1 MQKKLS
7 KLLIILVLALTTM
20 LAMATTANAE
30 IVGSKAKGTVWEVN
44 TDTGVLKIDVEG
56 PMGSWTQ
63 GSQPWYK
70 YRNYI
75 KELQFASATSKITNY
90 AFSDLVNLEKIE
102 IPNSVEE
109 IGDYAFLNCAGAK
122 EVYIPISV
130 ANWGGFIFKDCV
142 SIGYIFTENTTNI
155 NMTTPIWDSS
165 VGSQA
170 ENGYVELQIESKSIG
185 QYAFYGLSS
194 VTNVKLPTTL
204 TGINDYAFYGFT
216 SPFALNL
223 NSATNIGKYAFYG
236 CTGVTVINLPVATT
250 IGENAFYGCSGAE
263 SINLPVATSIG
274 ENAFKGCSGAKT
286 IYLGAT
292 NITYG
297 NNCFADTTGCTEI
310 YLGSINFAQNS
321 NALSRMGSGK
331 TLTMTLGKSVSAI
344 NGTLQTSHI
353 GTTGSINL
361 VLEEG
366 SNLNSVGASA
376 FENNSIL
383 TSVDFSNSAKNVS
396 YNAKAFNNCANLKT
410 FSSNTGTA
418 TLTTLSFG
426 NLKKLETLN
435 WNASSTTLG
444 WSTQLQAKVTFTSAA
459 TTASSHTGSHVSQQK
474 SSTAS
479 MALTPSTTQNTSY
492 GWYPTGDFTI
502 SAATAGTTSASQNS
516 ASSGTATSTTTAS
529 YNWVGTNNTGNHPF
543 LNLGSSVSAG
553 STVTF
558 GKTVTTVPDYFLT
571 SGVYAFETA
580 AATLKRTYTATGSS
594 TASSTKSTSGTPAT
608 PAMALASVG
617 GDVYFGYYASNLGW
631 TVNSKKVSV
640 TNVGNV
646 AQSVTITSNLTD
658 TTTVTQSCAI
668 TEGVKLS
675 SATGIKLNQVNSI
688 SKAITSVGQS
698 SFGWIQIPMTS
709 ANNDLPS
716 AGVTSS
722 FTASENS
729 ISATRNSTST
739 QGTIYTAPNFAVA
752 SRSYPYFAMYMGH
765 APHNSGYK
773 TNWTWSNNWGAWH
786 DNSYTWTQGA
796 GNGSANYYGK
806 GIYRESGLQLG
817 GNYYCAFA
825 TKDMAIREMR
835 RLFDTT
841 AVTATTTNTISGTF
855 KTNTIS
861 IPASTTT
868 TKTWS
873 TVNNAA
879 NVPVNGY
886 PDGNNVKTANFGMA
900 GNNMTINAGAFLGAK
915 SLTNAYL
922 ASTVKNIQGNA
933 FYTRNTGTSDILYAY
948 GKSNVGDFSVHTG
961 LDTHNDITAQYKPAL
976 KDYGIFVGE
985 YKVGNNVTAY
995 LYNTSGSNYLVN
1007 LAGSGATY
1015 DSYTASNRPGWA
1027 GSYGTKVTEVII
1039 DDTVTSVGN
1048 YMFYGHSALQSVT
1061 FGTGVTKIGDYA
1073 FANCTSFENQD
1084 AAWPCPVTEFGS
1096 HAFANCSIKMAGIP
1110 STILKLGS
1118 GVFAGNP
1125 VQQISYRAKAAS
1137 AHTADI
1143 VSFSG
1148 LADNVETLVIIGN
1161 EVTSIP
1167 AFLFYKAEVEK
1178 ITIGPAV
1185 ASIGEGAFSGSK
1197 TAIITVAD
1205 GNTAYKANADGN
1217 LYTADGLTMV
1227 TYLGRKQDAA
1237 YTLASGVNTIA
1248 AGAFYG
1254 HPYLERMTFDATV
1267 INVGKEAFFAAEKL
1281 ESIAVNDFMDEASF
1295 LSEVTVG
1302 DNWSGSA
1309 EVIFSGLSWD
1319 IGVTKGAMTATL
1331 YSDGR
1336 LAITG
1341 SGYMKNWASANA
1353 VDWYSK
1359 RNTITKVTFD
1369 GDIQSIG
1376 AYAFSG
1382 CQNLADCVPPA
1393 SVENIGQ
1400 YAFFDCK
1407 ALTFVRV
1414 PDKVK
1419 TISTYTFANCTALV
1433 WADCGL
1439 GVESIEP
1446 FAFSGCSNA
1455 RYISINGSAT
1465 EVKGNAFQGDKNAT
1479 LLIVGKQQMT
1489 DFTDYTGIKDAST
1502 GSVDTKVFRICYLKD
1517 IETGRLM
1524 DRYAA
1529 NNTTAAIGASGSY
1542 ANTSDLYAYSF
1553 DSDND
1558 GKSDYLHV
1566 AGASAME
1573 TTWADKTQVPW
1584 NAIRATLTK
1593 VCVEDDVTSVGPYA
1607 FEDCTAL
1614 QFARIGKG
1622 AATFSTHAFYNCSSL
1637 KEFLCNVRSF
1647 STGSLTADSN
1657 VFVGAGAS
1665 DGFSVVFEDDATR
1678 IPGYLFYNCKNL
1690 TNLTFGKGI
1699 SSINS
1704 FAFAGCTG
1712 LKTLYIKSTKIDSTD
1727 PKIFTDAGKDSG
1739 GFTVEIAAN
1748 VTKIPDNLFYSTDGN
1763 PYCTSV
1769 FADAGSKL
1777 ESIGSSAFFD
1787 CNRLESAYFA
1797 NCSMLTYIHNAAFKG
1812 CTRLVSADFSNC
1824 IKLQKINSEAF
1835 ANCMNLADFSI
1846 NNDEAITNIGDKAFY
1861 NTLAIRTMTIPE
1873 SVREIGADAFGLWVP
1888 QQIIYVLGKM
1898 SVGDFSSAPSSWP
1911 GNATV
1916 IYTNLSWDV
1925 SKKQDGSIIAYYTVP
1940 DPASINTEYC
1950 IFVVGEGEMIDFATQ
1965 EGINWPRSSNNDVR
1979 STVTRVYVGDGITR
1993 IGNYNFAGF
2002 DKCVEVQI
2010 GHDVQEIGKYAFRD
2024 DIKVP
2029 EFDLSSAK
2037 ASLTNI
2043 DDGAFENCSG
2053 TSTVNLS
2060 GCSGLGA
2067 VGNDA
2072 FKNLADSSIV
2082 YVSTD
2087 YLYDMLANVNGNI
2100 KSTYGT
2106 TTKTKVVTV
2115 RVFFTKDL
2123 VSQGVYNGKDVV
2135 WNVEATSN
2143 DNLIFHWYYATTKG
2157 GQWTEITSAMTG
2169 YTINSTVR
2177 SSTLTM
2183 DGSIVTLDKN
2193 GYYFYC
2199 EAVSPYYEQASSTAA
2214 LAVYSSA
2221 ITPTITVIDRNGD
2234 ALESNTWTQGPL
2246 TIIVT
2251 EGTADNGLTPTYQ
2264 YKLKAS
2270 GTWRNTEPKMT
2281 YNTEGI
2287 VTFYCRAII
2296 NNDPN
2301 TASAPVK
2308 YIIKVDNS
2316 SPTVSISADPEF
2328 ESTES
2333 VDLTATA
2340 NDQVSGVQSINWYK
2354 TAADANDSNTTS
2366 NVTGYV
2372 PLMDGVDMNTVDLS
2386 VRHIKGEGGKYTAD
2400 TYTTT
2405 YVGKN
2410 ETHSFNLNVD
2420 VDPTDAGVSN
2430 YVAATANTSLEKFEL
2445 YEIHVMDATKTDYAI
2460 SASNKGVVTIPV
2472 PTDYDTTRIVVYGF
2486 NRTGSMAPITN
2497 YTLNNAGDSVTFPVA
2512 YFGYFV
2518 VGLEPVS
2525 SAPTGG

>member
-1 MQKKLS
+1 MRKKLT
-7 KLLIILVLALTTM
+7 KLLLVLVLALTTM

-44 TDTGVLKIDVEG
+44 TDTGILKIDVEG

-75 KELQFASATSKITNY
+75 TEIQFPSATSKITNY
-90 AFSDLVNLEKIE
+90 AFSDLVNVEKIE

-109 IGDYAFLNCAGAK
+109 IGDYAFLNCAGVK
-122 EVYIPISV
+122 EIYIPISI
-130 ANWGGFIFKDCV
+130 ANWGGFVFKDCV
-142 SIGYIFTENTTNI
+142 SVGYIFTENTTDI
-155 NMTTPIWDSS
+155 NMTAPIWDAS
-165 VGSQA
+165 VGSKA
-170 ENGYVELQIESKSIG
+170 ADNYVELQIESKSIG

-223 NSATNIGKYAFYG
+223 SSATNIGKYAFYG
-236 CTGVTVINLPVATT
+236 CTGVTTINLPVATT
-250 IGENAFYGCSGAE
+250 IGEYAFYGCTGAD
-263 SINLPVATSIG
+263 SINIPVATSIG
-274 ENAFKGCSGAKT
+274 DNAFENCTGAKKITVGATSVNYGNEVFKNCSGCQEL
-286 IYLGAT
+286 YLGA
-292 NITYG
+292 IG
-297 NNCFADTTGCTEI
+297 FK
-310 YLGSINFAQNS
+310 QNS
-321 NALSRMGSGK
+321 NAMNGMGSASGFK
-331 TLTMTLGKSVSAI
+331 VTLGKAITSI
-344 NGTLQTSHI
+344 NGTLQTSYI
-353 GTTGSINL
+353 GTTKPISL
-361 VLEEG
+361 VLEAG
-366 SNLNSVGASA
+366 SKLSSIGTSA
-376 FENNSIL
+376 FEGNALLI
-383 TSVDFSNSAKNVS
+383 SVDLNNRAEELALSD
-396 YNAKAFNNCANLKT
+396 KAFYKCTSIKSFSTNTGSLSIGKLSLADLKKCENFQLNSKSTDIASSIETYSLVLTNPTSAWSATATEKISGIKINPTVYWTSWSAYYSVNGSGSYYMSQVYNNGANAANPEGGSLSFQNQSVTLNPKYEIENYSHPLENLGADGNGCDIT
-410 FSSNTGTA
+410 IGESVVAIPDKMFSSGIRYTISSNFPSA
-418 TLTTLSFG
+418 T
-426 NLKKLETLN
+426 
-435 WNASSTTLG
+435 SSTTATVNIPAKSKVYQASYNYNNEINSYTFAIPASNRNLSGNVTYGAKSNVNIISLPSGINIKNVTTNTNTKLTSIGVAAFGLDDRSVTSTVSLTNVTTPNTSGNGTIEDGTIVAYGASSNGYLSG
-444 WSTQLQAKVTFTSAA
+444 WNKAHTITSGNNVNASNQSAK
-459 TTASSHTGSHVSQQK
+459 TTASASVKFSEDKNSVNTGSTAALQNGKIKLVSLGSVSNTCEIKYGAFSFNPSLEKAWFGSGISYISPDSFYSLK
-474 SSTAS
+474 SPSTAYVYGKTS
-479 MALTPSTTQNTSY
+479 NTFTPSNN
-492 GWYPTGDFTI
+492 GL
-502 SAATAGTTSASQNS
+502 TSAGH
-516 ASSGTATSTTTAS
+516 SGFTDIVYDAT
-529 YNWVGTNNTGNHPF
+529 
-543 LNLGSSVSAG
+543 
-553 STVTF
+553 
-558 GKTVTTVPDYFLT
+558 
-571 SGVYAFETA
+571 
-580 AATLKRTYTATGSS
+580 
-594 TASSTKSTSGTPAT
+594 
-608 PAMALASVG
+608 
-617 GDVYFGYYASNLGW
+617 
-631 TVNSKKVSV
+631 
-640 TNVGNV
+640 
-646 AQSVTITSNLTD
+646 
-658 TTTVTQSCAI
+658 
-668 TEGVKLS
+668 
-675 SATGIKLNQVNSI
+675 
-688 SKAITSVGQS
+688 
-698 SFGWIQIPMTS
+698 
-709 ANNDLPS
+709 
-716 AGVTSS
+716 
-722 FTASENS
+722 
-729 ISATRNSTST
+729 
-739 QGTIYTAPNFAVA
+739 
-752 SRSYPYFAMYMGH
+752 
-765 APHNSGYK
+765 
-773 TNWTWSNNWGAWH
+773 
-786 DNSYTWTQGA
+786 
-796 GNGSANYYGK
+796 
-806 GIYRESGLQLG
+806 
-817 GNYYCAFA
+817 
-825 TKDMAIREMR
+825 
-835 RLFDTT
+835 
-841 AVTATTTNTISGTF
+841 
-855 KTNTIS
+855 
-861 IPASTTT
+861 
-868 TKTWS
+868 
-873 TVNNAA
+873 
-879 NVPVNGY
+879 
-886 PDGNNVKTANFGMA
+886 
-900 GNNMTINAGAFLGAK
+900 
-915 SLTNAYL
+915 
-922 ASTVKNIQGNA
+922 
-933 FYTRNTGTSDILYAY
+933 
-948 GKSNVGDFSVHTG
+948 
-961 LDTHNDITAQYKPAL
+961 L
-976 KDYGIFVGE
+976 KDYGIFIDKF
-985 YKVGNNVTAY
+985 KVGDNVNAY
-995 LYNTSGSNYLVN
+995 LYNTSGDNYLIN
-1007 LAGSGATY
+1007 LAGSGSTYDTFTASTLPGWSATY
-1015 DSYTASNRPGWA
+1015 
-1027 GSYGTKVTEVII
+1027 GSKVTEII
-1039 DDTVTSVGN
+1039 VDDTVTTIGN
-1048 YMFYGHSALQSVT
+1048 YLFYGHSALQKVT
-1061 FGTGVTKIGDYA
+1061 FGSGLTRIGDYA
-1073 FANCTSFENQD
+1073 FANCTAFEAQD
-1084 AAWPCPVTEFGS
+1084 AEWNCPVTEFGS
-1096 HAFANCSIKMAGIP
+1096 YAFANCSIKNAGIP
-1110 STILKLGS
+1110 ATITKLGI
-1118 GVFAGNP
+1118 GVFSGNP
-1125 VQQISYRAKAAS
+1125 VEQISYRATAAA
-1137 AHTADI
+1137 AHTAD
-1143 VSFSG
+1143 VVPFSG
-1148 LADNVETLVIIGN
+1148 LADSVDTTITIADS
-1161 EVTSIP
+1161 VTSVP
-1167 AFLFYKAEVEK
+1167 AFMFYKAEVEK
-1178 ITIGPAV
+1178 INIGTGV
-1185 ASIGEGAFSGSK
+1185 ASIGEAAFSGSK
-1197 TAIITVAD
+1197 TAEVAIPN
-1205 GNTAYKANADGN
+1205 GNAAYRVNADGN
-1217 LYTADGLTMV
+1217 LYTADNLTIIA
-1227 TYLGRKQDAA
+1227 YLGKHQDAA
-1237 YTLASGVNTIA
+1237 YTLATGVNTIA

-1267 INVGKEAFFAAEKL
+1267 INIGKEAFFACEKL

-1295 LSEVTVG
+1295 LAEVTVG
-1302 DNWSGSA
+1302 ENWSGNA
-1309 EVIFSGLSWD
+1309 EVIFSGLAWD

-1341 SGYMKNWASANA
+1341 SGLMKNWASASA

-1382 CQNLADCVPPA
+1382 CESLSDCVLPD
-1393 SVENIGQ
+1393 SVSSIGQ

-1407 ALTFVRV
+1407 GITFFRV
-1414 PDKVK
+1414 PDKVT
-1419 TISTYTFANCTALV
+1419 TINTYTFANCTSLYWV
-1433 WADCGL
+1433 DCGL
-1439 GVESIEP
+1439 GVQSIEP
-1446 FAFSGCSNA
+1446 FAFAGCPTA
-1455 RYISINGSAT
+1455 RYIAINGSAT

-1489 DFTDYTGIKDAST
+1489 DFTDYTGINDAAT

-1517 IETGRLM
+1517 IEQGRLLK
-1524 DRYAA
+1524 RYAA
-1529 NNTTAAIGASGSY
+1529 NNTTAAIGSTGSY

-1553 DSDND
+1553 DSNND
-1558 GKSDYLHV
+1558 GKADYLHV

-1584 NAIRATLTK
+1584 NEIRETLTK

-1614 QFARIGKG
+1614 TFARIGKG

-1657 VFVGAGAS
+1657 VFVNAGAS

-1690 TNLTFGKGI
+1690 TNLTLGKGI

-1712 LKTLYIKSTKIDSTD
+1712 MKTLYIKSTKIDSTD

-1739 GFTVEIAAN
+1739 GFTVELAAN
-1748 VTKIPDNLFYSTDGN
+1748 VTKLPDNLFYSTDGN
-1763 PYCTSV
+1763 PYVTSV

-1797 NCSMLTYIHNAAFKG
+1797 NCTMLTYIHNAAFKG

-1835 ANCMNLADFSI
+1835 ANCMNLADFTIS
-1846 NNDEAITNIGDKAFY
+1846 NDEAITNIGDKAFY

-1950 IFVVGEGEMIDFATQ
+1950 IFVVGTGEMIDFQSQ

-1979 STVTRVYVGDGITR
+1979 STVTRIYVGDGITR

-2010 GHDVQEIGKYAFRD
+2010 GHDVEEIGKYAFRD
-2024 DIKVP
+2024 DVKVP
-2029 EFDLSSAK
+2029 EFDLSTAK
-2037 ASLTNI
+2037 ASLQNI
-2043 DDGAFENCSG
+2043 EDGAFENCSG
-2053 TSTVNLS
+2053 TSSVNLS

-2072 FKNLADSSIV
+2072 FKNLADSSVV

-2115 RVFFTKDL
+2115 QVFFTKDL
-2123 VSQGVYNGKDVV
+2123 ASQGVYNGKDVT
-2135 WNVEATSN
+2135 WNVEASSN
-2143 DNLIFHWYYATTKG
+2143 DNLIFHWYYATEKG

-2169 YTINSTVR
+2169 YTIESTVN
-2177 SSTLTM
+2177 SSTLKM

-2193 GYYFYC
+2193 GYYFYV

-2251 EGTADNGLTPTYQ
+2251 EGSTDNGVTPTYQ

-2301 TASAPVK
+2301 TASEPVK
-2308 YIIKVDNS
+2308 YILKVDNS

-2372 PLMDGVDMNTVDLS
+2372 PLMQGVDMNTVDLS
-2386 VRHIKGEGGKYTAD
+2386 VRHIKADGGKYTAD

-2410 ETHSFNLNVD
+2410 ETHSFELNTAID
-2420 VDPTDAGVSN
+2420 TGDSAISN
-2430 YVAATANTSLEKFEL
+2430 YVAATSNSALEKFEL
-2445 YEIHVMDATKTDYAI
+2445 YEIHVMDDTKTDYAI

-2472 PTDYDTTRIVVYGF
+2472 PADYDATRIAIYGF

-2518 VGLEPVS
+2518 VGLEPAS
-2525 SAPTGG
+2525 SASTGD

>member
-1 MQKKLS
+1 MRKKLT
-7 KLLIILVLALTTM
+7 KLLLVLVLALTTM

-44 TDTGVLKIDVEG
+44 TDTGILKIDVEG

-75 KELQFASATSKITNY
+75 TEIQFPSATSKITNY
-90 AFSDLVNLEKIE
+90 AFSDLVNVEKIE

-109 IGDYAFLNCAGAK
+109 IGDYAFLNCAGVK
-122 EVYIPISV
+122 EIYIPISI
-130 ANWGGFIFKDCV
+130 ANWGGFVFKDCV
-142 SIGYIFTENTTNI
+142 SVGYIFTENTTDI
-155 NMTTPIWDSS
+155 NMTAPIWDAS
-165 VGSQA
+165 VGSKA
-170 ENGYVELQIESKSIG
+170 ADNYVELQIESKSIG

-223 NSATNIGKYAFYG
+223 SSATNIGKYAFYG
-236 CTGVTVINLPVATT
+236 CTGVTTINLPVATT
-250 IGENAFYGCSGAE
+250 IGEYAFYGCTGAD
-263 SINLPVATSIG
+263 SINIPVATSIG
-274 ENAFKGCSGAKT
+274 DNAFENCTGAKKITVGATSVNYGNEVFKNCSGCQEL
-286 IYLGAT
+286 YLGA
-292 NITYG
+292 IG
-297 NNCFADTTGCTEI
+297 FK
-310 YLGSINFAQNS
+310 QNS
-321 NALSRMGSGK
+321 NAMNGMGSASGFK
-331 TLTMTLGKSVSAI
+331 VTLGKAITSI
-344 NGTLQTSHI
+344 NGTLQTSYI
-353 GTTGSINL
+353 GTTKPISL
-361 VLEEG
+361 VLEAG
-366 SNLNSVGASA
+366 SKLSSIGTSA
-376 FENNSIL
+376 FEGNALLI
-383 TSVDFSNSAKNVS
+383 SVDLNNRAEELALSD
-396 YNAKAFNNCANLKT
+396 KAFYKCTSIKSFSTNTGSLSIGKLSLADLKKCENFQLNSKSTDIASSIETYSLVLTNPTSAWSATATEKISGIKINPTVYWTSWSAYYSVNGSGSYFMSQVYNNGANAANPEGGSLSFQNQSVTLNPKYEIENYSHPLENLGADGNGCDIT
-410 FSSNTGTA
+410 IGESVVAIPDKMFSSGIRYTISSNFPSA
-418 TLTTLSFG
+418 T
-426 NLKKLETLN
+426 
-435 WNASSTTLG
+435 SSTTATVNIPAKSKVYQASYNYNNEINSYTFAIPASNRNLSGNVTYGAKSNVNIISLPSGINIKNVTTNTNTKLTSIGVAAFGLDDRSVTSTVSLTNVTTPNTSGNGTIEDGTIVAYGASSNGYLSG
-444 WSTQLQAKVTFTSAA
+444 WNKAHTITSGNNVNASNQSAK
-459 TTASSHTGSHVSQQK
+459 TTASASVKFSEDKNSVNTGSTAALQNGKIKLVSLGSVSNTCEIKYGAFSFNPSLEKAWFGSGISYISPDSFYSLK
-474 SSTAS
+474 SPSTAYVYGKTS
-479 MALTPSTTQNTSY
+479 NTFTPSNN
-492 GWYPTGDFTI
+492 GL
-502 SAATAGTTSASQNS
+502 TSAGH
-516 ASSGTATSTTTAS
+516 SGFTDIVYDAT
-529 YNWVGTNNTGNHPF
+529 
-543 LNLGSSVSAG
+543 
-553 STVTF
+553 
-558 GKTVTTVPDYFLT
+558 
-571 SGVYAFETA
+571 
-580 AATLKRTYTATGSS
+580 
-594 TASSTKSTSGTPAT
+594 
-608 PAMALASVG
+608 
-617 GDVYFGYYASNLGW
+617 
-631 TVNSKKVSV
+631 
-640 TNVGNV
+640 
-646 AQSVTITSNLTD
+646 
-658 TTTVTQSCAI
+658 
-668 TEGVKLS
+668 
-675 SATGIKLNQVNSI
+675 
-688 SKAITSVGQS
+688 
-698 SFGWIQIPMTS
+698 
-709 ANNDLPS
+709 
-716 AGVTSS
+716 
-722 FTASENS
+722 
-729 ISATRNSTST
+729 
-739 QGTIYTAPNFAVA
+739 
-752 SRSYPYFAMYMGH
+752 
-765 APHNSGYK
+765 
-773 TNWTWSNNWGAWH
+773 
-786 DNSYTWTQGA
+786 
-796 GNGSANYYGK
+796 
-806 GIYRESGLQLG
+806 
-817 GNYYCAFA
+817 
-825 TKDMAIREMR
+825 
-835 RLFDTT
+835 
-841 AVTATTTNTISGTF
+841 
-855 KTNTIS
+855 
-861 IPASTTT
+861 
-868 TKTWS
+868 
-873 TVNNAA
+873 
-879 NVPVNGY
+879 
-886 PDGNNVKTANFGMA
+886 
-900 GNNMTINAGAFLGAK
+900 
-915 SLTNAYL
+915 
-922 ASTVKNIQGNA
+922 
-933 FYTRNTGTSDILYAY
+933 
-948 GKSNVGDFSVHTG
+948 
-961 LDTHNDITAQYKPAL
+961 L
-976 KDYGIFVGE
+976 KDYGIFIDKF
-985 YKVGNNVTAY
+985 KVGDNVNAY
-995 LYNTSGSNYLVN
+995 LYNTSGDNYLIN
-1007 LAGSGATY
+1007 LAGSGSTYDTFTASTLPGWSATY
-1015 DSYTASNRPGWA
+1015 
-1027 GSYGTKVTEVII
+1027 GSKVTEII
-1039 DDTVTSVGN
+1039 VDDTVTTIGN
-1048 YMFYGHSALQSVT
+1048 YLFYGHSALQKVT
-1061 FGTGVTKIGDYA
+1061 FGSGLTRIGDYA
-1073 FANCTSFENQD
+1073 FANCTAFEAQD
-1084 AAWPCPVTEFGS
+1084 AEWNCPVTEFGS
-1096 HAFANCSIKMAGIP
+1096 YAFANCSIKNAGIP
-1110 STILKLGS
+1110 ATITKLGI
-1118 GVFAGNP
+1118 GVFSGNP
-1125 VQQISYRAKAAS
+1125 VEQISYRATAAA
-1137 AHTADI
+1137 AHTAD
-1143 VSFSG
+1143 VVPFSG
-1148 LADNVETLVIIGN
+1148 LADSVDTTITIADS
-1161 EVTSIP
+1161 VTSVP
-1167 AFLFYKAEVEK
+1167 AFMFYKAEVEK
-1178 ITIGPAV
+1178 IIIGTGV
-1185 ASIGEGAFSGSK
+1185 ASIGEAAFSGSK
-1197 TAIITVAD
+1197 TAEVAIPN
-1205 GNTAYKANADGN
+1205 GNAAYRVNADGN
-1217 LYTADGLTMV
+1217 LYTADNLTIIA
-1227 TYLGRKQDAA
+1227 YLGKHQDAA
-1237 YTLASGVNTIA
+1237 YTLATGVNTIA

-1267 INVGKEAFFAAEKL
+1267 INIGKEAFFACEKL

-1295 LSEVTVG
+1295 LAEVTVG
-1302 DNWSGSA
+1302 ENWSGNA
-1309 EVIFSGLSWD
+1309 EVIFSGLAWD

-1341 SGYMKNWASANA
+1341 SGLMKNWASASA

-1382 CQNLADCVPPA
+1382 CESLSDCVLPD
-1393 SVENIGQ
+1393 SVSSIGQ

-1407 ALTFVRV
+1407 GITFFRV
-1414 PDKVK
+1414 PDKVT
-1419 TISTYTFANCTALV
+1419 TINTYTFANCTSLYWV
-1433 WADCGL
+1433 DCGL
-1439 GVESIEP
+1439 GVQSIEP
-1446 FAFSGCSNA
+1446 FAFAGCPTA
-1455 RYISINGSAT
+1455 RYIAINGSAT

-1489 DFTDYTGIKDAST
+1489 DFTDYTGINDAAT

-1517 IETGRLM
+1517 IEQGRLLK
-1524 DRYAA
+1524 RYAA
-1529 NNTTAAIGASGSY
+1529 NNTTAAIGSTGSY

-1553 DSDND
+1553 DSNND
-1558 GKSDYLHV
+1558 GKADYLHV

-1584 NAIRATLTK
+1584 NEIRETLTK

-1614 QFARIGKG
+1614 TFARIGKG

-1657 VFVGAGAS
+1657 VFVNAGAS

-1690 TNLTFGKGI
+1690 TNLTLGKGI

-1712 LKTLYIKSTKIDSTD
+1712 MKTLYIKSTKIDSTD

-1739 GFTVEIAAN
+1739 GFTVELAAN
-1748 VTKIPDNLFYSTDGN
+1748 VTKLPDNLFYSTDGN
-1763 PYCTSV
+1763 PYVTSV

-1797 NCSMLTYIHNAAFKG
+1797 NCTMLTYIHNAAFKG

-1835 ANCMNLADFSI
+1835 ANCMNLADFTIS
-1846 NNDEAITNIGDKAFY
+1846 NDEAITNIGDKAFY

-1950 IFVVGEGEMIDFATQ
+1950 IFVVGTGEMIDFQSQ

-1979 STVTRVYVGDGITR
+1979 STVTRIYVGDGITR

-2010 GHDVQEIGKYAFRD
+2010 GHDVEEIGKYAFRD
-2024 DIKVP
+2024 DVKVP
-2029 EFDLSSAK
+2029 EFDLSTAK
-2037 ASLTNI
+2037 ASLQNI
-2043 DDGAFENCSG
+2043 EDGAFENCSG
-2053 TSTVNLS
+2053 TSSVNLS

-2072 FKNLADSSIV
+2072 FKNLADSSVV

-2115 RVFFTKDL
+2115 QVFFTKDL
-2123 VSQGVYNGKDVV
+2123 ASQGVYNGKDVT
-2135 WNVEATSN
+2135 WNVEASSN
-2143 DNLIFHWYYATTKG
+2143 DNLIFHWYYATEKG

-2169 YTINSTVR
+2169 YTIESTVN
-2177 SSTLTM
+2177 SSTLKM

-2193 GYYFYC
+2193 GYYFYV

-2251 EGTADNGLTPTYQ
+2251 EGSTDNGVTPTYQ

-2301 TASAPVK
+2301 TASEPVK
-2308 YIIKVDNS
+2308 YILKVDNS

-2372 PLMDGVDMNTVDLS
+2372 PLMQGVDMNTVDLS
-2386 VRHIKGEGGKYTAD
+2386 VRHIKADGGKYTAD

-2410 ETHSFNLNVD
+2410 ETHSFELN
-2420 VDPTDAGVSN
+2420 TAIDAGDSAISN
-2430 YVAATANTSLEKFEL
+2430 YVAATSNSALEKFEL
-2445 YEIHVMDATKTDYAI
+2445 YEIHVMDDTKTDYAI

-2472 PTDYDTTRIVVYGF
+2472 PADYDATRIAIYGF

-2518 VGLEPVS
+2518 VGLEPAS
-2525 SAPTGG
+2525 SASTGD

>member
-1 MQKKLS
+1 MRKKLT
-7 KLLIILVLALTTM
+7 KLLLVLVLALTTM

-44 TDTGVLKIDVEG
+44 TDTGILKIDVEG

-75 KELQFASATSKITNY
+75 TEIQFPSATSKITNY
-90 AFSDLVNLEKIE
+90 AFSDLVNVEKIE

-109 IGDYAFLNCAGAK
+109 IGDYAFLNCAGVK
-122 EVYIPISV
+122 EIYIPISI
-130 ANWGGFIFKDCV
+130 ANWGGFVFKDCV
-142 SIGYIFTENTTNI
+142 SVGYIFTENTTDI
-155 NMTTPIWDSS
+155 NMTAPIWDAS
-165 VGSQA
+165 VGSKA
-170 ENGYVELQIESKSIG
+170 ADNYVELQIESKSIG

-223 NSATNIGKYAFYG
+223 SSATNIGKYAFYG
-236 CTGVTVINLPVATT
+236 CTGVTTINLPVATT
-250 IGENAFYGCSGAE
+250 IGEYAFYGCTGAD
-263 SINLPVATSIG
+263 SINIPVATSIG
-274 ENAFKGCSGAKT
+274 DNAFENCTGAKKITVGATSVNYGNEVFKNCSGCQEL
-286 IYLGAT
+286 YLGA
-292 NITYG
+292 IG
-297 NNCFADTTGCTEI
+297 FK
-310 YLGSINFAQNS
+310 QNS
-321 NALSRMGSGK
+321 NAMNGMGSASGFK
-331 TLTMTLGKSVSAI
+331 VTLGKAITSI
-344 NGTLQTSHI
+344 NGTLQTSYI
-353 GTTGSINL
+353 GTTKPISL
-361 VLEEG
+361 VLEAG
-366 SNLNSVGASA
+366 SKLSSIGTSA
-376 FENNSIL
+376 FEGNALLI
-383 TSVDFSNSAKNVS
+383 SVDLNNRAEELALSD
-396 YNAKAFNNCANLKT
+396 KAFYKCTSIKSFSTNTGSLSIGKLSLADLKKCENFQLNSKSTDIASSIETYSLVLTNPTSAWSATATEKISGIKINPTVYWTSWSAYYSVNGSGSYYMSQVYNNGANAANPEGGSLSFQNQSVTLNPKYEIENYSHPLENLGADGNGCDIT
-410 FSSNTGTA
+410 IGESVVAIPDKMFSSGIRYTISSNFPSA
-418 TLTTLSFG
+418 T
-426 NLKKLETLN
+426 
-435 WNASSTTLG
+435 SSTTATVNIPAKSKVYQASYNYNNEINSYTFAIPASNRNLSGNVTYGAKSNVNIISLPSGINIKNVTTNTNTKLTSIGVAAFGLDDRSVTSTVSLTNVTTPNTSGNGTIEDGTIVAYGASSNGYLSG
-444 WSTQLQAKVTFTSAA
+444 WNKAHTITSGNNVNASNQSAK
-459 TTASSHTGSHVSQQK
+459 TTASASVKFSEDKNSVNTGSTAALQNGKIKLVSLGSVSNTCEIKYGAFSFNPSLEKAWFGSGISYISPDSFYSLK
-474 SSTAS
+474 SPSTAYVYGKTS
-479 MALTPSTTQNTSY
+479 NTFTPSNN
-492 GWYPTGDFTI
+492 GL
-502 SAATAGTTSASQNS
+502 TSAGH
-516 ASSGTATSTTTAS
+516 SGFTDIVYDAT
-529 YNWVGTNNTGNHPF
+529 
-543 LNLGSSVSAG
+543 
-553 STVTF
+553 
-558 GKTVTTVPDYFLT
+558 
-571 SGVYAFETA
+571 
-580 AATLKRTYTATGSS
+580 
-594 TASSTKSTSGTPAT
+594 
-608 PAMALASVG
+608 
-617 GDVYFGYYASNLGW
+617 
-631 TVNSKKVSV
+631 
-640 TNVGNV
+640 
-646 AQSVTITSNLTD
+646 
-658 TTTVTQSCAI
+658 
-668 TEGVKLS
+668 
-675 SATGIKLNQVNSI
+675 
-688 SKAITSVGQS
+688 
-698 SFGWIQIPMTS
+698 
-709 ANNDLPS
+709 
-716 AGVTSS
+716 
-722 FTASENS
+722 
-729 ISATRNSTST
+729 
-739 QGTIYTAPNFAVA
+739 
-752 SRSYPYFAMYMGH
+752 
-765 APHNSGYK
+765 
-773 TNWTWSNNWGAWH
+773 
-786 DNSYTWTQGA
+786 
-796 GNGSANYYGK
+796 
-806 GIYRESGLQLG
+806 
-817 GNYYCAFA
+817 
-825 TKDMAIREMR
+825 
-835 RLFDTT
+835 
-841 AVTATTTNTISGTF
+841 
-855 KTNTIS
+855 
-861 IPASTTT
+861 
-868 TKTWS
+868 
-873 TVNNAA
+873 
-879 NVPVNGY
+879 
-886 PDGNNVKTANFGMA
+886 
-900 GNNMTINAGAFLGAK
+900 
-915 SLTNAYL
+915 
-922 ASTVKNIQGNA
+922 
-933 FYTRNTGTSDILYAY
+933 
-948 GKSNVGDFSVHTG
+948 
-961 LDTHNDITAQYKPAL
+961 L
-976 KDYGIFVGE
+976 KDYGIFIDKF
-985 YKVGNNVTAY
+985 KVGDNVNAY
-995 LYNTSGSNYLVN
+995 LYNTSGDNYLIN
-1007 LAGSGATY
+1007 LAGSGSTYDTFTASTLPGWSATY
-1015 DSYTASNRPGWA
+1015 
-1027 GSYGTKVTEVII
+1027 GSKVTEII
-1039 DDTVTSVGN
+1039 VDDTVTTIGN
-1048 YMFYGHSALQSVT
+1048 YLFYGHSALQKVT
-1061 FGTGVTKIGDYA
+1061 FGSGLTRIGDYA
-1073 FANCTSFENQD
+1073 FANCTAFEAQD
-1084 AAWPCPVTEFGS
+1084 AEWNCPVTEFGS
-1096 HAFANCSIKMAGIP
+1096 YAFANCSIKNAGIP
-1110 STILKLGS
+1110 ATITKLGI
-1118 GVFAGNP
+1118 GVFSGNP
-1125 VQQISYRAKAAS
+1125 VEQISYRATAAA
-1137 AHTADI
+1137 AHTAD
-1143 VSFSG
+1143 VVPFSG
-1148 LADNVETLVIIGN
+1148 LADSVDTTITIADS
-1161 EVTSIP
+1161 VTSVP
-1167 AFLFYKAEVEK
+1167 AFMFYKAEVEK
-1178 ITIGPAV
+1178 INIGTGV
-1185 ASIGEGAFSGSK
+1185 ASIGEAAFSGSK
-1197 TAIITVAD
+1197 TAEVAIPN
-1205 GNTAYKANADGN
+1205 GNAAYRVNADGN
-1217 LYTADGLTMV
+1217 LYTADNLTIIA
-1227 TYLGRKQDAA
+1227 YLGKHQDAA
-1237 YTLASGVNTIA
+1237 YTLATGVNTIA

-1267 INVGKEAFFAAEKL
+1267 INIGKEAFFACEKL

-1295 LSEVTVG
+1295 LAEVTVG
-1302 DNWSGSA
+1302 ENWSGNA
-1309 EVIFSGLSWD
+1309 EVIFSGLAWD

-1341 SGYMKNWASANA
+1341 SGLMKNWASASA

-1382 CQNLADCVPPA
+1382 CESLSDCVLPD
-1393 SVENIGQ
+1393 SVSSIGQ

-1407 ALTFVRV
+1407 GITFFRV
-1414 PDKVK
+1414 PDKVT
-1419 TISTYTFANCTALV
+1419 TINTYTFANCTSLYWV
-1433 WADCGL
+1433 DCGL
-1439 GVESIEP
+1439 GVQSIEP
-1446 FAFSGCSNA
+1446 FAFAGCPTA
-1455 RYISINGSAT
+1455 RYIAINGSAT

-1489 DFTDYTGIKDAST
+1489 DFTDYTGINDAAT

-1517 IETGRLM
+1517 IEQGRLLK
-1524 DRYAA
+1524 RYAA
-1529 NNTTAAIGASGSY
+1529 NNTTAAIGSTGSY

-1553 DSDND
+1553 DSNND
-1558 GKSDYLHV
+1558 GKADYLHV

-1584 NAIRATLTK
+1584 NEIRETLAK

-1614 QFARIGKG
+1614 TFARIGKG

-1657 VFVGAGAS
+1657 VFVNAGAS

-1690 TNLTFGKGI
+1690 TNLTLGKGI

-1712 LKTLYIKSTKIDSTD
+1712 MKTLYIKSTKIDSTD

-1739 GFTVEIAAN
+1739 GFTVELAAN
-1748 VTKIPDNLFYSTDGN
+1748 VTKLPDNLFYSTDGN
-1763 PYCTSV
+1763 PYVTSV

-1797 NCSMLTYIHNAAFKG
+1797 NCTMLTYIHNAAFKG

-1835 ANCMNLADFSI
+1835 ANCMNLADFTIS
-1846 NNDEAITNIGDKAFY
+1846 NDEAITNIGDKAFY

-1950 IFVVGEGEMIDFATQ
+1950 IFVVGTGEMIDFQSQ

-1979 STVTRVYVGDGITR
+1979 STVTRIYVGDGITR

-2010 GHDVQEIGKYAFRD
+2010 GHDVEEIGKYAFRD
-2024 DIKVP
+2024 DVKVP
-2029 EFDLSSAK
+2029 EFDLSTAK
-2037 ASLTNI
+2037 ASLQNI
-2043 DDGAFENCSG
+2043 EDGAFENCSG
-2053 TSTVNLS
+2053 TSSVNLS

-2072 FKNLADSSIV
+2072 FKNLADSSVV

-2115 RVFFTKDL
+2115 QVFFTKDL
-2123 VSQGVYNGKDVV
+2123 ASQGVYNGKDVT
-2135 WNVEATSN
+2135 WNVEASSN
-2143 DNLIFHWYYATTKG
+2143 DNLIFHWYYATEKG

-2169 YTINSTVR
+2169 YTIESTVN
-2177 SSTLTM
+2177 SSTLKM

-2193 GYYFYC
+2193 GYYFYV

-2251 EGTADNGLTPTYQ
+2251 EGSTDNGVTPTYQ

-2301 TASAPVK
+2301 TASEPVK
-2308 YIIKVDNS
+2308 YILKVDNS

-2372 PLMDGVDMNTVDLS
+2372 PLMQGVDMNTVDLS
-2386 VRHIKGEGGKYTAD
+2386 VRHIKADGGKYTAD

-2410 ETHSFNLNVD
+2410 ETHSFELN
-2420 VDPTDAGVSN
+2420 TAIDAGDSAISN
-2430 YVAATANTSLEKFEL
+2430 YVAATSNSALEKFEL
-2445 YEIHVMDATKTDYAI
+2445 YEIHVMDDTKTDYAI

-2472 PTDYDTTRIVVYGF
+2472 PADYDATRIAIYGF

-2518 VGLEPVS
+2518 VGLEPAS
-2525 SAPTGG
+2525 SASTGD

>member
-1 MQKKLS
+1 MRKKLT
-7 KLLIILVLALTTM
+7 KLLLVLVLALTTM

-44 TDTGVLKIDVEG
+44 TDTGILKIDVEG

-75 KELQFASATSKITNY
+75 TEIQFPSATSKITNY
-90 AFSDLVNLEKIE
+90 AFSDLVNVEKIE

-109 IGDYAFLNCAGAK
+109 IGDYAFLNCAGVK
-122 EVYIPISV
+122 EIYIPISI
-130 ANWGGFIFKDCV
+130 ANWGGFVFKDCV
-142 SIGYIFTENTTNI
+142 SVGYIFTENTTDI
-155 NMTTPIWDSS
+155 NMTAPIWDAS
-165 VGSQA
+165 VGSKA
-170 ENGYVELQIESKSIG
+170 ADNYVELQIESKSIG

-223 NSATNIGKYAFYG
+223 SSATNIGKYAFYG
-236 CTGVTVINLPVATT
+236 CTGVTTINLPVATT
-250 IGENAFYGCSGAE
+250 IGEYAFYGCTGAD
-263 SINLPVATSIG
+263 SINIPVATSIG
-274 ENAFKGCSGAKT
+274 DNAFENCTGAKKITVGATSVNYGNEVFKNCSGCQEL
-286 IYLGAT
+286 YLGA
-292 NITYG
+292 IG
-297 NNCFADTTGCTEI
+297 FK
-310 YLGSINFAQNS
+310 QNS
-321 NALSRMGSGK
+321 NAMNGMGSASGFK
-331 TLTMTLGKSVSAI
+331 VTLGKAITSI
-344 NGTLQTSHI
+344 NGTLQTSYI
-353 GTTGSINL
+353 GTTKPISL
-361 VLEEG
+361 VLEAG
-366 SNLNSVGASA
+366 SKLSSIGTSA
-376 FENNSIL
+376 FEGNALLI
-383 TSVDFSNSAKNVS
+383 SVDLNNRAEELALSD
-396 YNAKAFNNCANLKT
+396 KAFYKCTSIKSFSTNTGSLSIGKLSLADLKKCENFQLNSKSTDIASSIETYSLVLTNPTSAWSATATEKISGIKINPTVYWTSWSAYYSVNGSGSYYMSQVYNNGANAANPEGGSLSFQNQSVTLNPKYEIENYSHPLENLGADGNGCDIT
-410 FSSNTGTA
+410 IGESVVAIPDKMFSSGIRYTISSNFPSA
-418 TLTTLSFG
+418 T
-426 NLKKLETLN
+426 
-435 WNASSTTLG
+435 SSTTATVNIPAKSKVYQASYNYNNEINSYTFAIPASNRNLSGNVTYGAKSNVNIISLPSGINIKNVTTNTNTKLTSIGVAAFGLDDRSVTSTVSLTNVTTPNTSGNGTIEDGTIVAYGASSNGYLSG
-444 WSTQLQAKVTFTSAA
+444 WNKAHTITSGNNVNASNQSAK
-459 TTASSHTGSHVSQQK
+459 TTASASVKFSEDKNSVNTGSTAALQNGKIKLVSLGSVSNTCEIKYGAFSFNPSLEKAWFGSGISYISPDSFYSLK
-474 SSTAS
+474 SPSTAYVYGKTS
-479 MALTPSTTQNTSY
+479 NTFTPSNN
-492 GWYPTGDFTI
+492 GL
-502 SAATAGTTSASQNS
+502 TSAGH
-516 ASSGTATSTTTAS
+516 SGFTDIEYDAT
-529 YNWVGTNNTGNHPF
+529 
-543 LNLGSSVSAG
+543 
-553 STVTF
+553 
-558 GKTVTTVPDYFLT
+558 
-571 SGVYAFETA
+571 
-580 AATLKRTYTATGSS
+580 
-594 TASSTKSTSGTPAT
+594 
-608 PAMALASVG
+608 
-617 GDVYFGYYASNLGW
+617 
-631 TVNSKKVSV
+631 
-640 TNVGNV
+640 
-646 AQSVTITSNLTD
+646 
-658 TTTVTQSCAI
+658 
-668 TEGVKLS
+668 
-675 SATGIKLNQVNSI
+675 
-688 SKAITSVGQS
+688 
-698 SFGWIQIPMTS
+698 
-709 ANNDLPS
+709 
-716 AGVTSS
+716 
-722 FTASENS
+722 
-729 ISATRNSTST
+729 
-739 QGTIYTAPNFAVA
+739 
-752 SRSYPYFAMYMGH
+752 
-765 APHNSGYK
+765 
-773 TNWTWSNNWGAWH
+773 
-786 DNSYTWTQGA
+786 
-796 GNGSANYYGK
+796 
-806 GIYRESGLQLG
+806 
-817 GNYYCAFA
+817 
-825 TKDMAIREMR
+825 
-835 RLFDTT
+835 
-841 AVTATTTNTISGTF
+841 
-855 KTNTIS
+855 
-861 IPASTTT
+861 
-868 TKTWS
+868 
-873 TVNNAA
+873 
-879 NVPVNGY
+879 
-886 PDGNNVKTANFGMA
+886 
-900 GNNMTINAGAFLGAK
+900 
-915 SLTNAYL
+915 
-922 ASTVKNIQGNA
+922 
-933 FYTRNTGTSDILYAY
+933 
-948 GKSNVGDFSVHTG
+948 
-961 LDTHNDITAQYKPAL
+961 L
-976 KDYGIFVGE
+976 KDYGIFIDKF
-985 YKVGNNVTAY
+985 KVGDNVNAY
-995 LYNTSGSNYLVN
+995 LYNTSGDNYLIN
-1007 LAGSGATY
+1007 LAGSGSTYDTFTASTLPGWSATY
-1015 DSYTASNRPGWA
+1015 
-1027 GSYGTKVTEVII
+1027 GSKVTEII
-1039 DDTVTSVGN
+1039 VDDTVTTIGN
-1048 YMFYGHSALQSVT
+1048 YLFYGHSALQKVT
-1061 FGTGVTKIGDYA
+1061 FGSGLTRIGDYA
-1073 FANCTSFENQD
+1073 FANCTAFEAQD
-1084 AAWPCPVTEFGS
+1084 AEWNCPVTEFGS
-1096 HAFANCSIKMAGIP
+1096 YAFANCSIKNAGIP
-1110 STILKLGS
+1110 ATITKLGI
-1118 GVFAGNP
+1118 GVFSGNP
-1125 VQQISYRAKAAS
+1125 VEQISYRATAAA
-1137 AHTADI
+1137 AHTAD
-1143 VSFSG
+1143 VVPFSG
-1148 LADNVETLVIIGN
+1148 LADSVDTTITIADS
-1161 EVTSIP
+1161 VTSVP
-1167 AFLFYKAEVEK
+1167 AFMFYKAEVEK
-1178 ITIGPAV
+1178 INIGTGV
-1185 ASIGEGAFSGSK
+1185 ASIGEAAFSGSK
-1197 TAIITVAD
+1197 TAEVAIPN
-1205 GNTAYKANADGN
+1205 GNAAYRVNADGN
-1217 LYTADGLTMV
+1217 LYTADNLTIIA
-1227 TYLGRKQDAA
+1227 YLGKHQDAA
-1237 YTLASGVNTIA
+1237 YTLATGVNTIA

-1267 INVGKEAFFAAEKL
+1267 INIGKEAFFACEKL

-1295 LSEVTVG
+1295 LAEVTVG
-1302 DNWSGSA
+1302 ENWSGNA
-1309 EVIFSGLSWD
+1309 EVIFSGLAWD

-1341 SGYMKNWASANA
+1341 SGLMKNWASASA

-1382 CQNLADCVPPA
+1382 CESLSDCVLPD
-1393 SVENIGQ
+1393 SVSSIGQ

-1407 ALTFVRV
+1407 GITFFRV
-1414 PDKVK
+1414 PDKVT
-1419 TISTYTFANCTALV
+1419 TINTYTFANCTSLYWV
-1433 WADCGL
+1433 DCGL
-1439 GVESIEP
+1439 GVQSIEP
-1446 FAFSGCSNA
+1446 FAFAGCPTA
-1455 RYISINGSAT
+1455 RYIAINGSAT

-1489 DFTDYTGIKDAST
+1489 DFTDYTGINDAAT

-1517 IETGRLM
+1517 IEQGRLLK
-1524 DRYAA
+1524 RYAA
-1529 NNTTAAIGASGSY
+1529 NNTTAAIGSTGSY

-1553 DSDND
+1553 DSNND
-1558 GKSDYLHV
+1558 GKADYLHV

-1584 NAIRATLTK
+1584 NEIRETLTK

-1614 QFARIGKG
+1614 TFARIGKG

-1657 VFVGAGAS
+1657 VFVNAGAS

-1690 TNLTFGKGI
+1690 TNLTLGKGI

-1712 LKTLYIKSTKIDSTD
+1712 MKTLYIKSTKIDSTD

-1739 GFTVEIAAN
+1739 GFTVELAAN
-1748 VTKIPDNLFYSTDGN
+1748 VTKLPDNLFYSTDGN
-1763 PYCTSV
+1763 PYVTSV

-1797 NCSMLTYIHNAAFKG
+1797 NCTMLTYIHNAAFKG

-1835 ANCMNLADFSI
+1835 ANCMNLADFTIS
-1846 NNDEAITNIGDKAFY
+1846 NDEAITNIGDKAFY

-1950 IFVVGEGEMIDFATQ
+1950 IFVVGTGEMIDFQSQ

-1979 STVTRVYVGDGITR
+1979 STVTRIYVGDGITR

-2010 GHDVQEIGKYAFRD
+2010 GHDVEEIGKYAFRD
-2024 DIKVP
+2024 DVKVP
-2029 EFDLSSAK
+2029 EFDLSTAK
-2037 ASLTNI
+2037 ASLQNI
-2043 DDGAFENCSG
+2043 EDGAFENCSG
-2053 TSTVNLS
+2053 TSSVNLS

-2072 FKNLADSSIV
+2072 FKNLADSSVV

-2115 RVFFTKDL
+2115 QVFFTKDL
-2123 VSQGVYNGKDVV
+2123 ASQGVYNGKDVT
-2135 WNVEATSN
+2135 WNVEASSN
-2143 DNLIFHWYYATTKG
+2143 DNLIFHWYYATEKG

-2169 YTINSTVR
+2169 YTIESTVN
-2177 SSTLTM
+2177 SSTLKM

-2193 GYYFYC
+2193 GYYFYV

-2251 EGTADNGLTPTYQ
+2251 EGSTDNGVTPTYQ

-2301 TASAPVK
+2301 TASEPVK
-2308 YIIKVDNS
+2308 YILKVDNS

-2372 PLMDGVDMNTVDLS
+2372 PLMQGVDMNTVDLS
-2386 VRHIKGEGGKYTAD
+2386 VRHIKADGGKYTAD

-2410 ETHSFNLNVD
+2410 ETHSFELN
-2420 VDPTDAGVSN
+2420 TAIDAGDSAISN
-2430 YVAATANTSLEKFEL
+2430 YVAATSNSALEKFEL
-2445 YEIHVMDATKTDYAI
+2445 YEIHVMDDTKTDYAI

-2472 PTDYDTTRIVVYGF
+2472 PADYDATRIAIYGF

-2518 VGLEPVS
+2518 VGLEPAS
-2525 SAPTGG
+2525 SASTGD

>member
-1 MQKKLS
+1 MRKKLT
-7 KLLIILVLALTTM
+7 KLLLVLVLALTTM

-44 TDTGVLKIDVEG
+44 TDTGILKIDVEG

-75 KELQFASATSKITNY
+75 TEIQFPSATSKITNY
-90 AFSDLVNLEKIE
+90 AFSDLVNVEKIE

-109 IGDYAFLNCAGAK
+109 IGDYAFLNCAGVK
-122 EVYIPISV
+122 EIYIPISI
-130 ANWGGFIFKDCV
+130 ANWGGFVFKDCV
-142 SIGYIFTENTTNI
+142 SVGYIFTENTTDI
-155 NMTTPIWDSS
+155 NMTAPIWDAS
-165 VGSQA
+165 VGSKA
-170 ENGYVELQIESKSIG
+170 ADNYVELQIESKSIG

-223 NSATNIGKYAFYG
+223 SSATNIGKYAFYG
-236 CTGVTVINLPVATT
+236 CTGVTTINLPVATT
-250 IGENAFYGCSGAE
+250 IGEYAFYGCTGAD
-263 SINLPVATSIG
+263 SINIPVATSIG
-274 ENAFKGCSGAKT
+274 DNAFENCTGAKKITVGATSVNYGNEVFKNCSGCQEL
-286 IYLGAT
+286 YLGA
-292 NITYG
+292 IG
-297 NNCFADTTGCTEI
+297 FK
-310 YLGSINFAQNS
+310 QNS
-321 NALSRMGSGK
+321 NAMNGMGSASGFK
-331 TLTMTLGKSVSAI
+331 VTLGKAITSI
-344 NGTLQTSHI
+344 NGTLQTSYI
-353 GTTGSINL
+353 GTTKPISL
-361 VLEEG
+361 VLEAG
-366 SNLNSVGASA
+366 SKLSSIGTSA
-376 FENNSIL
+376 FEGNALLI
-383 TSVDFSNSAKNVS
+383 SVDLNNRAEELALSD
-396 YNAKAFNNCANLKT
+396 KAFYKCTSIKSFSTNTGSLSIGKLSLADLKKCENFQLNSKSTDIASSIETYSLVLTNPTSAWSATATEKISGIKINPTVYWTSWSAYYSVNGSGSYYMSQVYNNGANAANPEGGSLSFQNQSVTLNPKYEIENYSHPLENLGADGNGCDIT
-410 FSSNTGTA
+410 IGESVVAIPDKMFSSGIRYTISSNFPSA
-418 TLTTLSFG
+418 T
-426 NLKKLETLN
+426 
-435 WNASSTTLG
+435 SSTTATVNIPAKSKVYQASYNYNNEINSYTFAIPASNRNLSGNVTYGAKSNVNIISLPSGINIKNVTTNTNTKLTSIGVAAFGLDDRSVTSTVSLTNVTTPNTSGNGTIEDGTIVAYGASSNGYLSG
-444 WSTQLQAKVTFTSAA
+444 WNKAHTITSGNNVNASNQSAK
-459 TTASSHTGSHVSQQK
+459 TTASASVKFSEDKNSVNTGSTAALQNGKIKLVSLGSVSNTCEIKYGAFSFNPSLEKAWFGSGISYISPDSFYSLK
-474 SSTAS
+474 SPSTAYVYGKTS
-479 MALTPSTTQNTSY
+479 NTFTPSNN
-492 GWYPTGDFTI
+492 GL
-502 SAATAGTTSASQNS
+502 TSAGH
-516 ASSGTATSTTTAS
+516 SGFTDIVYDAT
-529 YNWVGTNNTGNHPF
+529 
-543 LNLGSSVSAG
+543 
-553 STVTF
+553 
-558 GKTVTTVPDYFLT
+558 
-571 SGVYAFETA
+571 
-580 AATLKRTYTATGSS
+580 
-594 TASSTKSTSGTPAT
+594 
-608 PAMALASVG
+608 
-617 GDVYFGYYASNLGW
+617 
-631 TVNSKKVSV
+631 
-640 TNVGNV
+640 
-646 AQSVTITSNLTD
+646 
-658 TTTVTQSCAI
+658 
-668 TEGVKLS
+668 
-675 SATGIKLNQVNSI
+675 
-688 SKAITSVGQS
+688 
-698 SFGWIQIPMTS
+698 
-709 ANNDLPS
+709 
-716 AGVTSS
+716 
-722 FTASENS
+722 
-729 ISATRNSTST
+729 
-739 QGTIYTAPNFAVA
+739 
-752 SRSYPYFAMYMGH
+752 
-765 APHNSGYK
+765 
-773 TNWTWSNNWGAWH
+773 
-786 DNSYTWTQGA
+786 
-796 GNGSANYYGK
+796 
-806 GIYRESGLQLG
+806 
-817 GNYYCAFA
+817 
-825 TKDMAIREMR
+825 
-835 RLFDTT
+835 
-841 AVTATTTNTISGTF
+841 
-855 KTNTIS
+855 
-861 IPASTTT
+861 
-868 TKTWS
+868 
-873 TVNNAA
+873 
-879 NVPVNGY
+879 
-886 PDGNNVKTANFGMA
+886 
-900 GNNMTINAGAFLGAK
+900 
-915 SLTNAYL
+915 
-922 ASTVKNIQGNA
+922 
-933 FYTRNTGTSDILYAY
+933 
-948 GKSNVGDFSVHTG
+948 
-961 LDTHNDITAQYKPAL
+961 L
-976 KDYGIFVGE
+976 KDYGIFIDKF
-985 YKVGNNVTAY
+985 KVGDNVNAY
-995 LYNTSGSNYLVN
+995 LYNTSGDNYLIN
-1007 LAGSGATY
+1007 LAGSGSTYDTFTASTLPGWSATY
-1015 DSYTASNRPGWA
+1015 
-1027 GSYGTKVTEVII
+1027 GSKVTEII
-1039 DDTVTSVGN
+1039 VDDTVTTIGN
-1048 YMFYGHSALQSVT
+1048 YLFYGHSALQKVT
-1061 FGTGVTKIGDYA
+1061 FGSGLTRIGDYA
-1073 FANCTSFENQD
+1073 FANCTAFEAQD
-1084 AAWPCPVTEFGS
+1084 AEWNCPVTEFGS
-1096 HAFANCSIKMAGIP
+1096 YAFANCSIKNAGIP
-1110 STILKLGS
+1110 ATITKLGI
-1118 GVFAGNP
+1118 GVFSGNP
-1125 VQQISYRAKAAS
+1125 VEQISYRATAAA
-1137 AHTADI
+1137 AHTAD
-1143 VSFSG
+1143 VVPFSG
-1148 LADNVETLVIIGN
+1148 LADSVDTTITIADS
-1161 EVTSIP
+1161 VTSVP
-1167 AFLFYKAEVEK
+1167 AFMFYKAEVEK
-1178 ITIGPAV
+1178 INIGTGV
-1185 ASIGEGAFSGSK
+1185 ASIGEAAFSGSK
-1197 TAIITVAD
+1197 TAEVAIPN
-1205 GNTAYKANADGN
+1205 GNAAYRVNADGN
-1217 LYTADGLTMV
+1217 LYTADNLTIIA
-1227 TYLGRKQDAA
+1227 YLGKHQDAA
-1237 YTLASGVNTIA
+1237 YTLATGVNTIA

-1267 INVGKEAFFAAEKL
+1267 INIGKEAFFACEKL

-1295 LSEVTVG
+1295 LAEVTVG
-1302 DNWSGSA
+1302 ENWSGNA
-1309 EVIFSGLSWD
+1309 EVIFSGLAWD

-1341 SGYMKNWASANA
+1341 SGLMKNWASASA

-1382 CQNLADCVPPA
+1382 CESLSDCVLPD
-1393 SVENIGQ
+1393 SVSSIGQ

-1407 ALTFVRV
+1407 GITFFRV
-1414 PDKVK
+1414 PDKVT
-1419 TISTYTFANCTALV
+1419 TINTYTFANCTSLYWV
-1433 WADCGL
+1433 DCGL
-1439 GVESIEP
+1439 GVQSIEP
-1446 FAFSGCSNA
+1446 FAFAGCPTA
-1455 RYISINGSAT
+1455 RYIAINGSAT

-1489 DFTDYTGIKDAST
+1489 DFTDYTGINDAAT

-1517 IETGRLM
+1517 IEQGRLLK
-1524 DRYAA
+1524 RYAA
-1529 NNTTAAIGASGSY
+1529 NNTTAAIGSTGSY

-1553 DSDND
+1553 DSNND
-1558 GKSDYLHV
+1558 GKADYLHV

-1584 NAIRATLTK
+1584 NEIRETLTK

-1614 QFARIGKG
+1614 TFARIGKG

-1637 KEFLCNVRSF
+1637 KEVLCNVRSF

-1657 VFVGAGAS
+1657 VFVNAGAS

-1690 TNLTFGKGI
+1690 TNLTLGKGI

-1712 LKTLYIKSTKIDSTD
+1712 MKTLYIKSTKIDSTD

-1739 GFTVEIAAN
+1739 GFTVELAAN
-1748 VTKIPDNLFYSTDGN
+1748 VTKLPDNLFYSTDGN
-1763 PYCTSV
+1763 PYVTSV

-1797 NCSMLTYIHNAAFKG
+1797 NCTMLTYIHNAAFKG

-1835 ANCMNLADFSI
+1835 ANCMNLADFTIS
-1846 NNDEAITNIGDKAFY
+1846 NDEAITNIGDKAFY

-1950 IFVVGEGEMIDFATQ
+1950 IFVVGTGEMIDFQSQ

-1979 STVTRVYVGDGITR
+1979 STVTRIYVGDGITR

-2010 GHDVQEIGKYAFRD
+2010 GHDVEEIGKYAFRD
-2024 DIKVP
+2024 DVKVP
-2029 EFDLSSAK
+2029 EFDLSTAK
-2037 ASLTNI
+2037 ASLQNI
-2043 DDGAFENCSG
+2043 EDGAFENCSG
-2053 TSTVNLS
+2053 TSSVNLS

-2072 FKNLADSSIV
+2072 FKNLADSSVV

-2115 RVFFTKDL
+2115 QVFFTKDL
-2123 VSQGVYNGKDVV
+2123 ASQGVYNGKDVT
-2135 WNVEATSN
+2135 WNVEASSN
-2143 DNLIFHWYYATTKG
+2143 DNLIFHWYYATEKG

-2169 YTINSTVR
+2169 YTIESTVN
-2177 SSTLTM
+2177 SSTLKM

-2193 GYYFYC
+2193 GYYFYV

-2251 EGTADNGLTPTYQ
+2251 EGSTDNGVTPTYQ

-2301 TASAPVK
+2301 TASEPVK
-2308 YIIKVDNS
+2308 YILKVDNS

-2372 PLMDGVDMNTVDLS
+2372 PLMQGVDMNTVDLS
-2386 VRHIKGEGGKYTAD
+2386 VRHIKADGGKYTAD

-2410 ETHSFNLNVD
+2410 ETHSFELN
-2420 VDPTDAGVSN
+2420 TAIDAGDSAISN
-2430 YVAATANTSLEKFEL
+2430 YVAATSNSALEKFEL
-2445 YEIHVMDATKTDYAI
+2445 YEIHVMDDTKTDYAI

-2472 PTDYDTTRIVVYGF
+2472 PADYDATRIAIYGF

-2518 VGLEPVS
+2518 VGLEPAS
-2525 SAPTGG
+2525 SASTGD

>member
-1 MQKKLS
+1 MRKKLT
-7 KLLIILVLALTTM
+7 KLLLVLVLALTTM

-44 TDTGVLKIDVEG
+44 TDTGILKIDVEG

-75 KELQFASATSKITNY
+75 TEIQFPSATSKITNY
-90 AFSDLVNLEKIE
+90 AFSDLVNVEKIE

-109 IGDYAFLNCAGAK
+109 IGDYAFLNCAGVK
-122 EVYIPISV
+122 EIYIPISI
-130 ANWGGFIFKDCV
+130 ANWGGFVFKDCV
-142 SIGYIFTENTTNI
+142 SVGYIFTENTTDI
-155 NMTTPIWDSS
+155 NMTAPIWDAS
-165 VGSQA
+165 VGSKA
-170 ENGYVELQIESKSIG
+170 ADNYVELQIESKSIG

-223 NSATNIGKYAFYG
+223 SSATNIGKYAFYG
-236 CTGVTVINLPVATT
+236 CTGVTTINLPVATT
-250 IGENAFYGCSGAE
+250 IGEYAFYGCTGAD
-263 SINLPVATSIG
+263 SINIPVATSIG
-274 ENAFKGCSGAKT
+274 DNAFENCTGAKKITVGATSVNYGNEVFKNCSGCQEL
-286 IYLGAT
+286 YLGA
-292 NITYG
+292 IG
-297 NNCFADTTGCTEI
+297 FK
-310 YLGSINFAQNS
+310 QNS
-321 NALSRMGSGK
+321 NAMNGMGSASGFK
-331 TLTMTLGKSVSAI
+331 VTLGKAITSI
-344 NGTLQTSHI
+344 NGTLQTSYI
-353 GTTGSINL
+353 GTTKPMSL
-361 VLEEG
+361 VLEAG
-366 SNLNSVGASA
+366 SKLSSIGTSA
-376 FENNSIL
+376 FEGNALLI
-383 TSVDFSNSAKNVS
+383 SVDLNNRAEELALSD
-396 YNAKAFNNCANLKT
+396 KAFYKCTSIKSFSTNTGSLSVGKLSLADLKKCENFQLNSKSTDIASSIETYSLVLTNPTSAWSATATEKISGIKINPTVYWTPWSAYYSVNGSGSYYMSQVYNNGANAANPEGGSLSFQNQSVTLNPKYEIENYSHPLENLGADGNGCDIT
-410 FSSNTGTA
+410 IGESVVAIPDKMFSSGIRYTISSNFPSA
-418 TLTTLSFG
+418 T
-426 NLKKLETLN
+426 
-435 WNASSTTLG
+435 SSTTATVNIPAK
-444 WSTQLQAKVTFTSAA
+444 SKVYQASYNYNNAINSYTFTIPASNFNLSGNVTYGAKSNVNIISLPSGINIKNVTTNTNTKLTSIGVAAFGLDDRSVTSTVSLTNVTTPNTSGNGTIEDGTIVAYGASSNGYLSGWNKAHTITSGNNVNASNQSAK
-459 TTASSHTGSHVSQQK
+459 TTASASVKFSEDKNSVNTGSTAALQNGKIKLVSLGSVSNTCEIKYGAFSFNPSLEKAWFGSGISYISPDSFYSLK
-474 SSTAS
+474 SPSAAYVYGKTS
-479 MALTPSTTQNTSY
+479 NTFTPSNN
-492 GWYPTGDFTI
+492 GL
-502 SAATAGTTSASQNS
+502 TSAGH
-516 ASSGTATSTTTAS
+516 SGFTDIVYDAT
-529 YNWVGTNNTGNHPF
+529 
-543 LNLGSSVSAG
+543 
-553 STVTF
+553 
-558 GKTVTTVPDYFLT
+558 
-571 SGVYAFETA
+571 
-580 AATLKRTYTATGSS
+580 
-594 TASSTKSTSGTPAT
+594 
-608 PAMALASVG
+608 
-617 GDVYFGYYASNLGW
+617 
-631 TVNSKKVSV
+631 
-640 TNVGNV
+640 
-646 AQSVTITSNLTD
+646 
-658 TTTVTQSCAI
+658 
-668 TEGVKLS
+668 
-675 SATGIKLNQVNSI
+675 
-688 SKAITSVGQS
+688 
-698 SFGWIQIPMTS
+698 
-709 ANNDLPS
+709 
-716 AGVTSS
+716 
-722 FTASENS
+722 
-729 ISATRNSTST
+729 
-739 QGTIYTAPNFAVA
+739 
-752 SRSYPYFAMYMGH
+752 
-765 APHNSGYK
+765 
-773 TNWTWSNNWGAWH
+773 
-786 DNSYTWTQGA
+786 
-796 GNGSANYYGK
+796 
-806 GIYRESGLQLG
+806 
-817 GNYYCAFA
+817 
-825 TKDMAIREMR
+825 
-835 RLFDTT
+835 
-841 AVTATTTNTISGTF
+841 
-855 KTNTIS
+855 
-861 IPASTTT
+861 
-868 TKTWS
+868 
-873 TVNNAA
+873 
-879 NVPVNGY
+879 
-886 PDGNNVKTANFGMA
+886 
-900 GNNMTINAGAFLGAK
+900 
-915 SLTNAYL
+915 
-922 ASTVKNIQGNA
+922 
-933 FYTRNTGTSDILYAY
+933 
-948 GKSNVGDFSVHTG
+948 
-961 LDTHNDITAQYKPAL
+961 L
-976 KDYGIFVGE
+976 KDYGIFIDKF
-985 YKVGNNVTAY
+985 KVGDNVNAY
-995 LYNTSGSNYLVN
+995 LYNTSGDNYLIN
-1007 LAGSGATY
+1007 LAGSGSTYDTFTASTLPGWSATY
-1015 DSYTASNRPGWA
+1015 
-1027 GSYGTKVTEVII
+1027 GSKVTEII
-1039 DDTVTSVGN
+1039 VDDTVTTIGN
-1048 YMFYGHSALQSVT
+1048 HLFYGHSALEKVT
-1061 FGTGVTKIGDYA
+1061 FGSGLTRIGDYA
-1073 FANCTSFENQD
+1073 FANCTAFEAQD
-1084 AAWPCPVTEFGS
+1084 AEWNCPVTEFGS
-1096 HAFANCSIKMAGIP
+1096 FAFANCSIKKAGVP
-1110 STILKLGS
+1110 ATITKLGS
-1118 GVFAGNP
+1118 GVFSGNP
-1125 VQQISYRAKAAS
+1125 VEQISYRATAAA
-1137 AHTADI
+1137 AHTAD
-1143 VSFSG
+1143 VVPFSG
-1148 LADNVETLVIIGN
+1148 LADSVDTTITIADS
-1161 EVTSIP
+1161 VTSIP
-1167 AFLFYKAEVEK
+1167 AFMFYKAEVEK
-1178 ITIGPAV
+1178 INIGTGV
-1185 ASIGEGAFSGSK
+1185 ASIGEAAFSGSK
-1197 TAIITVAD
+1197 TAEVAIPN
-1205 GNTAYKANADGN
+1205 GNAAYRVNADGN
-1217 LYTADGLTMV
+1217 LYTADNLTIV
-1227 TYLGRKQDAA
+1227 AYLGNHQDAA
-1237 YTLASGVNTIA
+1237 YTLATGVNTIA

-1254 HPYLERMTFDATV
+1254 HPFLERMTFDATV
-1267 INVGKEAFFAAEKL
+1267 INIGKEAFFACDKL

-1295 LSEVTVG
+1295 LAEVTVG
-1302 DNWSGSA
+1302 ENWSGSA

-1341 SGYMKNWASANA
+1341 SGLMKNWASASA

-1382 CQNLADCVPPA
+1382 CESLSDCVLPD
-1393 SVENIGQ
+1393 SVSNIGQ

-1407 ALTFVRV
+1407 GITFFRV
-1414 PDKVK
+1414 PDKVT
-1419 TISTYTFANCTALV
+1419 TINTYTFANCTSLYWV
-1433 WADCGL
+1433 DCGL
-1439 GVESIEP
+1439 GVQSIEP
-1446 FAFSGCSNA
+1446 FAFAGCPTA
-1455 RYISINGSAT
+1455 RYIAINGSAA

-1489 DFTDYTGIKDAST
+1489 DFTDYTGINDAAT

-1517 IETGRLM
+1517 IEQGRLLK
-1524 DRYAA
+1524 RYAA
-1529 NNTTAAIGASGSY
+1529 NNTTAAIGSTGSY

-1553 DSDND
+1553 DSNND
-1558 GKSDYLHV
+1558 GKADYLHV

-1584 NAIRATLTK
+1584 NEIRETLTK

-1614 QFARIGKG
+1614 TFARIGKG
-1622 AATFSTHAFYNCSSL
+1622 AATFSTHAFYNCSAL

-1657 VFVGAGAS
+1657 VFVNAGAS

-1690 TNLTFGKGI
+1690 TNLTLGKGI

-1712 LKTLYIKSTKIDSTD
+1712 MKTLYIKSTKIDSTD

-1739 GFTVEIAAN
+1739 GFTVELAAN
-1748 VTKIPDNLFYSTDGN
+1748 VTKLPDNLFYSTDGN
-1763 PYCTSV
+1763 PYVTSV

-1797 NCSMLTYIHNAAFKG
+1797 NCTMLTYIHNAAFKG

-1835 ANCMNLADFSI
+1835 ANCMNLADFTIS
-1846 NNDEAITNIGDKAFY
+1846 NDEAITNIGDKAFY

-1950 IFVVGEGEMIDFATQ
+1950 IFVVGTGEMIDFQSQ

-1979 STVTRVYVGDGITR
+1979 STVTRIYVGDGITR

-2010 GHDVQEIGKYAFRD
+2010 GHDVEEIGKYAFRED
-2024 DIKVP
+2024 VKVP
-2029 EFDLSSAK
+2029 EFDLSTAK
-2037 ASLTNI
+2037 ASLQNI
-2043 DDGAFENCSG
+2043 EDGAFENCSG
-2053 TSTVNLS
+2053 TSSVNLS

-2072 FKNLADSSIV
+2072 FKNLADSSVV

-2115 RVFFTKDL
+2115 QVFFTKDL
-2123 VSQGVYNGKDVV
+2123 ASQGVYNGKDVT
-2135 WNVEATSN
+2135 WNVEASSN
-2143 DNLIFHWYYATTKG
+2143 DNLIFHWYYATEKG

-2169 YTINSTVR
+2169 YTIESTVN
-2177 SSTLTM
+2177 SSTLKM

-2193 GYYFYC
+2193 GYYFYV

-2251 EGTADNGLTPTYQ
+2251 EGSTDNGVTPTYQ

-2301 TASAPVK
+2301 TASEPVK
-2308 YIIKVDNS
+2308 YILKVDNS

-2354 TAADANDSNTTS
+2354 AAADANDSNTTS

-2372 PLMDGVDMNTVDLS
+2372 PLMQGVDMNTVDLS
-2386 VRHIKGEGGKYTAD
+2386 VRHIKAEGGKYTAD

-2410 ETHSFNLNVD
+2410 ETHTFELN
-2420 VDPTDAGVSN
+2420 TAIDAGDSAISN
-2430 YVAATANTSLEKFEL
+2430 YVAATSNSALEKFEL
-2445 YEIHVMDATKTDYAI
+2445 YEIHVMDDTKTDYAI

-2472 PTDYDTTRIVVYGF
+2472 PADYDATRIAVYGF

-2518 VGLEPVS
+2518 VGLEPAS
-2525 SAPTGG
+2525 STSTGD

>member
-1 MQKKLS
+1 MRKKLT
-7 KLLIILVLALTTM
+7 KLLLVLVLALTTM

-44 TDTGVLKIDVEG
+44 TDTGILKIDVEG

-75 KELQFASATSKITNY
+75 TEIQFPSATSKITNY
-90 AFSDLVNLEKIE
+90 AFSDLVNVEKIE

-109 IGDYAFLNCAGAK
+109 IGDYAFLNCAGVK
-122 EVYIPISV
+122 EIYIPISI
-130 ANWGGFIFKDCV
+130 ANWGGFVFKDCV
-142 SIGYIFTENTTNI
+142 SVGYIFTENTTDI
-155 NMTTPIWDSS
+155 NMTAPIWDAS
-165 VGSQA
+165 VGSKA
-170 ENGYVELQIESKSIG
+170 ADNYVELQIESKSIG

-204 TGINDYAFYGFT
+204 TGINDYACYGFT

-223 NSATNIGKYAFYG
+223 SSATNIGKYAFYG
-236 CTGVTVINLPVATT
+236 CTGVTTINLPVATT
-250 IGENAFYGCSGAE
+250 IGEYAFYGCTGAD
-263 SINLPVATSIG
+263 SINIPVATSIG
-274 ENAFKGCSGAKT
+274 DNAFENCTGAKKITVGATSVNYGNEVFKNCSGCQEL
-286 IYLGAT
+286 YLGA
-292 NITYG
+292 IG
-297 NNCFADTTGCTEI
+297 FK
-310 YLGSINFAQNS
+310 QNS
-321 NALSRMGSGK
+321 NAMNGMGSASGFK
-331 TLTMTLGKSVSAI
+331 VTLGKAITSI
-344 NGTLQTSHI
+344 NGTLQTSYI
-353 GTTGSINL
+353 GTTKPISL
-361 VLEEG
+361 VLEAG
-366 SNLNSVGASA
+366 SKLSSIGTSA
-376 FENNSIL
+376 FEGNALLI
-383 TSVDFSNSAKNVS
+383 SVDLNNRAEELALSD
-396 YNAKAFNNCANLKT
+396 KAFYKCTSIKSFSTNTGSLSIGKLSLADLKKCENFQLNSKSTDIASSIETYSLVLTNPTSAWSATATEKISGIKINPTVYWTSWSAYYSVNGSGSYYMSQVYNNGANAANPEGGSLSFQNQSVTLNPKYEIENYSHPLENLGADGNGCDIT
-410 FSSNTGTA
+410 IGESVVAIPDKMFSSGIRYTISSNFPSA
-418 TLTTLSFG
+418 T
-426 NLKKLETLN
+426 
-435 WNASSTTLG
+435 SSTTATVNIPAKSKVYQASYNYNNEINSYTFAIPASNRNLSGNVTYGAKSNVNIISLPSGINIKNVTTNTNTKLTSIGVAAFGLDDRSVTSTVSLTNVTTPNTSGNGTIEDGTIVAYGASSNGYLSG
-444 WSTQLQAKVTFTSAA
+444 WNKAHTITSGNNVNASNQSAK
-459 TTASSHTGSHVSQQK
+459 TTASASVKFSEDKNSVNTGSTAALQNGKIKLVSLGSVSNTCEIKYGAFSFNPSLEKAWFGSGISYISPDSFYSLK
-474 SSTAS
+474 SPSTAYVYGKTS
-479 MALTPSTTQNTSY
+479 NTFTPSNN
-492 GWYPTGDFTI
+492 GL
-502 SAATAGTTSASQNS
+502 TSAGH
-516 ASSGTATSTTTAS
+516 SGFTDIVYDAT
-529 YNWVGTNNTGNHPF
+529 
-543 LNLGSSVSAG
+543 
-553 STVTF
+553 
-558 GKTVTTVPDYFLT
+558 
-571 SGVYAFETA
+571 
-580 AATLKRTYTATGSS
+580 
-594 TASSTKSTSGTPAT
+594 
-608 PAMALASVG
+608 
-617 GDVYFGYYASNLGW
+617 
-631 TVNSKKVSV
+631 
-640 TNVGNV
+640 
-646 AQSVTITSNLTD
+646 
-658 TTTVTQSCAI
+658 
-668 TEGVKLS
+668 
-675 SATGIKLNQVNSI
+675 
-688 SKAITSVGQS
+688 
-698 SFGWIQIPMTS
+698 
-709 ANNDLPS
+709 
-716 AGVTSS
+716 
-722 FTASENS
+722 
-729 ISATRNSTST
+729 
-739 QGTIYTAPNFAVA
+739 
-752 SRSYPYFAMYMGH
+752 
-765 APHNSGYK
+765 
-773 TNWTWSNNWGAWH
+773 
-786 DNSYTWTQGA
+786 
-796 GNGSANYYGK
+796 
-806 GIYRESGLQLG
+806 
-817 GNYYCAFA
+817 
-825 TKDMAIREMR
+825 
-835 RLFDTT
+835 
-841 AVTATTTNTISGTF
+841 
-855 KTNTIS
+855 
-861 IPASTTT
+861 
-868 TKTWS
+868 
-873 TVNNAA
+873 
-879 NVPVNGY
+879 
-886 PDGNNVKTANFGMA
+886 
-900 GNNMTINAGAFLGAK
+900 
-915 SLTNAYL
+915 
-922 ASTVKNIQGNA
+922 
-933 FYTRNTGTSDILYAY
+933 
-948 GKSNVGDFSVHTG
+948 
-961 LDTHNDITAQYKPAL
+961 L
-976 KDYGIFVGE
+976 KDYGIFIDKF
-985 YKVGNNVTAY
+985 KVGDNVNAY
-995 LYNTSGSNYLVN
+995 LYNTSGDNYLIN
-1007 LAGSGATY
+1007 LAGSGSTYDTFTASTLPGWSATY
-1015 DSYTASNRPGWA
+1015 
-1027 GSYGTKVTEVII
+1027 GSKVTEII
-1039 DDTVTSVGN
+1039 VDDTVTTIGN
-1048 YMFYGHSALQSVT
+1048 YLFYGHSALQKVT
-1061 FGTGVTKIGDYA
+1061 FGSGLTRIGDYA
-1073 FANCTSFENQD
+1073 FANCTAFEAQD
-1084 AAWPCPVTEFGS
+1084 AEWNCPVTEFGS
-1096 HAFANCSIKMAGIP
+1096 YAFANCSIKNAGIP
-1110 STILKLGS
+1110 ATITKLGI
-1118 GVFAGNP
+1118 GVFSGNP
-1125 VQQISYRAKAAS
+1125 VEQISYRATAAA
-1137 AHTADI
+1137 AHTAD
-1143 VSFSG
+1143 VVPFSG
-1148 LADNVETLVIIGN
+1148 LADSVDTTITIADS
-1161 EVTSIP
+1161 VTSVP
-1167 AFLFYKAEVEK
+1167 AFMFYKAEVEK
-1178 ITIGPAV
+1178 INIGTGV
-1185 ASIGEGAFSGSK
+1185 ASIGEAAFSGSK
-1197 TAIITVAD
+1197 TAEVAIPN
-1205 GNTAYKANADGN
+1205 GNAAYRVNADGN
-1217 LYTADGLTMV
+1217 LYTADNLTIIA
-1227 TYLGRKQDAA
+1227 YLGKHQDAA
-1237 YTLASGVNTIA
+1237 YTLATGVNTIA

-1267 INVGKEAFFAAEKL
+1267 INIGKEAFFACEKL

-1295 LSEVTVG
+1295 LAEVTVG
-1302 DNWSGSA
+1302 ENWSGNA
-1309 EVIFSGLSWD
+1309 EVIFSGLAWD

-1341 SGYMKNWASANA
+1341 SGLMKNWASASA

-1382 CQNLADCVPPA
+1382 CESLSDCVLPD
-1393 SVENIGQ
+1393 SVSSIGQ

-1407 ALTFVRV
+1407 GITFFRV
-1414 PDKVK
+1414 PDKVT
-1419 TISTYTFANCTALV
+1419 TINTYTFANCTSLYWV
-1433 WADCGL
+1433 DCGL
-1439 GVESIEP
+1439 GVQSIEP
-1446 FAFSGCSNA
+1446 FAFAGCPTA
-1455 RYISINGSAT
+1455 RYIAINGSAT
-1465 EVKGNAFQGDKNAT
+1465 EVKGNAFQSDKNAT

-1489 DFTDYTGIKDAST
+1489 DFTDYTGINDAAT

-1517 IETGRLM
+1517 IEQGRLLK
-1524 DRYAA
+1524 RYAA
-1529 NNTTAAIGASGSY
+1529 NNTTAAIGSTGSY

-1553 DSDND
+1553 DSNND
-1558 GKSDYLHV
+1558 GKADYLHV

-1584 NAIRATLTK
+1584 NEIRETLTK

-1614 QFARIGKG
+1614 TFARIGKG

-1657 VFVGAGAS
+1657 VFVNAGAS

-1690 TNLTFGKGI
+1690 TNLTLGKGI

-1712 LKTLYIKSTKIDSTD
+1712 MKTLYIKSTKIDSTD

-1739 GFTVEIAAN
+1739 GFTVELAAN
-1748 VTKIPDNLFYSTDGN
+1748 VTKLPDNLFYSTDGN
-1763 PYCTSV
+1763 PYVTSV

-1797 NCSMLTYIHNAAFKG
+1797 NCTMLTYIHNAAFKG

-1835 ANCMNLADFSI
+1835 ANCMNLADFTIS
-1846 NNDEAITNIGDKAFY
+1846 NDEAITNIGDKAFY

-1950 IFVVGEGEMIDFATQ
+1950 IFVVGTGEMIDFQSQ

-1979 STVTRVYVGDGITR
+1979 STVTRIYVGDGITR

-2010 GHDVQEIGKYAFRD
+2010 GHDVEEIGKYAFRD
-2024 DIKVP
+2024 DVKVP
-2029 EFDLSSAK
+2029 EFDLSTAK
-2037 ASLTNI
+2037 ASLQNI
-2043 DDGAFENCSG
+2043 EDGAFENCSG
-2053 TSTVNLS
+2053 TSSVNLS

-2072 FKNLADSSIV
+2072 FKNLADSSVV

-2115 RVFFTKDL
+2115 QVFFTKDL
-2123 VSQGVYNGKDVV
+2123 ASQGVYNGKDVT
-2135 WNVEATSN
+2135 WNVEASSN
-2143 DNLIFHWYYATTKG
+2143 DNLIFHWYYATEKG

-2169 YTINSTVR
+2169 YTIESTVN
-2177 SSTLTM
+2177 SSTLKM

-2193 GYYFYC
+2193 GYYFYV

-2251 EGTADNGLTPTYQ
+2251 EGSTDNGVTPTYQ

-2301 TASAPVK
+2301 TASEPVK
-2308 YIIKVDNS
+2308 YNS

-2372 PLMDGVDMNTVDLS
+2372 PLMQGVDMNTVDLS
-2386 VRHIKGEGGKYTAD
+2386 VRHIKADGGKYTAD

-2410 ETHSFNLNVD
+2410 ETHSFELN
-2420 VDPTDAGVSN
+2420 TAIDAGDSAISN
-2430 YVAATANTSLEKFEL
+2430 YVAATSNSALEKFEL
-2445 YEIHVMDATKTDYAI
+2445 YEIHVMDDTKTDYAI

-2472 PTDYDTTRIVVYGF
+2472 PADYDATRIAIYGF

-2518 VGLEPVS
+2518 VGLEPAS
-2525 SAPTGG
+2525 SASTGD

>member
-1 MQKKLS
+1 MRKKLT
-7 KLLIILVLALTTM
+7 KLLLVLVLALTTM
-20 LAMATTANAE
+20 FAMATTANAE

-75 KELQFASATSKITNY
+75 TELQFPSATSKITNY

-109 IGDYAFLNCAGAK
+109 IGDYAFLNCAGVK

-130 ANWGGFIFKDCV
+130 ANWGGFVFKDCV
-142 SIGYIFTENTTNI
+142 SIGYIFTENTTDI
-155 NMTTPIWDSS
+155 NMTAPIWDAS
-165 VGSQA
+165 VGSKA
-170 ENGYVELQIESKSIG
+170 ADGYVELQIESKSIG

-223 NSATNIGKYAFYG
+223 SSATNIGKYAFYG
-236 CTGVTVINLPVATT
+236 CTGVTTINLPVATN
-250 IGENAFYGCSGAE
+250 IGEFAFYGCTGAD
-263 SINLPVATSIG
+263 SINIPVASAIG
-274 ENAFKGCSGAKT
+274 NNAFENCSGAKKIT
-286 IYLGAT
+286 VGATSVNYGNEVFKNCSGCQELYLGA
-292 NITYG
+292 IG
-297 NNCFADTTGCTEI
+297 FK
-310 YLGSINFAQNS
+310 QNS
-321 NALSRMGSGK
+321 NAMNGMGSASGFK
-331 TLTMTLGKSVSAI
+331 VTLGKAITSI
-344 NGTLQTSHI
+344 NGTLQATYI
-353 GTTGSINL
+353 GTTKPISL

-366 SNLNSVGASA
+366 SALSTVSPDA
-376 FENNSIL
+376 FKNNSALI
-383 TSVDFSNSAKNVS
+383 SVDFHNASNSMTFESSAFYNCQNIVAFETGTGALNLGNNSLEGLSKCSQFILNSKSISPISTNVEFALTNDNLSMTNTSATFRAYATGLAAWTYSNIGNTTYYYSHANNAAVTYQLNQLHGTLSIKPTYNLTYTHPISGLGNGTSEGCHITIGDTVESIPDNLFASGIVVNITSNYSDKVKTTFPNGNSFSTYVYSYYNDNTGASTSQERTIS
-396 YNAKAFNNCANLKT
+396 YNGT
-410 FSSNTGTA
+410 GTSSNSLSATETHAQFQTSNIKIADVKTSTHCKISSVGRDSFGVENRDA
-418 TLTTLSFG
+418 AISLASGTLTSSNALSSFSNHQNIYLQFKNAG
-426 NLKKLETLN
+426 N
-435 WNASSTTLG
+435 WPASSGYATNQDKNP
-444 WSTQLQAKVTFTSAA
+444 SAKV
-459 TTASSHTGSHVSQQK
+459 
-474 SSTAS
+474 
-479 MALTPSTTQNTSY
+479 
-492 GWYPTGDFTI
+492 
-502 SAATAGTTSASQNS
+502 
-516 ASSGTATSTTTAS
+516 SGTATSKNTSKITSATTSKRTTTL
-529 YNWVGTNNTGNHPF
+529 NTKVTIPTSKLTKVVFSNSSENCVINDGAFAFNEALENIF
-543 LNLGSSVSAG
+543 IGSNVSTINRGAFFRVKTT
-553 STVTF
+553 SKAYVY
-558 GKTVTTVPDYFLT
+558 GKTSNTFAPSSGNGLT
-571 SGVYAFETA
+571 SEGLSSIGEIIYMND
-580 AATLKRTYTATGSS
+580 TGDY
-594 TASSTKSTSGTPAT
+594 GE
-608 PAMALASVG
+608 
-617 GDVYFGYYASNLGW
+617 Y
-631 TVNSKKVSV
+631 
-640 TNVGNV
+640 
-646 AQSVTITSNLTD
+646 ITS
-658 TTTVTQSCAI
+658 
-668 TEGVKLS
+668 
-675 SATGIKLNQVNSI
+675 
-688 SKAITSVGQS
+688 
-698 SFGWIQIPMTS
+698 
-709 ANNDLPS
+709 
-716 AGVTSS
+716 
-722 FTASENS
+722 
-729 ISATRNSTST
+729 
-739 QGTIYTAPNFAVA
+739 
-752 SRSYPYFAMYMGH
+752 
-765 APHNSGYK
+765 
-773 TNWTWSNNWGAWH
+773 
-786 DNSYTWTQGA
+786 
-796 GNGSANYYGK
+796 
-806 GIYRESGLQLG
+806 
-817 GNYYCAFA
+817 
-825 TKDMAIREMR
+825 
-835 RLFDTT
+835 
-841 AVTATTTNTISGTF
+841 
-855 KTNTIS
+855 
-861 IPASTTT
+861 
-868 TKTWS
+868 
-873 TVNNAA
+873 
-879 NVPVNGY
+879 
-886 PDGNNVKTANFGMA
+886 
-900 GNNMTINAGAFLGAK
+900 
-915 SLTNAYL
+915 
-922 ASTVKNIQGNA
+922 
-933 FYTRNTGTSDILYAY
+933 
-948 GKSNVGDFSVHTG
+948 
-961 LDTHNDITAQYKPAL
+961 
-976 KDYGIFVGE
+976 
-985 YKVGNNVTAY
+985 YKVGNNVEARLFQIDGEYSY
-995 LYNTSGSNYLVN
+995 LINLV
-1007 LAGSGATY
+1007 GTGPCY
-1015 DSYTASNRPGWA
+1015 DTYTASTLPEWHKD
-1027 GSYGTKVTEVII
+1027 YGARIKKII
-1039 DDTVTSVGN
+1039 VENGVTSVGD
-1048 YMFYGHSALQSVT
+1048 YLFYNHSALENVT
-1061 FGTGVTKIGDYA
+1061 FGSGLTRIGDYA
-1073 FANCTSFENQD
+1073 FANCTAFEAQD
-1084 AAWPCPVTEFGS
+1084 AEWNCPVTEFGS
-1096 HAFANCSIKMAGIP
+1096 YAFANCSIKNAGIP
-1110 STILKLGS
+1110 ATITKLGS
-1118 GVFAGNP
+1118 GVFSGNP
-1125 VQQISYRAKAAS
+1125 VEQISYRATAAA
-1137 AHTADI
+1137 AHTAD
-1143 VSFSG
+1143 VVPFSG
-1148 LADNVETLVIIGN
+1148 LADSVDTTITIADS
-1161 EVTSIP
+1161 VTSVP
-1167 AFLFYKAEVEK
+1167 AFMFYKAEVEK
-1178 ITIGPAV
+1178 INIGTGV
-1185 ASIGEGAFSGSK
+1185 ASIGEAAFSGSK
-1197 TAIITVAD
+1197 TAEVAIPN
-1205 GNTAYKANADGN
+1205 GNAAYRVNADGN
-1217 LYTADGLTMV
+1217 LYTADNLTIIA
-1227 TYLGRKQDAA
+1227 YLGKHQDVA
-1237 YTLASGVNTIA
+1237 YTLATGVNTIA

-1267 INVGKEAFFAAEKL
+1267 INIGKEAFFACEKL

-1295 LSEVTVG
+1295 LAEVTVG
-1302 DNWSGSA
+1302 ENWSGNA
-1309 EVIFSGLSWD
+1309 EVIFSGLAWD

-1341 SGYMKNWASANA
+1341 SGLMKNWASASA

-1382 CQNLADCVPPA
+1382 CESLSDCVLPD
-1393 SVENIGQ
+1393 SVSSIGQ

-1407 ALTFVRV
+1407 GITFFRV
-1414 PDKVK
+1414 PDKVT
-1419 TISTYTFANCTALV
+1419 TINTYTFANCTSLYWV
-1433 WADCGL
+1433 DCGL
-1439 GVESIEP
+1439 GVQSIEP
-1446 FAFSGCSNA
+1446 FAFAGCPTA
-1455 RYISINGSAT
+1455 RYIAINGSAT
-1465 EVKGNAFQGDKNAT
+1465 EVKGNSFQGDKNAT

-1489 DFTDYTGIKDAST
+1489 DFTDYTGINDAAT

-1517 IETGRLM
+1517 IEQGRLLK
-1524 DRYAA
+1524 RYAA
-1529 NNTTAAIGASGSY
+1529 NNTTAAIGSTGSY

-1553 DSDND
+1553 DSNND
-1558 GKSDYLHV
+1558 GKADYLHV

-1584 NAIRATLTK
+1584 NEIRETLTK

-1607 FEDCTAL
+1607 FEDCAAL
-1614 QFARIGKG
+1614 TFARIGKG

-1657 VFVGAGAS
+1657 VFVNAGAS

-1690 TNLTFGKGI
+1690 TNLTLGKGI

-1712 LKTLYIKSTKIDSTD
+1712 MKTLYIKSAKIDSTD

-1739 GFTVEIAAN
+1739 GFTVELAAN
-1748 VTKIPDNLFYSTDGN
+1748 VTKVPDNLFYSTDGN
-1763 PYCTSV
+1763 PYVTSV

-1797 NCSMLTYIHNAAFKG
+1797 NCTMLTYIHNAAFKG

-1835 ANCMNLADFSI
+1835 ANCMNLADFTIS
-1846 NNDEAITNIGDKAFY
+1846 NDEAITNIGDKAFY

-1950 IFVVGEGEMIDFATQ
+1950 IFVVGTGEMIDFQSQ

-1979 STVTRVYVGDGITR
+1979 STVTRIYVGDGITR

-2010 GHDVQEIGKYAFRD
+2010 GHDVEEIGKYAFRD
-2024 DIKVP
+2024 DVKVP
-2029 EFDLSSAK
+2029 EFDMSTAK
-2037 ASLTNI
+2037 ASLQNI
-2043 DDGAFENCSG
+2043 EDGAFENCSG
-2053 TSTVNLS
+2053 TSSVNLS

-2072 FKNLADSSIV
+2072 FKNLADSSVV

-2115 RVFFTKDL
+2115 QVFFTKDL
-2123 VSQGVYNGKDVV
+2123 ASQGVYNGKDVT
-2135 WNVEATSN
+2135 WNVEASSN
-2143 DNLIFHWYYATTKG
+2143 DNLIFHWYYATEKG

-2169 YTINSTVR
+2169 YTIESTVN
-2177 SSTLTM
+2177 SSTLKM

-2193 GYYFYC
+2193 GYYFYV

-2251 EGTADNGLTPTYQ
+2251 EGSTDNGVTPTYQ

-2301 TASAPVK
+2301 TASEPVK
-2308 YIIKVDNS
+2308 YILKVDNS

-2372 PLMDGVDMNTVDLS
+2372 PLMQGVDMNTVDLS
-2386 VRHIKGEGGKYTAD
+2386 VRHIKADGGKYTAD

-2410 ETHSFNLNVD
+2410 ETHSFELN
-2420 VDPTDAGVSN
+2420 TAIDAGDSAISN
-2430 YVAATANTSLEKFEL
+2430 YVAATSNSALEKFEL
-2445 YEIHVMDATKTDYAI
+2445 YEIHVMDDTKTDYAI

-2472 PTDYDTTRIVVYGF
+2472 PADYDATRIAIYGF

-2518 VGLEPVS
+2518 VGLEPAS
-2525 SAPTGG
+2525 SASTGD

>member
-1 MQKKLS
+1 MRKKLT
-7 KLLIILVLALTTM
+7 KLLLVLVLALTTM

-44 TDTGVLKIDVEG
+44 TDTGILKIDVEG

-75 KELQFASATSKITNY
+75 TEIQFPSATSKITNY
-90 AFSDLVNLEKIE
+90 AFSDLVNVEKIE

-109 IGDYAFLNCAGAK
+109 IGDYAFLNCAGVK
-122 EVYIPISV
+122 EIYIPISI
-130 ANWGGFIFKDCV
+130 ANWGGFVFKDCV
-142 SIGYIFTENTTNI
+142 SVGYIFTENTTDI
-155 NMTTPIWDSS
+155 NMTAPIWDAS
-165 VGSQA
+165 VGSKA
-170 ENGYVELQIESKSIG
+170 ADNYVELQIESKSIG

-223 NSATNIGKYAFYG
+223 SSATNIGKYAFYG
-236 CTGVTVINLPVATT
+236 CTGVTTINLPVATT
-250 IGENAFYGCSGAE
+250 IGEYAFYGCTGAD
-263 SINLPVATSIG
+263 SINIPVATSIG
-274 ENAFKGCSGAKT
+274 DNAFENCTGAKKITVGATSVNYGNEVFKNCSGCQEL
-286 IYLGAT
+286 YLGA
-292 NITYG
+292 IG
-297 NNCFADTTGCTEI
+297 FK
-310 YLGSINFAQNS
+310 QNS
-321 NALSRMGSGK
+321 NAMNGMGSASGFK
-331 TLTMTLGKSVSAI
+331 VTLGKAITSI
-344 NGTLQTSHI
+344 NGTLQTSYI
-353 GTTGSINL
+353 GTTKPISL
-361 VLEEG
+361 VLEAG
-366 SNLNSVGASA
+366 SKLSSIGTSA
-376 FENNSIL
+376 FEGNALLI
-383 TSVDFSNSAKNVS
+383 SVDLNNRAEELALSD
-396 YNAKAFNNCANLKT
+396 KAFYKCTSIKSFSTNTGSLSIGKLSLADLKKCENFQLNSKSTDIASSIETYSLVLTNPTSAWSATATEKISGIKINPTVYWTSWSAYYSVNGSGSYYMSQVYNNGANAANPEGGSLSFQNQSVTLNPKYEIENYSHPLENLGADGNGCDIT
-410 FSSNTGTA
+410 IGESVVAIPDKMFSSGIRYTISSNFPSA
-418 TLTTLSFG
+418 T
-426 NLKKLETLN
+426 
-435 WNASSTTLG
+435 SSTTATVNIPAKSKVYQASYNYNNEINSYTFAIPASNRNLSGNVTYGAKSNVNIISLPSGINIKNVTTNTNTKLTSIGVAAFGLDDRSVTSTVSLTNVTTPNTSGNGTIEDGTIVAYGASSNGYLSG
-444 WSTQLQAKVTFTSAA
+444 WNKAHTITSGNNVNASNQSAK
-459 TTASSHTGSHVSQQK
+459 TTASASVKFSEDKNSVNTGSTAALQNGKIKLVSLGSVSNTCEIKYGAFSFNPSLEKAWFGSGISYISPDSFYSLK
-474 SSTAS
+474 SPSTAYVYGKTS
-479 MALTPSTTQNTSY
+479 NTFTPSNN
-492 GWYPTGDFTI
+492 GL
-502 SAATAGTTSASQNS
+502 TSAGH
-516 ASSGTATSTTTAS
+516 SGFTDIVYDAT
-529 YNWVGTNNTGNHPF
+529 
-543 LNLGSSVSAG
+543 
-553 STVTF
+553 
-558 GKTVTTVPDYFLT
+558 
-571 SGVYAFETA
+571 
-580 AATLKRTYTATGSS
+580 
-594 TASSTKSTSGTPAT
+594 
-608 PAMALASVG
+608 
-617 GDVYFGYYASNLGW
+617 
-631 TVNSKKVSV
+631 
-640 TNVGNV
+640 
-646 AQSVTITSNLTD
+646 
-658 TTTVTQSCAI
+658 
-668 TEGVKLS
+668 
-675 SATGIKLNQVNSI
+675 
-688 SKAITSVGQS
+688 
-698 SFGWIQIPMTS
+698 
-709 ANNDLPS
+709 
-716 AGVTSS
+716 
-722 FTASENS
+722 
-729 ISATRNSTST
+729 
-739 QGTIYTAPNFAVA
+739 
-752 SRSYPYFAMYMGH
+752 
-765 APHNSGYK
+765 
-773 TNWTWSNNWGAWH
+773 
-786 DNSYTWTQGA
+786 
-796 GNGSANYYGK
+796 
-806 GIYRESGLQLG
+806 
-817 GNYYCAFA
+817 
-825 TKDMAIREMR
+825 
-835 RLFDTT
+835 
-841 AVTATTTNTISGTF
+841 
-855 KTNTIS
+855 
-861 IPASTTT
+861 
-868 TKTWS
+868 
-873 TVNNAA
+873 
-879 NVPVNGY
+879 
-886 PDGNNVKTANFGMA
+886 
-900 GNNMTINAGAFLGAK
+900 
-915 SLTNAYL
+915 
-922 ASTVKNIQGNA
+922 
-933 FYTRNTGTSDILYAY
+933 
-948 GKSNVGDFSVHTG
+948 
-961 LDTHNDITAQYKPAL
+961 L
-976 KDYGIFVGE
+976 KDYGIFIDKF
-985 YKVGNNVTAY
+985 KVGDNVNAY
-995 LYNTSGSNYLVN
+995 LYNTSGDNYLIN
-1007 LAGSGATY
+1007 LAGSGSTYDTFTASTLPGWSATY
-1015 DSYTASNRPGWA
+1015 
-1027 GSYGTKVTEVII
+1027 GSKVTEII
-1039 DDTVTSVGN
+1039 VDDTVTTIGN
-1048 YMFYGHSALQSVT
+1048 YLFYGHSALQKVT
-1061 FGTGVTKIGDYA
+1061 FGSGLTRIGDYA
-1073 FANCTSFENQD
+1073 FANCTAFEAQD
-1084 AAWPCPVTEFGS
+1084 AEWNCPVTEFGS
-1096 HAFANCSIKMAGIP
+1096 YAFANCSIKNAGIP
-1110 STILKLGS
+1110 ATITKLGI
-1118 GVFAGNP
+1118 GVFSGNP
-1125 VQQISYRAKAAS
+1125 VEQISYRATAAA
-1137 AHTADI
+1137 AHTAD
-1143 VSFSG
+1143 VVPFSG
-1148 LADNVETLVIIGN
+1148 LADSVDTTITIADS
-1161 EVTSIP
+1161 VTSVP
-1167 AFLFYKAEVEK
+1167 AFMFYKAEVEK
-1178 ITIGPAV
+1178 INIGTGV
-1185 ASIGEGAFSGSK
+1185 ASIGEAAFSGSK
-1197 TAIITVAD
+1197 TAEVAIPN
-1205 GNTAYKANADGN
+1205 GNAAYRVNADGN
-1217 LYTADGLTMV
+1217 LYTADNLTIIA
-1227 TYLGRKQDAA
+1227 YLGKHQDAA
-1237 YTLASGVNTIA
+1237 YTLATGVNTSA

-1267 INVGKEAFFAAEKL
+1267 INIGKEAFFACEKL

-1295 LSEVTVG
+1295 LAEVTVG
-1302 DNWSGSA
+1302 ENWSGNA
-1309 EVIFSGLSWD
+1309 EVIFSGLAWD

-1341 SGYMKNWASANA
+1341 SGLMKNWASASA

-1382 CQNLADCVPPA
+1382 CESLSDCVLPD
-1393 SVENIGQ
+1393 SVSSIGQ

-1407 ALTFVRV
+1407 GITFFRV
-1414 PDKVK
+1414 PDKVT
-1419 TISTYTFANCTALV
+1419 TINTYTFANCTSLYWV
-1433 WADCGL
+1433 DCGL
-1439 GVESIEP
+1439 GVQSIEP
-1446 FAFSGCSNA
+1446 FAFAGCPTA
-1455 RYISINGSAT
+1455 RYIAINGSAT

-1489 DFTDYTGIKDAST
+1489 DFTDYTGINDAAT

-1517 IETGRLM
+1517 IEQGRLLK
-1524 DRYAA
+1524 RYAA
-1529 NNTTAAIGASGSY
+1529 NNTTAAIGSTGSY

-1553 DSDND
+1553 DSNND
-1558 GKSDYLHV
+1558 GKADYLHV

-1584 NAIRATLTK
+1584 NEIRETLTK

-1614 QFARIGKG
+1614 TFARIGKG

-1657 VFVGAGAS
+1657 VFVNAGAS

-1690 TNLTFGKGI
+1690 TNLTLGKGI

-1712 LKTLYIKSTKIDSTD
+1712 MKTLYIKSTKIDSTD

-1739 GFTVEIAAN
+1739 GFTVELAAN
-1748 VTKIPDNLFYSTDGN
+1748 VTKLPDNLFYSTDGN
-1763 PYCTSV
+1763 PYVTSV

-1797 NCSMLTYIHNAAFKG
+1797 NCTMLTYIHNAAFKG

-1835 ANCMNLADFSI
+1835 ANCMNLADFTIS
-1846 NNDEAITNIGDKAFY
+1846 NDEAITNIGDKAFY

-1950 IFVVGEGEMIDFATQ
+1950 IFVVGTGEMIDFQSQ

-1979 STVTRVYVGDGITR
+1979 STVTRIYVGDGITR

-2010 GHDVQEIGKYAFRD
+2010 GHDVEEIGKYAFRD
-2024 DIKVP
+2024 DVKVP
-2029 EFDLSSAK
+2029 EFDLSTAK
-2037 ASLTNI
+2037 ASLQNI
-2043 DDGAFENCSG
+2043 EDGAFENCSG
-2053 TSTVNLS
+2053 TSSVNLS

-2072 FKNLADSSIV
+2072 FKNLADSSVV

-2115 RVFFTKDL
+2115 QVFFTKDL
-2123 VSQGVYNGKDVV
+2123 ASQGVYNGKDVT
-2135 WNVEATSN
+2135 WNVEASSN
-2143 DNLIFHWYYATTKG
+2143 DNLIFHWYYATEKG

-2169 YTINSTVR
+2169 YTIESTVN
-2177 SSTLTM
+2177 SSTLKM

-2193 GYYFYC
+2193 GYYFYV

-2251 EGTADNGLTPTYQ
+2251 EGSTDNGVTPTYQ

-2301 TASAPVK
+2301 TASEPVK
-2308 YIIKVDNS
+2308 YILKVDNS

-2372 PLMDGVDMNTVDLS
+2372 PLMQGVDMNTVDLS
-2386 VRHIKGEGGKYTAD
+2386 VRHIKADGGKYTAD

-2410 ETHSFNLNVD
+2410 ETHSFELN
-2420 VDPTDAGVSN
+2420 TAIDAGDSAISN
-2430 YVAATANTSLEKFEL
+2430 YVAATSNSALEKFEL
-2445 YEIHVMDATKTDYAI
+2445 YEIHVMDDTKTDYAI

-2472 PTDYDTTRIVVYGF
+2472 PADYDATRIAIYGF

-2518 VGLEPVS
+2518 VGLEPAS
-2525 SAPTGG
+2525 SASTGD

>member
-1 MQKKLS
+1 MRKKLT
-7 KLLIILVLALTTM
+7 KLLLVLVLALTTM

-44 TDTGVLKIDVEG
+44 TDTGILKIDVEG

-75 KELQFASATSKITNY
+75 TEIQFPSATSKITNY
-90 AFSDLVNLEKIE
+90 AFSDLVNVEKIE

-109 IGDYAFLNCAGAK
+109 IGDYAFLNCAGVK
-122 EVYIPISV
+122 EIYIPISI
-130 ANWGGFIFKDCV
+130 ANWGGFVFKDCV
-142 SIGYIFTENTTNI
+142 SVGYIFTENTTDI
-155 NMTTPIWDSS
+155 NMTAPIWDAS
-165 VGSQA
+165 VGSKA
-170 ENGYVELQIESKSIG
+170 ADNYVELQIESKSIG

-223 NSATNIGKYAFYG
+223 SSATNIGKYAFYG
-236 CTGVTVINLPVATT
+236 CTGVTTINLPVATT
-250 IGENAFYGCSGAE
+250 IGEYAFYGCTGAD
-263 SINLPVATSIG
+263 SINIPVATSIG
-274 ENAFKGCSGAKT
+274 DNAFENCTGAKKITVGATSVNYGNEVFKNCSGCQEL
-286 IYLGAT
+286 YLGA
-292 NITYG
+292 IG
-297 NNCFADTTGCTEI
+297 FK
-310 YLGSINFAQNS
+310 QNS
-321 NALSRMGSGK
+321 NAMNGMGSASGFK
-331 TLTMTLGKSVSAI
+331 VTLGKAITSI
-344 NGTLQTSHI
+344 NGTLQTSYI
-353 GTTGSINL
+353 GTTKPMSL
-361 VLEEG
+361 VLEAG
-366 SNLNSVGASA
+366 SKLSSIGTSA
-376 FENNSIL
+376 FEGNALLI
-383 TSVDFSNSAKNVS
+383 SVDLNNRAEELALSD
-396 YNAKAFNNCANLKT
+396 KAFYKCTSIKSFSTNTGSLSVGKLSLADLKKCENFQLNSKSTDIASSIETYSLVLTNPTSAWSATATEKISGIKINPTVYWTPWSAYYSVNGSGSYYMSQVYNNGANAANPEGGSLSFQNQSVTLNPKYEIENYSHPLENLGADGNGCDIT
-410 FSSNTGTA
+410 IGESVVAIPDKMFSSGIRYTISSNFPSA
-418 TLTTLSFG
+418 T
-426 NLKKLETLN
+426 
-435 WNASSTTLG
+435 SSTTATVNIPAK
-444 WSTQLQAKVTFTSAA
+444 SKVYQASYNYNNAINSYTFTIPASNFNLSGNVTYGAKSNVNIISLPSGINIKNVTTNTNTKLTSIGVAAFGLDDRSVTSTVSLTNVTTPNTSGNGTIEDGTIVAYGASSNGYLSGWNKAHTITSGNNVNASNQSAK
-459 TTASSHTGSHVSQQK
+459 TTASASVKFSEDKNSVNTGSTAALQNGKIKLVSLGSVSNTCEIKYGAFSFNPSLEKAWFGSGISYISPDSFYSLK
-474 SSTAS
+474 SPSTAYVYGKTS
-479 MALTPSTTQNTSY
+479 NTFTPSNN
-492 GWYPTGDFTI
+492 GL
-502 SAATAGTTSASQNS
+502 TSAGH
-516 ASSGTATSTTTAS
+516 SGFTDIVYDAT
-529 YNWVGTNNTGNHPF
+529 
-543 LNLGSSVSAG
+543 
-553 STVTF
+553 
-558 GKTVTTVPDYFLT
+558 
-571 SGVYAFETA
+571 
-580 AATLKRTYTATGSS
+580 
-594 TASSTKSTSGTPAT
+594 
-608 PAMALASVG
+608 
-617 GDVYFGYYASNLGW
+617 
-631 TVNSKKVSV
+631 
-640 TNVGNV
+640 
-646 AQSVTITSNLTD
+646 
-658 TTTVTQSCAI
+658 
-668 TEGVKLS
+668 
-675 SATGIKLNQVNSI
+675 
-688 SKAITSVGQS
+688 
-698 SFGWIQIPMTS
+698 
-709 ANNDLPS
+709 
-716 AGVTSS
+716 
-722 FTASENS
+722 
-729 ISATRNSTST
+729 
-739 QGTIYTAPNFAVA
+739 
-752 SRSYPYFAMYMGH
+752 
-765 APHNSGYK
+765 
-773 TNWTWSNNWGAWH
+773 
-786 DNSYTWTQGA
+786 
-796 GNGSANYYGK
+796 
-806 GIYRESGLQLG
+806 
-817 GNYYCAFA
+817 
-825 TKDMAIREMR
+825 
-835 RLFDTT
+835 
-841 AVTATTTNTISGTF
+841 
-855 KTNTIS
+855 
-861 IPASTTT
+861 
-868 TKTWS
+868 
-873 TVNNAA
+873 
-879 NVPVNGY
+879 
-886 PDGNNVKTANFGMA
+886 
-900 GNNMTINAGAFLGAK
+900 
-915 SLTNAYL
+915 
-922 ASTVKNIQGNA
+922 
-933 FYTRNTGTSDILYAY
+933 
-948 GKSNVGDFSVHTG
+948 
-961 LDTHNDITAQYKPAL
+961 L
-976 KDYGIFVGE
+976 KDYGIFIDKF
-985 YKVGNNVTAY
+985 KVGDNVNAY
-995 LYNTSGSNYLVN
+995 LYNTSGDNYLIN
-1007 LAGSGATY
+1007 LAGSGSTYDTFTASTLPGWSATY
-1015 DSYTASNRPGWA
+1015 
-1027 GSYGTKVTEVII
+1027 GSKVTEII
-1039 DDTVTSVGN
+1039 VDDTVTTIGN
-1048 YMFYGHSALQSVT
+1048 HLFYGHSALEKVT
-1061 FGTGVTKIGDYA
+1061 FGSGLTRIGDYA
-1073 FANCTSFENQD
+1073 FANCTAFEAQD
-1084 AAWPCPVTEFGS
+1084 AEWNCPVTEFGS
-1096 HAFANCSIKMAGIP
+1096 FAFANCSIKKAGVP
-1110 STILKLGS
+1110 ATITKLGS
-1118 GVFAGNP
+1118 GVFSGNP
-1125 VQQISYRAKAAS
+1125 VEQISYRATAAA
-1137 AHTADI
+1137 AHTAD
-1143 VSFSG
+1143 VVPFSG
-1148 LADNVETLVIIGN
+1148 LADSVDTTITIADS
-1161 EVTSIP
+1161 VTSIP
-1167 AFLFYKAEVEK
+1167 AFMFYKAEVEK
-1178 ITIGPAV
+1178 INIGTGV
-1185 ASIGEGAFSGSK
+1185 ASIGEAAFSGSK
-1197 TAIITVAD
+1197 TAEVAIPN
-1205 GNTAYKANADGN
+1205 GNAAYRVNADGN
-1217 LYTADGLTMV
+1217 LYTADNLTIV
-1227 TYLGRKQDAA
+1227 AYLGNHQDAA
-1237 YTLASGVNTIA
+1237 YTLATGVNTIA

-1254 HPYLERMTFDATV
+1254 HPFLERMTFDATV
-1267 INVGKEAFFAAEKL
+1267 INIGKEAFFACDKL

-1295 LSEVTVG
+1295 LAEVTVG
-1302 DNWSGSA
+1302 ENWSGSA

-1341 SGYMKNWASANA
+1341 SGLMKNWASASA

-1382 CQNLADCVPPA
+1382 CESLSDCVLPD
-1393 SVENIGQ
+1393 SVSSIGQ

-1407 ALTFVRV
+1407 GITFFRV
-1414 PDKVK
+1414 PDKVT
-1419 TISTYTFANCTALV
+1419 TINTYTFANCTSLYWV
-1433 WADCGL
+1433 DCGL
-1439 GVESIEP
+1439 GVQSIEP
-1446 FAFSGCSNA
+1446 FAFAGCPTA
-1455 RYISINGSAT
+1455 RYIAINGSAT

-1489 DFTDYTGIKDAST
+1489 DFTDYTGINDAAT

-1517 IETGRLM
+1517 IEQGRLLK
-1524 DRYAA
+1524 RYAA
-1529 NNTTAAIGASGSY
+1529 NNTTAAIGSTGSY

-1553 DSDND
+1553 DSNND
-1558 GKSDYLHV
+1558 GKADYLHV

-1584 NAIRATLTK
+1584 NEIRETLTK

-1614 QFARIGKG
+1614 TFARIGKG

-1657 VFVGAGAS
+1657 VFVNAGAS

-1690 TNLTFGKGI
+1690 TNLTLGKGI

-1712 LKTLYIKSTKIDSTD
+1712 MKTLYIKSTKIDSTD

-1739 GFTVEIAAN
+1739 GFTVELAAN
-1748 VTKIPDNLFYSTDGN
+1748 VTKLPDNLFYSTDGN
-1763 PYCTSV
+1763 PYVTSV

-1797 NCSMLTYIHNAAFKG
+1797 NCTMLTYIHNAAFKG

-1835 ANCMNLADFSI
+1835 ANCMNLADFTIS
-1846 NNDEAITNIGDKAFY
+1846 NDEAITNIGDKAFY

-1950 IFVVGEGEMIDFATQ
+1950 IFVVGTGEMIDFQSQ

-1979 STVTRVYVGDGITR
+1979 STVTRIYVGDGITR

-2010 GHDVQEIGKYAFRD
+2010 GHDVEEIGKYAFRD
-2024 DIKVP
+2024 DVKVP
-2029 EFDLSSAK
+2029 EFDLSTAK
-2037 ASLTNI
+2037 ASLQNI
-2043 DDGAFENCSG
+2043 EDGAFENCSG
-2053 TSTVNLS
+2053 TSSVNLS

-2072 FKNLADSSIV
+2072 FKNLADSSVV

-2115 RVFFTKDL
+2115 QVFFTKDL
-2123 VSQGVYNGKDVV
+2123 ASQGVYNGKDVT
-2135 WNVEATSN
+2135 WNVEASSN
-2143 DNLIFHWYYATTKG
+2143 DNLIFHWYYATEKG

-2169 YTINSTVR
+2169 YTIESTVN
-2177 SSTLTM
+2177 SSTLKM

-2193 GYYFYC
+2193 GYYFYV

-2251 EGTADNGLTPTYQ
+2251 EGSTDNGVTPTYQ

-2301 TASAPVK
+2301 TASEPVK
-2308 YIIKVDNS
+2308 YILKVDNS

-2372 PLMDGVDMNTVDLS
+2372 PLMQGVDMNTVDLS
-2386 VRHIKGEGGKYTAD
+2386 VRHIKADGGKYTAD

-2405 YVGKN
+2405 YVDKN
-2410 ETHSFNLNVD
+2410 ETHSFELN
-2420 VDPTDAGVSN
+2420 TAIDAGDSAISN
-2430 YVAATANTSLEKFEL
+2430 YVAATSNSALEKFEL
-2445 YEIHVMDATKTDYAI
+2445 YEIHVMDDTKTDYAI

-2472 PTDYDTTRIVVYGF
+2472 PADYDATRIAIYGF

-2518 VGLEPVS
+2518 VGLEPAS
-2525 SAPTGG
+2525 SASTGD

>member
-1 MQKKLS
+1 MRKKLT
-7 KLLIILVLALTTM
+7 KLLLVLVLALTTM

-75 KELQFASATSKITNY
+75 TELQFPSATSKITNY

-102 IPNSVEE
+102 LPNSVEE
-109 IGDYAFLNCAGAK
+109 IGDYAFLNCAGVK
-122 EVYIPISV
+122 EIYIPISI
-130 ANWGGFIFKDCV
+130 ANWGGYVFKDCV
-142 SIGYIFTENTTNI
+142 SVGYIFTENTTDI
-155 NMTTPIWDSS
+155 NMTAPIWDAS
-165 VGSQA
+165 VGSKA
-170 ENGYVELQIESKSIG
+170 ADGYVELQIESKSIG

-223 NSATNIGKYAFYG
+223 SSATNIGKYAFYG
-236 CTGVTVINLPVATT
+236 CTGVTTINLPVATT
-250 IGENAFYGCSGAE
+250 IGEYAFYGCTGAD
-263 SINLPVATSIG
+263 SINIPVATTIG
-274 ENAFKGCSGAKT
+274 DNAFENCSGAKKIT
-286 IYLGAT
+286 VGATSVNYGNEVFKNCSGCQELYLGA
-292 NITYG
+292 IG
-297 NNCFADTTGCTEI
+297 FK
-310 YLGSINFAQNS
+310 QNS
-321 NALSRMGSGK
+321 NAMNGMGSASGFK
-331 TLTMTLGKSVSAI
+331 VTLGKAITSI
-344 NGTLQTSHI
+344 NGTLQTSYI
-353 GTTGSINL
+353 GTTKPMSL
-361 VLEEG
+361 VLEAG
-366 SNLNSVGASA
+366 SKLSSIGTSA
-376 FENNSIL
+376 FEGNALLI
-383 TSVDFSNSAKNVS
+383 SVDLNNRAEELALSD
-396 YNAKAFNNCANLKT
+396 KAFYKCTSIKSFSTNTGSLSVGKLSLADLKKCENFQLNSKSTDIASSIETYSLVLTNPTSAWSATATEKISGIKINPTVYWTPWSAYYSVNGSGSYYMSQVYNNGANAANPEGGSLSFQNQSVTLNPKYEIENYSHPLENLGADGNGCDIT
-410 FSSNTGTA
+410 IGESVVAIPDKMFSSGIRYTISSNFPSA
-418 TLTTLSFG
+418 T
-426 NLKKLETLN
+426 
-435 WNASSTTLG
+435 SSTTATVNIPAK
-444 WSTQLQAKVTFTSAA
+444 SKVYQASYNYNNAINSYTFTIPASNFNLSGNVTYGAKSNVNIISLPSGINIKNVTTNTNTKLTSIGVAAFGLDDRSVTSTVSLTNVTTPNTSGNGTIEDGTIVAYGASSNGYLSGWNKAHTITSGNNVNASNQSAK
-459 TTASSHTGSHVSQQK
+459 TTASASVKFSEDKNSVNTGSTAALQNGKIKLVSLGSVSNTCEIKYGAFSFNPSLEKAWFGSGISYISPDSFYSLK
-474 SSTAS
+474 SPSTAYVYGKTS
-479 MALTPSTTQNTSY
+479 NTFTPSNN
-492 GWYPTGDFTI
+492 GL
-502 SAATAGTTSASQNS
+502 TSAGH
-516 ASSGTATSTTTAS
+516 SGFTDIVYDAT
-529 YNWVGTNNTGNHPF
+529 
-543 LNLGSSVSAG
+543 
-553 STVTF
+553 
-558 GKTVTTVPDYFLT
+558 
-571 SGVYAFETA
+571 
-580 AATLKRTYTATGSS
+580 
-594 TASSTKSTSGTPAT
+594 
-608 PAMALASVG
+608 
-617 GDVYFGYYASNLGW
+617 
-631 TVNSKKVSV
+631 
-640 TNVGNV
+640 
-646 AQSVTITSNLTD
+646 
-658 TTTVTQSCAI
+658 
-668 TEGVKLS
+668 
-675 SATGIKLNQVNSI
+675 
-688 SKAITSVGQS
+688 
-698 SFGWIQIPMTS
+698 
-709 ANNDLPS
+709 
-716 AGVTSS
+716 
-722 FTASENS
+722 
-729 ISATRNSTST
+729 
-739 QGTIYTAPNFAVA
+739 
-752 SRSYPYFAMYMGH
+752 
-765 APHNSGYK
+765 
-773 TNWTWSNNWGAWH
+773 
-786 DNSYTWTQGA
+786 
-796 GNGSANYYGK
+796 
-806 GIYRESGLQLG
+806 
-817 GNYYCAFA
+817 
-825 TKDMAIREMR
+825 
-835 RLFDTT
+835 
-841 AVTATTTNTISGTF
+841 
-855 KTNTIS
+855 
-861 IPASTTT
+861 
-868 TKTWS
+868 
-873 TVNNAA
+873 
-879 NVPVNGY
+879 
-886 PDGNNVKTANFGMA
+886 
-900 GNNMTINAGAFLGAK
+900 
-915 SLTNAYL
+915 
-922 ASTVKNIQGNA
+922 
-933 FYTRNTGTSDILYAY
+933 
-948 GKSNVGDFSVHTG
+948 
-961 LDTHNDITAQYKPAL
+961 L
-976 KDYGIFVGE
+976 KDYGIFIDKF
-985 YKVGNNVTAY
+985 KVGDNVNAY
-995 LYNTSGSNYLVN
+995 LYNTSGDNYLIN
-1007 LAGSGATY
+1007 LAGSGSTYDTFTASTLPGWSATY
-1015 DSYTASNRPGWA
+1015 
-1027 GSYGTKVTEVII
+1027 GSKVTEII
-1039 DDTVTSVGN
+1039 VDDTVTTIGN
-1048 YMFYGHSALQSVT
+1048 YLFYGHSALEKVT
-1061 FGTGVTKIGDYA
+1061 FGSGLTRIGDYA
-1073 FANCTSFENQD
+1073 FANCTAFEAQD
-1084 AAWPCPVTEFGS
+1084 AEWNCPVTELGS
-1096 HAFANCSIKMAGIP
+1096 YAFANCSIKKAGVP
-1110 STILKLGS
+1110 ATITKLGS
-1118 GVFAGNP
+1118 GVFSGNP
-1125 VQQISYRAKAAS
+1125 VEQISYRATAAA
-1137 AHTADI
+1137 AHTAD
-1143 VSFSG
+1143 VVPFSG
-1148 LADNVETLVIIGN
+1148 LADSVDTTITIADS
-1161 EVTSIP
+1161 VTSIP
-1167 AFLFYKAEVEK
+1167 AFMFYKAEVEK
-1178 ITIGPAV
+1178 INIGTGV
-1185 ASIGEGAFSGSK
+1185 ASIGEAAFSGSK
-1197 TAIITVAD
+1197 TAEVAIPN
-1205 GNTAYKANADGN
+1205 GNAAYRVNADGN
-1217 LYTADGLTMV
+1217 LYTADNLTIV
-1227 TYLGRKQDAA
+1227 AYLGKHQDAA
-1237 YTLASGVNTIA
+1237 YTLATGVNTIA

-1254 HPYLERMTFDATV
+1254 HPFLERMTFDATV
-1267 INVGKEAFFAAEKL
+1267 INIGKEAFFACDKL

-1295 LSEVTVG
+1295 LAEVTVG
-1302 DNWSGSA
+1302 ENWSGSA

-1341 SGYMKNWASANA
+1341 SGLMKNWASASA

-1382 CQNLADCVPPA
+1382 CESLSDCVLPD
-1393 SVENIGQ
+1393 SVSNIGQ

-1407 ALTFVRV
+1407 GITFFRV
-1414 PDKVK
+1414 PDKVT
-1419 TISTYTFANCTALV
+1419 TINTYTFANCTSLYWV
-1433 WADCGL
+1433 DCGL
-1439 GVESIEP
+1439 GVQSIEP
-1446 FAFSGCSNA
+1446 FAFAGCPTA
-1455 RYISINGSAT
+1455 RYIAINGSAT

-1489 DFTDYTGIKDAST
+1489 DFTDYTGINDAAT

-1517 IETGRLM
+1517 IEQGRLLK
-1524 DRYAA
+1524 RYAA
-1529 NNTTAAIGASGSY
+1529 NNTTAAIGSTGSY

-1553 DSDND
+1553 DSNND
-1558 GKSDYLHV
+1558 GKADYLHV

-1584 NAIRATLTK
+1584 NEIRETLTK

-1614 QFARIGKG
+1614 TFARIGKG

-1657 VFVGAGAS
+1657 VFVNAGAS

-1690 TNLTFGKGI
+1690 TNLTLGKGI

-1712 LKTLYIKSTKIDSTD
+1712 MKTLYIKSTKIDSTD

-1739 GFTVEIAAN
+1739 GFTVELAAN
-1748 VTKIPDNLFYSTDGN
+1748 VTKVPDNLFYSTDGN
-1763 PYCTSV
+1763 PYVTSV

-1797 NCSMLTYIHNAAFKG
+1797 NCTMLTYIHNAAFKG

-1835 ANCMNLADFSI
+1835 ANCMNLADFTIS
-1846 NNDEAITNIGDKAFY
+1846 NDEAITNIGDKAFY

-1950 IFVVGEGEMIDFATQ
+1950 IFVVGTGEMIDFQSQ

-1979 STVTRVYVGDGITR
+1979 STVTRIYVGDGITR

-2010 GHDVQEIGKYAFRD
+2010 GHDVEEIGKYAFRD
-2024 DIKVP
+2024 DVKVP
-2029 EFDLSSAK
+2029 EFDLSTAK
-2037 ASLTNI
+2037 ASLQNI
-2043 DDGAFENCSG
+2043 EDGAFENCSG
-2053 TSTVNLS
+2053 TSSVNLS

-2072 FKNLADSSIV
+2072 FKNLADSSVV

-2115 RVFFTKDL
+2115 QVFFTKDL
-2123 VSQGVYNGKDVV
+2123 ASQGVYNGKDVT
-2135 WNVEATSN
+2135 WNVEASSN
-2143 DNLIFHWYYATTKG
+2143 DNLIFHWYYATEKG

-2169 YTINSTVR
+2169 YTIESTVN
-2177 SSTLTM
+2177 SSTLKM

-2193 GYYFYC
+2193 GYYFYV

-2251 EGTADNGLTPTYQ
+2251 EGSTDNGVTPTYQ

-2301 TASAPVK
+2301 TASEPVK
-2308 YIIKVDNS
+2308 YILKVDNS

-2372 PLMDGVDMNTVDLS
+2372 PLMQGVDMNTVDLS
-2386 VRHIKGEGGKYTAD
+2386 VRHIKADGGKYTAD

-2410 ETHSFNLNVD
+2410 ETHSFELN
-2420 VDPTDAGVSN
+2420 TAIDAGDSAISN
-2430 YVAATANTSLEKFEL
+2430 YVAATSNSALEKFEL
-2445 YEIHVMDATKTDYAI
+2445 YEIHVMDDTKTDYAI

-2472 PTDYDTTRIVVYGF
+2472 PADYDATRIAIYGF

-2518 VGLEPVS
+2518 VGLEPAS
-2525 SAPTGG
+2525 SASTGD

>member
-1 MQKKLS
+1 MRKKLT
-7 KLLIILVLALTTM
+7 KLLLVLVLALTTM

-44 TDTGVLKIDVEG
+44 TDTGILKIDVEG

-75 KELQFASATSKITNY
+75 TEIQFPSATSKITNY
-90 AFSDLVNLEKIE
+90 AFSDLVNVEKIE

-109 IGDYAFLNCAGAK
+109 IGDYAFLNCAGVK
-122 EVYIPISV
+122 EIYIPISI
-130 ANWGGFIFKDCV
+130 ANWGGFVFKDCV
-142 SIGYIFTENTTNI
+142 SVGYIFTENTTDI
-155 NMTTPIWDSS
+155 NMTAPIWDAS
-165 VGSQA
+165 VGSKA
-170 ENGYVELQIESKSIG
+170 ADNYVELQIESKSIG

-223 NSATNIGKYAFYG
+223 SSATNIGKYAFYG
-236 CTGVTVINLPVATT
+236 CTGVTTINLPVATT
-250 IGENAFYGCSGAE
+250 IGEYAFYGCTGAD
-263 SINLPVATSIG
+263 SINIPVATSIG
-274 ENAFKGCSGAKT
+274 DNAFENCTGAKKITVGATSVNYGNEVFKNCSGCQEL
-286 IYLGAT
+286 YLGA
-292 NITYG
+292 IG
-297 NNCFADTTGCTEI
+297 FK
-310 YLGSINFAQNS
+310 QNS
-321 NALSRMGSGK
+321 NAMNGMGSASGFK
-331 TLTMTLGKSVSAI
+331 VTLGKAITSI
-344 NGTLQTSHI
+344 NGTLQTSYI
-353 GTTGSINL
+353 GTTKPISL
-361 VLEEG
+361 VLEAG
-366 SNLNSVGASA
+366 SKLSSIGTSA
-376 FENNSIL
+376 FEGNALLI
-383 TSVDFSNSAKNVS
+383 SVDLNNRAEELALSD
-396 YNAKAFNNCANLKT
+396 KAFYKCTSIKSFSTNTGSLSIGKLSLADLKKCENFQLNSKSTDIASSIETYSLVLTNPTSAWSATATEKISGIKINPTVYWTSWSAYYSVNGSGSYYMSQVYNNGANAANPEGGSLSFQNQSVTLNPKYEIENYSHPLENLGADGNGCDIT
-410 FSSNTGTA
+410 IGESVVAIPDKMFSSGIRYTISSNFPSA
-418 TLTTLSFG
+418 T
-426 NLKKLETLN
+426 
-435 WNASSTTLG
+435 SSTTATVNIPAKSKVYQASYNYNNEINSYTFAIPASNRNLSGNVTYGAKSNVNIISLPSGINIKNVTTNTNTKLTSIGVAAFGLDDRSVTSTVSLTNVTTPNTSGNGTIEDGTIVAYGASSNGYLSG
-444 WSTQLQAKVTFTSAA
+444 WNKAHTITSGNNVNASNQSAK
-459 TTASSHTGSHVSQQK
+459 TTASASVNFSEDKNSVNTGSTAALQNGKIKLVSLGSVSNTCEIKYGAFSFNPSLEKAWFGSGISYISPDSFYSLK
-474 SSTAS
+474 SPSTAYVYGKTS
-479 MALTPSTTQNTSY
+479 NTFTPSNN
-492 GWYPTGDFTI
+492 GL
-502 SAATAGTTSASQNS
+502 TSAGH
-516 ASSGTATSTTTAS
+516 SGFTDIVYDAT
-529 YNWVGTNNTGNHPF
+529 
-543 LNLGSSVSAG
+543 
-553 STVTF
+553 
-558 GKTVTTVPDYFLT
+558 
-571 SGVYAFETA
+571 
-580 AATLKRTYTATGSS
+580 
-594 TASSTKSTSGTPAT
+594 
-608 PAMALASVG
+608 
-617 GDVYFGYYASNLGW
+617 
-631 TVNSKKVSV
+631 
-640 TNVGNV
+640 
-646 AQSVTITSNLTD
+646 
-658 TTTVTQSCAI
+658 
-668 TEGVKLS
+668 
-675 SATGIKLNQVNSI
+675 
-688 SKAITSVGQS
+688 
-698 SFGWIQIPMTS
+698 
-709 ANNDLPS
+709 
-716 AGVTSS
+716 
-722 FTASENS
+722 
-729 ISATRNSTST
+729 
-739 QGTIYTAPNFAVA
+739 
-752 SRSYPYFAMYMGH
+752 
-765 APHNSGYK
+765 
-773 TNWTWSNNWGAWH
+773 
-786 DNSYTWTQGA
+786 
-796 GNGSANYYGK
+796 
-806 GIYRESGLQLG
+806 
-817 GNYYCAFA
+817 
-825 TKDMAIREMR
+825 
-835 RLFDTT
+835 
-841 AVTATTTNTISGTF
+841 
-855 KTNTIS
+855 
-861 IPASTTT
+861 
-868 TKTWS
+868 
-873 TVNNAA
+873 
-879 NVPVNGY
+879 
-886 PDGNNVKTANFGMA
+886 
-900 GNNMTINAGAFLGAK
+900 
-915 SLTNAYL
+915 
-922 ASTVKNIQGNA
+922 
-933 FYTRNTGTSDILYAY
+933 
-948 GKSNVGDFSVHTG
+948 
-961 LDTHNDITAQYKPAL
+961 L
-976 KDYGIFVGE
+976 KDYGIFIDKF
-985 YKVGNNVTAY
+985 KVGDNVNAY
-995 LYNTSGSNYLVN
+995 LYNTSGDNYLIN
-1007 LAGSGATY
+1007 LAGSGSTYDTFTASTLPGWSATY
-1015 DSYTASNRPGWA
+1015 
-1027 GSYGTKVTEVII
+1027 GSKVTEII
-1039 DDTVTSVGN
+1039 VDDTVTTIGN
-1048 YMFYGHSALQSVT
+1048 YLFYGHSALQKVT
-1061 FGTGVTKIGDYA
+1061 FGSGLTRIGDYA
-1073 FANCTSFENQD
+1073 FANCTAFEAQD
-1084 AAWPCPVTEFGS
+1084 AEWNCPVTEFGS
-1096 HAFANCSIKMAGIP
+1096 YAFANCSIKNAGIP
-1110 STILKLGS
+1110 ATITKLGI
-1118 GVFAGNP
+1118 GVFSGNP
-1125 VQQISYRAKAAS
+1125 VEQISYRATAAA
-1137 AHTADI
+1137 AHTAD
-1143 VSFSG
+1143 VVPFSG
-1148 LADNVETLVIIGN
+1148 LADSVDTTITIADS
-1161 EVTSIP
+1161 VTSVP
-1167 AFLFYKAEVEK
+1167 AFMFYKAEVEK
-1178 ITIGPAV
+1178 INIGTGV
-1185 ASIGEGAFSGSK
+1185 ASIGEAAFSGSK
-1197 TAIITVAD
+1197 TAEVAIPN
-1205 GNTAYKANADGN
+1205 GNAAYRVNADGN
-1217 LYTADGLTMV
+1217 LYTADNLTIIA
-1227 TYLGRKQDAA
+1227 YLGKHQDAA
-1237 YTLASGVNTIA
+1237 YTLATGVNTIA

-1267 INVGKEAFFAAEKL
+1267 INIGKEAFFACEKL

-1295 LSEVTVG
+1295 LAEVTVG
-1302 DNWSGSA
+1302 ENWSGNA
-1309 EVIFSGLSWD
+1309 EVIFSGLAWD

-1341 SGYMKNWASANA
+1341 SGLMKNWASASA

-1382 CQNLADCVPPA
+1382 CESLSDCVLPD
-1393 SVENIGQ
+1393 SVSSIGQ

-1407 ALTFVRV
+1407 GITFFRV
-1414 PDKVK
+1414 PDKVT
-1419 TISTYTFANCTALV
+1419 TINTYTFANCTSLYWV
-1433 WADCGL
+1433 DCGL
-1439 GVESIEP
+1439 GVQSIEP
-1446 FAFSGCSNA
+1446 FAFAGCPTA
-1455 RYISINGSAT
+1455 RYIAINGSAT

-1489 DFTDYTGIKDAST
+1489 DFTDYTGINDAAT

-1517 IETGRLM
+1517 IEQGRLLK
-1524 DRYAA
+1524 RYAA
-1529 NNTTAAIGASGSY
+1529 NNTTAAIGSTGSY

-1553 DSDND
+1553 DSNND
-1558 GKSDYLHV
+1558 GKADYLHV

-1584 NAIRATLTK
+1584 NEIRETLTK

-1614 QFARIGKG
+1614 TFARIGKG

-1657 VFVGAGAS
+1657 VFVNAGAS

-1690 TNLTFGKGI
+1690 TNLTLGKGI

-1712 LKTLYIKSTKIDSTD
+1712 MKTLYIKSTKIDSTD

-1739 GFTVEIAAN
+1739 GFTVELAAN
-1748 VTKIPDNLFYSTDGN
+1748 VTKLPDNLFYSTDGN
-1763 PYCTSV
+1763 PYVTSV

-1797 NCSMLTYIHNAAFKG
+1797 NCTMLTYIHNAAFKG

-1835 ANCMNLADFSI
+1835 ANCMNLADFTIS
-1846 NNDEAITNIGDKAFY
+1846 NDEAITNIGDKAFY

-1950 IFVVGEGEMIDFATQ
+1950 IFVVGTGEMIDFQSQ

-1979 STVTRVYVGDGITR
+1979 STVTRIYVGDGITR

-2010 GHDVQEIGKYAFRD
+2010 GHDVEEIGKYAFRD
-2024 DIKVP
+2024 DVKVP
-2029 EFDLSSAK
+2029 EFDLSTAK
-2037 ASLTNI
+2037 ASLQNI
-2043 DDGAFENCSG
+2043 EDGAFENCSG
-2053 TSTVNLS
+2053 TSSVNLS

-2072 FKNLADSSIV
+2072 FKNLADSSVV

-2115 RVFFTKDL
+2115 QVFFTKDL
-2123 VSQGVYNGKDVV
+2123 ASQGVYNGKDVT
-2135 WNVEATSN
+2135 WNVEASSN
-2143 DNLIFHWYYATTKG
+2143 DNLIFHWYYATEKG

-2169 YTINSTVR
+2169 YTIESTVN
-2177 SSTLTM
+2177 SSTLKM

-2193 GYYFYC
+2193 GYYFYV

-2251 EGTADNGLTPTYQ
+2251 EGSTDNGVTPTYQ

-2301 TASAPVK
+2301 TASEPVK
-2308 YIIKVDNS
+2308 YILKVDNS

-2372 PLMDGVDMNTVDLS
+2372 PLMQGVDMNTVDLS
-2386 VRHIKGEGGKYTAD
+2386 VRHIKADGGKYTAD

-2410 ETHSFNLNVD
+2410 ETHSFELN
-2420 VDPTDAGVSN
+2420 TAIDAGDSAISN
-2430 YVAATANTSLEKFEL
+2430 YVAATSNSALEKFEL
-2445 YEIHVMDATKTDYAI
+2445 YEIHVMDDTKTDYAI

-2472 PTDYDTTRIVVYGF
+2472 PADYDATRIAIYGF

-2518 VGLEPVS
+2518 VGLEPAS
-2525 SAPTGG
+2525 SASTGD

>member
-1 MQKKLS
+1 MRKKLT
-7 KLLIILVLALTTM
+7 KLLLVLVLALTTM

-44 TDTGVLKIDVEG
+44 TDTGILKIDVEG

-75 KELQFASATSKITNY
+75 TEIQFPSATSKITNY
-90 AFSDLVNLEKIE
+90 AFSDLVNVEKIE

-109 IGDYAFLNCAGAK
+109 IGDYAFLNCAGVK
-122 EVYIPISV
+122 EIYIPISI
-130 ANWGGFIFKDCV
+130 ANWGGFVFKDCV
-142 SIGYIFTENTTNI
+142 SVGYIFTENTTDI
-155 NMTTPIWDSS
+155 NMTAPIWDAS
-165 VGSQA
+165 VGSKA
-170 ENGYVELQIESKSIG
+170 ADNYVELQIESKSIG

-223 NSATNIGKYAFYG
+223 SSATNIGKYAFYG
-236 CTGVTVINLPVATT
+236 CTGVTTINLPVATT
-250 IGENAFYGCSGAE
+250 IGEYAFYGCTGAD
-263 SINLPVATSIG
+263 SINIPVATSIG
-274 ENAFKGCSGAKT
+274 DNAFENCTGAKKITVGATSVNYGNEVFKNCSGCQEL
-286 IYLGAT
+286 YLGA
-292 NITYG
+292 IG
-297 NNCFADTTGCTEI
+297 FK
-310 YLGSINFAQNS
+310 QNS
-321 NALSRMGSGK
+321 NAMNGMGSASGFK
-331 TLTMTLGKSVSAI
+331 VTLGKAITSI
-344 NGTLQTSHI
+344 NGTLQTSYI
-353 GTTGSINL
+353 GTTKPMSL
-361 VLEEG
+361 VLEAG
-366 SNLNSVGASA
+366 SKLSSIGTSA
-376 FENNSIL
+376 FEGNALLI
-383 TSVDFSNSAKNVS
+383 SVDLNNRAEELALSD
-396 YNAKAFNNCANLKT
+396 KAFYKCTSIKSFSTNTGSLSVGKLSLADLKKCENFQLNSKSTDIASSIETYSLVLTNPTSAWSATATEKISGIKINPTVYWTPWSAYYSVNGSGSYYMSQVYNNGANAANPEGGSLSFQNQSVTLNPKYEIENYSHPLENLGADGNGCDIT
-410 FSSNTGTA
+410 IGESVVAIPDKMFSSGIRYTISSNFPSA
-418 TLTTLSFG
+418 T
-426 NLKKLETLN
+426 
-435 WNASSTTLG
+435 SSTTATVNIPAK
-444 WSTQLQAKVTFTSAA
+444 SKVYQASYNYNNAINSYTFTIPASNFNLSGNVTYGAKSNVNIISLPSGINIKNVTTNTNTKLTSIGVAAFGLDDRSVTSTVSLTNVTTPNTSGNGTIEDGTIVAYGASSNGYLSGWNKAHTITSGNNVNASNQSAK
-459 TTASSHTGSHVSQQK
+459 TTASASVKFSEDKNSVNTGSTAALQNGKIKLVSLGSVSNTCEIKYGAFSFNPSLEKAWFGSGISYISPDSFYSLK
-474 SSTAS
+474 SPSTAYVYGKTS
-479 MALTPSTTQNTSY
+479 NTFTPSNN
-492 GWYPTGDFTI
+492 GL
-502 SAATAGTTSASQNS
+502 TSAGH
-516 ASSGTATSTTTAS
+516 SGFTDIVYDAT
-529 YNWVGTNNTGNHPF
+529 
-543 LNLGSSVSAG
+543 
-553 STVTF
+553 
-558 GKTVTTVPDYFLT
+558 
-571 SGVYAFETA
+571 
-580 AATLKRTYTATGSS
+580 
-594 TASSTKSTSGTPAT
+594 
-608 PAMALASVG
+608 
-617 GDVYFGYYASNLGW
+617 
-631 TVNSKKVSV
+631 
-640 TNVGNV
+640 
-646 AQSVTITSNLTD
+646 
-658 TTTVTQSCAI
+658 
-668 TEGVKLS
+668 
-675 SATGIKLNQVNSI
+675 
-688 SKAITSVGQS
+688 
-698 SFGWIQIPMTS
+698 
-709 ANNDLPS
+709 
-716 AGVTSS
+716 
-722 FTASENS
+722 
-729 ISATRNSTST
+729 
-739 QGTIYTAPNFAVA
+739 
-752 SRSYPYFAMYMGH
+752 
-765 APHNSGYK
+765 
-773 TNWTWSNNWGAWH
+773 
-786 DNSYTWTQGA
+786 
-796 GNGSANYYGK
+796 
-806 GIYRESGLQLG
+806 
-817 GNYYCAFA
+817 
-825 TKDMAIREMR
+825 
-835 RLFDTT
+835 
-841 AVTATTTNTISGTF
+841 
-855 KTNTIS
+855 
-861 IPASTTT
+861 
-868 TKTWS
+868 
-873 TVNNAA
+873 
-879 NVPVNGY
+879 
-886 PDGNNVKTANFGMA
+886 
-900 GNNMTINAGAFLGAK
+900 
-915 SLTNAYL
+915 
-922 ASTVKNIQGNA
+922 
-933 FYTRNTGTSDILYAY
+933 
-948 GKSNVGDFSVHTG
+948 
-961 LDTHNDITAQYKPAL
+961 L
-976 KDYGIFVGE
+976 KDYGIFIDKF
-985 YKVGNNVTAY
+985 KVGDNVNAY
-995 LYNTSGSNYLVN
+995 LYNTSGDNYLIN
-1007 LAGSGATY
+1007 LAGSGSTYDTFTASTLPGWSATY
-1015 DSYTASNRPGWA
+1015 
-1027 GSYGTKVTEVII
+1027 GSKVTEII
-1039 DDTVTSVGN
+1039 VDDTVTTIGN
-1048 YMFYGHSALQSVT
+1048 HLFYGHSALEKVT
-1061 FGTGVTKIGDYA
+1061 FGSGLTRIGDYA
-1073 FANCTSFENQD
+1073 FANCTAFEAQD
-1084 AAWPCPVTEFGS
+1084 AEWNCPVTEFGS
-1096 HAFANCSIKMAGIP
+1096 FAFANCSIKKAGVP
-1110 STILKLGS
+1110 ATITKLGS
-1118 GVFAGNP
+1118 GVFSGNP
-1125 VQQISYRAKAAS
+1125 VEQISYRATAAA
-1137 AHTADI
+1137 AHTAD
-1143 VSFSG
+1143 VVPFSG
-1148 LADNVETLVIIGN
+1148 LADSVDTTITIADS
-1161 EVTSIP
+1161 VTSIP
-1167 AFLFYKAEVEK
+1167 AFMFYKAEVEK
-1178 ITIGPAV
+1178 INIGTGV
-1185 ASIGEGAFSGSK
+1185 ASIGEAAFSGSK
-1197 TAIITVAD
+1197 TAEVAIPN
-1205 GNTAYKANADGN
+1205 GNAAYRVNADGN
-1217 LYTADGLTMV
+1217 LYTADNLTIV
-1227 TYLGRKQDAA
+1227 AYLGNHQDAA
-1237 YTLASGVNTIA
+1237 YTLATGVNTIA

-1254 HPYLERMTFDATV
+1254 HPFLERMTFDATV
-1267 INVGKEAFFAAEKL
+1267 INIGKEAFFACDKL

-1295 LSEVTVG
+1295 LAEVTVG
-1302 DNWSGSA
+1302 ENWSGSA

-1341 SGYMKNWASANA
+1341 SGLMKNWASASA

-1382 CQNLADCVPPA
+1382 CESLSDCVLPD
-1393 SVENIGQ
+1393 SVSNIGQ

-1407 ALTFVRV
+1407 GITFFRV
-1414 PDKVK
+1414 PDKVT
-1419 TISTYTFANCTALV
+1419 TINTYTFANCTSLYWV
-1433 WADCGL
+1433 DCGL
-1439 GVESIEP
+1439 GVQSIEP
-1446 FAFSGCSNA
+1446 FAFAGCPTA
-1455 RYISINGSAT
+1455 RYIAINGSAA

-1489 DFTDYTGIKDAST
+1489 DFTDYTGINDAAT

-1517 IETGRLM
+1517 IEQGRLLK
-1524 DRYAA
+1524 RYAA
-1529 NNTTAAIGASGSY
+1529 NNTTAAIGSTGSY

-1553 DSDND
+1553 DSNND
-1558 GKSDYLHV
+1558 GKADYLHV

-1584 NAIRATLTK
+1584 NEIRETLTK

-1614 QFARIGKG
+1614 TFARIGKG
-1622 AATFSTHAFYNCSSL
+1622 AATFSTHAFYNCSAL

-1657 VFVGAGAS
+1657 VFVNAGAS
-1665 DGFSVVFEDDATR
+1665 NGFSVVFEDDATR

-1690 TNLTFGKGI
+1690 TNLTLGKGI

-1712 LKTLYIKSTKIDSTD
+1712 MKTLYIKSTKIDSTD

-1739 GFTVEIAAN
+1739 GFTVELAAN
-1748 VTKIPDNLFYSTDGN
+1748 VTKLPDNLFYSTDGN
-1763 PYCTSV
+1763 PYVTSV

-1797 NCSMLTYIHNAAFKG
+1797 NCTMLTYIHNAAFKG

-1835 ANCMNLADFSI
+1835 ANCMNLADFTIS
-1846 NNDEAITNIGDKAFY
+1846 NDEAITNIGDKAFY

-1950 IFVVGEGEMIDFATQ
+1950 IFVVGTGEMIDFQSQ

-1979 STVTRVYVGDGITR
+1979 STVTRIYVGDGITR

-2010 GHDVQEIGKYAFRD
+2010 GHDVEEIGKYAFRD
-2024 DIKVP
+2024 DVKVP
-2029 EFDLSSAK
+2029 EFDLSTAK
-2037 ASLTNI
+2037 ASLQNI
-2043 DDGAFENCSG
+2043 EDGAFENCSG
-2053 TSTVNLS
+2053 TSSVNLS

-2072 FKNLADSSIV
+2072 FKNLADSSVV

-2115 RVFFTKDL
+2115 QVFFTKDL
-2123 VSQGVYNGKDVV
+2123 ASQGVYNGKDVT
-2135 WNVEATSN
+2135 WNVEASSN
-2143 DNLIFHWYYATTKG
+2143 DNLIFHWYYATEKG

-2169 YTINSTVR
+2169 YTIESTVN
-2177 SSTLTM
+2177 SSTLKM

-2193 GYYFYC
+2193 GYYFYV

-2251 EGTADNGLTPTYQ
+2251 EGSTDNGVTPTYQ

-2301 TASAPVK
+2301 TASEPVK
-2308 YIIKVDNS
+2308 YILKVDNS

-2354 TAADANDSNTTS
+2354 AAADANDSNTTS

-2372 PLMDGVDMNTVDLS
+2372 PLMQGVDMNTVDLS
-2386 VRHIKGEGGKYTAD
+2386 VRHIKAEGGKYTAD

-2410 ETHSFNLNVD
+2410 ETHTFELN
-2420 VDPTDAGVSN
+2420 TAIDAGDSAISN
-2430 YVAATANTSLEKFEL
+2430 YVAATSNSALEKFEL
-2445 YEIHVMDATKTDYAI
+2445 YEIHVMDDTKTDYAI

-2472 PTDYDTTRIVVYGF
+2472 PADYDATRIAVYGF

-2518 VGLEPVS
+2518 VGLEPAS
-2525 SAPTGG
+2525 STSTGD

>member
-1 MQKKLS
+1 MRKKLT
-7 KLLIILVLALTTM
+7 KLLLVLVLALTTM

-44 TDTGVLKIDVEG
+44 TDTGILKIDVEG

-75 KELQFASATSKITNY
+75 TEIQFPSATSKITNY
-90 AFSDLVNLEKIE
+90 AFSDLVNVEKIE

-109 IGDYAFLNCAGAK
+109 IGDYAFLNCAGVK
-122 EVYIPISV
+122 EIYIPISI
-130 ANWGGFIFKDCV
+130 ANWGGFVFKDCV
-142 SIGYIFTENTTNI
+142 SVGYIFTENTTDI
-155 NMTTPIWDSS
+155 NMTAPIWDAS
-165 VGSQA
+165 VGSKA
-170 ENGYVELQIESKSIG
+170 ADNYVELQIESKSIG

-223 NSATNIGKYAFYG
+223 SSATNIGKYAFYG
-236 CTGVTVINLPVATT
+236 CTGVTTINLPVATT
-250 IGENAFYGCSGAE
+250 IGEYAFYGCTGAD
-263 SINLPVATSIG
+263 SINIPVATSIG
-274 ENAFKGCSGAKT
+274 DNAFENCTGAKKITVGATSVNYGNEVFKNCSGCQEL
-286 IYLGAT
+286 YLGA
-292 NITYG
+292 IG
-297 NNCFADTTGCTEI
+297 FK
-310 YLGSINFAQNS
+310 QNS
-321 NALSRMGSGK
+321 NAMNGMGSASGFK
-331 TLTMTLGKSVSAI
+331 VTLGKAITSI
-344 NGTLQTSHI
+344 NGTLQTSYI
-353 GTTGSINL
+353 GTTKPISL
-361 VLEEG
+361 VLEAG
-366 SNLNSVGASA
+366 SKLSSIGTSA
-376 FENNSIL
+376 FEGNALLI
-383 TSVDFSNSAKNVS
+383 SVDLNNRAEELALSD
-396 YNAKAFNNCANLKT
+396 KAFYKCTSIKSFSTNTGSLSIGKLSLADLKKCENFQLNSKSTDIASSIETYSLVLTNPTSAWSATATEKISGIKINPTVYWTSWSAYYSVNGSGSYYMSQVYNNGANAANPEGGSLSFQNQSVTLNPKYEIENYSHPLENLGADGNGCDIT
-410 FSSNTGTA
+410 IGESVVAIPDKMFSSGIRYTISSNFPSA
-418 TLTTLSFG
+418 T
-426 NLKKLETLN
+426 
-435 WNASSTTLG
+435 SSTTATVNIPAKSKVYQASYNYNNEINSYTFAIPASNRNLSGNVTYGAKSNVNIISLPSGINIKNVTTNTNTKLTSIGVAAFGLDDRSVTSTVSLTNVTTPNTSGNGTIEDGTIVAYGASSNGYLSG
-444 WSTQLQAKVTFTSAA
+444 WNKAHTITSGNNVNASNQSAK
-459 TTASSHTGSHVSQQK
+459 TTASASVKFSEDKNSVNTGSTAALQNGKIKLVSLGSVSNTCEIKYGAFSFNPSLEKAWFGSGISYISPDSFYSLK
-474 SSTAS
+474 SPSTAYVYGKTS
-479 MALTPSTTQNTSY
+479 NTFTPSNN
-492 GWYPTGDFTI
+492 GL
-502 SAATAGTTSASQNS
+502 TSAGH
-516 ASSGTATSTTTAS
+516 SGFTDIVYDAT
-529 YNWVGTNNTGNHPF
+529 
-543 LNLGSSVSAG
+543 
-553 STVTF
+553 
-558 GKTVTTVPDYFLT
+558 
-571 SGVYAFETA
+571 
-580 AATLKRTYTATGSS
+580 
-594 TASSTKSTSGTPAT
+594 
-608 PAMALASVG
+608 
-617 GDVYFGYYASNLGW
+617 
-631 TVNSKKVSV
+631 
-640 TNVGNV
+640 
-646 AQSVTITSNLTD
+646 
-658 TTTVTQSCAI
+658 
-668 TEGVKLS
+668 
-675 SATGIKLNQVNSI
+675 
-688 SKAITSVGQS
+688 
-698 SFGWIQIPMTS
+698 
-709 ANNDLPS
+709 
-716 AGVTSS
+716 
-722 FTASENS
+722 
-729 ISATRNSTST
+729 
-739 QGTIYTAPNFAVA
+739 
-752 SRSYPYFAMYMGH
+752 
-765 APHNSGYK
+765 
-773 TNWTWSNNWGAWH
+773 
-786 DNSYTWTQGA
+786 
-796 GNGSANYYGK
+796 
-806 GIYRESGLQLG
+806 
-817 GNYYCAFA
+817 
-825 TKDMAIREMR
+825 
-835 RLFDTT
+835 
-841 AVTATTTNTISGTF
+841 
-855 KTNTIS
+855 
-861 IPASTTT
+861 
-868 TKTWS
+868 
-873 TVNNAA
+873 
-879 NVPVNGY
+879 
-886 PDGNNVKTANFGMA
+886 
-900 GNNMTINAGAFLGAK
+900 
-915 SLTNAYL
+915 
-922 ASTVKNIQGNA
+922 
-933 FYTRNTGTSDILYAY
+933 
-948 GKSNVGDFSVHTG
+948 
-961 LDTHNDITAQYKPAL
+961 L
-976 KDYGIFVGE
+976 KDYGIFIDKF
-985 YKVGNNVTAY
+985 KVGDNVNAY
-995 LYNTSGSNYLVN
+995 LYNTSGDNYLIN
-1007 LAGSGATY
+1007 LAGSGSTYDTFTASTLPGWSATY
-1015 DSYTASNRPGWA
+1015 
-1027 GSYGTKVTEVII
+1027 GSKVTEII
-1039 DDTVTSVGN
+1039 VDDTVTTIGN
-1048 YMFYGHSALQSVT
+1048 YLFYGHSALQKVT
-1061 FGTGVTKIGDYA
+1061 FGSGLTRIGDYA
-1073 FANCTSFENQD
+1073 FANCTAFEAQD
-1084 AAWPCPVTEFGS
+1084 AEWNCPVTEFGS
-1096 HAFANCSIKMAGIP
+1096 YAFANCSIKNAGIP
-1110 STILKLGS
+1110 ATITKLGI
-1118 GVFAGNP
+1118 GVFSGNP
-1125 VQQISYRAKAAS
+1125 VEQISYRATAAA
-1137 AHTADI
+1137 AHTAD
-1143 VSFSG
+1143 VVPFSG
-1148 LADNVETLVIIGN
+1148 LADSVDTTITIADS
-1161 EVTSIP
+1161 VTSVP
-1167 AFLFYKAEVEK
+1167 AFMFYKAEVEK
-1178 ITIGPAV
+1178 INIGTGV
-1185 ASIGEGAFSGSK
+1185 ASIGEAAFSGSK
-1197 TAIITVAD
+1197 TAEVAIPN
-1205 GNTAYKANADGN
+1205 GNAAYRVNADGN
-1217 LYTADGLTMV
+1217 LYTADNLTIIA
-1227 TYLGRKQDAA
+1227 YLGKHQDAA
-1237 YTLASGVNTIA
+1237 YTLATGVNTIA

-1267 INVGKEAFFAAEKL
+1267 INIGKEAFFACEKL

-1295 LSEVTVG
+1295 LAEVTVG
-1302 DNWSGSA
+1302 ENWSGNA
-1309 EVIFSGLSWD
+1309 EVIFSGLAWD

-1341 SGYMKNWASANA
+1341 SGLMKNWASASA

-1382 CQNLADCVPPA
+1382 CESLSDCVLPD
-1393 SVENIGQ
+1393 SVSSIGQ

-1407 ALTFVRV
+1407 GITFFRV
-1414 PDKVK
+1414 PDKVT
-1419 TISTYTFANCTALV
+1419 TINTYTFANCTSLYWV
-1433 WADCGL
+1433 DCGL
-1439 GVESIEP
+1439 GVQSIEP
-1446 FAFSGCSNA
+1446 FAFAGCPTA
-1455 RYISINGSAT
+1455 RYIAINGSAT

-1489 DFTDYTGIKDAST
+1489 DFTDYTGINDAAT

-1517 IETGRLM
+1517 IEQGRLLK
-1524 DRYAA
+1524 RYAA
-1529 NNTTAAIGASGSY
+1529 NNTTAAIGSTGSY

-1553 DSDND
+1553 DSNND
-1558 GKSDYLHV
+1558 GKADYLHV

-1584 NAIRATLTK
+1584 NEIRETLTK

-1614 QFARIGKG
+1614 TFARIGKG

-1657 VFVGAGAS
+1657 VFVNAGAS

-1690 TNLTFGKGI
+1690 TNFTLGKGI

-1712 LKTLYIKSTKIDSTD
+1712 MKTLYIKSTKIDSTD

-1739 GFTVEIAAN
+1739 GFTVELAAN
-1748 VTKIPDNLFYSTDGN
+1748 VTKLPDNLFYSTDGN
-1763 PYCTSV
+1763 PYVTSV

-1797 NCSMLTYIHNAAFKG
+1797 NCTMLTYIHNAAFKG

-1835 ANCMNLADFSI
+1835 ANCMNLADFTIS
-1846 NNDEAITNIGDKAFY
+1846 NDEAITNIGDKAFY

-1950 IFVVGEGEMIDFATQ
+1950 IFVVGTGEMIDFQSQ

-1979 STVTRVYVGDGITR
+1979 STVTRIYVGDGITR

-2010 GHDVQEIGKYAFRD
+2010 GHDVEEIGKYAFRD
-2024 DIKVP
+2024 DVKVP
-2029 EFDLSSAK
+2029 EFDLSTAK
-2037 ASLTNI
+2037 ASLQNI
-2043 DDGAFENCSG
+2043 EDGAFENCSG
-2053 TSTVNLS
+2053 TSSVNLS

-2072 FKNLADSSIV
+2072 FKNLADSSVV

-2115 RVFFTKDL
+2115 QVFFTKDL
-2123 VSQGVYNGKDVV
+2123 ASQGVYNGKDVT
-2135 WNVEATSN
+2135 WNVEASSN
-2143 DNLIFHWYYATTKG
+2143 DNLIFHWYYATEKG

-2169 YTINSTVR
+2169 YTIESTVN
-2177 SSTLTM
+2177 SSTLKM

-2193 GYYFYC
+2193 GYYFYV

-2251 EGTADNGLTPTYQ
+2251 EGSTDNGVTPTYQ

-2301 TASAPVK
+2301 TASEPVK
-2308 YIIKVDNS
+2308 YILKVDNS

-2372 PLMDGVDMNTVDLS
+2372 PLMQGVDMNTVDLS
-2386 VRHIKGEGGKYTAD
+2386 VRHIKADGGKYTAD

-2410 ETHSFNLNVD
+2410 ETHSFELN
-2420 VDPTDAGVSN
+2420 TAIDAGDSAISN
-2430 YVAATANTSLEKFEL
+2430 YVAATSNSALEKFEL
-2445 YEIHVMDATKTDYAI
+2445 YEIHVMDDTKTDYAI

-2472 PTDYDTTRIVVYGF
+2472 PADYDATRIAIYGF

-2518 VGLEPVS
+2518 VGLEPAS
-2525 SAPTGG
+2525 SASTGD

>member
-1 MQKKLS
+1 MRKKLT
-7 KLLIILVLALTTM
+7 KLLLVLVLALTTM

-44 TDTGVLKIDVEG
+44 TDTGILKIDVEG

-75 KELQFASATSKITNY
+75 TEIQFPSATSKITNY
-90 AFSDLVNLEKIE
+90 AFSDLVNVEKIE

-109 IGDYAFLNCAGAK
+109 IGDYAFLNCAGVK
-122 EVYIPISV
+122 EIYIPISI
-130 ANWGGFIFKDCV
+130 ANWGGFVFKDCV
-142 SIGYIFTENTTNI
+142 SVGYIFTENTTDI
-155 NMTTPIWDSS
+155 NMTAPIWDAS
-165 VGSQA
+165 VGSKA
-170 ENGYVELQIESKSIG
+170 ADNYVELQIESKSIG

-223 NSATNIGKYAFYG
+223 SSATNIGKYAFYG
-236 CTGVTVINLPVATT
+236 CTGVTTINLPVATT
-250 IGENAFYGCSGAE
+250 IGEYAFYGCTGAD
-263 SINLPVATSIG
+263 SINIPVATSIG
-274 ENAFKGCSGAKT
+274 DNAFENCTGAKKITVGATSVNYGNEVFKNCSGCQEL
-286 IYLGAT
+286 YLGA
-292 NITYG
+292 IG
-297 NNCFADTTGCTEI
+297 FK
-310 YLGSINFAQNS
+310 QNS
-321 NALSRMGSGK
+321 NAMNGMGSASGFK
-331 TLTMTLGKSVSAI
+331 VTLGKAITSI
-344 NGTLQTSHI
+344 NGTLQTSYI
-353 GTTGSINL
+353 GTTKPISL
-361 VLEEG
+361 VLEAG
-366 SNLNSVGASA
+366 SKLSSIGTSA
-376 FENNSIL
+376 FEGNALLI
-383 TSVDFSNSAKNVS
+383 SVDLNNRAEELALSD
-396 YNAKAFNNCANLKT
+396 KAFYKCTSIKSFSTNTGSLSIGKLSLADLKKCENFQLNSKSTDIASSIETYSLVLTNPTSAWSATATEKISGIKINPTVYWTSWSAYYSVNGSGSYYMSQVYNNGANAANPEGGSLSFQNQSVTLNPKYEIENYSHPLENLGADGNGCDIT
-410 FSSNTGTA
+410 IGESVVAIPDKMFSSGIRYTISSNFPSA
-418 TLTTLSFG
+418 T
-426 NLKKLETLN
+426 
-435 WNASSTTLG
+435 SSTTATVNIPAKSKVYQASYNYNNEINSYTFAIPASNRNLSGNVTYGAKSNVNIISLPSGINIKNVTTNTNTKLTSIGVAAFGLDDRSVTSTVSLTNVTTPNTSGNGTIEDGTIVAYGASSNGYLSG
-444 WSTQLQAKVTFTSAA
+444 WNKAHTITSGNNVNASNQSAK
-459 TTASSHTGSHVSQQK
+459 TTASASVKFSEDKNSVNTGSTAALQNGKIKLVSLGSVSNTCEIKYGAFSFNPSLEKAWFGSGISYISPDSFYSLK
-474 SSTAS
+474 SPSTAYVYGKTS
-479 MALTPSTTQNTSY
+479 NTFTPSNN
-492 GWYPTGDFTI
+492 GL
-502 SAATAGTTSASQNS
+502 TSAGH
-516 ASSGTATSTTTAS
+516 SGFTDIVYDAT
-529 YNWVGTNNTGNHPF
+529 
-543 LNLGSSVSAG
+543 
-553 STVTF
+553 
-558 GKTVTTVPDYFLT
+558 
-571 SGVYAFETA
+571 
-580 AATLKRTYTATGSS
+580 
-594 TASSTKSTSGTPAT
+594 
-608 PAMALASVG
+608 
-617 GDVYFGYYASNLGW
+617 
-631 TVNSKKVSV
+631 
-640 TNVGNV
+640 
-646 AQSVTITSNLTD
+646 
-658 TTTVTQSCAI
+658 
-668 TEGVKLS
+668 
-675 SATGIKLNQVNSI
+675 
-688 SKAITSVGQS
+688 
-698 SFGWIQIPMTS
+698 
-709 ANNDLPS
+709 
-716 AGVTSS
+716 
-722 FTASENS
+722 
-729 ISATRNSTST
+729 
-739 QGTIYTAPNFAVA
+739 
-752 SRSYPYFAMYMGH
+752 
-765 APHNSGYK
+765 
-773 TNWTWSNNWGAWH
+773 
-786 DNSYTWTQGA
+786 
-796 GNGSANYYGK
+796 
-806 GIYRESGLQLG
+806 
-817 GNYYCAFA
+817 
-825 TKDMAIREMR
+825 
-835 RLFDTT
+835 
-841 AVTATTTNTISGTF
+841 
-855 KTNTIS
+855 
-861 IPASTTT
+861 
-868 TKTWS
+868 
-873 TVNNAA
+873 
-879 NVPVNGY
+879 
-886 PDGNNVKTANFGMA
+886 
-900 GNNMTINAGAFLGAK
+900 
-915 SLTNAYL
+915 
-922 ASTVKNIQGNA
+922 
-933 FYTRNTGTSDILYAY
+933 
-948 GKSNVGDFSVHTG
+948 
-961 LDTHNDITAQYKPAL
+961 L
-976 KDYGIFVGE
+976 KDYGIFIDKF
-985 YKVGNNVTAY
+985 KVGDNVNAY
-995 LYNTSGSNYLVN
+995 LYNTSGDNYLIN
-1007 LAGSGATY
+1007 LAGSGSTYDTFTASTLPGWSATY
-1015 DSYTASNRPGWA
+1015 
-1027 GSYGTKVTEVII
+1027 GSKVTEII
-1039 DDTVTSVGN
+1039 VDDTVTTIGN
-1048 YMFYGHSALQSVT
+1048 YLFYGHSALQKVT
-1061 FGTGVTKIGDYA
+1061 FGSGLTRIGDYA
-1073 FANCTSFENQD
+1073 FANCTAFEAQD
-1084 AAWPCPVTEFGS
+1084 AEWNCPVTEFGS
-1096 HAFANCSIKMAGIP
+1096 YAFANCSIKNAGIP
-1110 STILKLGS
+1110 ATITKLGI
-1118 GVFAGNP
+1118 GVFSGNP
-1125 VQQISYRAKAAS
+1125 VEQISYRATAAA
-1137 AHTADI
+1137 AHTAD
-1143 VSFSG
+1143 VVPFSG
-1148 LADNVETLVIIGN
+1148 LADSVDTTITIADS
-1161 EVTSIP
+1161 VTSVP
-1167 AFLFYKAEVEK
+1167 AFMFYKAEVEK
-1178 ITIGPAV
+1178 INIGTGV
-1185 ASIGEGAFSGSK
+1185 ASIGEAAFSGSK
-1197 TAIITVAD
+1197 TAEVAIPN
-1205 GNTAYKANADGN
+1205 GNAAYRVNADGN
-1217 LYTADGLTMV
+1217 LYTADNLTIIA
-1227 TYLGRKQDAA
+1227 YLGKHQDAA
-1237 YTLASGVNTIA
+1237 YTLATGVNTIA

-1267 INVGKEAFFAAEKL
+1267 INIGKEAFFACEKL

-1295 LSEVTVG
+1295 LAEVTVG
-1302 DNWSGSA
+1302 ENWSGNA
-1309 EVIFSGLSWD
+1309 EVIFSGLAWD

-1341 SGYMKNWASANA
+1341 SGLMKNWASASA

-1382 CQNLADCVPPA
+1382 CESLSDCVLPD
-1393 SVENIGQ
+1393 SVSSIGQ

-1407 ALTFVRV
+1407 GITFFRV
-1414 PDKVK
+1414 PDKVT
-1419 TISTYTFANCTALV
+1419 TINTYTFANCTSLYWV
-1433 WADCGL
+1433 DCGL
-1439 GVESIEP
+1439 GVQSIEP
-1446 FAFSGCSNA
+1446 FAFAGCPTA
-1455 RYISINGSAT
+1455 RYIAINGSAT

-1489 DFTDYTGIKDAST
+1489 DFTDYTGINDAAT

-1517 IETGRLM
+1517 IEQGRLLK
-1524 DRYAA
+1524 RYAA
-1529 NNTTAAIGASGSY
+1529 NNTTAAIGSTGSY

-1553 DSDND
+1553 DSNND
-1558 GKSDYLHV
+1558 GKADYLHV

-1584 NAIRATLTK
+1584 NEIRETLTK

-1614 QFARIGKG
+1614 TFARIGKG

-1657 VFVGAGAS
+1657 VFVNAGAS

-1690 TNLTFGKGI
+1690 TNLTLGKGI

-1712 LKTLYIKSTKIDSTD
+1712 MKTLYIKSTKIDSTD

-1739 GFTVEIAAN
+1739 GFTVELAAN
-1748 VTKIPDNLFYSTDGN
+1748 VTKLPDNLFYSTDGN
-1763 PYCTSV
+1763 PYVTSV

-1797 NCSMLTYIHNAAFKG
+1797 NCTMLTYIHNAAFKG

-1835 ANCMNLADFSI
+1835 ANCMNLADFTIS
-1846 NNDEAITNIGDKAFY
+1846 NDEAITNIGDKAFY

-1950 IFVVGEGEMIDFATQ
+1950 IFVVGTGEMIDFQSQ

-1979 STVTRVYVGDGITR
+1979 STVTRIYVGDGITR

-2010 GHDVQEIGKYAFRD
+2010 GHDVEEIGKYAFRD
-2024 DIKVP
+2024 DVKVP
-2029 EFDLSSAK
+2029 EFDLSTAK
-2037 ASLTNI
+2037 ASLQNI
-2043 DDGAFENCSG
+2043 EDGAFENCSG
-2053 TSTVNLS
+2053 TSSVNLS

-2072 FKNLADSSIV
+2072 FKNLADSSVV

-2115 RVFFTKDL
+2115 QVFFTKDL
-2123 VSQGVYNGKDVV
+2123 ASQGVYNGKDVT
-2135 WNVEATSN
+2135 WNVEASSN
-2143 DNLIFHWYYATTKG
+2143 DNLIFHWYYATEKG

-2169 YTINSTVR
+2169 YTIESTVN
-2177 SSTLTM
+2177 SSTLKM

-2193 GYYFYC
+2193 GYYFYV

-2251 EGTADNGLTPTYQ
+2251 EGSTDNGVTPTYQ

-2301 TASAPVK
+2301 TASEPVK
-2308 YIIKVDNS
+2308 YILKVDNS

-2354 TAADANDSNTTS
+2354 TAADSNDSNTTS

-2372 PLMDGVDMNTVDLS
+2372 PLMQGVDMNTVDLS
-2386 VRHIKGEGGKYTAD
+2386 VRHIKADGGKYTAD

-2410 ETHSFNLNVD
+2410 ETHSFELN
-2420 VDPTDAGVSN
+2420 TAIDAGDSAISN
-2430 YVAATANTSLEKFEL
+2430 YVAATSNSALEKFEL
-2445 YEIHVMDATKTDYAI
+2445 YEIHVMDDTKTDYAI

-2472 PTDYDTTRIVVYGF
+2472 PADYDATRIAIYGF

-2518 VGLEPVS
+2518 VGLEPAS
-2525 SAPTGG
+2525 SASTGD

>member
-1 MQKKLS
+1 MRKKLT
-7 KLLIILVLALTTM
+7 KLLLVLVLALTTM

-44 TDTGVLKIDVEG
+44 TDTGILKIDVEG

-75 KELQFASATSKITNY
+75 TEIQFPSATSKITNY
-90 AFSDLVNLEKIE
+90 AFSDLVNVEKIE

-109 IGDYAFLNCAGAK
+109 IGDYAFLNCAGVK
-122 EVYIPISV
+122 EIYIPISI
-130 ANWGGFIFKDCV
+130 ANWGGFVFKDCV
-142 SIGYIFTENTTNI
+142 SVGYIFTENTTDI
-155 NMTTPIWDSS
+155 NMTAPIWDAS
-165 VGSQA
+165 VGSKA
-170 ENGYVELQIESKSIG
+170 ADNYVELQIESKSIG

-223 NSATNIGKYAFYG
+223 SSATNIGKYAFYG
-236 CTGVTVINLPVATT
+236 CTGVTTINLPVATT
-250 IGENAFYGCSGAE
+250 IGEYAFYGCTGAD
-263 SINLPVATSIG
+263 SINIPVATSIG
-274 ENAFKGCSGAKT
+274 DNAFENCTGAKKITVGATSVNYGNEVFKNCSGCQEL
-286 IYLGAT
+286 YLGA
-292 NITYG
+292 IG
-297 NNCFADTTGCTEI
+297 FK
-310 YLGSINFAQNS
+310 QNS
-321 NALSRMGSGK
+321 NAMNGMGSASGFK
-331 TLTMTLGKSVSAI
+331 VTLGKAITSI
-344 NGTLQTSHI
+344 NGTLQTSYI
-353 GTTGSINL
+353 GTTKPISL
-361 VLEEG
+361 VLEAG
-366 SNLNSVGASA
+366 SKLSSIGTSA
-376 FENNSIL
+376 FEGNALLI
-383 TSVDFSNSAKNVS
+383 SVDLNNRAEELALSD
-396 YNAKAFNNCANLKT
+396 KAFYKCTSIKSFSTNTGSLSIGKLSLADLKKCENFQLNSKSTDIASSIETYSLVLTNPTSAWSATATEKISGIKINPTVYWTSWSAYYSVNGSGSYYMSQVYNNGANAANPEGGSLSFQNQSVTLNPKYEIENYSHPLENLGADGNGCDIT
-410 FSSNTGTA
+410 IGESVVAIPDKMFSSGIRYTISSNFPSA
-418 TLTTLSFG
+418 T
-426 NLKKLETLN
+426 
-435 WNASSTTLG
+435 SSTTATVNIPAKSKVYQASYNYNNEINSYTFAIPASNRNLSGNVTYGAKSNVNIISLPSGINIKNVTTNTNTKLTSIGVAAFGLDDRSVTSTVSLTNVTTPNTSGNGTIEDGTIVAYGASSNGYLSG
-444 WSTQLQAKVTFTSAA
+444 WNKAHTITSGNNVNASNQSAK
-459 TTASSHTGSHVSQQK
+459 TTASASVKFSEDKNSVNTGSTAALQNGKIKLVSLGSVSNTCEIKYGAFSFNPSLEKAWFGSGISYISPDSFYSLK
-474 SSTAS
+474 SPSTAYVYGKTS
-479 MALTPSTTQNTSY
+479 NTFTPSNN
-492 GWYPTGDFTI
+492 GL
-502 SAATAGTTSASQNS
+502 TSAGH
-516 ASSGTATSTTTAS
+516 SGFTDIVYDAT
-529 YNWVGTNNTGNHPF
+529 
-543 LNLGSSVSAG
+543 
-553 STVTF
+553 
-558 GKTVTTVPDYFLT
+558 
-571 SGVYAFETA
+571 
-580 AATLKRTYTATGSS
+580 
-594 TASSTKSTSGTPAT
+594 
-608 PAMALASVG
+608 
-617 GDVYFGYYASNLGW
+617 
-631 TVNSKKVSV
+631 
-640 TNVGNV
+640 
-646 AQSVTITSNLTD
+646 
-658 TTTVTQSCAI
+658 
-668 TEGVKLS
+668 
-675 SATGIKLNQVNSI
+675 
-688 SKAITSVGQS
+688 
-698 SFGWIQIPMTS
+698 
-709 ANNDLPS
+709 
-716 AGVTSS
+716 
-722 FTASENS
+722 
-729 ISATRNSTST
+729 
-739 QGTIYTAPNFAVA
+739 
-752 SRSYPYFAMYMGH
+752 
-765 APHNSGYK
+765 
-773 TNWTWSNNWGAWH
+773 
-786 DNSYTWTQGA
+786 
-796 GNGSANYYGK
+796 
-806 GIYRESGLQLG
+806 
-817 GNYYCAFA
+817 
-825 TKDMAIREMR
+825 
-835 RLFDTT
+835 
-841 AVTATTTNTISGTF
+841 
-855 KTNTIS
+855 
-861 IPASTTT
+861 
-868 TKTWS
+868 
-873 TVNNAA
+873 
-879 NVPVNGY
+879 
-886 PDGNNVKTANFGMA
+886 
-900 GNNMTINAGAFLGAK
+900 
-915 SLTNAYL
+915 
-922 ASTVKNIQGNA
+922 
-933 FYTRNTGTSDILYAY
+933 
-948 GKSNVGDFSVHTG
+948 
-961 LDTHNDITAQYKPAL
+961 L
-976 KDYGIFVGE
+976 KDYGIFIDKF
-985 YKVGNNVTAY
+985 KVGDNVNAY
-995 LYNTSGSNYLVN
+995 LYNTSGDNYLIN
-1007 LAGSGATY
+1007 LAGSGSTYDTFTASTLPGWSATY
-1015 DSYTASNRPGWA
+1015 
-1027 GSYGTKVTEVII
+1027 GSKVTEII
-1039 DDTVTSVGN
+1039 VDDTVTTIGN
-1048 YMFYGHSALQSVT
+1048 YLFYGHSALQKVT
-1061 FGTGVTKIGDYA
+1061 FGSGLTRIGDYA
-1073 FANCTSFENQD
+1073 FANCTAFEAQD
-1084 AAWPCPVTEFGS
+1084 AEWNCPVTEFGS
-1096 HAFANCSIKMAGIP
+1096 YAFANCSIKNAGIP
-1110 STILKLGS
+1110 ATITKLGI
-1118 GVFAGNP
+1118 GVFSGNP
-1125 VQQISYRAKAAS
+1125 VEQISYRATAAA
-1137 AHTADI
+1137 AHTAD
-1143 VSFSG
+1143 VVPFSG
-1148 LADNVETLVIIGN
+1148 LADSVDTTITIADS
-1161 EVTSIP
+1161 VTSVP
-1167 AFLFYKAEVEK
+1167 AFMFYKAEVEK
-1178 ITIGPAV
+1178 INIGTGV
-1185 ASIGEGAFSGSK
+1185 ASIGEAAFSGSK
-1197 TAIITVAD
+1197 TAEVAIPN
-1205 GNTAYKANADGN
+1205 GNAAYRVNADGN
-1217 LYTADGLTMV
+1217 LYTADNLTIIA
-1227 TYLGRKQDAA
+1227 YLGKHQDAA
-1237 YTLASGVNTIA
+1237 YTLATGVNTIA

-1267 INVGKEAFFAAEKL
+1267 INIGKEAFFACEKL

-1295 LSEVTVG
+1295 LAEVTVG
-1302 DNWSGSA
+1302 ENWSGNA
-1309 EVIFSGLSWD
+1309 EVIFSGLAWD

-1341 SGYMKNWASANA
+1341 SGLMKNWASASA

-1382 CQNLADCVPPA
+1382 CESLSDCVLPD
-1393 SVENIGQ
+1393 SVSSIGQ

-1407 ALTFVRV
+1407 GITFFRV
-1414 PDKVK
+1414 PDKVT
-1419 TISTYTFANCTALV
+1419 TINTYTFANCTSLYWV
-1433 WADCGL
+1433 DCGL
-1439 GVESIEP
+1439 GVQSIEP
-1446 FAFSGCSNA
+1446 FAFAGCPTA
-1455 RYISINGSAT
+1455 RYIAINGSAT

-1489 DFTDYTGIKDAST
+1489 DFTDYTGINDAAT

-1517 IETGRLM
+1517 IEQGRLLK
-1524 DRYAA
+1524 RYAA
-1529 NNTTAAIGASGSY
+1529 NNTTAAIGSTGSY

-1553 DSDND
+1553 DSNND
-1558 GKSDYLHV
+1558 GKADYLHV

-1584 NAIRATLTK
+1584 NEIRETLTK

-1614 QFARIGKG
+1614 TFARIGKG

-1657 VFVGAGAS
+1657 VFVNAGAS

-1690 TNLTFGKGI
+1690 TNLTLGKGI

-1712 LKTLYIKSTKIDSTD
+1712 MKTLYIKSTKIDSTD

-1739 GFTVEIAAN
+1739 GFTVELAAN
-1748 VTKIPDNLFYSTDGN
+1748 VTKLPDNLFYSTDGN
-1763 PYCTSV
+1763 PYVTSV

-1797 NCSMLTYIHNAAFKG
+1797 NCTMLTYIHNAAFKG

-1835 ANCMNLADFSI
+1835 ANCMNLADFTIS
-1846 NNDEAITNIGDKAFY
+1846 NDEAITNIGDKAFY

-1950 IFVVGEGEMIDFATQ
+1950 IFVVGTGEMIDFQSQ

-1979 STVTRVYVGDGITR
+1979 STVTRIYVGDGITR

-2010 GHDVQEIGKYAFRD
+2010 GHDVEEIGKYAFRD
-2024 DIKVP
+2024 DVKVP
-2029 EFDLSSAK
+2029 EFDLSTAK
-2037 ASLTNI
+2037 ASLQNI
-2043 DDGAFENCSG
+2043 EDGAFENCSG
-2053 TSTVNLS
+2053 TSSVNLS

-2072 FKNLADSSIV
+2072 FKNLADSSVV

-2115 RVFFTKDL
+2115 QVFFTKDL
-2123 VSQGVYNGKDVV
+2123 ASQGVYNGKDVT
-2135 WNVEATSN
+2135 WNVEASSN
-2143 DNLIFHWYYATTKG
+2143 DNLIFHWYYATEKG

-2169 YTINSTVR
+2169 YTIESTVN
-2177 SSTLTM
+2177 SSTLKM

-2193 GYYFYC
+2193 GYYFYV

-2251 EGTADNGLTPTYQ
+2251 EGSTDNGVTPTYQ

-2287 VTFYCRAII
+2287 VTFFCRAII

-2301 TASAPVK
+2301 TASEPVK
-2308 YIIKVDNS
+2308 YILKVDNS

-2372 PLMDGVDMNTVDLS
+2372 PLMQGVDMNTVDLS
-2386 VRHIKGEGGKYTAD
+2386 VRHIKADGGKYTAD

-2410 ETHSFNLNVD
+2410 ETHSFELN
-2420 VDPTDAGVSN
+2420 TAIDAGDSAISN
-2430 YVAATANTSLEKFEL
+2430 YVAATSNSALEKFEL
-2445 YEIHVMDATKTDYAI
+2445 YEIHVMDDTKTDYAI

-2472 PTDYDTTRIVVYGF
+2472 PADYDATRIAIYGF

-2518 VGLEPVS
+2518 VGLEPAS
-2525 SAPTGG
+2525 SASTGD

>member
-1 MQKKLS
+1 MRKKLT
-7 KLLIILVLALTTM
+7 KLLLVLVLALTTI

-75 KELQFASATSKITNY
+75 TEIQFPSATSKITNY
-90 AFSDLVNLEKIE
+90 AFSDLVNVEKIE

-109 IGDYAFLNCAGAK
+109 IGDYAFLNCAGVK
-122 EVYIPISV
+122 EIYIPISI
-130 ANWGGFIFKDCV
+130 ANWGGFVFKDCV
-142 SIGYIFTENTTNI
+142 SVGYIFTENTTDI
-155 NMTTPIWDSS
+155 NMTAPIWDAS
-165 VGSQA
+165 VGSKA
-170 ENGYVELQIESKSIG
+170 ADNYVELQIESKSIG

-223 NSATNIGKYAFYG
+223 SSATNIGKYAFYG
-236 CTGVTVINLPVATT
+236 CTGVTTINLPVATT
-250 IGENAFYGCSGAE
+250 IGEYAFYGCTGAD
-263 SINLPVATSIG
+263 SINIPVATTIG
-274 ENAFKGCSGAKT
+274 NNAFENCTGAKKITVGATSIDFGNEVFKNCSGCQEL
-286 IYLGAT
+286 YLGA
-292 NITYG
+292 IG
-297 NNCFADTTGCTEI
+297 FK
-310 YLGSINFAQNS
+310 QNS
-321 NALSRMGSGK
+321 NAMNGMGSASGFK
-331 TLTMTLGKSVSAI
+331 VTLGKAITSI
-344 NGTLQTSHI
+344 NGTLQTSYI
-353 GTTGSINL
+353 GTTKPMSL
-361 VLEEG
+361 VLEAG
-366 SNLNSVGASA
+366 SKLSSIGTSA
-376 FENNSIL
+376 FEGNALLI
-383 TSVDFSNSAKNVS
+383 SVDLNNRAEELALSD
-396 YNAKAFNNCANLKT
+396 KAFYKCTSIKSFSTNTGSLSVGKLSLADLKKCENFQLNSKSTDIASSIETYSLVLTNPTSAWSATATEKISGIKINPTVYWTSWNAYYSVNGSGSYYMSQVYNNGANAANPEGGSLSFKNQSVT
-410 FSSNTGTA
+410 LNPKYEIENYSHPLENLGADGNGCDITIGESVVAIPDKMFSSGIRYTISSNFPSA
-418 TLTTLSFG
+418 T
-426 NLKKLETLN
+426 
-435 WNASSTTLG
+435 SSTTATVNIPAK
-444 WSTQLQAKVTFTSAA
+444 SKVYQASYNYNDAINSYTFTIPASNFNLSGNVTYGAKSNVNIISLPSGINIKNVTTNTNTKLTSIGVAAFGLDDRSVTSTVSLTNVTTPNTSGNGTIEDGTIVAYGASSNGYLSGWNKAHTITSGNNVNASNQSAK
-459 TTASSHTGSHVSQQK
+459 TTASASVKFSEDKNSVNTGSTAALQNGKIKLVSLGSVSNTCEIKYGAFSFNPSLEKAWFGSGISYISPDSFYSLK
-474 SSTAS
+474 SPSTAYVYGKTS
-479 MALTPSTTQNTSY
+479 NTFTPSNN
-492 GWYPTGDFTI
+492 GL
-502 SAATAGTTSASQNS
+502 TSAGH
-516 ASSGTATSTTTAS
+516 SGFTDIVYDAT
-529 YNWVGTNNTGNHPF
+529 
-543 LNLGSSVSAG
+543 
-553 STVTF
+553 
-558 GKTVTTVPDYFLT
+558 
-571 SGVYAFETA
+571 
-580 AATLKRTYTATGSS
+580 
-594 TASSTKSTSGTPAT
+594 
-608 PAMALASVG
+608 
-617 GDVYFGYYASNLGW
+617 
-631 TVNSKKVSV
+631 
-640 TNVGNV
+640 
-646 AQSVTITSNLTD
+646 
-658 TTTVTQSCAI
+658 
-668 TEGVKLS
+668 
-675 SATGIKLNQVNSI
+675 
-688 SKAITSVGQS
+688 
-698 SFGWIQIPMTS
+698 
-709 ANNDLPS
+709 
-716 AGVTSS
+716 
-722 FTASENS
+722 
-729 ISATRNSTST
+729 
-739 QGTIYTAPNFAVA
+739 
-752 SRSYPYFAMYMGH
+752 
-765 APHNSGYK
+765 
-773 TNWTWSNNWGAWH
+773 
-786 DNSYTWTQGA
+786 
-796 GNGSANYYGK
+796 
-806 GIYRESGLQLG
+806 
-817 GNYYCAFA
+817 
-825 TKDMAIREMR
+825 
-835 RLFDTT
+835 
-841 AVTATTTNTISGTF
+841 
-855 KTNTIS
+855 
-861 IPASTTT
+861 
-868 TKTWS
+868 
-873 TVNNAA
+873 
-879 NVPVNGY
+879 
-886 PDGNNVKTANFGMA
+886 
-900 GNNMTINAGAFLGAK
+900 
-915 SLTNAYL
+915 
-922 ASTVKNIQGNA
+922 
-933 FYTRNTGTSDILYAY
+933 
-948 GKSNVGDFSVHTG
+948 
-961 LDTHNDITAQYKPAL
+961 L
-976 KDYGIFVGE
+976 KDYGIFIDKF
-985 YKVGNNVTAY
+985 KVGDNVNAY
-995 LYNTSGSNYLVN
+995 LYNTSGDNYLIN
-1007 LAGSGATY
+1007 LAGSGSTYDTFTASTLPGWSATY
-1015 DSYTASNRPGWA
+1015 
-1027 GSYGTKVTEVII
+1027 GSKVTEII
-1039 DDTVTSVGN
+1039 VDDTVTTIGN
-1048 YMFYGHSALQSVT
+1048 YLFYGHSALEKVT
-1061 FGTGVTKIGDYA
+1061 FGSGLTRIGDYA
-1073 FANCTSFENQD
+1073 FANCTAFEAQD
-1084 AAWPCPVTEFGS
+1084 AEWNCPVTELGS
-1096 HAFANCSIKMAGIP
+1096 YAFANCSIKKAGVP
-1110 STILKLGS
+1110 ATITKLGS
-1118 GVFAGNP
+1118 GVFSGNP
-1125 VQQISYRAKAAS
+1125 VEQISYRATAAA
-1137 AHTADI
+1137 AHTAD
-1143 VSFSG
+1143 VVPFSG
-1148 LADNVETLVIIGN
+1148 LADSVDTTITIADS
-1161 EVTSIP
+1161 VTSIP
-1167 AFLFYKAEVEK
+1167 AFMFYKAEVEK
-1178 ITIGPAV
+1178 INIGSGV
-1185 ASIGEGAFSGSK
+1185 TSIGEAAFSGSK
-1197 TAIITVAD
+1197 TAEVAIPS
-1205 GNTAYKANADGN
+1205 GNAAYRVNADGN
-1217 LYTADGLTMV
+1217 LYTADDLTIIA
-1227 TYLGRKQDAA
+1227 YLGKHQDAA
-1237 YTLASGVNTIA
+1237 YTLATGVNTIA

-1254 HPYLERMTFDATV
+1254 HPFLERMTFDATV
-1267 INVGKEAFFAAEKL
+1267 INIGKEAFFACDKL

-1295 LSEVTVG
+1295 LAEVTVG
-1302 DNWSGSA
+1302 ENWSGSA

-1341 SGYMKNWASANA
+1341 SGLMKNWASASA

-1382 CQNLADCVPPA
+1382 CESLSDCVLPD
-1393 SVENIGQ
+1393 SVSNIGQ

-1407 ALTFVRV
+1407 GITFFRV
-1414 PDKVK
+1414 PDKVT
-1419 TISTYTFANCTALV
+1419 TINTYTFANCTSLYWV
-1433 WADCGL
+1433 DCGL
-1439 GVESIEP
+1439 GVQSIEP
-1446 FAFSGCSNA
+1446 FAFAGCPTA
-1455 RYISINGSAT
+1455 RYIAINGSAA

-1489 DFTDYTGIKDAST
+1489 DFTDYTGINDAAT

-1517 IETGRLM
+1517 IEQGRLLK
-1524 DRYAA
+1524 RYAA
-1529 NNTTAAIGASGSY
+1529 NNTTAAIGSTGSY

-1553 DSDND
+1553 DSNND
-1558 GKSDYLHV
+1558 GKADYLHV

-1584 NAIRATLTK
+1584 NEIRETLTK

-1614 QFARIGKG
+1614 TFARIGKG

-1657 VFVGAGAS
+1657 VFVNAGAS
-1665 DGFSVVFEDDATR
+1665 AGFSVVFEDDATR

-1690 TNLTFGKGI
+1690 TNLTLGKGI

-1712 LKTLYIKSTKIDSTD
+1712 MKTLYIKSTKIDSTD

-1739 GFTVEIAAN
+1739 GFTVELAAN
-1748 VTKIPDNLFYSTDGN
+1748 VTKVPDNLFYSTDGN
-1763 PYCTSV
+1763 PYVTSV

-1797 NCSMLTYIHNAAFKG
+1797 NCTMLTYIHNAAFKG

-1835 ANCMNLADFSI
+1835 ANCMNLADFTIS
-1846 NNDEAITNIGDKAFY
+1846 NDEAITNIGDKAFY

-1950 IFVVGEGEMIDFATQ
+1950 IFVVGTGEMIDFQSQ

-1979 STVTRVYVGDGITR
+1979 STVTRIYVGDGITR

-2010 GHDVQEIGKYAFRD
+2010 GHDVEEIGKYAFRD
-2024 DIKVP
+2024 DVKVP
-2029 EFDLSSAK
+2029 EFDMSTAK
-2037 ASLTNI
+2037 ASLQNI
-2043 DDGAFENCSG
+2043 EDGAFENCSG
-2053 TSTVNLS
+2053 TSSVNLS

-2072 FKNLADSSIV
+2072 FKNLADSSVV

-2115 RVFFTKDL
+2115 QVFFTKDL
-2123 VSQGVYNGKDVV
+2123 ASQGVYNGKDVT
-2135 WNVEATSN
+2135 WNVEASSN
-2143 DNLIFHWYYATTKG
+2143 DNLIFHWYYATEKG

-2169 YTINSTVR
+2169 YTIESTVN
-2177 SSTLTM
+2177 SSTMKM

-2193 GYYFYC
+2193 GYYFYV
-2199 EAVSPYYEQASSTAA
+2199 EAVSPYYEQASSTAT

-2251 EGTADNGLTPTYQ
+2251 EGSTDNGVTPTYQ

-2301 TASAPVK
+2301 TASEPVK
-2308 YIIKVDNS
+2308 YILKVDNS

-2354 TAADANDSNTTS
+2354 AAADANDSNTTS

-2372 PLMDGVDMNTVDLS
+2372 PLMQGVDMNTVDLS
-2386 VRHIKGEGGKYTAD
+2386 VRHIKAEGGKYTAD

-2410 ETHSFNLNVD
+2410 ETHTFELN
-2420 VDPTDAGVSN
+2420 TAIDAGDSAISN
-2430 YVAATANTSLEKFEL
+2430 YVAATSNSALEKFEL
-2445 YEIHVMDATKTDYAI
+2445 YEIHVMDDTKTDYAI

-2472 PTDYDTTRIVVYGF
+2472 PADYDATRIAVYGF

-2518 VGLEPVS
+2518 VGLEPAS
-2525 SAPTGG
+2525 STSTGD

>member
-1 MQKKLS
+1 MRKKLT
-7 KLLIILVLALTTM
+7 KLLLVLVLALTTI

-75 KELQFASATSKITNY
+75 TEIQFPSATSKITNY
-90 AFSDLVNLEKIE
+90 AFSDLVNVEKIE

-109 IGDYAFLNCAGAK
+109 IGDYAFLNCAGVK
-122 EVYIPISV
+122 EIYIPISI
-130 ANWGGFIFKDCV
+130 ANWGGFVFKDCV
-142 SIGYIFTENTTNI
+142 SVGYIFTENTTDI
-155 NMTTPIWDSS
+155 NMTAPIWDAS
-165 VGSQA
+165 VGSKA
-170 ENGYVELQIESKSIG
+170 ADNYVELQIESKSIG

-223 NSATNIGKYAFYG
+223 SSATNIGKYAFYG
-236 CTGVTVINLPVATT
+236 CTGVTTINLPVATT
-250 IGENAFYGCSGAE
+250 IGEYAFYGCTGAD
-263 SINLPVATSIG
+263 SINIPVATTIG
-274 ENAFKGCSGAKT
+274 NNAFENCTGAKKITVGATSIDFGNEVFKNCSGCQEL
-286 IYLGAT
+286 YLGA
-292 NITYG
+292 IG
-297 NNCFADTTGCTEI
+297 FK
-310 YLGSINFAQNS
+310 QNS
-321 NALSRMGSGK
+321 NAMNGMGSASGFK
-331 TLTMTLGKSVSAI
+331 VTLGKAITSI
-344 NGTLQTSHI
+344 NGTLQTSYI
-353 GTTGSINL
+353 GTTKPMSL
-361 VLEEG
+361 VLEAG
-366 SNLNSVGASA
+366 SKLSSIGTSA
-376 FENNSIL
+376 FEGNALLI
-383 TSVDFSNSAKNVS
+383 SVDLNNRAEELALSD
-396 YNAKAFNNCANLKT
+396 KAFYKCTSIKSFSTNTGSLSVGKLSLADLKKCENFQLNSKSTDIASSIETYSLVLTNPTSAWSATATEKISGIKINPTVYWTSWSAYYSVNGSGSYYMSQVYNNGANAANPEGGSLSFKNQSVT
-410 FSSNTGTA
+410 LNPKYEIENYSHPLENLGADGNGCDITIGESVVAIPDKMFSSGIRYTISSNFPSA
-418 TLTTLSFG
+418 T
-426 NLKKLETLN
+426 
-435 WNASSTTLG
+435 SSTTATVNIPAK
-444 WSTQLQAKVTFTSAA
+444 SKVYQASYNYNDAINSYTFTIPASNFNLSGNVTYGAKSNVNIISLPSGINIKNVTTNTNTKLTSIGVAAFGLDDRSVTSTVSLTNVTTPNTSGNGTIEDGTIVAYGASSNGYLSGWNKAHTITSGNNVNASNQSAK
-459 TTASSHTGSHVSQQK
+459 TTASASVKFSEDKNSVNTGSTAALQNGKIKLVSLGSVSNTCEIKYGAFSFNPSLEKAWFGSGISYISPDSFYSLK
-474 SSTAS
+474 SPSTAYVYGKTS
-479 MALTPSTTQNTSY
+479 NTFTPSNN
-492 GWYPTGDFTI
+492 GL
-502 SAATAGTTSASQNS
+502 TSAGH
-516 ASSGTATSTTTAS
+516 SGFTDIVYDAT
-529 YNWVGTNNTGNHPF
+529 
-543 LNLGSSVSAG
+543 
-553 STVTF
+553 
-558 GKTVTTVPDYFLT
+558 
-571 SGVYAFETA
+571 
-580 AATLKRTYTATGSS
+580 
-594 TASSTKSTSGTPAT
+594 
-608 PAMALASVG
+608 
-617 GDVYFGYYASNLGW
+617 
-631 TVNSKKVSV
+631 
-640 TNVGNV
+640 
-646 AQSVTITSNLTD
+646 
-658 TTTVTQSCAI
+658 
-668 TEGVKLS
+668 
-675 SATGIKLNQVNSI
+675 
-688 SKAITSVGQS
+688 
-698 SFGWIQIPMTS
+698 
-709 ANNDLPS
+709 
-716 AGVTSS
+716 
-722 FTASENS
+722 
-729 ISATRNSTST
+729 
-739 QGTIYTAPNFAVA
+739 
-752 SRSYPYFAMYMGH
+752 
-765 APHNSGYK
+765 
-773 TNWTWSNNWGAWH
+773 
-786 DNSYTWTQGA
+786 
-796 GNGSANYYGK
+796 
-806 GIYRESGLQLG
+806 
-817 GNYYCAFA
+817 
-825 TKDMAIREMR
+825 
-835 RLFDTT
+835 
-841 AVTATTTNTISGTF
+841 
-855 KTNTIS
+855 
-861 IPASTTT
+861 
-868 TKTWS
+868 
-873 TVNNAA
+873 
-879 NVPVNGY
+879 
-886 PDGNNVKTANFGMA
+886 
-900 GNNMTINAGAFLGAK
+900 
-915 SLTNAYL
+915 
-922 ASTVKNIQGNA
+922 
-933 FYTRNTGTSDILYAY
+933 
-948 GKSNVGDFSVHTG
+948 
-961 LDTHNDITAQYKPAL
+961 L
-976 KDYGIFVGE
+976 KDYGIFIDKF
-985 YKVGNNVTAY
+985 KVGDNVNAY
-995 LYNTSGSNYLVN
+995 LYNTSGDNYLIN
-1007 LAGSGATY
+1007 LAGSGSTYDTFTASTLPGWSATY
-1015 DSYTASNRPGWA
+1015 
-1027 GSYGTKVTEVII
+1027 GSKVTEII
-1039 DDTVTSVGN
+1039 VDDTVTTIGN
-1048 YMFYGHSALQSVT
+1048 YLFYGHSALEKVT
-1061 FGTGVTKIGDYA
+1061 FGSGLTRIGDYA
-1073 FANCTSFENQD
+1073 FANCTAFEAQD
-1084 AAWPCPVTEFGS
+1084 AEWNCPVTELGS
-1096 HAFANCSIKMAGIP
+1096 YAFANCSIKKAGVP
-1110 STILKLGS
+1110 ATITKLGS
-1118 GVFAGNP
+1118 GVFSGNP
-1125 VQQISYRAKAAS
+1125 VEQISYRATAAA
-1137 AHTADI
+1137 AHTAD
-1143 VSFSG
+1143 VVPFSG
-1148 LADNVETLVIIGN
+1148 LADSVDTTITIADS
-1161 EVTSIP
+1161 VTSIP
-1167 AFLFYKAEVEK
+1167 AFMFYKAEVEK
-1178 ITIGPAV
+1178 INIGSGV
-1185 ASIGEGAFSGSK
+1185 TSIGEAAFSGSK
-1197 TAIITVAD
+1197 TAEVAIPS
-1205 GNTAYKANADGN
+1205 GNAAYRVNADGN
-1217 LYTADGLTMV
+1217 LYTADDLTIIA
-1227 TYLGRKQDAA
+1227 YLGKHQDAA
-1237 YTLASGVNTIA
+1237 YTLATGVNTIA

-1254 HPYLERMTFDATV
+1254 HPFLERMTFDATV
-1267 INVGKEAFFAAEKL
+1267 INIGKEAFFACDKL

-1295 LSEVTVG
+1295 LAEVTVG
-1302 DNWSGSA
+1302 ENWSGSA

-1341 SGYMKNWASANA
+1341 SGLMKNWASASA

-1382 CQNLADCVPPA
+1382 CESLSDCVLPD
-1393 SVENIGQ
+1393 SVSNIGQ

-1407 ALTFVRV
+1407 GITFFRV
-1414 PDKVK
+1414 PDKVT
-1419 TISTYTFANCTALV
+1419 TINTYTFANCTSLYWV
-1433 WADCGL
+1433 DCGL
-1439 GVESIEP
+1439 GVQSIEP
-1446 FAFSGCSNA
+1446 FAFAGCPTA
-1455 RYISINGSAT
+1455 RYIAINGSAA

-1489 DFTDYTGIKDAST
+1489 DFTDYTGINDAAT

-1517 IETGRLM
+1517 IEQGRLLK
-1524 DRYAA
+1524 RYAA
-1529 NNTTAAIGASGSY
+1529 NNTTAAIGSTGSY

-1553 DSDND
+1553 DSNND
-1558 GKSDYLHV
+1558 GKADYLHV

-1584 NAIRATLTK
+1584 NEIRETLTK

-1614 QFARIGKG
+1614 TFARIGKG

-1657 VFVGAGAS
+1657 VFVNAGAS
-1665 DGFSVVFEDDATR
+1665 AGFSVVFEDDATR

-1690 TNLTFGKGI
+1690 TNLTLGKGI

-1712 LKTLYIKSTKIDSTD
+1712 MKTLYIKSTKIDSTD

-1739 GFTVEIAAN
+1739 GFTVELAAN
-1748 VTKIPDNLFYSTDGN
+1748 VTKVPDNLFYSTDGN
-1763 PYCTSV
+1763 PYVTSV

-1797 NCSMLTYIHNAAFKG
+1797 NCTMLTYIHNAAFKG

-1835 ANCMNLADFSI
+1835 ANCMNLADFTIS
-1846 NNDEAITNIGDKAFY
+1846 NDEAITNIGDKAFY

-1950 IFVVGEGEMIDFATQ
+1950 IFVVGTGEMIDFQSQ

-1979 STVTRVYVGDGITR
+1979 STVTRIYVGDGITR

-2010 GHDVQEIGKYAFRD
+2010 GHDVEEIGKYAFRD
-2024 DIKVP
+2024 DVKVP
-2029 EFDLSSAK
+2029 EFDMSTAK
-2037 ASLTNI
+2037 ASLQNI
-2043 DDGAFENCSG
+2043 EDGAFENCSG
-2053 TSTVNLS
+2053 TSSVNLS

-2072 FKNLADSSIV
+2072 FKNLADSSVV

-2115 RVFFTKDL
+2115 QVFFTKDL
-2123 VSQGVYNGKDVV
+2123 ASQGVYNGKDVT
-2135 WNVEATSN
+2135 WNVEASSN
-2143 DNLIFHWYYATTKG
+2143 DNLIFHWYYATEKG

-2169 YTINSTVR
+2169 YTIESTVN
-2177 SSTLTM
+2177 SSTMKM

-2193 GYYFYC
+2193 GYYFYV
-2199 EAVSPYYEQASSTAA
+2199 EAVSPYYEQASSTAT

-2251 EGTADNGLTPTYQ
+2251 EGSTDNGVTPTYQ

-2301 TASAPVK
+2301 TASEPVK
-2308 YIIKVDNS
+2308 YILKVDNS

-2354 TAADANDSNTTS
+2354 AAADANDSNTTS

-2372 PLMDGVDMNTVDLS
+2372 PLMQGVDMNTVDLS
-2386 VRHIKGEGGKYTAD
+2386 VRHIKAEGGKYTAD

-2410 ETHSFNLNVD
+2410 ETHTFELN
-2420 VDPTDAGVSN
+2420 TAIDAGDSAISN
-2430 YVAATANTSLEKFEL
+2430 YVAATSNSALEKFEL
-2445 YEIHVMDATKTDYAI
+2445 YEIHVMDDTKTDYAI

-2472 PTDYDTTRIVVYGF
+2472 PADYDATRIAVYGF

-2518 VGLEPVS
+2518 VGLEPAS
-2525 SAPTGG
+2525 STSTGD

>member
-1 MQKKLS
+1 MRKKLT
-7 KLLIILVLALTTM
+7 KLLLVLVLALTTM
-20 LAMATTANAE
+20 FAMATTANAE

-75 KELQFASATSKITNY
+75 TELQFPSATSKITNY

-109 IGDYAFLNCAGAK
+109 IGDYAFLNCAGVK
-122 EVYIPISV
+122 EIYIPISI
-130 ANWGGFIFKDCV
+130 ANWGGYVFKDCV
-142 SIGYIFTENTTNI
+142 SVGYIFTENTTDI
-155 NMTTPIWDSS
+155 NMTAPIWDAS
-165 VGSQA
+165 VGSKA
-170 ENGYVELQIESKSIG
+170 ADGYVELQIESKSIG

-223 NSATNIGKYAFYG
+223 SSATNIGKYAFYG
-236 CTGVTVINLPVATT
+236 CTGVTTINLPVATN
-250 IGENAFYGCSGAE
+250 IGEYAFYGCTGAD
-263 SINLPVATSIG
+263 SINIPVATTIG
-274 ENAFKGCSGAKT
+274 NNAFENCTGAKKITVGATSVNYGNEVFKNCSGCQEL
-286 IYLGAT
+286 YLGA
-292 NITYG
+292 IG
-297 NNCFADTTGCTEI
+297 FK
-310 YLGSINFAQNS
+310 QNS
-321 NALSRMGSGK
+321 NAMNGMGSASGFK
-331 TLTMTLGKSVSAI
+331 VTLGKAITSI
-344 NGTLQTSHI
+344 NGTLQTSYI
-353 GTTGSINL
+353 GTTKPISL
-361 VLEEG
+361 VLEAG
-366 SNLNSVGASA
+366 SKLSSIGTSA
-376 FENNSIL
+376 FEGNALLI
-383 TSVDFSNSAKNVS
+383 SVDLNNRAEELALSD
-396 YNAKAFNNCANLKT
+396 KAFYKCTSIKSFSTNTGSLSVGKLSLADLKKCENFQLNSKSTDIASSIETYSLVLTNPTSAWSATATEKISGIKINPTVYWTSWSAYYSVNGSGSYYMSQVYNNGANAANPEGGSLSFQNQSVTLNPKYEIENYSHPLENLGADGNGCDIT
-410 FSSNTGTA
+410 IGESVVAIPDKMFSSGIRYTISSNFPSA
-418 TLTTLSFG
+418 T
-426 NLKKLETLN
+426 
-435 WNASSTTLG
+435 SSTTATVNIPAK
-444 WSTQLQAKVTFTSAA
+444 SKVYQASYNYNNAINSYTFTIPASNRNLSGNVTYGAKSNVNIISLPSGINIKNVTTNTNTKLTSIGVAAFGLDDRSVTSTVSLTNVTTPNTSGNGTIEDGTIVAYGASSNGYLSGWNKAHTITSGNNVNASNQSAK
-459 TTASSHTGSHVSQQK
+459 TTASASVKFSEDKNSVNTGSTAALQNGKIKLVSLGSVSNTCEIKYGAFSFNPSLEKAWFGSGISYISPDSFYSLK
-474 SSTAS
+474 SPSTAYVYGKTS
-479 MALTPSTTQNTSY
+479 NTFTPSNN
-492 GWYPTGDFTI
+492 GL
-502 SAATAGTTSASQNS
+502 TSAGH
-516 ASSGTATSTTTAS
+516 SGFTDIVYDAT
-529 YNWVGTNNTGNHPF
+529 
-543 LNLGSSVSAG
+543 
-553 STVTF
+553 
-558 GKTVTTVPDYFLT
+558 
-571 SGVYAFETA
+571 
-580 AATLKRTYTATGSS
+580 
-594 TASSTKSTSGTPAT
+594 
-608 PAMALASVG
+608 
-617 GDVYFGYYASNLGW
+617 
-631 TVNSKKVSV
+631 
-640 TNVGNV
+640 
-646 AQSVTITSNLTD
+646 
-658 TTTVTQSCAI
+658 
-668 TEGVKLS
+668 
-675 SATGIKLNQVNSI
+675 
-688 SKAITSVGQS
+688 
-698 SFGWIQIPMTS
+698 
-709 ANNDLPS
+709 
-716 AGVTSS
+716 
-722 FTASENS
+722 
-729 ISATRNSTST
+729 
-739 QGTIYTAPNFAVA
+739 
-752 SRSYPYFAMYMGH
+752 
-765 APHNSGYK
+765 
-773 TNWTWSNNWGAWH
+773 
-786 DNSYTWTQGA
+786 
-796 GNGSANYYGK
+796 
-806 GIYRESGLQLG
+806 
-817 GNYYCAFA
+817 
-825 TKDMAIREMR
+825 
-835 RLFDTT
+835 
-841 AVTATTTNTISGTF
+841 
-855 KTNTIS
+855 
-861 IPASTTT
+861 
-868 TKTWS
+868 
-873 TVNNAA
+873 
-879 NVPVNGY
+879 
-886 PDGNNVKTANFGMA
+886 
-900 GNNMTINAGAFLGAK
+900 
-915 SLTNAYL
+915 
-922 ASTVKNIQGNA
+922 
-933 FYTRNTGTSDILYAY
+933 
-948 GKSNVGDFSVHTG
+948 
-961 LDTHNDITAQYKPAL
+961 L
-976 KDYGIFVGE
+976 KDYGIFIDKF
-985 YKVGNNVTAY
+985 KVGDNVNAY
-995 LYNTSGSNYLVN
+995 LYNTSGDNYLIN
-1007 LAGSGATY
+1007 LAGSGSTYDTFTASTLPGWSATY
-1015 DSYTASNRPGWA
+1015 
-1027 GSYGTKVTEVII
+1027 GSKVTEII
-1039 DDTVTSVGN
+1039 VDDTVTTIGN
-1048 YMFYGHSALQSVT
+1048 YLFYGHSALQKVT
-1061 FGTGVTKIGDYA
+1061 FGSGLTRIGDYA
-1073 FANCTSFENQD
+1073 FANCTAFEAQD
-1084 AAWPCPVTEFGS
+1084 AEWNCPVTEFGS
-1096 HAFANCSIKMAGIP
+1096 YAFANCSIKNAGIP
-1110 STILKLGS
+1110 ATITKLGS
-1118 GVFAGNP
+1118 GVFSGNP
-1125 VQQISYRAKAAS
+1125 VEQISYRATAAA
-1137 AHTADI
+1137 AHTAD
-1143 VSFSG
+1143 VVPFSG
-1148 LADNVETLVIIGN
+1148 LADSVDTTITIADS
-1161 EVTSIP
+1161 VTSIP
-1167 AFLFYKAEVEK
+1167 AFMFYKAEVEK
-1178 ITIGPAV
+1178 INIGTGV
-1185 ASIGEGAFSGSK
+1185 ASIGEAAFSGSK
-1197 TAIITVAD
+1197 TAEVAIPN
-1205 GNTAYKANADGN
+1205 GNAAYRVNADGN
-1217 LYTADGLTMV
+1217 LYTADNLTIIA
-1227 TYLGRKQDAA
+1227 YLGKHQDAA
-1237 YTLASGVNTIA
+1237 YTLATGVNTIA

-1254 HPYLERMTFDATV
+1254 HPFLERMTFDATV
-1267 INVGKEAFFAAEKL
+1267 INIGKEAFFACDKL

-1295 LSEVTVG
+1295 LAEVTVG
-1302 DNWSGSA
+1302 ENWSGNA
-1309 EVIFSGLSWD
+1309 EVIFSGLAWD

-1341 SGYMKNWASANA
+1341 SGLMKNWASASA

-1382 CQNLADCVPPA
+1382 CESLSDCVLPD
-1393 SVENIGQ
+1393 SVSSIGQ

-1407 ALTFVRV
+1407 GITFFRV
-1414 PDKVK
+1414 PDKVT
-1419 TISTYTFANCTALV
+1419 TINTYTFANCTSLYWV
-1433 WADCGL
+1433 DCGL
-1439 GVESIEP
+1439 GVQSIEP
-1446 FAFSGCSNA
+1446 FAFAGCPTA
-1455 RYISINGSAT
+1455 RYIAINGSAT

-1489 DFTDYTGIKDAST
+1489 DFTDYTGINDAAT

-1517 IETGRLM
+1517 IEQGRLLK
-1524 DRYAA
+1524 RYAA
-1529 NNTTAAIGASGSY
+1529 NNTTAAIGSTGSY

-1553 DSDND
+1553 DSNND
-1558 GKSDYLHV
+1558 GKADYLHV

-1584 NAIRATLTK
+1584 NEIRETLTK

-1614 QFARIGKG
+1614 TFARIGKG

-1657 VFVGAGAS
+1657 VFVNAGAS

-1690 TNLTFGKGI
+1690 TNLTLGKGI

-1712 LKTLYIKSTKIDSTD
+1712 MKTLYIKSTKIDSTD

-1739 GFTVEIAAN
+1739 GFTVELAAN
-1748 VTKIPDNLFYSTDGN
+1748 VTKLPDNLFYSTDGN
-1763 PYCTSV
+1763 PYVTSV

-1797 NCSMLTYIHNAAFKG
+1797 NCTMLTYIHNAAFKG

-1835 ANCMNLADFSI
+1835 ANCMNLADFTIS
-1846 NNDEAITNIGDKAFY
+1846 NDEAITNIGDKAFY

-1950 IFVVGEGEMIDFATQ
+1950 IFVVGTGEMIDFQSQ

-1979 STVTRVYVGDGITR
+1979 STVTRIYVGDGITR

-2010 GHDVQEIGKYAFRD
+2010 GHDVEEIGKYAFRD
-2024 DIKVP
+2024 DVKVP
-2029 EFDLSSAK
+2029 EFDLSTAK
-2037 ASLTNI
+2037 ASLQNI
-2043 DDGAFENCSG
+2043 EDGAFENCSG
-2053 TSTVNLS
+2053 TSSVNLS

-2072 FKNLADSSIV
+2072 FKNLADSSVV

-2115 RVFFTKDL
+2115 QVFFTKDL
-2123 VSQGVYNGKDVV
+2123 ASQGVYNGKDVT
-2135 WNVEATSN
+2135 WNVEASSN
-2143 DNLIFHWYYATTKG
+2143 DNLIFHWYYATEKG

-2169 YTINSTVR
+2169 YTIESTVN
-2177 SSTLTM
+2177 SSTLKM

-2193 GYYFYC
+2193 GYYFYV

-2251 EGTADNGLTPTYQ
+2251 EGSTDNGVTPTYQ

-2301 TASAPVK
+2301 TASEPVK
-2308 YIIKVDNS
+2308 YILKVDNS

-2372 PLMDGVDMNTVDLS
+2372 PLMQGVDMNTVDLS
-2386 VRHIKGEGGKYTAD
+2386 VRHIKADGGKYTAD

-2410 ETHSFNLNVD
+2410 ETHSFELN
-2420 VDPTDAGVSN
+2420 TAIDAGDSAISN
-2430 YVAATANTSLEKFEL
+2430 YVAATSNSALEKFEL
-2445 YEIHVMDATKTDYAI
+2445 YEIHVMDDTKTDYAI

-2472 PTDYDTTRIVVYGF
+2472 PADYDATRIAIYGF

-2518 VGLEPVS
+2518 VGLEPAS
-2525 SAPTGG
+2525 SASTGD

>member
-1 MQKKLS
+1 MRKKLT
-7 KLLIILVLALTTM
+7 KLLLVLVLALTTM

-44 TDTGVLKIDVEG
+44 TDTGILKIDVEG

-75 KELQFASATSKITNY
+75 TEIQFPSATSKITNY
-90 AFSDLVNLEKIE
+90 AFSDLVNVEKIE

-109 IGDYAFLNCAGAK
+109 IGDYAFLNCAGVK
-122 EVYIPISV
+122 EIYIPISI
-130 ANWGGFIFKDCV
+130 ANWGGFVFKDCV
-142 SIGYIFTENTTNI
+142 SVGYIFTENTTDI
-155 NMTTPIWDSS
+155 NMTAPIWDAS
-165 VGSQA
+165 VGSKA
-170 ENGYVELQIESKSIG
+170 ADNYVELQIESKSIG

-223 NSATNIGKYAFYG
+223 SSATNIGKYAFYG
-236 CTGVTVINLPVATT
+236 CTGVTTINLPVATT
-250 IGENAFYGCSGAE
+250 IGEYAFYGCTGAD
-263 SINLPVATSIG
+263 SINIPVATSIG
-274 ENAFKGCSGAKT
+274 DNAFENCTGAKKLTVGATSVNYGNEVFKNCSGCQEL
-286 IYLGAT
+286 YLGA
-292 NITYG
+292 IG
-297 NNCFADTTGCTEI
+297 FK
-310 YLGSINFAQNS
+310 QNS
-321 NALSRMGSGK
+321 NAMNGMGSASGFK
-331 TLTMTLGKSVSAI
+331 VTLGKAITSI
-344 NGTLQTSHI
+344 NGTLQTSYI
-353 GTTGSINL
+353 GTTKPMSL
-361 VLEEG
+361 VLEAG
-366 SNLNSVGASA
+366 SKLSSIGTSA
-376 FENNSIL
+376 FEGNALLI
-383 TSVDFSNSAKNVS
+383 SVDLSNRAEELALSD
-396 YNAKAFNNCANLKT
+396 KAFYKCTSIKSFSTNTGSLSVGKLSLADLKKCENFQLNSKSTDIASSIETYSLVLTNPTSAWSATATEKISGIKINPTVYWTTWSAYYSVNGSGSYYMSQVYNNGANAANPEGGSLSFQNQSVTLNPKYEIENYSHPLENLGADGNGCDIT
-410 FSSNTGTA
+410 IGESVVAIPDKMFSSGIRYTISSNFPSA
-418 TLTTLSFG
+418 T
-426 NLKKLETLN
+426 
-435 WNASSTTLG
+435 SSTTATVNIPAK
-444 WSTQLQAKVTFTSAA
+444 SKVYQASYNYNNEINSYTFTIPASNRNLSGNVTYGAKSNVNIISLPSGINIKNVTTNTNTKLTSIGVAA
-459 TTASSHTGSHVSQQK
+459 FGLDDRSVTSTVSLTNVTTPNTSGNGTIEDGTIVAYGASSNGYLTGWNKAHTITSGNNVNASNQSVKTTASASVKFSEDKNSVNTGSTAALQNGKIKLVSLGSVSNTCEIKYGAFSFNPSLEKAWFGSGISYISPDSFYSLK
-474 SSTAS
+474 SPSTAYVYGKTS
-479 MALTPSTTQNTSY
+479 NTFTPSNN
-492 GWYPTGDFTI
+492 GL
-502 SAATAGTTSASQNS
+502 TSAGH
-516 ASSGTATSTTTAS
+516 SGFTDIVYDAT
-529 YNWVGTNNTGNHPF
+529 
-543 LNLGSSVSAG
+543 
-553 STVTF
+553 
-558 GKTVTTVPDYFLT
+558 
-571 SGVYAFETA
+571 
-580 AATLKRTYTATGSS
+580 
-594 TASSTKSTSGTPAT
+594 
-608 PAMALASVG
+608 
-617 GDVYFGYYASNLGW
+617 
-631 TVNSKKVSV
+631 
-640 TNVGNV
+640 
-646 AQSVTITSNLTD
+646 
-658 TTTVTQSCAI
+658 
-668 TEGVKLS
+668 
-675 SATGIKLNQVNSI
+675 
-688 SKAITSVGQS
+688 
-698 SFGWIQIPMTS
+698 
-709 ANNDLPS
+709 
-716 AGVTSS
+716 
-722 FTASENS
+722 
-729 ISATRNSTST
+729 
-739 QGTIYTAPNFAVA
+739 
-752 SRSYPYFAMYMGH
+752 
-765 APHNSGYK
+765 
-773 TNWTWSNNWGAWH
+773 
-786 DNSYTWTQGA
+786 
-796 GNGSANYYGK
+796 
-806 GIYRESGLQLG
+806 
-817 GNYYCAFA
+817 
-825 TKDMAIREMR
+825 
-835 RLFDTT
+835 
-841 AVTATTTNTISGTF
+841 
-855 KTNTIS
+855 
-861 IPASTTT
+861 
-868 TKTWS
+868 
-873 TVNNAA
+873 
-879 NVPVNGY
+879 
-886 PDGNNVKTANFGMA
+886 
-900 GNNMTINAGAFLGAK
+900 
-915 SLTNAYL
+915 
-922 ASTVKNIQGNA
+922 
-933 FYTRNTGTSDILYAY
+933 
-948 GKSNVGDFSVHTG
+948 
-961 LDTHNDITAQYKPAL
+961 L
-976 KDYGIFVGE
+976 KDYGIFIDKF
-985 YKVGNNVTAY
+985 KVGDNVNAY
-995 LYNTSGSNYLVN
+995 LYNTSGDNYLIN
-1007 LAGSGATY
+1007 LAGSGSTYDTFTANTLPGWSATY
-1015 DSYTASNRPGWA
+1015 
-1027 GSYGTKVTEVII
+1027 GSKVTEII
-1039 DDTVTSVGN
+1039 VDDTVTTIGN
-1048 YMFYGHSALQSVT
+1048 YLFYGHSALQKVT
-1061 FGTGVTKIGDYA
+1061 FGSGLTSIGDYA
-1073 FANCTSFENQD
+1073 FANCTAFEAQD
-1084 AAWPCPVTEFGS
+1084 AEWNCPVTEFGS
-1096 HAFANCSIKMAGIP
+1096 YAFANCSIKKAGIP
-1110 STILKLGS
+1110 ATITKLGS
-1118 GVFAGNP
+1118 GVFSGNP
-1125 VQQISYRAKAAS
+1125 VEQISYRATDAA
-1137 AHTADI
+1137 AHTAD
-1143 VSFSG
+1143 VVPFSG
-1148 LADNVETLVIIGN
+1148 LADSVDTTITIADS
-1161 EVTSIP
+1161 VTSIP
-1167 AFLFYKAEVEK
+1167 AFMFYKAEVEK
-1178 ITIGPAV
+1178 INIGTGV
-1185 ASIGEGAFSGSK
+1185 TSIGEAAFSGSK
-1197 TAIITVAD
+1197 TAEVAIPN
-1205 GNTAYKANADGN
+1205 GNAAYRVNADGN
-1217 LYTADGLTMV
+1217 LYTADNLTIIA
-1227 TYLGRKQDAA
+1227 YLGKHQDAA
-1237 YTLASGVNTIA
+1237 YTLATGVNTIA
-1248 AGAFYG
+1248 SGAFYG
-1254 HPYLERMTFDATV
+1254 HPFLERMTFDATV
-1267 INVGKEAFFAAEKL
+1267 INIGKEAFFACDKL

-1295 LSEVTVG
+1295 LAEVTVG
-1302 DNWSGSA
+1302 ENWSGSA

-1341 SGYMKNWASANA
+1341 SGLMKNWASASA

-1382 CQNLADCVPPA
+1382 CESLSDCVLPD
-1393 SVENIGQ
+1393 SVSSIGQ

-1407 ALTFVRV
+1407 GITFFRV
-1414 PDKVK
+1414 PDKVT
-1419 TISTYTFANCTALV
+1419 TINTYTFANCTSLYWV
-1433 WADCGL
+1433 DCGL
-1439 GVESIEP
+1439 GVQSIEP
-1446 FAFSGCSNA
+1446 FAFAGCPTA
-1455 RYISINGSAT
+1455 RYIAINGSAT

-1489 DFTDYTGIKDAST
+1489 DFTDYTGINDAAT

-1517 IETGRLM
+1517 IEQGRLLK
-1524 DRYAA
+1524 RYAA
-1529 NNTTAAIGASGSY
+1529 NNTTAAIGSTGSY

-1553 DSDND
+1553 DSNND
-1558 GKSDYLHV
+1558 GKADYLHV

-1584 NAIRATLTK
+1584 NEIRETLTK

-1614 QFARIGKG
+1614 TFARIGKG

-1657 VFVGAGAS
+1657 VFVNAGAS

-1678 IPGYLFYNCKNL
+1678 IPGYLFYNCKDL
-1690 TNLTFGKGI
+1690 TNLTLGKGI

-1712 LKTLYIKSTKIDSTD
+1712 MKTLYIKSTKIDSTD

-1739 GFTVEIAAN
+1739 GFTVELAAN
-1748 VTKIPDNLFYSTDGN
+1748 VTKLPDNLFYSTDGN
-1763 PYCTSV
+1763 PYVTSV

-1797 NCSMLTYIHNAAFKG
+1797 NCTMLTYIHNAAFKG

-1835 ANCMNLADFSI
+1835 ANCMNLADFTIS
-1846 NNDEAITNIGDKAFY
+1846 NDEAITNIGDKAFY

-1950 IFVVGEGEMIDFATQ
+1950 IFVVGTGEMIDFQSQ

-1979 STVTRVYVGDGITR
+1979 STVTRIYVGDGITR

-2010 GHDVQEIGKYAFRD
+2010 GHDVEEIGKYAFRD
-2024 DIKVP
+2024 DVKVP
-2029 EFDLSSAK
+2029 EFDLSTAK
-2037 ASLTNI
+2037 ASLQNI
-2043 DDGAFENCSG
+2043 EDGAFENCSG
-2053 TSTVNLS
+2053 TSSVNLS
-2060 GCSGLGA
+2060 GCSSLGA
-2067 VGNDA
+2067 VGNGA
-2072 FKNLADSSIV
+2072 FKNLADSSVV

-2115 RVFFTKDL
+2115 QVFFTKDL
-2123 VSQGVYNGKDVV
+2123 VSQGVYNGKDVI
-2135 WNVEATSN
+2135 WNVEASSN
-2143 DNLIFHWYYATTKG
+2143 DNLIFHWYYATEKG

-2169 YTINSTVR
+2169 YTIESTVN
-2177 SSTLTM
+2177 SSTMKM

-2193 GYYFYC
+2193 GYYFYV

-2251 EGTADNGLTPTYQ
+2251 EGSTDNGVTPTYQ

-2287 VTFYCRAII
+2287 ITFYCRAII

-2301 TASAPVK
+2301 TASEPVK
-2308 YIIKVDNS
+2308 YILKVDNS

-2372 PLMDGVDMNTVDLS
+2372 PLMQGVDMNTVDLS
-2386 VRHIKGEGGKYTAD
+2386 VRHIKADGGKYTAD

-2410 ETHSFNLNVD
+2410 ETHSFELN
-2420 VDPTDAGVSN
+2420 TAIDAGDSAISN
-2430 YVAATANTSLEKFEL
+2430 YVAATSNSALEKFEL
-2445 YEIHVMDATKTDYAI
+2445 YEIHVMDDTKTDYAI

-2472 PTDYDTTRIVVYGF
+2472 PADYDATRIAIYGF

-2518 VGLEPVS
+2518 VGLEPAS
-2525 SAPTGG
+2525 SASTGD

>member
-1 MQKKLS
+1 MRKKLT
-7 KLLIILVLALTTM
+7 KLLLVLVLALTTM

-44 TDTGVLKIDVEG
+44 TDTGILKIDVEG

-75 KELQFASATSKITNY
+75 TEIQFPSATSKITNY
-90 AFSDLVNLEKIE
+90 AFSDLVNVEKIE

-109 IGDYAFLNCAGAK
+109 IGDYAFLNCAGVK
-122 EVYIPISV
+122 EIYIPISI
-130 ANWGGFIFKDCV
+130 ANWGGFVFKDCV
-142 SIGYIFTENTTNI
+142 SVGYIFTENTTDI
-155 NMTTPIWDSS
+155 NMTAPIWDAS
-165 VGSQA
+165 VGSKA
-170 ENGYVELQIESKSIG
+170 ADNYVELQIESKSIG

-223 NSATNIGKYAFYG
+223 SSATNIGKYAFYG
-236 CTGVTVINLPVATT
+236 CTGVTTINLPVATT
-250 IGENAFYGCSGAE
+250 IGEYAFYGCTGAD
-263 SINLPVATSIG
+263 SINIPVATSIG
-274 ENAFKGCSGAKT
+274 DNAFENCTGAKKLTVGATSVNYGNEVFKNCSGCQEL
-286 IYLGAT
+286 YLGA
-292 NITYG
+292 IG
-297 NNCFADTTGCTEI
+297 FK
-310 YLGSINFAQNS
+310 QNS
-321 NALSRMGSGK
+321 NAMNGMGSASGFK
-331 TLTMTLGKSVSAI
+331 VTLGKAITSI
-344 NGTLQTSHI
+344 NGTLQTSYI
-353 GTTGSINL
+353 GTTKPMSL
-361 VLEEG
+361 VLEAG
-366 SNLNSVGASA
+366 SKLSSIGTSA
-376 FENNSIL
+376 FEGNALLI
-383 TSVDFSNSAKNVS
+383 SVDLSNRAEELALSD
-396 YNAKAFNNCANLKT
+396 KAFYKCTSIKSFSTNTGSLSVGKLSLADLKKCENFQLNSKSTDIASSIETYSLVLTNPTSAWSATATEKISGIKINPTVYWTTWSAYYSVNGSGSYYMSQVYNNGANAANPEGGSLSFQNQSVTLNPKYEIENYSHPLENLGADGNGCDIT
-410 FSSNTGTA
+410 IGESVVAIPDKMFSSGIRYTISSNFPSA
-418 TLTTLSFG
+418 T
-426 NLKKLETLN
+426 
-435 WNASSTTLG
+435 SSTTATVNIPAK
-444 WSTQLQAKVTFTSAA
+444 SKVYQASYNYNNEINSYTFTIPASNRNLSGNVTYGAKSNVNIISLPSGINIKNVTTNTNTKLTSIGVAA
-459 TTASSHTGSHVSQQK
+459 FGLDDRSVTSTVSLTNVTTPNTSGNGTIEDGTIVAYGASSNGYLTGWNKAHTITSGNNVNASNQSVKTTASASVKFSEDKNSVNTGSTAALQNGKIKLVSLGSVSNTCEIKYGAFSFNPSLEKAWFGSGISYISPDSFYSLK
-474 SSTAS
+474 SPSTAYVYGKTS
-479 MALTPSTTQNTSY
+479 NTFTPSNN
-492 GWYPTGDFTI
+492 GL
-502 SAATAGTTSASQNS
+502 TSAGH
-516 ASSGTATSTTTAS
+516 SGFTDIVYDAT
-529 YNWVGTNNTGNHPF
+529 
-543 LNLGSSVSAG
+543 
-553 STVTF
+553 
-558 GKTVTTVPDYFLT
+558 
-571 SGVYAFETA
+571 
-580 AATLKRTYTATGSS
+580 
-594 TASSTKSTSGTPAT
+594 
-608 PAMALASVG
+608 
-617 GDVYFGYYASNLGW
+617 
-631 TVNSKKVSV
+631 
-640 TNVGNV
+640 
-646 AQSVTITSNLTD
+646 
-658 TTTVTQSCAI
+658 
-668 TEGVKLS
+668 
-675 SATGIKLNQVNSI
+675 
-688 SKAITSVGQS
+688 
-698 SFGWIQIPMTS
+698 
-709 ANNDLPS
+709 
-716 AGVTSS
+716 
-722 FTASENS
+722 
-729 ISATRNSTST
+729 
-739 QGTIYTAPNFAVA
+739 
-752 SRSYPYFAMYMGH
+752 
-765 APHNSGYK
+765 
-773 TNWTWSNNWGAWH
+773 
-786 DNSYTWTQGA
+786 
-796 GNGSANYYGK
+796 
-806 GIYRESGLQLG
+806 
-817 GNYYCAFA
+817 
-825 TKDMAIREMR
+825 
-835 RLFDTT
+835 
-841 AVTATTTNTISGTF
+841 
-855 KTNTIS
+855 
-861 IPASTTT
+861 
-868 TKTWS
+868 
-873 TVNNAA
+873 
-879 NVPVNGY
+879 
-886 PDGNNVKTANFGMA
+886 
-900 GNNMTINAGAFLGAK
+900 
-915 SLTNAYL
+915 
-922 ASTVKNIQGNA
+922 
-933 FYTRNTGTSDILYAY
+933 
-948 GKSNVGDFSVHTG
+948 
-961 LDTHNDITAQYKPAL
+961 L
-976 KDYGIFVGE
+976 KDYGIFIDKF
-985 YKVGNNVTAY
+985 KVGDNVNAY
-995 LYNTSGSNYLVN
+995 LYNTSGDNYLIN
-1007 LAGSGATY
+1007 LAGSGSTYDTFTANTLPGWSATY
-1015 DSYTASNRPGWA
+1015 
-1027 GSYGTKVTEVII
+1027 GSKVTEII
-1039 DDTVTSVGN
+1039 VDDTVTTIGN
-1048 YMFYGHSALQSVT
+1048 YLFYGHSALQKVT
-1061 FGTGVTKIGDYA
+1061 FGSGLTRIGDYA
-1073 FANCTSFENQD
+1073 FANCTAFEAQD
-1084 AAWPCPVTEFGS
+1084 AEWNCPVTEFGS
-1096 HAFANCSIKMAGIP
+1096 YAFANCSIKKAGIP
-1110 STILKLGS
+1110 ATITKLGS
-1118 GVFAGNP
+1118 GVFSGNP
-1125 VQQISYRAKAAS
+1125 VEQISYRATAAA
-1137 AHTADI
+1137 AHTAD
-1143 VSFSG
+1143 VVPFSG
-1148 LADNVETLVIIGN
+1148 LADSVDTTITIADS
-1161 EVTSIP
+1161 VTSIP
-1167 AFLFYKAEVEK
+1167 AFMFYKAEVEK
-1178 ITIGPAV
+1178 INIGTGV
-1185 ASIGEGAFSGSK
+1185 TSIGEAAFSGSK
-1197 TAIITVAD
+1197 TAEVAIPN
-1205 GNTAYKANADGN
+1205 GNAAYRVNADGN
-1217 LYTADGLTMV
+1217 LYTADNLTIIA
-1227 TYLGRKQDAA
+1227 YLGKHQDAA
-1237 YTLASGVNTIA
+1237 YTLATGVNTIA
-1248 AGAFYG
+1248 SGAFYG
-1254 HPYLERMTFDATV
+1254 HPFLERMTFDATV
-1267 INVGKEAFFAAEKL
+1267 INIGKEAFFACDKL

-1295 LSEVTVG
+1295 LAEVTVG
-1302 DNWSGSA
+1302 ENWSGSA

-1341 SGYMKNWASANA
+1341 SGLMKNWASASA

-1382 CQNLADCVPPA
+1382 CESLSDCVLPD
-1393 SVENIGQ
+1393 SVSSIGQ

-1407 ALTFVRV
+1407 GITFFRV
-1414 PDKVK
+1414 PDKVT
-1419 TISTYTFANCTALV
+1419 TINTYTFANCTSLYWV
-1433 WADCGL
+1433 DCGL
-1439 GVESIEP
+1439 GVQSIEP
-1446 FAFSGCSNA
+1446 FAFAGCPTA
-1455 RYISINGSAT
+1455 RYIAINGSAT

-1489 DFTDYTGIKDAST
+1489 DFTDYTGINDAAT

-1517 IETGRLM
+1517 IEQGRLLK
-1524 DRYAA
+1524 RYAA
-1529 NNTTAAIGASGSY
+1529 NNTTAAIGSTGSY

-1553 DSDND
+1553 DSNND
-1558 GKSDYLHV
+1558 GKADYLHV

-1584 NAIRATLTK
+1584 NEIRETLTK

-1614 QFARIGKG
+1614 TFARIGKG
-1622 AATFSTHAFYNCSSL
+1622 AATFSTHAFYNCSAL

-1657 VFVGAGAS
+1657 VFVNAGAS

-1690 TNLTFGKGI
+1690 TNLTLGKGI

-1712 LKTLYIKSTKIDSTD
+1712 MKTLYIKSTKIDSTD

-1739 GFTVEIAAN
+1739 GFTVELAAN
-1748 VTKIPDNLFYSTDGN
+1748 VTKLPDNLFYSTDGN
-1763 PYCTSV
+1763 PYVTSV

-1797 NCSMLTYIHNAAFKG
+1797 NCTMLTYIHNAAFKG

-1835 ANCMNLADFSI
+1835 ANCMNLADFPIS
-1846 NNDEAITNIGDKAFY
+1846 NDEAITNIGDKAFY

-1950 IFVVGEGEMIDFATQ
+1950 IFVVGTGEMIDFQ
-1965 EGINWPRSSNNDVR
+1965 SREGINWPRSSNNDVR
-1979 STVTRVYVGDGITR
+1979 STVTRIYVGDGITR

-2010 GHDVQEIGKYAFRD
+2010 GHDVEEIGKYAFRD
-2024 DIKVP
+2024 DVKVP
-2029 EFDLSSAK
+2029 EFDLSTAK
-2037 ASLTNI
+2037 ASLQNI
-2043 DDGAFENCSG
+2043 EDGAFENCSG
-2053 TSTVNLS
+2053 TSSVNLS

-2072 FKNLADSSIV
+2072 FKNLADSSVV

-2115 RVFFTKDL
+2115 QVFFTKDL
-2123 VSQGVYNGKDVV
+2123 ASQGVYNGKDVT
-2135 WNVEATSN
+2135 WNVEASSN
-2143 DNLIFHWYYATTKG
+2143 DNLIFHWYYATEKG

-2169 YTINSTVR
+2169 YTIESTVN
-2177 SSTLTM
+2177 SSTLKM

-2193 GYYFYC
+2193 GYYFYV

-2251 EGTADNGLTPTYQ
+2251 EGSTDNGVTPTYQ

-2301 TASAPVK
+2301 TASEPVK
-2308 YIIKVDNS
+2308 YILKVDNS

-2372 PLMDGVDMNTVDLS
+2372 PLMQGVDMNTVDLS
-2386 VRHIKGEGGKYTAD
+2386 VRHIKADGGKYTAD

-2410 ETHSFNLNVD
+2410 ETHSFELN
-2420 VDPTDAGVSN
+2420 TAIDAGDSAISN
-2430 YVAATANTSLEKFEL
+2430 YVAATSNSALEKFEL
-2445 YEIHVMDATKTDYAI
+2445 YEIHVMDDTKTDYAI

-2472 PTDYDTTRIVVYGF
+2472 PADYDATRIAIYGF

-2518 VGLEPVS
+2518 VGLEPAS
-2525 SAPTGG
+2525 SASTGD

>member
-1 MQKKLS
+1 MRKKLT
-7 KLLIILVLALTTM
+7 KLLLVLVLALTTM

-44 TDTGVLKIDVEG
+44 TDTGILKIDVEG

-75 KELQFASATSKITNY
+75 TEIQFPSATSKITNY
-90 AFSDLVNLEKIE
+90 AFSDLVNVEKIE

-109 IGDYAFLNCAGAK
+109 IGDYAFLNCAGVK
-122 EVYIPISV
+122 EIYIPISI
-130 ANWGGFIFKDCV
+130 ANWGGFVFKDCV
-142 SIGYIFTENTTNI
+142 SVGYIFTENTTDI
-155 NMTTPIWDSS
+155 NMTAPIWDAS
-165 VGSQA
+165 VGSKA
-170 ENGYVELQIESKSIG
+170 ADNYVELQIESKSIG

-223 NSATNIGKYAFYG
+223 SSATNIGKYAFYG
-236 CTGVTVINLPVATT
+236 CTGVTTINLPVATT
-250 IGENAFYGCSGAE
+250 IGEYAFYGCTGAD
-263 SINLPVATSIG
+263 SINIPVATSIG
-274 ENAFKGCSGAKT
+274 DNAFENCTGAKKITVGATSVNYGNEVFKNCSGCQEL
-286 IYLGAT
+286 YLGA
-292 NITYG
+292 IG
-297 NNCFADTTGCTEI
+297 FK
-310 YLGSINFAQNS
+310 QNS
-321 NALSRMGSGK
+321 NAMNGMGSASGFK
-331 TLTMTLGKSVSAI
+331 VTLGKAITSI
-344 NGTLQTSHI
+344 NGTLQTSYI
-353 GTTGSINL
+353 GTTKPMSL
-361 VLEEG
+361 VLEAG
-366 SNLNSVGASA
+366 SKLSSIGTSA
-376 FENNSIL
+376 FEGNALLI
-383 TSVDFSNSAKNVS
+383 SVDLNNRAEELALSD
-396 YNAKAFNNCANLKT
+396 KAFYKCTSIKSFSTNTGSLSVGKLSLADLKKCENFQLNSKSTDIASSIDTYSLVLTNPTSAWSATATEKISGIKINPTVYWTPWSAYYSVNGSGSYYMSQVYNNGANAANPEGGSLSFQNQSVTLNPKYEIENYSHPLENLGADGNGCDIT
-410 FSSNTGTA
+410 IGESVVAIPDKMFSSGIRYTISSNFPSA
-418 TLTTLSFG
+418 T
-426 NLKKLETLN
+426 
-435 WNASSTTLG
+435 SSTTATVNIPAK
-444 WSTQLQAKVTFTSAA
+444 SKVYQASYNYNDAINSYTFTIPASNFNLSGNVTYGAKSNVNIISLPSGINIKNVTTNTNTKLTSIGVAAFGLDDRSVTSTVSLTNVTTPNTSGNGTIEDGTIVAYGASSNGYLSGWNKAHTITSGNNVNASNQSAK
-459 TTASSHTGSHVSQQK
+459 TTASASVKFSEDKNSVNTGSTAALQNGKIKLVSLGSVSNTCEIKYGAFSFNPSLEKAWFGSGISYISPDSFYSLK
-474 SSTAS
+474 SPSTAYVYGKTS
-479 MALTPSTTQNTSY
+479 NTFTPSNN
-492 GWYPTGDFTI
+492 GL
-502 SAATAGTTSASQNS
+502 TSAGH
-516 ASSGTATSTTTAS
+516 SGFTDIVYDAT
-529 YNWVGTNNTGNHPF
+529 
-543 LNLGSSVSAG
+543 
-553 STVTF
+553 
-558 GKTVTTVPDYFLT
+558 
-571 SGVYAFETA
+571 
-580 AATLKRTYTATGSS
+580 
-594 TASSTKSTSGTPAT
+594 
-608 PAMALASVG
+608 
-617 GDVYFGYYASNLGW
+617 
-631 TVNSKKVSV
+631 
-640 TNVGNV
+640 
-646 AQSVTITSNLTD
+646 
-658 TTTVTQSCAI
+658 
-668 TEGVKLS
+668 
-675 SATGIKLNQVNSI
+675 
-688 SKAITSVGQS
+688 
-698 SFGWIQIPMTS
+698 
-709 ANNDLPS
+709 
-716 AGVTSS
+716 
-722 FTASENS
+722 
-729 ISATRNSTST
+729 
-739 QGTIYTAPNFAVA
+739 
-752 SRSYPYFAMYMGH
+752 
-765 APHNSGYK
+765 
-773 TNWTWSNNWGAWH
+773 
-786 DNSYTWTQGA
+786 
-796 GNGSANYYGK
+796 
-806 GIYRESGLQLG
+806 
-817 GNYYCAFA
+817 
-825 TKDMAIREMR
+825 
-835 RLFDTT
+835 
-841 AVTATTTNTISGTF
+841 
-855 KTNTIS
+855 
-861 IPASTTT
+861 
-868 TKTWS
+868 
-873 TVNNAA
+873 
-879 NVPVNGY
+879 
-886 PDGNNVKTANFGMA
+886 
-900 GNNMTINAGAFLGAK
+900 
-915 SLTNAYL
+915 
-922 ASTVKNIQGNA
+922 
-933 FYTRNTGTSDILYAY
+933 
-948 GKSNVGDFSVHTG
+948 
-961 LDTHNDITAQYKPAL
+961 L
-976 KDYGIFVGE
+976 KDYGIFIDKF
-985 YKVGNNVTAY
+985 KVGDNVNAY
-995 LYNTSGSNYLVN
+995 LYNTSGDNYLIN
-1007 LAGSGATY
+1007 LAGSGSTYDTFTASTLPGWSATY
-1015 DSYTASNRPGWA
+1015 
-1027 GSYGTKVTEVII
+1027 GSKVTEII
-1039 DDTVTSVGN
+1039 VDDTVTTIGN
-1048 YMFYGHSALQSVT
+1048 YLFYGHSALQKVT
-1061 FGTGVTKIGDYA
+1061 FGSGLTRIGDYA
-1073 FANCTSFENQD
+1073 FANCTAFEAQD
-1084 AAWPCPVTEFGS
+1084 AEWNCPVTEFGS
-1096 HAFANCSIKMAGIP
+1096 YAFANCSIKNAGIP
-1110 STILKLGS
+1110 ATITKLGS
-1118 GVFAGNP
+1118 GVFSGNP
-1125 VQQISYRAKAAS
+1125 VEQISYRATAAA
-1137 AHTADI
+1137 AHTAD
-1143 VSFSG
+1143 VVPFSG
-1148 LADNVETLVIIGN
+1148 LADSVDTTITIADS
-1161 EVTSIP
+1161 VTSIP
-1167 AFLFYKAEVEK
+1167 AFMFYKAEVEK
-1178 ITIGPAV
+1178 INIGTGV
-1185 ASIGEGAFSGSK
+1185 ASIGEAAFSGSK
-1197 TAIITVAD
+1197 TAEVAIPN
-1205 GNTAYKANADGN
+1205 GNAAYRVNADGN
-1217 LYTADGLTMV
+1217 LYTADNLTIIA
-1227 TYLGRKQDAA
+1227 YLGKHQDAA
-1237 YTLASGVNTIA
+1237 YTLATGVNTIA

-1254 HPYLERMTFDATV
+1254 HSYLERMTFDATV
-1267 INVGKEAFFAAEKL
+1267 INIGKEAFFACEKL

-1295 LSEVTVG
+1295 LAEVTVG
-1302 DNWSGSA
+1302 ENWSGNA
-1309 EVIFSGLSWD
+1309 EVIFSGLAWD

-1341 SGYMKNWASANA
+1341 SGLMKNWASASA

-1382 CQNLADCVPPA
+1382 CESLSDCVLPD
-1393 SVENIGQ
+1393 SVSSIGQ

-1407 ALTFVRV
+1407 GITFFRV
-1414 PDKVK
+1414 PDKVT
-1419 TISTYTFANCTALV
+1419 TINTYTFANCTSLYWV
-1433 WADCGL
+1433 DCGL
-1439 GVESIEP
+1439 GVQSIEP
-1446 FAFSGCSNA
+1446 FAFAGCPTA
-1455 RYISINGSAT
+1455 RYIAINGSAT

-1489 DFTDYTGIKDAST
+1489 DFTDYTGINDAAT

-1517 IETGRLM
+1517 IEQGRLLK
-1524 DRYAA
+1524 RYAA
-1529 NNTTAAIGASGSY
+1529 NNTTAAIGSTGSY

-1553 DSDND
+1553 DSNND
-1558 GKSDYLHV
+1558 GKADYLHV

-1584 NAIRATLTK
+1584 NEIRETLTK

-1614 QFARIGKG
+1614 TFARIGKG

-1657 VFVGAGAS
+1657 VFVNAGAS

-1690 TNLTFGKGI
+1690 TNLTLGKGI

-1712 LKTLYIKSTKIDSTD
+1712 MKTLYIKSTKIDSTD

-1739 GFTVEIAAN
+1739 GFTVELAAN
-1748 VTKIPDNLFYSTDGN
+1748 VTKVPDNLFYSTDGN
-1763 PYCTSV
+1763 PYVTSV

-1797 NCSMLTYIHNAAFKG
+1797 NCTMLTYIHNAAFKG

-1835 ANCMNLADFSI
+1835 ANCMNLADFTIS
-1846 NNDEAITNIGDKAFY
+1846 NDEAITNIGDKAFY

-1950 IFVVGEGEMIDFATQ
+1950 IFVVGTGEMIDFQSQ

-1979 STVTRVYVGDGITR
+1979 STVTRIYVGDGITR

-2010 GHDVQEIGKYAFRD
+2010 GHDVEEIGKYAFRD
-2024 DIKVP
+2024 DVKVP
-2029 EFDLSSAK
+2029 EFDMSTAK
-2037 ASLTNI
+2037 ASLQNI
-2043 DDGAFENCSG
+2043 EDGAFENCSG
-2053 TSTVNLS
+2053 TSSVNLS

-2072 FKNLADSSIV
+2072 FKNLADSSVV

-2115 RVFFTKDL
+2115 QVFFTKDL
-2123 VSQGVYNGKDVV
+2123 ASQGVYNGKDVT
-2135 WNVEATSN
+2135 WNVEASSN
-2143 DNLIFHWYYATTKG
+2143 DNLIFHWYCATEKG

-2169 YTINSTVR
+2169 YTIESTVN
-2177 SSTLTM
+2177 SSTMKM

-2193 GYYFYC
+2193 GYYFYV
-2199 EAVSPYYEQASSTAA
+2199 EAVSPYYEQASSTAT

-2251 EGTADNGLTPTYQ
+2251 EGSTDNGVTPTYQ
-2264 YKLKAS
+2264 YKLKES

-2301 TASAPVK
+2301 TASEPVK
-2308 YIIKVDNS
+2308 YILKVDNS

-2354 TAADANDSNTTS
+2354 AAADANDSNTTS

-2372 PLMDGVDMNTVDLS
+2372 PLMQGVDMNTVDLS
-2386 VRHIKGEGGKYTAD
+2386 VRHIKAEGGKYTAD

-2410 ETHSFNLNVD
+2410 ETHTFELN
-2420 VDPTDAGVSN
+2420 TAIDAGDSAISN
-2430 YVAATANTSLEKFEL
+2430 YVAATSNSALEKFEL
-2445 YEIHVMDATKTDYAI
+2445 YEIHVMDDTKTDYAI

-2472 PTDYDTTRIVVYGF
+2472 PADYDATRIAVYGF

-2518 VGLEPVS
+2518 VGLEPAS
-2525 SAPTGG
+2525 STSTGD

>member
-1 MQKKLS
+1 MRKKLT
-7 KLLIILVLALTTM
+7 KLLLVLVLALTTM

-44 TDTGVLKIDVEG
+44 TDTGILKIDVEG

-75 KELQFASATSKITNY
+75 TEIQFPSATSKITNY
-90 AFSDLVNLEKIE
+90 AFSDLVNVEKIE

-109 IGDYAFLNCAGAK
+109 IGDYAFLNCAGVK
-122 EVYIPISV
+122 EIYIPISI
-130 ANWGGFIFKDCV
+130 ANWGGFVFKDCV
-142 SIGYIFTENTTNI
+142 SVGYIFTENTTDI
-155 NMTTPIWDSS
+155 NMTAPIWDAS
-165 VGSQA
+165 VGSKA
-170 ENGYVELQIESKSIG
+170 ADNYVELQIESKSIG

-223 NSATNIGKYAFYG
+223 SSATNIGKYAFYG
-236 CTGVTVINLPVATT
+236 CTGVTTINLPVATT
-250 IGENAFYGCSGAE
+250 IGEYAFYGCTGAD
-263 SINLPVATSIG
+263 SINIPVATSIG
-274 ENAFKGCSGAKT
+274 DNAFENCTGAKKITVGATSVNYGNEVFKNCSGCQEL
-286 IYLGAT
+286 YLGA
-292 NITYG
+292 IG
-297 NNCFADTTGCTEI
+297 FK
-310 YLGSINFAQNS
+310 QNS
-321 NALSRMGSGK
+321 NAMNGMGSASGFK
-331 TLTMTLGKSVSAI
+331 VTLGKAITSI
-344 NGTLQTSHI
+344 NGTLQTSYI
-353 GTTGSINL
+353 GTTKPISL
-361 VLEEG
+361 VLEAG
-366 SNLNSVGASA
+366 SKLSSIGTSA
-376 FENNSIL
+376 FEGNALLI
-383 TSVDFSNSAKNVS
+383 SVDLNNRAEELALSD
-396 YNAKAFNNCANLKT
+396 KAFYKCTSIKSFSTNTGSLSIGKLSLADLKKCENFQLNSKSTDIASSIETYSLVLTNPTSAWSATATEKISGIKINPTVYWTSWSAYYSVNGSGSYYMSQVYNNGANAANPEGGSLSFQNQSVTLNPKYEIENYSHPLENLGADGNGCDIT
-410 FSSNTGTA
+410 IGESVVAIPDKMFSSGIRYTISSNFPSA
-418 TLTTLSFG
+418 T
-426 NLKKLETLN
+426 
-435 WNASSTTLG
+435 SSTTATVNIPAKSKVYQASYNYNNEINSYTFAIPASNRNLSGNVTYGAKSNVNIISLPSGINIKNVTTNTNTKLTSIGVAAFGLDDRSVTSTVSLTNVTTPNTSGNGTIEDGTIVAYGASSNGYLSG
-444 WSTQLQAKVTFTSAA
+444 WNKAHTITSGNNVNASNQSAK
-459 TTASSHTGSHVSQQK
+459 TTASASVKFSEDKNSVNTGSTAALQNGKIKLVSLGSVSNTCEIKYGAFSFNPSLEKAWFGSGISYISPDSFYSLK
-474 SSTAS
+474 SPSTAYVYGKTS
-479 MALTPSTTQNTSY
+479 NTFTPSNN
-492 GWYPTGDFTI
+492 GL
-502 SAATAGTTSASQNS
+502 TSAGH
-516 ASSGTATSTTTAS
+516 SGFTDIVYDAT
-529 YNWVGTNNTGNHPF
+529 
-543 LNLGSSVSAG
+543 
-553 STVTF
+553 
-558 GKTVTTVPDYFLT
+558 
-571 SGVYAFETA
+571 
-580 AATLKRTYTATGSS
+580 
-594 TASSTKSTSGTPAT
+594 
-608 PAMALASVG
+608 
-617 GDVYFGYYASNLGW
+617 
-631 TVNSKKVSV
+631 
-640 TNVGNV
+640 
-646 AQSVTITSNLTD
+646 
-658 TTTVTQSCAI
+658 
-668 TEGVKLS
+668 
-675 SATGIKLNQVNSI
+675 
-688 SKAITSVGQS
+688 
-698 SFGWIQIPMTS
+698 
-709 ANNDLPS
+709 
-716 AGVTSS
+716 
-722 FTASENS
+722 
-729 ISATRNSTST
+729 
-739 QGTIYTAPNFAVA
+739 
-752 SRSYPYFAMYMGH
+752 
-765 APHNSGYK
+765 
-773 TNWTWSNNWGAWH
+773 
-786 DNSYTWTQGA
+786 
-796 GNGSANYYGK
+796 
-806 GIYRESGLQLG
+806 
-817 GNYYCAFA
+817 
-825 TKDMAIREMR
+825 
-835 RLFDTT
+835 
-841 AVTATTTNTISGTF
+841 
-855 KTNTIS
+855 
-861 IPASTTT
+861 
-868 TKTWS
+868 
-873 TVNNAA
+873 
-879 NVPVNGY
+879 
-886 PDGNNVKTANFGMA
+886 
-900 GNNMTINAGAFLGAK
+900 
-915 SLTNAYL
+915 
-922 ASTVKNIQGNA
+922 
-933 FYTRNTGTSDILYAY
+933 
-948 GKSNVGDFSVHTG
+948 
-961 LDTHNDITAQYKPAL
+961 L
-976 KDYGIFVGE
+976 KDYGIFIDKF
-985 YKVGNNVTAY
+985 KVGDNVNAY
-995 LYNTSGSNYLVN
+995 LYNTSGDNYLIN
-1007 LAGSGATY
+1007 LAGSGSTYDTFTASTLPGWSATY
-1015 DSYTASNRPGWA
+1015 
-1027 GSYGTKVTEVII
+1027 GSKVTEII
-1039 DDTVTSVGN
+1039 VDDTVTTIGN
-1048 YMFYGHSALQSVT
+1048 YLFYGHSALQKVT
-1061 FGTGVTKIGDYA
+1061 FGSGLTRIGDYA
-1073 FANCTSFENQD
+1073 FANCTAFEAQD
-1084 AAWPCPVTEFGS
+1084 AEWNCPVTEFGS
-1096 HAFANCSIKMAGIP
+1096 YAFANCSIKNAGIP
-1110 STILKLGS
+1110 ATITKLGI
-1118 GVFAGNP
+1118 GVFSGNP
-1125 VQQISYRAKAAS
+1125 VEQISYRATAAA
-1137 AHTADI
+1137 AHTAD
-1143 VSFSG
+1143 VVPFSG
-1148 LADNVETLVIIGN
+1148 LADSVDTTITIADS
-1161 EVTSIP
+1161 VTSVP
-1167 AFLFYKAEVEK
+1167 AFMFYKAEVEK
-1178 ITIGPAV
+1178 INIGTGV
-1185 ASIGEGAFSGSK
+1185 ASIGEAAFSGSK
-1197 TAIITVAD
+1197 TAEVAIPN
-1205 GNTAYKANADGN
+1205 GNAAYRVNADGN
-1217 LYTADGLTMV
+1217 LYTADNLTIIA
-1227 TYLGRKQDAA
+1227 YLGKHQDAA
-1237 YTLASGVNTIA
+1237 YTLATGVNTIA

-1267 INVGKEAFFAAEKL
+1267 INIGKEAFFACEKL

-1295 LSEVTVG
+1295 LAEVTVG
-1302 DNWSGSA
+1302 ENWSGNA
-1309 EVIFSGLSWD
+1309 EVIFSGLAWD

-1341 SGYMKNWASANA
+1341 SGLMKNWASASA

-1382 CQNLADCVPPA
+1382 CESLSDCVLPD
-1393 SVENIGQ
+1393 SVSSIGQ

-1407 ALTFVRV
+1407 GITFFRV
-1414 PDKVK
+1414 PDKVT
-1419 TISTYTFANCTALV
+1419 TINTYTFANCTSLYWV
-1433 WADCGL
+1433 DCGL
-1439 GVESIEP
+1439 GVQSIEP
-1446 FAFSGCSNA
+1446 FAFAGCPTA
-1455 RYISINGSAT
+1455 RYIAINGSAT

-1489 DFTDYTGIKDAST
+1489 DFTDYTGINDAAT

-1517 IETGRLM
+1517 IEQGRLLK
-1524 DRYAA
+1524 RYAA
-1529 NNTTAAIGASGSY
+1529 NNTTAAIGSTGSY

-1553 DSDND
+1553 DSNND
-1558 GKSDYLHV
+1558 GKADYLHV

-1584 NAIRATLTK
+1584 NEIRETLTK

-1614 QFARIGKG
+1614 TFARIGKG

-1657 VFVGAGAS
+1657 VFVNAGAS

-1690 TNLTFGKGI
+1690 TNLTLGKGI

-1712 LKTLYIKSTKIDSTD
+1712 MKTLYIKSTKIDSTD

-1739 GFTVEIAAN
+1739 GFTVELAAN
-1748 VTKIPDNLFYSTDGN
+1748 VTKLPDNLFYSTDGN
-1763 PYCTSV
+1763 PYVTSV

-1797 NCSMLTYIHNAAFKG
+1797 NCTMLTYIHNAAFKG

-1835 ANCMNLADFSI
+1835 ANCMNLADFTIS
-1846 NNDEAITNIGDKAFY
+1846 NDEAITNIGDKAFY

-1950 IFVVGEGEMIDFATQ
+1950 IFVVGTGEMIDFQSQ
-1965 EGINWPRSSNNDVR
+1965 EGINWPRFSNNDVR
-1979 STVTRVYVGDGITR
+1979 STVTRIYVGDGITR

-2010 GHDVQEIGKYAFRD
+2010 GHDVEEIGKYAFRD
-2024 DIKVP
+2024 DVKVP
-2029 EFDLSSAK
+2029 EFDLSTAK
-2037 ASLTNI
+2037 ASLQNI
-2043 DDGAFENCSG
+2043 EDGAFENCSG
-2053 TSTVNLS
+2053 TSSVNLS

-2072 FKNLADSSIV
+2072 FKNLADSSVV

-2115 RVFFTKDL
+2115 QVFFTKDL
-2123 VSQGVYNGKDVV
+2123 ASQGVYNGKDVT
-2135 WNVEATSN
+2135 WNVEASSN
-2143 DNLIFHWYYATTKG
+2143 DNLIFHWYYATEKG

-2169 YTINSTVR
+2169 YTIESTVN
-2177 SSTLTM
+2177 SSTLKM

-2193 GYYFYC
+2193 GYYFYV

-2251 EGTADNGLTPTYQ
+2251 EGSTDNGVTPTYQ

-2301 TASAPVK
+2301 TASEPVK
-2308 YIIKVDNS
+2308 YILKVDNS

-2372 PLMDGVDMNTVDLS
+2372 PLMQGVDMNTVDLS
-2386 VRHIKGEGGKYTAD
+2386 VRHIKADGGKYTAD

-2410 ETHSFNLNVD
+2410 ETHSFELN
-2420 VDPTDAGVSN
+2420 TAIDAGDSAISN
-2430 YVAATANTSLEKFEL
+2430 YVAATSNSALEKFEL
-2445 YEIHVMDATKTDYAI
+2445 YEIHVMDDTKTDYAI

-2472 PTDYDTTRIVVYGF
+2472 PADYDATRIAIYGY

-2518 VGLEPVS
+2518 VGLEPAS
-2525 SAPTGG
+2525 SASTGD

>member
-1 MQKKLS
+1 MRKKLT
-7 KLLIILVLALTTM
+7 KLLLVLVLALTTM

-44 TDTGVLKIDVEG
+44 TDTGILKIDVEG

-75 KELQFASATSKITNY
+75 TEIQFPSATSKITNY
-90 AFSDLVNLEKIE
+90 AFSDLVNVEKIE

-109 IGDYAFLNCAGAK
+109 IGDYAFLNCAGVK
-122 EVYIPISV
+122 EIYIPISI
-130 ANWGGFIFKDCV
+130 ANWGGFVFKDCV
-142 SIGYIFTENTTNI
+142 SVGYIFTENTTDI
-155 NMTTPIWDSS
+155 NMTAPIWDAS
-165 VGSQA
+165 VGSKA
-170 ENGYVELQIESKSIG
+170 ADNYVELQIESKSIG

-223 NSATNIGKYAFYG
+223 SSATNIGKYAFYG
-236 CTGVTVINLPVATT
+236 CTGVTTINLPVATT
-250 IGENAFYGCSGAE
+250 IGEYAFYGCTGAD
-263 SINLPVATSIG
+263 SINIPVATSIG
-274 ENAFKGCSGAKT
+274 DNAFENCTGAKKITVGATSVNYGNEVFKNCSGCQEL
-286 IYLGAT
+286 YLGA
-292 NITYG
+292 IG
-297 NNCFADTTGCTEI
+297 FK
-310 YLGSINFAQNS
+310 QNS
-321 NALSRMGSGK
+321 NAMNGMGSASGFK
-331 TLTMTLGKSVSAI
+331 VTLGKAITSI
-344 NGTLQTSHI
+344 NGTLQTSYI
-353 GTTGSINL
+353 GTTKPISL
-361 VLEEG
+361 VLEAG
-366 SNLNSVGASA
+366 SKLSSIGTSA
-376 FENNSIL
+376 FEGNALLI
-383 TSVDFSNSAKNVS
+383 SVDLNNRAEELALSD
-396 YNAKAFNNCANLKT
+396 KAFYKCTSIKSFSTNTGSLSIGKLSLADLKKCENFQLNSKSTDIASSIETYSLVLTNPTSAWSATATEKISGIKINPTVYWTSWSAYYSVNGSGSYYMSQVYNNGANAANPEGGSLSFQNQSVTLNPKYEIENYSHPLENLGADGNGCDIT
-410 FSSNTGTA
+410 IGESVVAIPDKMFSSGIRYTISSNFPSA
-418 TLTTLSFG
+418 T
-426 NLKKLETLN
+426 
-435 WNASSTTLG
+435 SSTTATVNIPAKSKVYQASYNYNNEINSYTFAIPASNRNLSGNVTYGAKSNVNIISLPSGINIKNVTTNTNTKLTSIGVAAFGLDDRSVTSTVSLTNVTTPNTSGNGTIEDGTIVAYGASSNGYLSG
-444 WSTQLQAKVTFTSAA
+444 WNKAHTITSGNNVNASNQSAK
-459 TTASSHTGSHVSQQK
+459 TTASASVKFSEDKNSVNTGSTAALQNGKIKLVSLGSVSNTCEIKYGAFSFNPSLEKAWFGSGISYISPDSFYSLK
-474 SSTAS
+474 SPSTAYVYGKTS
-479 MALTPSTTQNTSY
+479 NTFTPSNN
-492 GWYPTGDFTI
+492 GL
-502 SAATAGTTSASQNS
+502 TSAGH
-516 ASSGTATSTTTAS
+516 SGFTDIVYDAT
-529 YNWVGTNNTGNHPF
+529 
-543 LNLGSSVSAG
+543 
-553 STVTF
+553 
-558 GKTVTTVPDYFLT
+558 
-571 SGVYAFETA
+571 
-580 AATLKRTYTATGSS
+580 
-594 TASSTKSTSGTPAT
+594 
-608 PAMALASVG
+608 
-617 GDVYFGYYASNLGW
+617 
-631 TVNSKKVSV
+631 
-640 TNVGNV
+640 
-646 AQSVTITSNLTD
+646 
-658 TTTVTQSCAI
+658 
-668 TEGVKLS
+668 
-675 SATGIKLNQVNSI
+675 
-688 SKAITSVGQS
+688 
-698 SFGWIQIPMTS
+698 
-709 ANNDLPS
+709 
-716 AGVTSS
+716 
-722 FTASENS
+722 
-729 ISATRNSTST
+729 
-739 QGTIYTAPNFAVA
+739 
-752 SRSYPYFAMYMGH
+752 
-765 APHNSGYK
+765 
-773 TNWTWSNNWGAWH
+773 
-786 DNSYTWTQGA
+786 
-796 GNGSANYYGK
+796 
-806 GIYRESGLQLG
+806 
-817 GNYYCAFA
+817 
-825 TKDMAIREMR
+825 
-835 RLFDTT
+835 
-841 AVTATTTNTISGTF
+841 
-855 KTNTIS
+855 
-861 IPASTTT
+861 
-868 TKTWS
+868 
-873 TVNNAA
+873 
-879 NVPVNGY
+879 
-886 PDGNNVKTANFGMA
+886 
-900 GNNMTINAGAFLGAK
+900 
-915 SLTNAYL
+915 
-922 ASTVKNIQGNA
+922 
-933 FYTRNTGTSDILYAY
+933 
-948 GKSNVGDFSVHTG
+948 
-961 LDTHNDITAQYKPAL
+961 L
-976 KDYGIFVGE
+976 KDYGIFIDKF
-985 YKVGNNVTAY
+985 KVGDNVNAY
-995 LYNTSGSNYLVN
+995 LYNTSGDNYLIN
-1007 LAGSGATY
+1007 LAGSGSTYDTFTASTLPGWSATY
-1015 DSYTASNRPGWA
+1015 
-1027 GSYGTKVTEVII
+1027 GSKVTEII
-1039 DDTVTSVGN
+1039 VDDTVTTIGN
-1048 YMFYGHSALQSVT
+1048 YLFYGHSALQKVT
-1061 FGTGVTKIGDYA
+1061 FGSGLTRIGDYA
-1073 FANCTSFENQD
+1073 FANCTAFEAQD
-1084 AAWPCPVTEFGS
+1084 AEWNCPVTEFGS
-1096 HAFANCSIKMAGIP
+1096 YAFANCSIKNAGIP
-1110 STILKLGS
+1110 ATITKLGI
-1118 GVFAGNP
+1118 GVFSGNP
-1125 VQQISYRAKAAS
+1125 VEQISYRATAAA
-1137 AHTADI
+1137 AHTAD
-1143 VSFSG
+1143 VVPFSG
-1148 LADNVETLVIIGN
+1148 LADSVDTTITIADS
-1161 EVTSIP
+1161 VTSVP
-1167 AFLFYKAEVEK
+1167 AFMFYKAEVEK
-1178 ITIGPAV
+1178 INIGTGV
-1185 ASIGEGAFSGSK
+1185 ASIGEAAFSGSK
-1197 TAIITVAD
+1197 TAEVAIPN
-1205 GNTAYKANADGN
+1205 GNAAYRVNADGN
-1217 LYTADGLTMV
+1217 LYTADNLTIIA
-1227 TYLGRKQDAA
+1227 YLGKHQDAA
-1237 YTLASGVNTIA
+1237 YTLATGVNTIA

-1267 INVGKEAFFAAEKL
+1267 INIGKEAFFACEKL

-1295 LSEVTVG
+1295 LAEVTVG
-1302 DNWSGSA
+1302 ENWSGNA
-1309 EVIFSGLSWD
+1309 EVIFSGLAWD

-1341 SGYMKNWASANA
+1341 SGLMKNWASASA

-1382 CQNLADCVPPA
+1382 CESLSDCVLPD
-1393 SVENIGQ
+1393 SVSSIGQ

-1407 ALTFVRV
+1407 GITIFRV
-1414 PDKVK
+1414 PDKVT
-1419 TISTYTFANCTALV
+1419 TINTYTFANCTSLYWV
-1433 WADCGL
+1433 DCGL
-1439 GVESIEP
+1439 GVQSIEP
-1446 FAFSGCSNA
+1446 FAFAGCPTA
-1455 RYISINGSAT
+1455 RYIAINGSAT

-1489 DFTDYTGIKDAST
+1489 DFTDYTGINDAAT

-1517 IETGRLM
+1517 IEQGRLLK
-1524 DRYAA
+1524 RYAA
-1529 NNTTAAIGASGSY
+1529 NNTTAAIGSTGSY

-1553 DSDND
+1553 DSNND
-1558 GKSDYLHV
+1558 GKADYLHV

-1584 NAIRATLTK
+1584 NEIRETLTK
-1593 VCVEDDVTSVGPYA
+1593 VCVEDDATSVGPYA

-1614 QFARIGKG
+1614 TFARIGKG

-1657 VFVGAGAS
+1657 VFVNAGAS

-1690 TNLTFGKGI
+1690 TNLTLGKGI

-1712 LKTLYIKSTKIDSTD
+1712 MKTLYIKSTKIDSTD

-1739 GFTVEIAAN
+1739 GFTVELAAN
-1748 VTKIPDNLFYSTDGN
+1748 VTKLPDNLFYSTDGN
-1763 PYCTSV
+1763 PYVTSV

-1797 NCSMLTYIHNAAFKG
+1797 NCTMLTYIHNAAFKG

-1835 ANCMNLADFSI
+1835 ANCMNLADFTIS
-1846 NNDEAITNIGDKAFY
+1846 NDEAITNIGDKAFY

-1950 IFVVGEGEMIDFATQ
+1950 IFVVGTGEMIDFQSQ

-1979 STVTRVYVGDGITR
+1979 STVTRIYVGDGITR

-2010 GHDVQEIGKYAFRD
+2010 GHDVEEIGKYAFRD
-2024 DIKVP
+2024 DVKVP
-2029 EFDLSSAK
+2029 EFDLSTAK
-2037 ASLTNI
+2037 ASLQNI
-2043 DDGAFENCSG
+2043 EDGAFENCSG
-2053 TSTVNLS
+2053 TSSVNLS

-2072 FKNLADSSIV
+2072 FKNLADSSVV

-2115 RVFFTKDL
+2115 QVFFTKDL
-2123 VSQGVYNGKDVV
+2123 ASQGVYNGKDVT
-2135 WNVEATSN
+2135 WNVEASSN
-2143 DNLIFHWYYATTKG
+2143 DNLIFHWYYATEKG

-2169 YTINSTVR
+2169 YTIESTVN
-2177 SSTLTM
+2177 SSTLKM

-2193 GYYFYC
+2193 GYYFYV

-2251 EGTADNGLTPTYQ
+2251 EGSTDNGVTPTYQ

-2301 TASAPVK
+2301 TASEPVK
-2308 YIIKVDNS
+2308 YILKVDNS

-2372 PLMDGVDMNTVDLS
+2372 PLMQGVDMNTVDLS
-2386 VRHIKGEGGKYTAD
+2386 VRHIKADGGKYTAD

-2410 ETHSFNLNVD
+2410 ETHSFELN
-2420 VDPTDAGVSN
+2420 TAIDAGDSAISN
-2430 YVAATANTSLEKFEL
+2430 YVAATSNSALEKFEL
-2445 YEIHVMDATKTDYAI
+2445 YEIHVMDDTKTDYAI

-2472 PTDYDTTRIVVYGF
+2472 PADYDATRIAIYGF

-2518 VGLEPVS
+2518 VGLEPAS
-2525 SAPTGG
+2525 SASTGD

>member
-1 MQKKLS
+1 MRKKLT
-7 KLLIILVLALTTM
+7 KLLLVLVLALTTM

-44 TDTGVLKIDVEG
+44 TDTGILKIDVEG

-75 KELQFASATSKITNY
+75 TEIQFPSATSKITNY
-90 AFSDLVNLEKIE
+90 AFSDLVNVEKIE

-109 IGDYAFLNCAGAK
+109 IGDYAFLNCAGVK
-122 EVYIPISV
+122 EIYIPISI
-130 ANWGGFIFKDCV
+130 ANWGGFVFKDCV
-142 SIGYIFTENTTNI
+142 SVGYIFTENTTDINI
-155 NMTTPIWDSS
+155 TAPIWDAS
-165 VGSQA
+165 VGSKA
-170 ENGYVELQIESKSIG
+170 ADNYVELQIESKSIG

-223 NSATNIGKYAFYG
+223 SSATNIGKYAFYG
-236 CTGVTVINLPVATT
+236 CTGVTTINLPVATT
-250 IGENAFYGCSGAE
+250 IGEYAFYGCTGAD
-263 SINLPVATSIG
+263 SINIPVATSIG
-274 ENAFKGCSGAKT
+274 DNAFENCTGAKKITVGATSVNYGNEVFKNCSGCQEL
-286 IYLGAT
+286 YLGA
-292 NITYG
+292 IG
-297 NNCFADTTGCTEI
+297 FK
-310 YLGSINFAQNS
+310 QNS
-321 NALSRMGSGK
+321 NAMNGMGSASGFK
-331 TLTMTLGKSVSAI
+331 VTLGKAITSI
-344 NGTLQTSHI
+344 NGTLQTSYI
-353 GTTGSINL
+353 GTTKPISL
-361 VLEEG
+361 VLEAG
-366 SNLNSVGASA
+366 SKLSSIGTSA
-376 FENNSIL
+376 FEGNALLI
-383 TSVDFSNSAKNVS
+383 SVDLNNRAEELALSD
-396 YNAKAFNNCANLKT
+396 KAFYKCTSIKSFSTNTGSLSIGKLSLADLKKCENFQLNSKSTDIASSIETYSLVLTNPTSAWSATATEKISGIKINPTVYWTSWSAYYSVNGSGSYYMSQVYNNGANAANPEGGSLSFQNQSVTLNPKYEIENYSHPLENLGADGNGCDIT
-410 FSSNTGTA
+410 IGESVVAIPDKMFSSGIRYTISSNFPSA
-418 TLTTLSFG
+418 T
-426 NLKKLETLN
+426 
-435 WNASSTTLG
+435 SSTTATVNIPAKSKVYQASYNYNNEINSYTFAIPASNRNLSGNVTYGAKSNVNIISLPSGINIKNVTTNTNTKLTSIGVAAFGLDDRSVTSTVSLTNVTTPNTSGNGTIEDGTIVAYGASSNGYLSG
-444 WSTQLQAKVTFTSAA
+444 WNKAHTITSGNNVNASNQSAK
-459 TTASSHTGSHVSQQK
+459 TTASASVKFSEDKNSVNTGSTAALQNGKIKLVSLGSVSNTCEIKYGAFSFNPSLEKAWFGSGISYISPDSFYSLK
-474 SSTAS
+474 SPSTAYVYGKTS
-479 MALTPSTTQNTSY
+479 NTFTPSNN
-492 GWYPTGDFTI
+492 GL
-502 SAATAGTTSASQNS
+502 TSAGH
-516 ASSGTATSTTTAS
+516 SGFTDIVYDAT
-529 YNWVGTNNTGNHPF
+529 
-543 LNLGSSVSAG
+543 
-553 STVTF
+553 
-558 GKTVTTVPDYFLT
+558 
-571 SGVYAFETA
+571 
-580 AATLKRTYTATGSS
+580 
-594 TASSTKSTSGTPAT
+594 
-608 PAMALASVG
+608 
-617 GDVYFGYYASNLGW
+617 
-631 TVNSKKVSV
+631 
-640 TNVGNV
+640 
-646 AQSVTITSNLTD
+646 
-658 TTTVTQSCAI
+658 
-668 TEGVKLS
+668 
-675 SATGIKLNQVNSI
+675 
-688 SKAITSVGQS
+688 
-698 SFGWIQIPMTS
+698 
-709 ANNDLPS
+709 
-716 AGVTSS
+716 
-722 FTASENS
+722 
-729 ISATRNSTST
+729 
-739 QGTIYTAPNFAVA
+739 
-752 SRSYPYFAMYMGH
+752 
-765 APHNSGYK
+765 
-773 TNWTWSNNWGAWH
+773 
-786 DNSYTWTQGA
+786 
-796 GNGSANYYGK
+796 
-806 GIYRESGLQLG
+806 
-817 GNYYCAFA
+817 
-825 TKDMAIREMR
+825 
-835 RLFDTT
+835 
-841 AVTATTTNTISGTF
+841 
-855 KTNTIS
+855 
-861 IPASTTT
+861 
-868 TKTWS
+868 
-873 TVNNAA
+873 
-879 NVPVNGY
+879 
-886 PDGNNVKTANFGMA
+886 
-900 GNNMTINAGAFLGAK
+900 
-915 SLTNAYL
+915 
-922 ASTVKNIQGNA
+922 
-933 FYTRNTGTSDILYAY
+933 
-948 GKSNVGDFSVHTG
+948 
-961 LDTHNDITAQYKPAL
+961 L
-976 KDYGIFVGE
+976 KDYGIFIDKF
-985 YKVGNNVTAY
+985 KVGDNVNAY
-995 LYNTSGSNYLVN
+995 LYNTSGDNYLIN
-1007 LAGSGATY
+1007 LAGSGSTYDTFTASTLPGWSATY
-1015 DSYTASNRPGWA
+1015 
-1027 GSYGTKVTEVII
+1027 GSKVTEII
-1039 DDTVTSVGN
+1039 VDDTVTTIGN
-1048 YMFYGHSALQSVT
+1048 YLFYGHSALQKVT
-1061 FGTGVTKIGDYA
+1061 FGSGLTRIGDYA
-1073 FANCTSFENQD
+1073 FANCTAFEAQD
-1084 AAWPCPVTEFGS
+1084 AEWNCPVTEFGS
-1096 HAFANCSIKMAGIP
+1096 YAFANCSIKNAGIP
-1110 STILKLGS
+1110 ATITKLGI
-1118 GVFAGNP
+1118 GVFSGNP
-1125 VQQISYRAKAAS
+1125 VEQISYRATAAA
-1137 AHTADI
+1137 AHTAD
-1143 VSFSG
+1143 VVPFSG
-1148 LADNVETLVIIGN
+1148 LADSVDTTITIADS
-1161 EVTSIP
+1161 VTSVP
-1167 AFLFYKAEVEK
+1167 AFMFYKAEVEK
-1178 ITIGPAV
+1178 INIGTGV
-1185 ASIGEGAFSGSK
+1185 ASIGEAAFSGSK
-1197 TAIITVAD
+1197 TAEVAIPN
-1205 GNTAYKANADGN
+1205 GNAAYRVNADGN
-1217 LYTADGLTMV
+1217 LYTADNLTIIA
-1227 TYLGRKQDAA
+1227 YLGKHQDAA
-1237 YTLASGVNTIA
+1237 YTLATGVNTIA

-1267 INVGKEAFFAAEKL
+1267 INIGKEAFFACEKL

-1295 LSEVTVG
+1295 LAEVTVG
-1302 DNWSGSA
+1302 ENWSGNA
-1309 EVIFSGLSWD
+1309 EVIFSGLAWD

-1341 SGYMKNWASANA
+1341 SGLMKNWASASA

-1382 CQNLADCVPPA
+1382 CESLSDCVLPD
-1393 SVENIGQ
+1393 SVSSIGQ

-1407 ALTFVRV
+1407 GITFFRV
-1414 PDKVK
+1414 PDKVT
-1419 TISTYTFANCTALV
+1419 TINTYTFANCTSLYWV
-1433 WADCGL
+1433 DCGL
-1439 GVESIEP
+1439 GVQSIEP
-1446 FAFSGCSNA
+1446 FAFAGCPTA
-1455 RYISINGSAT
+1455 RYIAINGSAT

-1489 DFTDYTGIKDAST
+1489 DFTDYTGINDAAT

-1517 IETGRLM
+1517 IEQGRLLK
-1524 DRYAA
+1524 RYAA
-1529 NNTTAAIGASGSY
+1529 NNTTAAIGSTGSY

-1553 DSDND
+1553 DSNND
-1558 GKSDYLHV
+1558 GKADYLHV

-1584 NAIRATLTK
+1584 NEIRETLTK

-1614 QFARIGKG
+1614 TFARIGKG

-1657 VFVGAGAS
+1657 VFVNAGAS

-1690 TNLTFGKGI
+1690 TNLTLGKGI

-1712 LKTLYIKSTKIDSTD
+1712 MKTLYIKSTKIDSTD

-1739 GFTVEIAAN
+1739 GFTVELAAN
-1748 VTKIPDNLFYSTDGN
+1748 VTKLPDNLFYSTDGN
-1763 PYCTSV
+1763 PYVTSV

-1797 NCSMLTYIHNAAFKG
+1797 NCTMLTYIHNAAFKG

-1835 ANCMNLADFSI
+1835 ANCMNLADFTIS
-1846 NNDEAITNIGDKAFY
+1846 NDEAITNIGDKAFY

-1950 IFVVGEGEMIDFATQ
+1950 IFVVGTGEMIDFQSQ
-1965 EGINWPRSSNNDVR
+1965 EGINWPRFSNNDVR
-1979 STVTRVYVGDGITR
+1979 STVTRIYVGDGITR

-2010 GHDVQEIGKYAFRD
+2010 GHDVEEIGKYAFRD
-2024 DIKVP
+2024 DVKVP
-2029 EFDLSSAK
+2029 EFDLSTAK
-2037 ASLTNI
+2037 ASLQNI
-2043 DDGAFENCSG
+2043 EDGAFENCSG
-2053 TSTVNLS
+2053 TSSVNLS

-2072 FKNLADSSIV
+2072 FKNLADSSVV

-2115 RVFFTKDL
+2115 QVFFTKDL
-2123 VSQGVYNGKDVV
+2123 ASQGVYNGKDVT
-2135 WNVEATSN
+2135 WNVEASSN
-2143 DNLIFHWYYATTKG
+2143 DNLIFHWYYATEKG

-2169 YTINSTVR
+2169 YTIESTVN
-2177 SSTLTM
+2177 SSTLKM

-2193 GYYFYC
+2193 GYYFYV

-2251 EGTADNGLTPTYQ
+2251 EGSTDNGVTPTYQ

-2301 TASAPVK
+2301 TASEPVK
-2308 YIIKVDNS
+2308 YILKVDNS

-2372 PLMDGVDMNTVDLS
+2372 PLMQGVDMNTVDLS
-2386 VRHIKGEGGKYTAD
+2386 VRHIKADGGKYTAD

-2410 ETHSFNLNVD
+2410 ETHSFELN
-2420 VDPTDAGVSN
+2420 TAIDAGDSAISN
-2430 YVAATANTSLEKFEL
+2430 YVAATSNSALEKFEL
-2445 YEIHVMDATKTDYAI
+2445 YEIHVMDDTKTDYAI

-2472 PTDYDTTRIVVYGF
+2472 PADYDATRIAIYGF

-2518 VGLEPVS
+2518 VGLEPAS
-2525 SAPTGG
+2525 SASTGD

>member
-1 MQKKLS
+1 MRKKLT
-7 KLLIILVLALTTM
+7 KLLLVLVLALTTM

-44 TDTGVLKIDVEG
+44 TDTGILKIDVEG

-75 KELQFASATSKITNY
+75 TEIQFPSATSKITNY
-90 AFSDLVNLEKIE
+90 AFSDLVNVEKIE

-109 IGDYAFLNCAGAK
+109 IGDYAFLNCAGVK
-122 EVYIPISV
+122 EIYIPISI
-130 ANWGGFIFKDCV
+130 ANWGGFVFKDCV
-142 SIGYIFTENTTNI
+142 SVGYIFTENTTDI
-155 NMTTPIWDSS
+155 NMTAPIWDAS
-165 VGSQA
+165 VGSKA
-170 ENGYVELQIESKSIG
+170 ADNYVELQIESKSIG

-223 NSATNIGKYAFYG
+223 SSATNIGKYAFYG
-236 CTGVTVINLPVATT
+236 CTGVTTINLPVATT
-250 IGENAFYGCSGAE
+250 IGEYAFYGCTGAD
-263 SINLPVATSIG
+263 SINIPVATSIG
-274 ENAFKGCSGAKT
+274 DNAFENCTGAKKLTVGATSVNYGNEVFKNCSGCQEL
-286 IYLGAT
+286 YLGA
-292 NITYG
+292 IG
-297 NNCFADTTGCTEI
+297 FK
-310 YLGSINFAQNS
+310 QNS
-321 NALSRMGSGK
+321 NAMNGMGSASGFK
-331 TLTMTLGKSVSAI
+331 VTLGKAITSI
-344 NGTLQTSHI
+344 NGTLQTSYI
-353 GTTGSINL
+353 GTTKPMSL
-361 VLEEG
+361 VLEAG
-366 SNLNSVGASA
+366 SKLSSIGTSA
-376 FENNSIL
+376 FEGNALLI
-383 TSVDFSNSAKNVS
+383 SVDLSNRAEELALSD
-396 YNAKAFNNCANLKT
+396 KAFYKCTSIKSFSTNTGSLSVGKLSLADLKKCENFQLNSKSTDIASSIETYSLVLTNPTSAWSATATEKISGIKINPTVYWTMWSAYYSVNGSGSYYMSQVYNNGANAANPEGGSLSFQNQSVTLNPKYEIENYSHPLENLGADGNGCDIT
-410 FSSNTGTA
+410 IGESVVAIPDKMFSSGIRYTISSNFPSA
-418 TLTTLSFG
+418 T
-426 NLKKLETLN
+426 
-435 WNASSTTLG
+435 SSTTATVNIPAK
-444 WSTQLQAKVTFTSAA
+444 SKVYQASYNYNNEINSYTFTIPASNRNLSGNVTYGAKSNVNIISLPSGINIKNVTTNTNTKLTSIGVAA
-459 TTASSHTGSHVSQQK
+459 FGLDDRSVTSTVSLTNVTTPNTSGNGTIEDGTIVAYGASSNGYLTGWNKAHTITSGNNVNASNQSVKTTASASVKFSEDKNSVNTGSTAALQNGKIKLVSLGSVSNTCEIKYGAFSFNPSLEKAWFGSGISYISPDSFYSLK
-474 SSTAS
+474 SPSTAYVYGKT
-479 MALTPSTTQNTSY
+479 LNTFTPSNN
-492 GWYPTGDFTI
+492 GL
-502 SAATAGTTSASQNS
+502 TSAGH
-516 ASSGTATSTTTAS
+516 SGFTDIVYDAT
-529 YNWVGTNNTGNHPF
+529 
-543 LNLGSSVSAG
+543 
-553 STVTF
+553 
-558 GKTVTTVPDYFLT
+558 
-571 SGVYAFETA
+571 
-580 AATLKRTYTATGSS
+580 
-594 TASSTKSTSGTPAT
+594 
-608 PAMALASVG
+608 
-617 GDVYFGYYASNLGW
+617 
-631 TVNSKKVSV
+631 
-640 TNVGNV
+640 
-646 AQSVTITSNLTD
+646 
-658 TTTVTQSCAI
+658 
-668 TEGVKLS
+668 
-675 SATGIKLNQVNSI
+675 
-688 SKAITSVGQS
+688 
-698 SFGWIQIPMTS
+698 
-709 ANNDLPS
+709 
-716 AGVTSS
+716 
-722 FTASENS
+722 
-729 ISATRNSTST
+729 
-739 QGTIYTAPNFAVA
+739 
-752 SRSYPYFAMYMGH
+752 
-765 APHNSGYK
+765 
-773 TNWTWSNNWGAWH
+773 
-786 DNSYTWTQGA
+786 
-796 GNGSANYYGK
+796 
-806 GIYRESGLQLG
+806 
-817 GNYYCAFA
+817 
-825 TKDMAIREMR
+825 
-835 RLFDTT
+835 
-841 AVTATTTNTISGTF
+841 
-855 KTNTIS
+855 
-861 IPASTTT
+861 
-868 TKTWS
+868 
-873 TVNNAA
+873 
-879 NVPVNGY
+879 
-886 PDGNNVKTANFGMA
+886 
-900 GNNMTINAGAFLGAK
+900 
-915 SLTNAYL
+915 
-922 ASTVKNIQGNA
+922 
-933 FYTRNTGTSDILYAY
+933 
-948 GKSNVGDFSVHTG
+948 
-961 LDTHNDITAQYKPAL
+961 L
-976 KDYGIFVGE
+976 KDYGIFIDKF
-985 YKVGNNVTAY
+985 KVGDNVNAY
-995 LYNTSGSNYLVN
+995 LYNTSGDNYLIN
-1007 LAGSGATY
+1007 LAGSGSTYDTFTANTLPGWSATY
-1015 DSYTASNRPGWA
+1015 
-1027 GSYGTKVTEVII
+1027 GSKVTEII
-1039 DDTVTSVGN
+1039 VDDTVTTIGN
-1048 YMFYGHSALQSVT
+1048 YLFYGHSALQKVT
-1061 FGTGVTKIGDYA
+1061 FGSGLTSIGDYA
-1073 FANCTSFENQD
+1073 FANCTAFEAQD
-1084 AAWPCPVTEFGS
+1084 AEWNCPVTEFGS
-1096 HAFANCSIKMAGIP
+1096 YAFANCSIKKAGIP
-1110 STILKLGS
+1110 ATITKLGS
-1118 GVFAGNP
+1118 GVFSGNP
-1125 VQQISYRAKAAS
+1125 VEQISYRATAAA
-1137 AHTADI
+1137 AHTAD
-1143 VSFSG
+1143 VVPFSG
-1148 LADNVETLVIIGN
+1148 LADSVDTTITIADS
-1161 EVTSIP
+1161 VTSIP
-1167 AFLFYKAEVEK
+1167 AFMFYKAEVEK
-1178 ITIGPAV
+1178 INIGTGV
-1185 ASIGEGAFSGSK
+1185 TSIGEAAFSGSK
-1197 TAIITVAD
+1197 TAEVAIPN
-1205 GNTAYKANADGN
+1205 GNAAYRVNADGN
-1217 LYTADGLTMV
+1217 LYTADNLTIIA
-1227 TYLGRKQDAA
+1227 YLGKHQDAA
-1237 YTLASGVNTIA
+1237 YTLATGVNTIA
-1248 AGAFYG
+1248 SGAFYG
-1254 HPYLERMTFDATV
+1254 HPFLERMTFDATV
-1267 INVGKEAFFAAEKL
+1267 INIGKEAFFACDKL

-1295 LSEVTVG
+1295 LAEVTVG
-1302 DNWSGSA
+1302 ENWSGSA

-1341 SGYMKNWASANA
+1341 SGLMKNWASASA

-1382 CQNLADCVPPA
+1382 CESLSDCVLPD
-1393 SVENIGQ
+1393 SVSSIGQ

-1407 ALTFVRV
+1407 GITFFRV
-1414 PDKVK
+1414 PDKVT
-1419 TISTYTFANCTALV
+1419 TINTYTFANCTSLYWV
-1433 WADCGL
+1433 DCGL
-1439 GVESIEP
+1439 GVQSIEP
-1446 FAFSGCSNA
+1446 FAFAGCPTA
-1455 RYISINGSAT
+1455 RYIAINGSAT

-1489 DFTDYTGIKDAST
+1489 DFTDYTGINDAAT

-1517 IETGRLM
+1517 IEQGRLLK
-1524 DRYAA
+1524 RYAA
-1529 NNTTAAIGASGSY
+1529 NNTTAAIGSTGSY

-1553 DSDND
+1553 DSNND
-1558 GKSDYLHV
+1558 GKADYLHV

-1584 NAIRATLTK
+1584 NEIRETLTK

-1614 QFARIGKG
+1614 TFARIGKG

-1657 VFVGAGAS
+1657 VFVNAGAS

-1690 TNLTFGKGI
+1690 TNLTLGKGI

-1712 LKTLYIKSTKIDSTD
+1712 MKTLYIKSTKIDSTD

-1739 GFTVEIAAN
+1739 GFTVELAAN
-1748 VTKIPDNLFYSTDGN
+1748 VTKLPDNLFYSTDGN
-1763 PYCTSV
+1763 PYVTSV

-1797 NCSMLTYIHNAAFKG
+1797 NCTMLTYIHNAAFKG

-1835 ANCMNLADFSI
+1835 ANCMNLADFTIS
-1846 NNDEAITNIGDKAFY
+1846 NDEAITNIGDKAFY

-1950 IFVVGEGEMIDFATQ
+1950 IFVVGTGEMIDFQSQ

-1979 STVTRVYVGDGITR
+1979 STVTRIYVGDGITR

-2010 GHDVQEIGKYAFRD
+2010 GHDVEEIGKYAFRD
-2024 DIKVP
+2024 DVKVP
-2029 EFDLSSAK
+2029 EFDLSTAK
-2037 ASLTNI
+2037 ASLQNI
-2043 DDGAFENCSG
+2043 EDGAFENCSG
-2053 TSTVNLS
+2053 TSSVNLS
-2060 GCSGLGA
+2060 GCSSLGA
-2067 VGNDA
+2067 VGNGA
-2072 FKNLADSSIV
+2072 FKNLADSSVV

-2115 RVFFTKDL
+2115 QVFFTKDL
-2123 VSQGVYNGKDVV
+2123 VSQGVYNGKDVI
-2135 WNVEATSN
+2135 WNVEASSN
-2143 DNLIFHWYYATTKG
+2143 DNLIFHWYYATEKG

-2169 YTINSTVR
+2169 YTIESTVN
-2177 SSTLTM
+2177 SSTMKM

-2193 GYYFYC
+2193 GYYFYV

-2251 EGTADNGLTPTYQ
+2251 EGSTDNGVTPTYQ

-2287 VTFYCRAII
+2287 ITFYCRAII

-2301 TASAPVK
+2301 TASEPVK
-2308 YIIKVDNS
+2308 YILKVDNS

-2372 PLMDGVDMNTVDLS
+2372 PLMQGVDMNTVDLS
-2386 VRHIKGEGGKYTAD
+2386 VRHIKADGGKYTAD

-2410 ETHSFNLNVD
+2410 ETHSFELN
-2420 VDPTDAGVSN
+2420 TAIDAGDSAISN
-2430 YVAATANTSLEKFEL
+2430 YVAATSNSALEKFEL
-2445 YEIHVMDATKTDYAI
+2445 YEIHVMDDTKTDYAI

-2472 PTDYDTTRIVVYGF
+2472 PADYDATRIAIYGF

-2518 VGLEPVS
+2518 VGLEPAS
-2525 SAPTGG
+2525 SASTGD

>member
-1 MQKKLS
+1 MRKKLT
-7 KLLIILVLALTTM
+7 KLLLVLVLALTTM

-44 TDTGVLKIDVEG
+44 TDTGILKIDVEG

-75 KELQFASATSKITNY
+75 TEIQFPSATSKITNY
-90 AFSDLVNLEKIE
+90 AFSDLVNVEKIE

-109 IGDYAFLNCAGAK
+109 IGDYAFLNCAGVK
-122 EVYIPISV
+122 EIYIPISI
-130 ANWGGFIFKDCV
+130 ANWGGFVFKDCV
-142 SIGYIFTENTTNI
+142 SVGYIFTENTTDI
-155 NMTTPIWDSS
+155 NMTAPIWDAS
-165 VGSQA
+165 VGSKA
-170 ENGYVELQIESKSIG
+170 ADNYVELQIESKSIG

-223 NSATNIGKYAFYG
+223 SSATNIGKYAFYG
-236 CTGVTVINLPVATT
+236 CTGVTTINLPVATT
-250 IGENAFYGCSGAE
+250 IGEYAFYGCTGAD
-263 SINLPVATSIG
+263 SINIPVATSIG
-274 ENAFKGCSGAKT
+274 DNAFENCTGAKKITVGATSVNYGNEVFKNCSGCQEL
-286 IYLGAT
+286 YLGA
-292 NITYG
+292 IG
-297 NNCFADTTGCTEI
+297 FK
-310 YLGSINFAQNS
+310 QNS
-321 NALSRMGSGK
+321 NAMNGMGSASGFK
-331 TLTMTLGKSVSAI
+331 VTLGKAITSI
-344 NGTLQTSHI
+344 NGTLQTSYI
-353 GTTGSINL
+353 GTTKPMSL
-361 VLEEG
+361 VLEAG
-366 SNLNSVGASA
+366 SKLSSIGTSA
-376 FENNSIL
+376 FEGNALLI
-383 TSVDFSNSAKNVS
+383 SVDLNNRAEELALSD
-396 YNAKAFNNCANLKT
+396 KAFYKCTSIKSFSTNTGSLSVGKLSLADLKKCENFQLNSKSTDIASSIETYSLVLTNPTSAWSATATEKISGIKINPTVYWTSWSAYYSVNGSGSYYMSQVYNNGANAANPEGGSLSFQNQSVTLNPKYEIENYSHPLENLGADGNGCDIT
-410 FSSNTGTA
+410 IGESVVAIPDKMFSSGIRYTISSNFPSA
-418 TLTTLSFG
+418 T
-426 NLKKLETLN
+426 
-435 WNASSTTLG
+435 SSTTATVNIPAK
-444 WSTQLQAKVTFTSAA
+444 SKVYQASYNYNNAINSYTFTIPASNFNLSGNVTYGAKSNVNIISLPSGINIKNVTTNTNTKLTSIGVAAFGLDDRSVTSTVSLTNVTTPNTSGNGTIEDGTIVAYGASSNGYLSGWNKAHTITSGNNVNASNQSAK
-459 TTASSHTGSHVSQQK
+459 TTASASVKFSEDKNSVNTGSTAALQNGKIKLVSLGSVSNTCEIKYGAFSFNPSLEKAWFGSGISYISPDSFYSLK
-474 SSTAS
+474 SPSTAYVYGKTS
-479 MALTPSTTQNTSY
+479 NTFTPSNN
-492 GWYPTGDFTI
+492 GL
-502 SAATAGTTSASQNS
+502 TSAGH
-516 ASSGTATSTTTAS
+516 SGFTDIVYDAT
-529 YNWVGTNNTGNHPF
+529 
-543 LNLGSSVSAG
+543 
-553 STVTF
+553 
-558 GKTVTTVPDYFLT
+558 
-571 SGVYAFETA
+571 
-580 AATLKRTYTATGSS
+580 
-594 TASSTKSTSGTPAT
+594 
-608 PAMALASVG
+608 
-617 GDVYFGYYASNLGW
+617 
-631 TVNSKKVSV
+631 
-640 TNVGNV
+640 
-646 AQSVTITSNLTD
+646 
-658 TTTVTQSCAI
+658 
-668 TEGVKLS
+668 
-675 SATGIKLNQVNSI
+675 
-688 SKAITSVGQS
+688 
-698 SFGWIQIPMTS
+698 
-709 ANNDLPS
+709 
-716 AGVTSS
+716 
-722 FTASENS
+722 
-729 ISATRNSTST
+729 
-739 QGTIYTAPNFAVA
+739 
-752 SRSYPYFAMYMGH
+752 
-765 APHNSGYK
+765 
-773 TNWTWSNNWGAWH
+773 
-786 DNSYTWTQGA
+786 
-796 GNGSANYYGK
+796 
-806 GIYRESGLQLG
+806 
-817 GNYYCAFA
+817 
-825 TKDMAIREMR
+825 
-835 RLFDTT
+835 
-841 AVTATTTNTISGTF
+841 
-855 KTNTIS
+855 
-861 IPASTTT
+861 
-868 TKTWS
+868 
-873 TVNNAA
+873 
-879 NVPVNGY
+879 
-886 PDGNNVKTANFGMA
+886 
-900 GNNMTINAGAFLGAK
+900 
-915 SLTNAYL
+915 
-922 ASTVKNIQGNA
+922 
-933 FYTRNTGTSDILYAY
+933 
-948 GKSNVGDFSVHTG
+948 
-961 LDTHNDITAQYKPAL
+961 L
-976 KDYGIFVGE
+976 KDYGIFIDKF
-985 YKVGNNVTAY
+985 KVGDNVNAY
-995 LYNTSGSNYLVN
+995 LYNTSGDNYLIN
-1007 LAGSGATY
+1007 LAGSGSTYDTFTASTLPGWSATY
-1015 DSYTASNRPGWA
+1015 
-1027 GSYGTKVTEVII
+1027 GSKVTEII
-1039 DDTVTSVGN
+1039 VDDTVTTIGN
-1048 YMFYGHSALQSVT
+1048 YLFYGHSALEKVT
-1061 FGTGVTKIGDYA
+1061 FGSGLTRIGDYA
-1073 FANCTSFENQD
+1073 FANCTAFEAQD
-1084 AAWPCPVTEFGS
+1084 AEWNCPVTELGS
-1096 HAFANCSIKMAGIP
+1096 YAFANCSIKKAGIP
-1110 STILKLGS
+1110 ATITKLGS
-1118 GVFAGNP
+1118 GVFSGNP
-1125 VQQISYRAKAAS
+1125 VEQISYRATAAA
-1137 AHTADI
+1137 AHTAD
-1143 VSFSG
+1143 VVPFSG
-1148 LADNVETLVIIGN
+1148 LADSVDTTITIADS
-1161 EVTSIP
+1161 VTSIP
-1167 AFLFYKAEVEK
+1167 AFMFYKAEVEK
-1178 ITIGPAV
+1178 INIGTGV
-1185 ASIGEGAFSGSK
+1185 VSIGEAAFSGSK
-1197 TAIITVAD
+1197 TAEVAIPN
-1205 GNTAYKANADGN
+1205 GNAAYRVNADGN
-1217 LYTADGLTMV
+1217 LYTADNLTIV
-1227 TYLGRKQDAA
+1227 AYLGNHQDAA
-1237 YTLASGVNTIA
+1237 YTLATGVNTIA

-1254 HPYLERMTFDATV
+1254 HPFLERMTFDATV
-1267 INVGKEAFFAAEKL
+1267 INIGKEAFFACDKL

-1295 LSEVTVG
+1295 LAEVTVG
-1302 DNWSGSA
+1302 ENWSGSA

-1341 SGYMKNWASANA
+1341 SGLMKNWASASA

-1382 CQNLADCVPPA
+1382 CESLSDCVLPD
-1393 SVENIGQ
+1393 SVSNIGQ

-1407 ALTFVRV
+1407 GITFFRV
-1414 PDKVK
+1414 PDKVT
-1419 TISTYTFANCTALV
+1419 TINTYTFANCTSLYWV
-1433 WADCGL
+1433 DCGL
-1439 GVESIEP
+1439 GVQSIEP
-1446 FAFSGCSNA
+1446 FAFAGCPTA
-1455 RYISINGSAT
+1455 RYIAINGSAA
-1465 EVKGNAFQGDKNAT
+1465 EVKGNAFHGDKNAT

-1489 DFTDYTGIKDAST
+1489 DFTDYTGINDAAT

-1517 IETGRLM
+1517 IEQGRLLK
-1524 DRYAA
+1524 RYAA
-1529 NNTTAAIGASGSY
+1529 NNTTAAIGSTGSY

-1553 DSDND
+1553 DSNND
-1558 GKSDYLHV
+1558 GKADYLHV

-1584 NAIRATLTK
+1584 NEIRETLTK

-1614 QFARIGKG
+1614 TFARIGKG

-1657 VFVGAGAS
+1657 VFVNAGAS

-1690 TNLTFGKGI
+1690 TNLTLGKGI

-1712 LKTLYIKSTKIDSTD
+1712 MKTLYIKSTKIDSTD
-1727 PKIFTDAGKDSG
+1727 PKIFTDAGKESG
-1739 GFTVEIAAN
+1739 GFTVELAAN
-1748 VTKIPDNLFYSTDGN
+1748 VTKVPDNLFYSTDGN
-1763 PYCTSV
+1763 PYVTSV

-1797 NCSMLTYIHNAAFKG
+1797 NCTMLTYIHNAAFKG

-1824 IKLQKINSEAF
+1824 VKLQKINSEAF
-1835 ANCMNLADFSI
+1835 ANCMNLADFTIS
-1846 NNDEAITNIGDKAFY
+1846 NDKAITNIGDKAFY

-1950 IFVVGEGEMIDFATQ
+1950 IFVVGTGEMIDFQSQ

-1979 STVTRVYVGDGITR
+1979 STVTRIYVGDGITR

-2010 GHDVQEIGKYAFRD
+2010 GHDVEEIGKYAFRD
-2024 DIKVP
+2024 DVKVP
-2029 EFDLSSAK
+2029 EFDLSTAK
-2037 ASLTNI
+2037 ASLQNI
-2043 DDGAFENCSG
+2043 EDGAFENCSG
-2053 TSTVNLS
+2053 TSSVNLS

-2067 VGNDA
+2067 IGNDA
-2072 FKNLADSSIV
+2072 FKNLADSSVV

-2115 RVFFTKDL
+2115 QVFFTKDL
-2123 VSQGVYNGKDVV
+2123 VSQGVYNGKDVI
-2135 WNVEATSN
+2135 WNVEASSN
-2143 DNLIFHWYYATTKG
+2143 DNLIFHWYYATEKG

-2169 YTINSTVR
+2169 YTIESTVN
-2177 SSTLTM
+2177 SSTMKM

-2193 GYYFYC
+2193 GYYFYV
-2199 EAVSPYYEQASSTAA
+2199 EAVSPYYEQASSTAT

-2251 EGTADNGLTPTYQ
+2251 EGSTDNGVTPTYQ

-2301 TASAPVK
+2301 TASEPVK
-2308 YIIKVDNS
+2308 YILKVDNS

-2354 TAADANDSNTTS
+2354 AAADANDSNTTS

-2372 PLMDGVDMNTVDLS
+2372 PLMQGVDMNTVDLS
-2386 VRHIKGEGGKYTAD
+2386 VRHIKAEGGKYTAD

-2410 ETHSFNLNVD
+2410 ETHTFELN
-2420 VDPTDAGVSN
+2420 TAIDAGDSAISN
-2430 YVAATANTSLEKFEL
+2430 YVDATSNSALEKFEL
-2445 YEIHVMDATKTDYAI
+2445 YEIHVMDDTKTDYAI

-2472 PTDYDTTRIVVYGF
+2472 PADYDATRIAVYGF

-2518 VGLEPVS
+2518 VGLEPAS
-2525 SAPTGG
+2525 STSTGD

>member
-1 MQKKLS
+1 MRKKLT
-7 KLLIILVLALTTM
+7 KLLLVLVLALTTM

-44 TDTGVLKIDVEG
+44 TDTGILKIDVEG

-75 KELQFASATSKITNY
+75 TEIQFPSATSKITNY
-90 AFSDLVNLEKIE
+90 AFSDLVNVEKIE

-109 IGDYAFLNCAGAK
+109 IGDYAFLNCAGVK
-122 EVYIPISV
+122 EIYIPISI
-130 ANWGGFIFKDCV
+130 ANWGGFVFKDCV
-142 SIGYIFTENTTNI
+142 SVGYIFTENTTDI
-155 NMTTPIWDSS
+155 NMTAPIWDAS
-165 VGSQA
+165 VGSKA
-170 ENGYVELQIESKSIG
+170 ADNYVELQIESKSIG

-223 NSATNIGKYAFYG
+223 SSATNIGKYAFYG
-236 CTGVTVINLPVATT
+236 CTGVTTINLPVATT
-250 IGENAFYGCSGAE
+250 IGEYAFYGCTGAD
-263 SINLPVATSIG
+263 SINIPVATSIG
-274 ENAFKGCSGAKT
+274 DNAFENCTGAKKITVGATSVNYGNEVFKNCSGCQEL
-286 IYLGAT
+286 YLGA
-292 NITYG
+292 IG
-297 NNCFADTTGCTEI
+297 FK
-310 YLGSINFAQNS
+310 QNS
-321 NALSRMGSGK
+321 NAMNGMGSASGFK
-331 TLTMTLGKSVSAI
+331 VTLGKAITSI
-344 NGTLQTSHI
+344 NGTLQTSYI
-353 GTTGSINL
+353 GTTKPISL
-361 VLEEG
+361 VLEAG
-366 SNLNSVGASA
+366 SKLSSIGTSA
-376 FENNSIL
+376 FEGNALLI
-383 TSVDFSNSAKNVS
+383 SVDLNNRAEELALSD
-396 YNAKAFNNCANLKT
+396 KAFYKCTSIKSFSTNTGSLSIGKLSLADLKKCENFQLNSKSTDIASSIETYSLVLTNPTSAWSATATEKISGIKINPTVYWTSWSAYYSVNGSGSYYMSQVYNNGANAANPEGGSLSFQNQSVTLNPKYEIENYSHPLENLGADGNGCDIT
-410 FSSNTGTA
+410 IGESVVAIPDKMFSSGIRYTISSNFPSA
-418 TLTTLSFG
+418 T
-426 NLKKLETLN
+426 
-435 WNASSTTLG
+435 SSTTATVNIPAKSKVYQASYNYNNEINSYTFAIPASNRNLSGNVTYGAKSNVNIISLPSGINIKNVTTNTNTKLTSIGVAAFGLDDRSVTSTVSLTNVTTPNTSGNGTIEDGTIVAYGASSNGYLSG
-444 WSTQLQAKVTFTSAA
+444 WNKAHTITSGNNVNASNQSAK
-459 TTASSHTGSHVSQQK
+459 TTASASVKFSEDKNSVNTGSTAALQNGKIKLVSLGSVSNTCEIKYGAFSFNPSLEKAWFGSGISYISPDSFYSLK
-474 SSTAS
+474 SPSTAYVYGKTS
-479 MALTPSTTQNTSY
+479 NTFTPSNN
-492 GWYPTGDFTI
+492 GL
-502 SAATAGTTSASQNS
+502 TSAGH
-516 ASSGTATSTTTAS
+516 SGFTDIVYDAT
-529 YNWVGTNNTGNHPF
+529 
-543 LNLGSSVSAG
+543 
-553 STVTF
+553 
-558 GKTVTTVPDYFLT
+558 
-571 SGVYAFETA
+571 
-580 AATLKRTYTATGSS
+580 
-594 TASSTKSTSGTPAT
+594 
-608 PAMALASVG
+608 
-617 GDVYFGYYASNLGW
+617 
-631 TVNSKKVSV
+631 
-640 TNVGNV
+640 
-646 AQSVTITSNLTD
+646 
-658 TTTVTQSCAI
+658 
-668 TEGVKLS
+668 
-675 SATGIKLNQVNSI
+675 
-688 SKAITSVGQS
+688 
-698 SFGWIQIPMTS
+698 
-709 ANNDLPS
+709 
-716 AGVTSS
+716 
-722 FTASENS
+722 
-729 ISATRNSTST
+729 
-739 QGTIYTAPNFAVA
+739 
-752 SRSYPYFAMYMGH
+752 
-765 APHNSGYK
+765 
-773 TNWTWSNNWGAWH
+773 
-786 DNSYTWTQGA
+786 
-796 GNGSANYYGK
+796 
-806 GIYRESGLQLG
+806 
-817 GNYYCAFA
+817 
-825 TKDMAIREMR
+825 
-835 RLFDTT
+835 
-841 AVTATTTNTISGTF
+841 
-855 KTNTIS
+855 
-861 IPASTTT
+861 
-868 TKTWS
+868 
-873 TVNNAA
+873 
-879 NVPVNGY
+879 
-886 PDGNNVKTANFGMA
+886 
-900 GNNMTINAGAFLGAK
+900 
-915 SLTNAYL
+915 
-922 ASTVKNIQGNA
+922 
-933 FYTRNTGTSDILYAY
+933 
-948 GKSNVGDFSVHTG
+948 
-961 LDTHNDITAQYKPAL
+961 L
-976 KDYGIFVGE
+976 KDYGIFIDKF
-985 YKVGNNVTAY
+985 KVGDNVNAY
-995 LYNTSGSNYLVN
+995 LYNTSGDNYLIN
-1007 LAGSGATY
+1007 LAGSGSTYDTFTASTLPGWSATY
-1015 DSYTASNRPGWA
+1015 
-1027 GSYGTKVTEVII
+1027 GSKVTEII
-1039 DDTVTSVGN
+1039 VDDTVTTIGN
-1048 YMFYGHSALQSVT
+1048 YLFYGHSALQKVT
-1061 FGTGVTKIGDYA
+1061 FGSGLTRIGDYA
-1073 FANCTSFENQD
+1073 FANCTAFEAQD
-1084 AAWPCPVTEFGS
+1084 AEWNCPVTEFGS
-1096 HAFANCSIKMAGIP
+1096 YAFANCSIKNAGIP
-1110 STILKLGS
+1110 ATITKLGI
-1118 GVFAGNP
+1118 GVFSGNP
-1125 VQQISYRAKAAS
+1125 VEQISYRATAAA
-1137 AHTADI
+1137 AHTAD
-1143 VSFSG
+1143 VVPFSG
-1148 LADNVETLVIIGN
+1148 LADSVDTTITIADS
-1161 EVTSIP
+1161 VTSVP
-1167 AFLFYKAEVEK
+1167 AFMFYKAEVEK
-1178 ITIGPAV
+1178 INIGTGV
-1185 ASIGEGAFSGSK
+1185 ASIGEAAFSGSK
-1197 TAIITVAD
+1197 TAEVAIPN
-1205 GNTAYKANADGN
+1205 GNAAYRVNADGN
-1217 LYTADGLTMV
+1217 LYTADNLTIIA
-1227 TYLGRKQDAA
+1227 YLGKHQDAA
-1237 YTLASGVNTIA
+1237 YTLATGVNTIA

-1267 INVGKEAFFAAEKL
+1267 INIGKEAFFACEKL

-1295 LSEVTVG
+1295 LAEVTVG
-1302 DNWSGSA
+1302 ENWSGNA
-1309 EVIFSGLSWD
+1309 EVIFSGLAWD

-1341 SGYMKNWASANA
+1341 SGLMKNWASASA

-1382 CQNLADCVPPA
+1382 CESLSDCVLPD
-1393 SVENIGQ
+1393 SVSSIGQ

-1407 ALTFVRV
+1407 GITFFRV
-1414 PDKVK
+1414 PDRVT
-1419 TISTYTFANCTALV
+1419 TINTYTFANCTSLYWV
-1433 WADCGL
+1433 DCGL
-1439 GVESIEP
+1439 GVQSIEP
-1446 FAFSGCSNA
+1446 FAFAGCPTA
-1455 RYISINGSAT
+1455 RYIAINGSAT

-1489 DFTDYTGIKDAST
+1489 DFTDYTGINDAAT

-1517 IETGRLM
+1517 IEQGRLLK
-1524 DRYAA
+1524 RYAA
-1529 NNTTAAIGASGSY
+1529 NNTTAAIGSTGSY

-1553 DSDND
+1553 DSNND
-1558 GKSDYLHV
+1558 GKADYLHV

-1584 NAIRATLTK
+1584 NEIRETLTK

-1614 QFARIGKG
+1614 TFARIGKG

-1657 VFVGAGAS
+1657 VFVNAGAS

-1690 TNLTFGKGI
+1690 TNLTLGKGI

-1712 LKTLYIKSTKIDSTD
+1712 MKTLYIKSTKIDSTD

-1739 GFTVEIAAN
+1739 GFTVELAAN
-1748 VTKIPDNLFYSTDGN
+1748 VTKLPDNLFYSTDGN
-1763 PYCTSV
+1763 PYVTSV

-1797 NCSMLTYIHNAAFKG
+1797 NCTMLTYIHNAAFKG

-1835 ANCMNLADFSI
+1835 ANCMNLADFTIS
-1846 NNDEAITNIGDKAFY
+1846 NDEAITNIGDKAFY

-1950 IFVVGEGEMIDFATQ
+1950 IFVVGTGEMIDFQSQ

-1979 STVTRVYVGDGITR
+1979 STVTRIYVGDGITR

-2010 GHDVQEIGKYAFRD
+2010 GHDVEEIGKYAFRD
-2024 DIKVP
+2024 DVKVP
-2029 EFDLSSAK
+2029 EFDLSTAK
-2037 ASLTNI
+2037 ASLQNI
-2043 DDGAFENCSG
+2043 EDGAFENCSG
-2053 TSTVNLS
+2053 TSSVNLS

-2072 FKNLADSSIV
+2072 FKNLADSSVV

-2115 RVFFTKDL
+2115 QVFFTKDL
-2123 VSQGVYNGKDVV
+2123 ASQGVYNGKDVT
-2135 WNVEATSN
+2135 WNVEASSN
-2143 DNLIFHWYYATTKG
+2143 DNLIFHWYYATEKG

-2169 YTINSTVR
+2169 YTIESTVN
-2177 SSTLTM
+2177 SSTLKM

-2193 GYYFYC
+2193 GYYFYV

-2251 EGTADNGLTPTYQ
+2251 EGSTDNGVTPTYQ

-2301 TASAPVK
+2301 TASEPVK
-2308 YIIKVDNS
+2308 YILKVDNS

-2372 PLMDGVDMNTVDLS
+2372 PLMQGVDMNTVDLS
-2386 VRHIKGEGGKYTAD
+2386 VRHIKADGGKYTAD

-2410 ETHSFNLNVD
+2410 ETHSFELN
-2420 VDPTDAGVSN
+2420 TAIDAGDSAISN
-2430 YVAATANTSLEKFEL
+2430 YVAATSNSALEKFEL
-2445 YEIHVMDATKTDYAI
+2445 YEIHVMDDTKTDYAI

-2472 PTDYDTTRIVVYGF
+2472 PADYDATRIAIYGF

-2518 VGLEPVS
+2518 VGLEPAS
-2525 SAPTGG
+2525 SASTGD

>member
-1 MQKKLS
+1 MRKELT
-7 KLLIILVLALTTM
+7 KLLLVLVLALTTM

-44 TDTGVLKIDVEG
+44 TDTGILKIDVEG

-75 KELQFASATSKITNY
+75 TEIQFPSATSKITNY
-90 AFSDLVNLEKIE
+90 AFSDLVNVEKIE

-109 IGDYAFLNCAGAK
+109 IGDYAFLNCAGVK
-122 EVYIPISV
+122 EIYIPISI
-130 ANWGGFIFKDCV
+130 ANWGGFVFKDCV
-142 SIGYIFTENTTNI
+142 SVGYIFTENTTDI
-155 NMTTPIWDSS
+155 NMTAPIWDAS
-165 VGSQA
+165 VGSKA
-170 ENGYVELQIESKSIG
+170 ADNYVELQIESKSIG

-223 NSATNIGKYAFYG
+223 SSATNIGKYAFYG
-236 CTGVTVINLPVATT
+236 CTGVTTINLPVATT
-250 IGENAFYGCSGAE
+250 IGEYAFYGCTGAD
-263 SINLPVATSIG
+263 SINIPVATSIG
-274 ENAFKGCSGAKT
+274 DNAFENCTGAKKITVGATSVNYGNEVFKNCSGCQEL
-286 IYLGAT
+286 YLGA
-292 NITYG
+292 IG
-297 NNCFADTTGCTEI
+297 FK
-310 YLGSINFAQNS
+310 QNS
-321 NALSRMGSGK
+321 NAMNGMGSASGFK
-331 TLTMTLGKSVSAI
+331 VTLGKAITSI
-344 NGTLQTSHI
+344 NGTLQTSYI
-353 GTTGSINL
+353 GTTKPISL
-361 VLEEG
+361 VLEAG
-366 SNLNSVGASA
+366 SKLSSIGTSA
-376 FENNSIL
+376 FEGNALLI
-383 TSVDFSNSAKNVS
+383 SVDLNNRAEELALSD
-396 YNAKAFNNCANLKT
+396 KAFYKCTSIKSFSTNTGSLSIGKLSLADLKKCENFQLNSKSTDIASSIETYSLVLTNPTSAWSATATEKISGIKINPTVYWTSWSAYYSVNGSGSYYMSQVYNNGANAANPEGGSLSFQNQSVTLNPKYEIENYSHPLENLGADGNGCDIT
-410 FSSNTGTA
+410 IGESVVAIPDKMFSSGIRYTISSNFPSA
-418 TLTTLSFG
+418 T
-426 NLKKLETLN
+426 
-435 WNASSTTLG
+435 SSTTATVNIPAKSKVYQASYNYNNEINSYTFAIPASNRNLSGNVTYGAKSNVNIISLPSGINIKNVTTNTNTKLTSIGVAAFGLDDRSVTSTVSLTNVTTPNTSGNGTIEDGTIVAYGASSNGYLSG
-444 WSTQLQAKVTFTSAA
+444 WNKAHTITSGNNVNASNQSAK
-459 TTASSHTGSHVSQQK
+459 TTASASVKFSEDKNSVNTGSTAALQNGKIKLVSLGSVSNTCEIKYGAFSFNPSLEKAWFGSGISYISPDSFYSLK
-474 SSTAS
+474 SPSTAYVYGKTS
-479 MALTPSTTQNTSY
+479 NTFTPSNN
-492 GWYPTGDFTI
+492 GL
-502 SAATAGTTSASQNS
+502 TSAGH
-516 ASSGTATSTTTAS
+516 SGFTDIVYDAT
-529 YNWVGTNNTGNHPF
+529 
-543 LNLGSSVSAG
+543 
-553 STVTF
+553 
-558 GKTVTTVPDYFLT
+558 
-571 SGVYAFETA
+571 
-580 AATLKRTYTATGSS
+580 
-594 TASSTKSTSGTPAT
+594 
-608 PAMALASVG
+608 
-617 GDVYFGYYASNLGW
+617 
-631 TVNSKKVSV
+631 
-640 TNVGNV
+640 
-646 AQSVTITSNLTD
+646 
-658 TTTVTQSCAI
+658 
-668 TEGVKLS
+668 
-675 SATGIKLNQVNSI
+675 
-688 SKAITSVGQS
+688 
-698 SFGWIQIPMTS
+698 
-709 ANNDLPS
+709 
-716 AGVTSS
+716 
-722 FTASENS
+722 
-729 ISATRNSTST
+729 
-739 QGTIYTAPNFAVA
+739 
-752 SRSYPYFAMYMGH
+752 
-765 APHNSGYK
+765 
-773 TNWTWSNNWGAWH
+773 
-786 DNSYTWTQGA
+786 
-796 GNGSANYYGK
+796 
-806 GIYRESGLQLG
+806 
-817 GNYYCAFA
+817 
-825 TKDMAIREMR
+825 
-835 RLFDTT
+835 
-841 AVTATTTNTISGTF
+841 
-855 KTNTIS
+855 
-861 IPASTTT
+861 
-868 TKTWS
+868 
-873 TVNNAA
+873 
-879 NVPVNGY
+879 
-886 PDGNNVKTANFGMA
+886 
-900 GNNMTINAGAFLGAK
+900 
-915 SLTNAYL
+915 
-922 ASTVKNIQGNA
+922 
-933 FYTRNTGTSDILYAY
+933 
-948 GKSNVGDFSVHTG
+948 
-961 LDTHNDITAQYKPAL
+961 L
-976 KDYGIFVGE
+976 KDYGIFIDKF
-985 YKVGNNVTAY
+985 KVGDNVNAY
-995 LYNTSGSNYLVN
+995 LYNTSGDNYLIN
-1007 LAGSGATY
+1007 LAGSGSTYDTFTASTLPGWSATY
-1015 DSYTASNRPGWA
+1015 
-1027 GSYGTKVTEVII
+1027 GSKVTEII
-1039 DDTVTSVGN
+1039 VDDTVTTIGN
-1048 YMFYGHSALQSVT
+1048 YLFYGHSALQKVT
-1061 FGTGVTKIGDYA
+1061 FGSGLTRIGDYA
-1073 FANCTSFENQD
+1073 FANCTAFEAQD
-1084 AAWPCPVTEFGS
+1084 AEWNCPVTEFGS
-1096 HAFANCSIKMAGIP
+1096 YAFANCSIKNAGIP
-1110 STILKLGS
+1110 ATITKLGI
-1118 GVFAGNP
+1118 GVFSGNP
-1125 VQQISYRAKAAS
+1125 VEQISYRATAAA
-1137 AHTADI
+1137 AHTAD
-1143 VSFSG
+1143 VVPFSG
-1148 LADNVETLVIIGN
+1148 LADSVDTTITIADS
-1161 EVTSIP
+1161 VTSVP
-1167 AFLFYKAEVEK
+1167 AFMFYKAEVEK
-1178 ITIGPAV
+1178 INIGTGV
-1185 ASIGEGAFSGSK
+1185 ASIGEAAFSGSK
-1197 TAIITVAD
+1197 TAEVAIPN
-1205 GNTAYKANADGN
+1205 GNAAYRVNADGN
-1217 LYTADGLTMV
+1217 LYTADNLTIIA
-1227 TYLGRKQDAA
+1227 YLGKHQDAA
-1237 YTLASGVNTIA
+1237 YTLATGVNTIA

-1267 INVGKEAFFAAEKL
+1267 INIGKEAFFACEKL

-1295 LSEVTVG
+1295 LAEVTVG
-1302 DNWSGSA
+1302 ENWSGNA
-1309 EVIFSGLSWD
+1309 EVIFSGLAWD

-1341 SGYMKNWASANA
+1341 SGLMKNWASASA

-1382 CQNLADCVPPA
+1382 CESLSDCVLPD
-1393 SVENIGQ
+1393 SVSSIGQ

-1407 ALTFVRV
+1407 GISFFRV
-1414 PDKVK
+1414 PDKVT
-1419 TISTYTFANCTALV
+1419 TINTYTFANCTSLYWV
-1433 WADCGL
+1433 DCGL
-1439 GVESIEP
+1439 GVQSIEP
-1446 FAFSGCSNA
+1446 FAFAGCPTA
-1455 RYISINGSAT
+1455 RYIAINGSAT

-1489 DFTDYTGIKDAST
+1489 DFTDYTGINDAAT

-1517 IETGRLM
+1517 IEQGRLLK
-1524 DRYAA
+1524 RYAA
-1529 NNTTAAIGASGSY
+1529 NNTTAAIGSTGSY

-1553 DSDND
+1553 DSNND
-1558 GKSDYLHV
+1558 GKADYLHV

-1584 NAIRATLTK
+1584 NEIRETLTK

-1614 QFARIGKG
+1614 TFARIGKG

-1657 VFVGAGAS
+1657 VFVNAGAS

-1690 TNLTFGKGI
+1690 TNLTLGKGI

-1712 LKTLYIKSTKIDSTD
+1712 MKTLYIKSTKIDSTD

-1739 GFTVEIAAN
+1739 GFTVELAAN
-1748 VTKIPDNLFYSTDGN
+1748 VTKLPDNLFYSTDGN
-1763 PYCTSV
+1763 PYVTSV

-1797 NCSMLTYIHNAAFKG
+1797 NCTMLTYIHNAAFKG

-1835 ANCMNLADFSI
+1835 ANCMNLADFTIS
-1846 NNDEAITNIGDKAFY
+1846 NDEAITNIGDKAFY

-1950 IFVVGEGEMIDFATQ
+1950 IFVVGTGEMIDFQSQ

-1979 STVTRVYVGDGITR
+1979 STVTRIYVGDGITR

-2010 GHDVQEIGKYAFRD
+2010 GHDVEEIGKYAFRD
-2024 DIKVP
+2024 DVKVP
-2029 EFDLSSAK
+2029 EFDLSTAK
-2037 ASLTNI
+2037 ASLQNI
-2043 DDGAFENCSG
+2043 EDGAFENCSG
-2053 TSTVNLS
+2053 TSSVNLS

-2072 FKNLADSSIV
+2072 FKNLADSSVV

-2115 RVFFTKDL
+2115 QVFFTKDL
-2123 VSQGVYNGKDVV
+2123 ASQGVYNGKDVT
-2135 WNVEATSN
+2135 WNVEASSN
-2143 DNLIFHWYYATTKG
+2143 DNLIFHWYYATEKG

-2169 YTINSTVR
+2169 YTIESTVN
-2177 SSTLTM
+2177 SSTLKM

-2193 GYYFYC
+2193 GYYFYV

-2251 EGTADNGLTPTYQ
+2251 EGSTDNGVTPTYQ

-2301 TASAPVK
+2301 TASEPVK
-2308 YIIKVDNS
+2308 YILKVDNS

-2372 PLMDGVDMNTVDLS
+2372 PLMQGVDMNTVDLS
-2386 VRHIKGEGGKYTAD
+2386 VRHIKADGGKYTAD

-2410 ETHSFNLNVD
+2410 ETHSFELN
-2420 VDPTDAGVSN
+2420 TAIDAGNSAISN
-2430 YVAATANTSLEKFEL
+2430 YVAATSNSALEKFEL
-2445 YEIHVMDATKTDYAI
+2445 YEIHVMDDTKTDYAI

-2472 PTDYDTTRIVVYGF
+2472 PADYDATRIAIYGF

-2518 VGLEPVS
+2518 VGLEPAS
-2525 SAPTGG
+2525 SASTGD

>member
-1 MQKKLS
+1 MRKKLT
-7 KLLIILVLALTTM
+7 KLLLVLVLALTTM

-44 TDTGVLKIDVEG
+44 TDTGILKIDVEG

-75 KELQFASATSKITNY
+75 TEIQFPSATSKITNY
-90 AFSDLVNLEKIE
+90 AFSDLVNVEKIE

-109 IGDYAFLNCAGAK
+109 IGDYAFLNCAGVK
-122 EVYIPISV
+122 EIYIPISI
-130 ANWGGFIFKDCV
+130 ANWGGFVFKDCV
-142 SIGYIFTENTTNI
+142 SVGYIFTENTTDI
-155 NMTTPIWDSS
+155 NMTAPIWDAS
-165 VGSQA
+165 VGSKA
-170 ENGYVELQIESKSIG
+170 ADNYVELQIESKSIG

-223 NSATNIGKYAFYG
+223 SSATNIGKYAFYG
-236 CTGVTVINLPVATT
+236 CTGVTTINLPVATT
-250 IGENAFYGCSGAE
+250 IGEYAFYGCTGAD
-263 SINLPVATSIG
+263 SINIPVATSIG
-274 ENAFKGCSGAKT
+274 DNAFENCTGAKKITVGATSVNYGNEVFKNCSGCQEL
-286 IYLGAT
+286 YLGA
-292 NITYG
+292 IG
-297 NNCFADTTGCTEI
+297 FK
-310 YLGSINFAQNS
+310 QNS
-321 NALSRMGSGK
+321 NAMNGMGSASGFK
-331 TLTMTLGKSVSAI
+331 VTLGKAITSI
-344 NGTLQTSHI
+344 NGTLQTSYI
-353 GTTGSINL
+353 GTTKPISL
-361 VLEEG
+361 VLEAG
-366 SNLNSVGASA
+366 SKLSSIGTSA
-376 FENNSIL
+376 FEGNALLI
-383 TSVDFSNSAKNVS
+383 SVDLNNRAEELALSD
-396 YNAKAFNNCANLKT
+396 KAFYKCTSIKSFSTNTGSLSIGKLSLADLKKCENFQLNSKSTDIASSIETYSLVLTNPTSAWSATATEKISGIKINPTVYWTSWSAYYSVNGSGSYYMSQVYNNGANAANPEGGSLSFQNQSVTLNPKYEIENYSHPLENLGADGNGCDIT
-410 FSSNTGTA
+410 IGESVVAIPDKMFSSGIRYTISSNFPSA
-418 TLTTLSFG
+418 T
-426 NLKKLETLN
+426 
-435 WNASSTTLG
+435 SSTTATVNIPAKSKVYQASYNYNNEINSYTFAIPASNRNLSGNVTYGAKSNVNIISLPSGINIKNVTTNTNTKLTSIGVAAFGLDDRSVTSTVSLTNVTTPNTSGNGTIEDGTIVAYGASSNGYLSG
-444 WSTQLQAKVTFTSAA
+444 WNKAHTITSGNNVNASNQSAK
-459 TTASSHTGSHVSQQK
+459 TTASASVKFSEDKNSVNTGSTAALQNGKIKLVSLGSVSNTCEIKYGAFSFNPSLEKAWFGSGISYISPDSFYSLK
-474 SSTAS
+474 SPSTAYVYGKTS
-479 MALTPSTTQNTSY
+479 NTFTPSNN
-492 GWYPTGDFTI
+492 GL
-502 SAATAGTTSASQNS
+502 TSAGH
-516 ASSGTATSTTTAS
+516 SGFTDIVYDAT
-529 YNWVGTNNTGNHPF
+529 
-543 LNLGSSVSAG
+543 
-553 STVTF
+553 
-558 GKTVTTVPDYFLT
+558 
-571 SGVYAFETA
+571 
-580 AATLKRTYTATGSS
+580 
-594 TASSTKSTSGTPAT
+594 
-608 PAMALASVG
+608 
-617 GDVYFGYYASNLGW
+617 
-631 TVNSKKVSV
+631 
-640 TNVGNV
+640 
-646 AQSVTITSNLTD
+646 
-658 TTTVTQSCAI
+658 
-668 TEGVKLS
+668 
-675 SATGIKLNQVNSI
+675 
-688 SKAITSVGQS
+688 
-698 SFGWIQIPMTS
+698 
-709 ANNDLPS
+709 
-716 AGVTSS
+716 
-722 FTASENS
+722 
-729 ISATRNSTST
+729 
-739 QGTIYTAPNFAVA
+739 
-752 SRSYPYFAMYMGH
+752 
-765 APHNSGYK
+765 
-773 TNWTWSNNWGAWH
+773 
-786 DNSYTWTQGA
+786 
-796 GNGSANYYGK
+796 
-806 GIYRESGLQLG
+806 
-817 GNYYCAFA
+817 
-825 TKDMAIREMR
+825 
-835 RLFDTT
+835 
-841 AVTATTTNTISGTF
+841 
-855 KTNTIS
+855 
-861 IPASTTT
+861 
-868 TKTWS
+868 
-873 TVNNAA
+873 
-879 NVPVNGY
+879 
-886 PDGNNVKTANFGMA
+886 
-900 GNNMTINAGAFLGAK
+900 
-915 SLTNAYL
+915 
-922 ASTVKNIQGNA
+922 
-933 FYTRNTGTSDILYAY
+933 
-948 GKSNVGDFSVHTG
+948 
-961 LDTHNDITAQYKPAL
+961 L
-976 KDYGIFVGE
+976 KDYGIFIDKF
-985 YKVGNNVTAY
+985 KVGDNVNAY
-995 LYNTSGSNYLVN
+995 LYNTSGDNYLIN
-1007 LAGSGATY
+1007 LAGSGSTYDTFTASTLPGWSATY
-1015 DSYTASNRPGWA
+1015 
-1027 GSYGTKVTEVII
+1027 GSKVTEII
-1039 DDTVTSVGN
+1039 VDDTVTTIGN
-1048 YMFYGHSALQSVT
+1048 YLFYGHSALQKVT
-1061 FGTGVTKIGDYA
+1061 FGSGLTRIGDYA
-1073 FANCTSFENQD
+1073 FANCTAFEAQD
-1084 AAWPCPVTEFGS
+1084 AEWNCPVTEFGS
-1096 HAFANCSIKMAGIP
+1096 YAFANCSIKNAGIP
-1110 STILKLGS
+1110 ATITKLGI
-1118 GVFAGNP
+1118 GVFSGNP
-1125 VQQISYRAKAAS
+1125 VEQISYRATAAA
-1137 AHTADI
+1137 AHTAD
-1143 VSFSG
+1143 VVPFSG
-1148 LADNVETLVIIGN
+1148 LADSVDTTITIADS
-1161 EVTSIP
+1161 VTSVP
-1167 AFLFYKAEVEK
+1167 AFMFYKAEVEK
-1178 ITIGPAV
+1178 INIGTGV
-1185 ASIGEGAFSGSK
+1185 ASIGEAAFSGSK
-1197 TAIITVAD
+1197 TAEVAIPN
-1205 GNTAYKANADGN
+1205 GNAAYRVNADGN
-1217 LYTADGLTMV
+1217 LYTADNLTII
-1227 TYLGRKQDAA
+1227 TYLGKHQDAA
-1237 YTLASGVNTIA
+1237 YTLATGVNTIA

-1267 INVGKEAFFAAEKL
+1267 INIGKEAFFACEKL

-1295 LSEVTVG
+1295 LAEVTVG
-1302 DNWSGSA
+1302 ENWSGNA
-1309 EVIFSGLSWD
+1309 EVIFSGLAWD

-1341 SGYMKNWASANA
+1341 SGLMKNWASASA

-1382 CQNLADCVPPA
+1382 CESLSDCVLPD
-1393 SVENIGQ
+1393 SVSSIGQ

-1407 ALTFVRV
+1407 GITFFRV
-1414 PDKVK
+1414 PDKVT
-1419 TISTYTFANCTALV
+1419 TINTYTFANCTSLYWV
-1433 WADCGL
+1433 DCGL
-1439 GVESIEP
+1439 GVQSIEP
-1446 FAFSGCSNA
+1446 FAFAGCPTA
-1455 RYISINGSAT
+1455 RYIAINGSAT

-1489 DFTDYTGIKDAST
+1489 DFTDYTGINDAAT

-1517 IETGRLM
+1517 IEQGRLLK
-1524 DRYAA
+1524 RYAA
-1529 NNTTAAIGASGSY
+1529 NNTTAAIGSTGSY

-1553 DSDND
+1553 DSNND
-1558 GKSDYLHV
+1558 GKADYLHV

-1584 NAIRATLTK
+1584 NEIRETLTK

-1614 QFARIGKG
+1614 TFARIGKG

-1657 VFVGAGAS
+1657 VFVNAGAS

-1690 TNLTFGKGI
+1690 TNLTLGKGI

-1712 LKTLYIKSTKIDSTD
+1712 MKTLYIKSTKIDSTD

-1739 GFTVEIAAN
+1739 GFTVELAAN
-1748 VTKIPDNLFYSTDGN
+1748 VTKLPDNLFYSTDGN
-1763 PYCTSV
+1763 PYVTSV

-1797 NCSMLTYIHNAAFKG
+1797 NCTMLTYIHNAAFKG

-1835 ANCMNLADFSI
+1835 ANCMNLADFTIS
-1846 NNDEAITNIGDKAFY
+1846 NDEAITNIGDKAFY

-1950 IFVVGEGEMIDFATQ
+1950 IFVVGTGEMIDFQSQ

-1979 STVTRVYVGDGITR
+1979 STVTRIYVGDGITR

-2010 GHDVQEIGKYAFRD
+2010 GHDVEEIGKYAFRD
-2024 DIKVP
+2024 DVKVP
-2029 EFDLSSAK
+2029 EFDLSTAK
-2037 ASLTNI
+2037 ASLQNI
-2043 DDGAFENCSG
+2043 EDGAFENCSG
-2053 TSTVNLS
+2053 TSSVNLS

-2072 FKNLADSSIV
+2072 FKNLADSSVV

-2115 RVFFTKDL
+2115 QVFFTKDL
-2123 VSQGVYNGKDVV
+2123 ASQGVYNGKDVT
-2135 WNVEATSN
+2135 WNVEASSN
-2143 DNLIFHWYYATTKG
+2143 DNLIFHWYYATEKG

-2169 YTINSTVR
+2169 YTIESTVN
-2177 SSTLTM
+2177 SSTLKM

-2193 GYYFYC
+2193 GYYFYV

-2251 EGTADNGLTPTYQ
+2251 EGSTDNGVTPTYQ

-2301 TASAPVK
+2301 TASEPVK
-2308 YIIKVDNS
+2308 YILKVDNS

-2372 PLMDGVDMNTVDLS
+2372 PLMQGVDMNTVDLS
-2386 VRHIKGEGGKYTAD
+2386 VRHIKADGGKYTAD

-2410 ETHSFNLNVD
+2410 ETHSFELN
-2420 VDPTDAGVSN
+2420 TAIDAGDSAISN
-2430 YVAATANTSLEKFEL
+2430 YVAATSNSALEKFEL
-2445 YEIHVMDATKTDYAI
+2445 YEIHVMDDTKTDYAI

-2472 PTDYDTTRIVVYGF
+2472 PADYDATRIAIYGF

-2518 VGLEPVS
+2518 VGLEPAS
-2525 SAPTGG
+2525 SASTGD

>member
-1 MQKKLS
+1 MRKKLT
-7 KLLIILVLALTTM
+7 KLLLVLVLALTTM

-44 TDTGVLKIDVEG
+44 TDTGILKIDVEG

-75 KELQFASATSKITNY
+75 TEIQFPSATSKITNY
-90 AFSDLVNLEKIE
+90 AFSDLVNVEKIE

-109 IGDYAFLNCAGAK
+109 IGDYAFLNCAGVK
-122 EVYIPISV
+122 EIYIPISI
-130 ANWGGFIFKDCV
+130 ANWGGFVFKDCV
-142 SIGYIFTENTTNI
+142 SVGYIFTENTTDI
-155 NMTTPIWDSS
+155 NMTAPIWDAS
-165 VGSQA
+165 VGSKA
-170 ENGYVELQIESKSIG
+170 ADNYVELQIESKSIG

-223 NSATNIGKYAFYG
+223 SSATNIGKYAFYG
-236 CTGVTVINLPVATT
+236 CTGVTTINLPVATT
-250 IGENAFYGCSGAE
+250 IGEYAFYGCTGAD
-263 SINLPVATSIG
+263 SINIPVATSIG
-274 ENAFKGCSGAKT
+274 DNAFENCTGAKKLTVGATSVNYGNEVFKNCSGCQEL
-286 IYLGAT
+286 YLGAIGFKQ
-292 NITYG
+292 NG
-297 NNCFADTTGCTEI
+297 NAMNG
-310 YLGSINFAQNS
+310 
-321 NALSRMGSGK
+321 MGSASGFK
-331 TLTMTLGKSVSAI
+331 VTLGKAITSI
-344 NGTLQTSHI
+344 NGTLQTSYI
-353 GTTGSINL
+353 GTTKPMSL
-361 VLEEG
+361 VLEAG
-366 SNLNSVGASA
+366 SKLSSIGTSA
-376 FENNSIL
+376 FEGNALLI
-383 TSVDFSNSAKNVS
+383 SVDLSNRAEELALSD
-396 YNAKAFNNCANLKT
+396 KAFYKCTSIKSFSTNTGSLSVGKLSLADLKKCENFQLNSKSTDIASSIETYSLVLTNPTSAWSATATEKISGIKINPTVYWTTWSAYYSVNGSGSYYMSQVYNNGANAANPEGGSLSFQNQSVTLNPKYEIENYSHPLENLGADGSGCDIT
-410 FSSNTGTA
+410 IGESVVAIPDKMFSSGIRYTISSNFPSA
-418 TLTTLSFG
+418 T
-426 NLKKLETLN
+426 
-435 WNASSTTLG
+435 SSTTATVNIPAK
-444 WSTQLQAKVTFTSAA
+444 SKVYQASYNYNNEINSYTFTIPASNRNLSGNVTYGAKSNVNIISLPSGINIKNVTTNTNTKLTSIGVAA
-459 TTASSHTGSHVSQQK
+459 FGLDDRSVTSTVSLTNVTTPNTSGNGTIEDGTIVAYGASSNGYLTGWNKAHTITSGNNVNASNQSVKTTASASVKFSEDKNSVNTGSTAALQNGKIKLVSLGSVSNTCEIKYGAFSFNPSLEKAWFGSGISYISPDSFYSLK
-474 SSTAS
+474 SPSTAYVYGKTS
-479 MALTPSTTQNTSY
+479 NTFTPSNN
-492 GWYPTGDFTI
+492 GL
-502 SAATAGTTSASQNS
+502 TSAGH
-516 ASSGTATSTTTAS
+516 SGFTDIVYDAT
-529 YNWVGTNNTGNHPF
+529 
-543 LNLGSSVSAG
+543 
-553 STVTF
+553 
-558 GKTVTTVPDYFLT
+558 
-571 SGVYAFETA
+571 
-580 AATLKRTYTATGSS
+580 
-594 TASSTKSTSGTPAT
+594 
-608 PAMALASVG
+608 
-617 GDVYFGYYASNLGW
+617 
-631 TVNSKKVSV
+631 
-640 TNVGNV
+640 
-646 AQSVTITSNLTD
+646 
-658 TTTVTQSCAI
+658 
-668 TEGVKLS
+668 
-675 SATGIKLNQVNSI
+675 
-688 SKAITSVGQS
+688 
-698 SFGWIQIPMTS
+698 
-709 ANNDLPS
+709 
-716 AGVTSS
+716 
-722 FTASENS
+722 
-729 ISATRNSTST
+729 
-739 QGTIYTAPNFAVA
+739 
-752 SRSYPYFAMYMGH
+752 
-765 APHNSGYK
+765 
-773 TNWTWSNNWGAWH
+773 
-786 DNSYTWTQGA
+786 
-796 GNGSANYYGK
+796 
-806 GIYRESGLQLG
+806 
-817 GNYYCAFA
+817 
-825 TKDMAIREMR
+825 
-835 RLFDTT
+835 
-841 AVTATTTNTISGTF
+841 
-855 KTNTIS
+855 
-861 IPASTTT
+861 
-868 TKTWS
+868 
-873 TVNNAA
+873 
-879 NVPVNGY
+879 
-886 PDGNNVKTANFGMA
+886 
-900 GNNMTINAGAFLGAK
+900 
-915 SLTNAYL
+915 
-922 ASTVKNIQGNA
+922 
-933 FYTRNTGTSDILYAY
+933 
-948 GKSNVGDFSVHTG
+948 
-961 LDTHNDITAQYKPAL
+961 L
-976 KDYGIFVGE
+976 KDYGIFIDKF
-985 YKVGNNVTAY
+985 KVGDNVNAY
-995 LYNTSGSNYLVN
+995 LYNTSGDNYLIN
-1007 LAGSGATY
+1007 LAGSGSTYDTFTANTLPGWSATY
-1015 DSYTASNRPGWA
+1015 
-1027 GSYGTKVTEVII
+1027 GSKVTEII
-1039 DDTVTSVGN
+1039 VDDTVTTIGN
-1048 YMFYGHSALQSVT
+1048 YLFYGHSALQKVT
-1061 FGTGVTKIGDYA
+1061 FGSGLTRIGDYA
-1073 FANCTSFENQD
+1073 FANCTAFEAQD
-1084 AAWPCPVTEFGS
+1084 AEWNCPVTEFGS
-1096 HAFANCSIKMAGIP
+1096 YAFANCSIKKAGIP
-1110 STILKLGS
+1110 ATITKLGS
-1118 GVFAGNP
+1118 GVFSGNP
-1125 VQQISYRAKAAS
+1125 VEQISYRATAAA
-1137 AHTADI
+1137 AHTAD
-1143 VSFSG
+1143 VVPFSG
-1148 LADNVETLVIIGN
+1148 LADSVDTTITIADS
-1161 EVTSIP
+1161 VTSIP
-1167 AFLFYKAEVEK
+1167 AFMFYKAEVEK
-1178 ITIGPAV
+1178 INIGTGV
-1185 ASIGEGAFSGSK
+1185 TSIGEAAFSGSK
-1197 TAIITVAD
+1197 TAEVAIPN
-1205 GNTAYKANADGN
+1205 GNAAYRVNADGN
-1217 LYTADGLTMV
+1217 LYTADNLTIIA
-1227 TYLGRKQDAA
+1227 YLGKHQDAA
-1237 YTLASGVNTIA
+1237 YTLATGVNTIA
-1248 AGAFYG
+1248 SGAFYG
-1254 HPYLERMTFDATV
+1254 HPFLERMTFDATV
-1267 INVGKEAFFAAEKL
+1267 INIGKEAFFACDKL

-1295 LSEVTVG
+1295 LAEVTVG
-1302 DNWSGSA
+1302 ENWSGSA

-1341 SGYMKNWASANA
+1341 SGLMKNWASASA

-1382 CQNLADCVPPA
+1382 CESLSDCVLPD
-1393 SVENIGQ
+1393 SVSSIGQ

-1407 ALTFVRV
+1407 GITFFRV
-1414 PDKVK
+1414 PDKVT
-1419 TISTYTFANCTALV
+1419 TINTYTFANCTSLYWV
-1433 WADCGL
+1433 DCGL
-1439 GVESIEP
+1439 GVQSIEP
-1446 FAFSGCSNA
+1446 FAFAGCPTA
-1455 RYISINGSAT
+1455 RYIAINGSAT

-1489 DFTDYTGIKDAST
+1489 DFTDYTGINDAAT

-1517 IETGRLM
+1517 IEQGRLLK
-1524 DRYAA
+1524 RYAA
-1529 NNTTAAIGASGSY
+1529 NNTTAAIGSTGSY

-1553 DSDND
+1553 DSNND
-1558 GKSDYLHV
+1558 GKADYLHV

-1584 NAIRATLTK
+1584 NEIRETLTK

-1614 QFARIGKG
+1614 TFARIGKG

-1657 VFVGAGAS
+1657 VFVNAGAS

-1690 TNLTFGKGI
+1690 TNLTLGKGI

-1712 LKTLYIKSTKIDSTD
+1712 MKTLYIKSTKIDSTD

-1739 GFTVEIAAN
+1739 GFTVELAAN
-1748 VTKIPDNLFYSTDGN
+1748 VTKLPDNLFYSTDGN
-1763 PYCTSV
+1763 PYVTSV

-1797 NCSMLTYIHNAAFKG
+1797 NCTMLTYIHNAAFKG

-1835 ANCMNLADFSI
+1835 ANCMNLADFTIS
-1846 NNDEAITNIGDKAFY
+1846 NDEAITNIGDKAFY

-1950 IFVVGEGEMIDFATQ
+1950 IFVVGTGEMIDFQSQ

-1979 STVTRVYVGDGITR
+1979 STVTRIYVGDGITR

-2010 GHDVQEIGKYAFRD
+2010 GHDVEEIGKYAFRD
-2024 DIKVP
+2024 DVKVP
-2029 EFDLSSAK
+2029 EFDLSTAK
-2037 ASLTNI
+2037 ASLQNI
-2043 DDGAFENCSG
+2043 EDGAFENCSG
-2053 TSTVNLS
+2053 TSSVNLS

-2072 FKNLADSSIV
+2072 FKNLADSSVV

-2115 RVFFTKDL
+2115 QVFFTKDL
-2123 VSQGVYNGKDVV
+2123 ASQGVYNGKDVT
-2135 WNVEATSN
+2135 WNVEASSN
-2143 DNLIFHWYYATTKG
+2143 DNLIFHWYYATEKG

-2169 YTINSTVR
+2169 YTIESTVN
-2177 SSTLTM
+2177 SSTLKM

-2193 GYYFYC
+2193 GYYFYV

-2251 EGTADNGLTPTYQ
+2251 EGSTDNGVTPTYQ

-2301 TASAPVK
+2301 TASEPVK
-2308 YIIKVDNS
+2308 YILKVDNS

-2372 PLMDGVDMNTVDLS
+2372 PLMQGVDMNTVDLS
-2386 VRHIKGEGGKYTAD
+2386 VRHIKADGGKYTAD

-2410 ETHSFNLNVD
+2410 ETHSFELN
-2420 VDPTDAGVSN
+2420 TAIDAGDSAISN
-2430 YVAATANTSLEKFEL
+2430 YVAATSNSALEKFEL
-2445 YEIHVMDATKTDYAI
+2445 YEIHVMDDTKTDYAI

-2472 PTDYDTTRIVVYGF
+2472 PADYDATHIAIYGF

-2518 VGLEPVS
+2518 VGLEPAS
-2525 SAPTGG
+2525 SASTGD

>member
-1 MQKKLS
+1 MRKKLT
-7 KLLIILVLALTTM
+7 KLLLVLVLALTTM

-44 TDTGVLKIDVEG
+44 TDTGILKIDVEG
-56 PMGSWTQ
+56 PMGSWAQ

-75 KELQFASATSKITNY
+75 TEIQFPSATSKITNY
-90 AFSDLVNLEKIE
+90 AFSDLVNVEKIE

-109 IGDYAFLNCAGAK
+109 IGDYAFLNCAGVK
-122 EVYIPISV
+122 EIYIPISI
-130 ANWGGFIFKDCV
+130 ANWGGFVFKDCV
-142 SIGYIFTENTTNI
+142 SVGYIFTENTTDI
-155 NMTTPIWDSS
+155 NMTAPIWDAS
-165 VGSQA
+165 VGSKA
-170 ENGYVELQIESKSIG
+170 ADNYVELQIESKSIG

-223 NSATNIGKYAFYG
+223 SSATNIGKYAFYG
-236 CTGVTVINLPVATT
+236 CTGVTTINLPVATT
-250 IGENAFYGCSGAE
+250 IGEYAFYGCTGAD
-263 SINLPVATSIG
+263 SINIPVATSIG
-274 ENAFKGCSGAKT
+274 DNAFENCTGAKKITVGATSVNYGNEVFKNCSGCQEL
-286 IYLGAT
+286 YLGA
-292 NITYG
+292 IG
-297 NNCFADTTGCTEI
+297 FK
-310 YLGSINFAQNS
+310 QNS
-321 NALSRMGSGK
+321 NAMNGMGSASGFK
-331 TLTMTLGKSVSAI
+331 VTLGKAITSI
-344 NGTLQTSHI
+344 NGTLQTSYI
-353 GTTGSINL
+353 GTTKPMSL
-361 VLEEG
+361 VLEAG
-366 SNLNSVGASA
+366 SKLSSIGTSA
-376 FENNSIL
+376 FEGNALLI
-383 TSVDFSNSAKNVS
+383 SVDLNNRAEELALSD
-396 YNAKAFNNCANLKT
+396 KAFYKCTSIKSFSTNTGSLSVGKLSLADLKKCENFQLNSKSTDIASSIETYSLVLTNPTSAWSATATEKISGIKINPTVYWTPWSAYYSVNGSGSYYMSQVYNNGANAANPEGGSLSFQNQSVTLNPKYEIENYSHPLENLGADGNGCDIT
-410 FSSNTGTA
+410 IGESVVAIPDKMFSSGIRYTISSNFPSA
-418 TLTTLSFG
+418 T
-426 NLKKLETLN
+426 
-435 WNASSTTLG
+435 SSTTATVNIPAK
-444 WSTQLQAKVTFTSAA
+444 SKVYQASYNYNDAINSYTFTIPASNFNLSGNVTYGAKSNVNIISLPSGINIKNVTTNTNTKLTSIGVAAFGLDDRSVTSTVSLTNVTTPNTSGNGTIEDGTIVAYGASSNGYLSGWNKAHTITSGNNVNASNQSAK
-459 TTASSHTGSHVSQQK
+459 TTASASVKFSEDKNSVNTGSTAALQNGKIKLVSLGSVSNTCEIKYGAFSFNPSLEKAWFGSGISYISPDSFYSLK
-474 SSTAS
+474 SPSTAYVYGKTS
-479 MALTPSTTQNTSY
+479 NTFTPSNN
-492 GWYPTGDFTI
+492 GL
-502 SAATAGTTSASQNS
+502 TSAGH
-516 ASSGTATSTTTAS
+516 SGFTDIVYDAT
-529 YNWVGTNNTGNHPF
+529 
-543 LNLGSSVSAG
+543 
-553 STVTF
+553 
-558 GKTVTTVPDYFLT
+558 
-571 SGVYAFETA
+571 
-580 AATLKRTYTATGSS
+580 
-594 TASSTKSTSGTPAT
+594 
-608 PAMALASVG
+608 
-617 GDVYFGYYASNLGW
+617 
-631 TVNSKKVSV
+631 
-640 TNVGNV
+640 
-646 AQSVTITSNLTD
+646 
-658 TTTVTQSCAI
+658 
-668 TEGVKLS
+668 
-675 SATGIKLNQVNSI
+675 
-688 SKAITSVGQS
+688 
-698 SFGWIQIPMTS
+698 
-709 ANNDLPS
+709 
-716 AGVTSS
+716 
-722 FTASENS
+722 
-729 ISATRNSTST
+729 
-739 QGTIYTAPNFAVA
+739 
-752 SRSYPYFAMYMGH
+752 
-765 APHNSGYK
+765 
-773 TNWTWSNNWGAWH
+773 
-786 DNSYTWTQGA
+786 
-796 GNGSANYYGK
+796 
-806 GIYRESGLQLG
+806 
-817 GNYYCAFA
+817 
-825 TKDMAIREMR
+825 
-835 RLFDTT
+835 
-841 AVTATTTNTISGTF
+841 
-855 KTNTIS
+855 
-861 IPASTTT
+861 
-868 TKTWS
+868 
-873 TVNNAA
+873 
-879 NVPVNGY
+879 
-886 PDGNNVKTANFGMA
+886 
-900 GNNMTINAGAFLGAK
+900 
-915 SLTNAYL
+915 
-922 ASTVKNIQGNA
+922 
-933 FYTRNTGTSDILYAY
+933 
-948 GKSNVGDFSVHTG
+948 
-961 LDTHNDITAQYKPAL
+961 L
-976 KDYGIFVGE
+976 KDYGIFIDKF
-985 YKVGNNVTAY
+985 KVGDNVNAY
-995 LYNTSGSNYLVN
+995 LYNTSGDNYLIN
-1007 LAGSGATY
+1007 LAGSGSTYDTFTASTLPGWSATY
-1015 DSYTASNRPGWA
+1015 
-1027 GSYGTKVTEVII
+1027 GSKVTEII
-1039 DDTVTSVGN
+1039 VDDTVTTIGN
-1048 YMFYGHSALQSVT
+1048 YLFYGHSALEKVT
-1061 FGTGVTKIGDYA
+1061 FGSGLTRIGDYA
-1073 FANCTSFENQD
+1073 FANCTAFEAQD
-1084 AAWPCPVTEFGS
+1084 AEWNCPVTEFGS
-1096 HAFANCSIKMAGIP
+1096 FAFANCSIKKAGVP
-1110 STILKLGS
+1110 ATITKLGS
-1118 GVFAGNP
+1118 GVFSGNP
-1125 VQQISYRAKAAS
+1125 VEQISYRATAAA
-1137 AHTADI
+1137 AHTAD
-1143 VSFSG
+1143 VVPFSG
-1148 LADNVETLVIIGN
+1148 LADSVDTTITIADS
-1161 EVTSIP
+1161 VTSIP
-1167 AFLFYKAEVEK
+1167 AFMFYKAEVEK
-1178 ITIGPAV
+1178 INIGTGV
-1185 ASIGEGAFSGSK
+1185 ASIGEAAFSGSK
-1197 TAIITVAD
+1197 TAEVAIPN
-1205 GNTAYKANADGN
+1205 GNAAYRVNADGN
-1217 LYTADGLTMV
+1217 LYTADNLTIV
-1227 TYLGRKQDAA
+1227 AYLGNHQDAA
-1237 YTLASGVNTIA
+1237 YTLATGVNTIA

-1254 HPYLERMTFDATV
+1254 HPFLERMTFDATV
-1267 INVGKEAFFAAEKL
+1267 INIGKEAFFACDKL

-1295 LSEVTVG
+1295 LAEVTVG
-1302 DNWSGSA
+1302 ENWSGSA

-1341 SGYMKNWASANA
+1341 SGLMKNWASASA

-1382 CQNLADCVPPA
+1382 CESLSDCVLPD
-1393 SVENIGQ
+1393 SVSNIGQ

-1407 ALTFVRV
+1407 GITFFRV
-1414 PDKVK
+1414 PDKVT
-1419 TISTYTFANCTALV
+1419 TINTYTFANCTSLYWV
-1433 WADCGL
+1433 DCGL
-1439 GVESIEP
+1439 GVQSIEP
-1446 FAFSGCSNA
+1446 FAFAGCPTA
-1455 RYISINGSAT
+1455 RYIAINGSAA

-1489 DFTDYTGIKDAST
+1489 DFTDYTGINDAAT

-1517 IETGRLM
+1517 IEQGRLLK
-1524 DRYAA
+1524 RYAA
-1529 NNTTAAIGASGSY
+1529 NNTTAAIGSTGSY

-1553 DSDND
+1553 DSNND
-1558 GKSDYLHV
+1558 GKADYLHV

-1584 NAIRATLTK
+1584 NEIRETLTK

-1614 QFARIGKG
+1614 TFARIGKG

-1657 VFVGAGAS
+1657 VFVNAGAS

-1690 TNLTFGKGI
+1690 TNLTLGKGI

-1712 LKTLYIKSTKIDSTD
+1712 MKTLYIKSTKIDSTD

-1739 GFTVEIAAN
+1739 GFTVELAAN
-1748 VTKIPDNLFYSTDGN
+1748 VTKLPDNLFYSTDGN
-1763 PYCTSV
+1763 PYVTSV

-1797 NCSMLTYIHNAAFKG
+1797 NCTMLTYIHNAAFKG

-1835 ANCMNLADFSI
+1835 ANCMNLADFTIS
-1846 NNDEAITNIGDKAFY
+1846 NDEAITNIGDKAFY

-1950 IFVVGEGEMIDFATQ
+1950 IFVVGTGEMIDFQSQ

-1979 STVTRVYVGDGITR
+1979 STVTRIYVGDGITR

-2010 GHDVQEIGKYAFRD
+2010 GHDVEEIGKYAFRD
-2024 DIKVP
+2024 DVKVP
-2029 EFDLSSAK
+2029 EFDLSTAK
-2037 ASLTNI
+2037 ASLQNI
-2043 DDGAFENCSG
+2043 EDGAFENCSG
-2053 TSTVNLS
+2053 TSSVNLS

-2072 FKNLADSSIV
+2072 FKNLADSSVV

-2115 RVFFTKDL
+2115 QVFFTKDL
-2123 VSQGVYNGKDVV
+2123 ASQGVYNGKDVT
-2135 WNVEATSN
+2135 WNVEASSN
-2143 DNLIFHWYYATTKG
+2143 DNLIFHWYYATEKG

-2169 YTINSTVR
+2169 YTIESTVN
-2177 SSTLTM
+2177 SSTLKM

-2193 GYYFYC
+2193 GYYFYV

-2251 EGTADNGLTPTYQ
+2251 EGSTDNGVTPTYQ

-2301 TASAPVK
+2301 TASEPVK
-2308 YIIKVDNS
+2308 YILKVDNS

-2372 PLMDGVDMNTVDLS
+2372 PLMQGVDMNTVDLS
-2386 VRHIKGEGGKYTAD
+2386 VRHIKADGGKYTAD

-2410 ETHSFNLNVD
+2410 ETHSFELN
-2420 VDPTDAGVSN
+2420 TAIDAGDSAISN
-2430 YVAATANTSLEKFEL
+2430 YVAATSNSALEKFEL
-2445 YEIHVMDATKTDYAI
+2445 YEIHVMDDTKTDYAI

-2472 PTDYDTTRIVVYGF
+2472 PADYDATRIAIYGF

-2518 VGLEPVS
+2518 VGLEPAS
-2525 SAPTGG
+2525 SASTGD

>member
-1 MQKKLS
+1 MRKKLT
-7 KLLIILVLALTTM
+7 KLLLVLVLALTTI

-75 KELQFASATSKITNY
+75 TEIQFPSATSKITNY
-90 AFSDLVNLEKIE
+90 AFSDLVNVEKIE

-109 IGDYAFLNCAGAK
+109 IGDYAFLNCAGVK
-122 EVYIPISV
+122 EIYIPISI
-130 ANWGGFIFKDCV
+130 ANWGGFVFKDCV
-142 SIGYIFTENTTNI
+142 SVGYIFTENTTDI
-155 NMTTPIWDSS
+155 NMTAPIWDAS
-165 VGSQA
+165 VGSKA
-170 ENGYVELQIESKSIG
+170 ADNYVELQIESKSIG

-223 NSATNIGKYAFYG
+223 SSATNIGKYAFYG
-236 CTGVTVINLPVATT
+236 CTGVTTINLPVATT
-250 IGENAFYGCSGAE
+250 IGEYAFYGCTGAD
-263 SINLPVATSIG
+263 SINIPVATTIG
-274 ENAFKGCSGAKT
+274 NNAFENCTGAKKITVGATSIDFGNEVFKNCSGCQGL
-286 IYLGAT
+286 YLGA
-292 NITYG
+292 IG
-297 NNCFADTTGCTEI
+297 FK
-310 YLGSINFAQNS
+310 QNS
-321 NALSRMGSGK
+321 NAMNGMGSASGFK
-331 TLTMTLGKSVSAI
+331 VTLGKAITSI
-344 NGTLQTSHI
+344 NGTLQTSYI
-353 GTTGSINL
+353 GTTKPMSL
-361 VLEEG
+361 VLEAG
-366 SNLNSVGASA
+366 SKLSSIGTSA
-376 FENNSIL
+376 FEGNALLI
-383 TSVDFSNSAKNVS
+383 SVDLNNRAEELALSD
-396 YNAKAFNNCANLKT
+396 KAFYKCTSIKSFSTNTGSLSVGKLSLADLKKCENFQLNSKSTDIASSIETYSLVLTNPTSAWSATATEKISGIKINPTVYWTSWSAYYSVNGSGSYYMSQVYNNGANAANPEGGSLSFKNQSVT
-410 FSSNTGTA
+410 LNPKYEIENYSHPLENLGADGNGCDITIGESVVAIPDKMFSSGIRYTISSNFPSA
-418 TLTTLSFG
+418 T
-426 NLKKLETLN
+426 
-435 WNASSTTLG
+435 SSTTATVNIPAK
-444 WSTQLQAKVTFTSAA
+444 SKVYQASYNYNDAINSYTFTIPASNFNLSGNVTYGAKSNVNIISLPSGINIKNVTTNTNTKLTSIGVAAFGLDDRSVTSTVSLTNVTTPNTSGNGTIEDGTIVAYGASSNGYLSGWNKAHTITSGNNVNASNQSAK
-459 TTASSHTGSHVSQQK
+459 TTASASVKFSEDKNSVNTGSTAALQNGKIKLVSLGSVSNTCEIKYGAFSFNPSLEKAWFGSGISYISPDSFYSLK
-474 SSTAS
+474 SPSTAYVYGKTS
-479 MALTPSTTQNTSY
+479 NTFTPSNN
-492 GWYPTGDFTI
+492 GL
-502 SAATAGTTSASQNS
+502 TSAGH
-516 ASSGTATSTTTAS
+516 SGFTDIVYDAT
-529 YNWVGTNNTGNHPF
+529 
-543 LNLGSSVSAG
+543 
-553 STVTF
+553 
-558 GKTVTTVPDYFLT
+558 
-571 SGVYAFETA
+571 
-580 AATLKRTYTATGSS
+580 
-594 TASSTKSTSGTPAT
+594 
-608 PAMALASVG
+608 
-617 GDVYFGYYASNLGW
+617 
-631 TVNSKKVSV
+631 
-640 TNVGNV
+640 
-646 AQSVTITSNLTD
+646 
-658 TTTVTQSCAI
+658 
-668 TEGVKLS
+668 
-675 SATGIKLNQVNSI
+675 
-688 SKAITSVGQS
+688 
-698 SFGWIQIPMTS
+698 
-709 ANNDLPS
+709 
-716 AGVTSS
+716 
-722 FTASENS
+722 
-729 ISATRNSTST
+729 
-739 QGTIYTAPNFAVA
+739 
-752 SRSYPYFAMYMGH
+752 
-765 APHNSGYK
+765 
-773 TNWTWSNNWGAWH
+773 
-786 DNSYTWTQGA
+786 
-796 GNGSANYYGK
+796 
-806 GIYRESGLQLG
+806 
-817 GNYYCAFA
+817 
-825 TKDMAIREMR
+825 
-835 RLFDTT
+835 
-841 AVTATTTNTISGTF
+841 
-855 KTNTIS
+855 
-861 IPASTTT
+861 
-868 TKTWS
+868 
-873 TVNNAA
+873 
-879 NVPVNGY
+879 
-886 PDGNNVKTANFGMA
+886 
-900 GNNMTINAGAFLGAK
+900 
-915 SLTNAYL
+915 
-922 ASTVKNIQGNA
+922 
-933 FYTRNTGTSDILYAY
+933 
-948 GKSNVGDFSVHTG
+948 
-961 LDTHNDITAQYKPAL
+961 L
-976 KDYGIFVGE
+976 KDYGIFIDKF
-985 YKVGNNVTAY
+985 KVGDNVNAY
-995 LYNTSGSNYLVN
+995 LYNTSGDNYLIN
-1007 LAGSGATY
+1007 LAGSGSTYDTFTASTLPGWSATY
-1015 DSYTASNRPGWA
+1015 
-1027 GSYGTKVTEVII
+1027 GSKVTEII
-1039 DDTVTSVGN
+1039 VDDTVTTIGN
-1048 YMFYGHSALQSVT
+1048 YLFYGHSALEKVT
-1061 FGTGVTKIGDYA
+1061 FGSGLTRIGDYA
-1073 FANCTSFENQD
+1073 FANCTAFEAQD
-1084 AAWPCPVTEFGS
+1084 AEWNCPVTELGS
-1096 HAFANCSIKMAGIP
+1096 YAFANCSIKKAGVP
-1110 STILKLGS
+1110 ATITKLGS
-1118 GVFAGNP
+1118 GVFSGNP
-1125 VQQISYRAKAAS
+1125 VEQISYRATAAA
-1137 AHTADI
+1137 AHTAD
-1143 VSFSG
+1143 VVPFSG
-1148 LADNVETLVIIGN
+1148 LADSVDTTITIADS
-1161 EVTSIP
+1161 VTSIP
-1167 AFLFYKAEVEK
+1167 AFMFYKAEVEK
-1178 ITIGPAV
+1178 INIGSGV
-1185 ASIGEGAFSGSK
+1185 TSIGEAAFSGSK
-1197 TAIITVAD
+1197 TAEVAIPS
-1205 GNTAYKANADGN
+1205 GNAAYRVNADGN
-1217 LYTADGLTMV
+1217 LYTADDLTIIA
-1227 TYLGRKQDAA
+1227 YLGKHQDAA
-1237 YTLASGVNTIA
+1237 YTLATGVNTIA

-1254 HPYLERMTFDATV
+1254 HPFLERMTFDATV
-1267 INVGKEAFFAAEKL
+1267 INIGKEAFFACDKL

-1295 LSEVTVG
+1295 LAEVTVG
-1302 DNWSGSA
+1302 ENWSGSA

-1341 SGYMKNWASANA
+1341 SGLMKNWASASA

-1382 CQNLADCVPPA
+1382 CESLSDCVLPD
-1393 SVENIGQ
+1393 SVSNIGQ

-1407 ALTFVRV
+1407 GITFFRV
-1414 PDKVK
+1414 PDKVT
-1419 TISTYTFANCTALV
+1419 TINTYTFANCTSLYWV
-1433 WADCGL
+1433 DCGL
-1439 GVESIEP
+1439 GVQSIEP
-1446 FAFSGCSNA
+1446 FAFAGCPTA
-1455 RYISINGSAT
+1455 RYIAINGSAA

-1489 DFTDYTGIKDAST
+1489 DFTDYTGINDAAT

-1517 IETGRLM
+1517 IEQGRLLK
-1524 DRYAA
+1524 RYAA
-1529 NNTTAAIGASGSY
+1529 NNTTAAIGSTGSY

-1553 DSDND
+1553 DSNND
-1558 GKSDYLHV
+1558 GKADYLHV

-1584 NAIRATLTK
+1584 NEIRETLTK

-1614 QFARIGKG
+1614 TFARIGKG

-1657 VFVGAGAS
+1657 VFVNAGAS
-1665 DGFSVVFEDDATR
+1665 AGFSVVFEDDATR

-1690 TNLTFGKGI
+1690 TNLTLGKGI

-1712 LKTLYIKSTKIDSTD
+1712 MKTLYIKSTKIDSTD

-1739 GFTVEIAAN
+1739 GFTVELAAN
-1748 VTKIPDNLFYSTDGN
+1748 VTKVPDNLFYSTDGN
-1763 PYCTSV
+1763 PYVTSV

-1797 NCSMLTYIHNAAFKG
+1797 NCTMLTYIHNAAFKG

-1835 ANCMNLADFSI
+1835 ANCMNLADFTIS
-1846 NNDEAITNIGDKAFY
+1846 NDEAITNIGDKAFY

-1950 IFVVGEGEMIDFATQ
+1950 IFVVGTGEMIDFQSQ

-1979 STVTRVYVGDGITR
+1979 STVTRIYVGDGITR

-2010 GHDVQEIGKYAFRD
+2010 GHDVEEIGKYAFRD
-2024 DIKVP
+2024 DVKVP
-2029 EFDLSSAK
+2029 EFDMSTAK
-2037 ASLTNI
+2037 ASLQNI
-2043 DDGAFENCSG
+2043 EDGAFENCSG
-2053 TSTVNLS
+2053 TSSVNLS

-2072 FKNLADSSIV
+2072 FKNLADSSVV

-2115 RVFFTKDL
+2115 QVFFTKDL
-2123 VSQGVYNGKDVV
+2123 SSQGVYNGKDVT
-2135 WNVEATSN
+2135 WNVEASSN
-2143 DNLIFHWYYATTKG
+2143 DNLIFHWYYATEKG

-2169 YTINSTVR
+2169 YTIESTVN
-2177 SSTLTM
+2177 SSTMKM

-2193 GYYFYC
+2193 GYYFYV
-2199 EAVSPYYEQASSTAA
+2199 EAVSPYYEQASSTAT

-2251 EGTADNGLTPTYQ
+2251 EGSTDNGVTPTYQ

-2301 TASAPVK
+2301 TASEPVK
-2308 YIIKVDNS
+2308 YILKVDNS

-2354 TAADANDSNTTS
+2354 AAADANDSNTTS

-2372 PLMDGVDMNTVDLS
+2372 PLMQGVDMNTVDLS
-2386 VRHIKGEGGKYTAD
+2386 VRHIKAEGGKYTAD

-2410 ETHSFNLNVD
+2410 ETHTFELN
-2420 VDPTDAGVSN
+2420 TAIDAGDSAISN
-2430 YVAATANTSLEKFEL
+2430 YVAATSNSALEKFEL
-2445 YEIHVMDATKTDYAI
+2445 YEIHVMDDTKTDYAI

-2472 PTDYDTTRIVVYGF
+2472 PADYDATRIAVYGF

-2518 VGLEPVS
+2518 VGLEPAS
-2525 SAPTGG
+2525 STSTGD

>member
-1 MQKKLS
+1 MRKKLT
-7 KLLIILVLALTTM
+7 KLLLVLVLALTTM

-44 TDTGVLKIDVEG
+44 TDTGILKIDVEG

-75 KELQFASATSKITNY
+75 TEIQFPSATSKITNY
-90 AFSDLVNLEKIE
+90 AFSDLVNVEKIE

-109 IGDYAFLNCAGAK
+109 IGDYAFLNCAGVK
-122 EVYIPISV
+122 EIYIPISI
-130 ANWGGFIFKDCV
+130 ANWGGFVFKDCV
-142 SIGYIFTENTTNI
+142 SVGYIFTENTTDI
-155 NMTTPIWDSS
+155 NMTAPIWDAS
-165 VGSQA
+165 VGSKA
-170 ENGYVELQIESKSIG
+170 ADNYVELQIESKSIG

-223 NSATNIGKYAFYG
+223 SSATNIGKYAFYG
-236 CTGVTVINLPVATT
+236 CTGVTTINLPVATT
-250 IGENAFYGCSGAE
+250 IGEYAFYGCTGAD
-263 SINLPVATSIG
+263 SINIPVATSIG
-274 ENAFKGCSGAKT
+274 DNAFENCTGAKKLTVGATSVNYGNEVFKNCSGCQEL
-286 IYLGAT
+286 YLGA
-292 NITYG
+292 IG
-297 NNCFADTTGCTEI
+297 FK
-310 YLGSINFAQNS
+310 QNS
-321 NALSRMGSGK
+321 NAMNGMGSASGFK
-331 TLTMTLGKSVSAI
+331 VTLGKAITSI
-344 NGTLQTSHI
+344 NGTLQTSYI
-353 GTTGSINL
+353 GTTKPMSL
-361 VLEEG
+361 VLEAG
-366 SNLNSVGASA
+366 SKLSSIGTSA
-376 FENNSIL
+376 FEGNALLI
-383 TSVDFSNSAKNVS
+383 SVDLSNRAEELALSD
-396 YNAKAFNNCANLKT
+396 KAFYKCTSIKSFSTNTGSLSVGKLSLADLKKCENFQLNSKSTDIASSIETYSLVLTNPTSAWSATATEKISGIKINPTVYWTTWSAYYSVNGSGSYYMSQVYNNGANAANPEGGSLSFQNQSVTLNPKYEIENYSHPLENLGADGNGCDIT
-410 FSSNTGTA
+410 IGESVVAIPDKMFSSGIRYTISSNFPSA
-418 TLTTLSFG
+418 T
-426 NLKKLETLN
+426 
-435 WNASSTTLG
+435 SSTTATVNIPAK
-444 WSTQLQAKVTFTSAA
+444 SKVYQASYNYNNEINSYTFTIPASNRNLSGNVTYGAKSNVNIISLPSGINIKNVTTNTNTKLTSIGVAA
-459 TTASSHTGSHVSQQK
+459 FGLDDRSVTSTVSLTNVTTPNTSGNGTIEDGTIVAYGASSNGYLTGWNKAHTITSGNNVNASNQSVKTTASASVKFSEDKNSVNTGSTAALQNGKIKLVSLGSVSNTCEIKYGAFSFNPSLEKAWFGSGISYISPDSFYSLK
-474 SSTAS
+474 SPSTAYVYGKTS
-479 MALTPSTTQNTSY
+479 NTFTPSNN
-492 GWYPTGDFTI
+492 GL
-502 SAATAGTTSASQNS
+502 TSAGH
-516 ASSGTATSTTTAS
+516 SGFTDIVYDAT
-529 YNWVGTNNTGNHPF
+529 
-543 LNLGSSVSAG
+543 
-553 STVTF
+553 
-558 GKTVTTVPDYFLT
+558 
-571 SGVYAFETA
+571 
-580 AATLKRTYTATGSS
+580 
-594 TASSTKSTSGTPAT
+594 
-608 PAMALASVG
+608 
-617 GDVYFGYYASNLGW
+617 
-631 TVNSKKVSV
+631 
-640 TNVGNV
+640 
-646 AQSVTITSNLTD
+646 
-658 TTTVTQSCAI
+658 
-668 TEGVKLS
+668 
-675 SATGIKLNQVNSI
+675 
-688 SKAITSVGQS
+688 
-698 SFGWIQIPMTS
+698 
-709 ANNDLPS
+709 
-716 AGVTSS
+716 
-722 FTASENS
+722 
-729 ISATRNSTST
+729 
-739 QGTIYTAPNFAVA
+739 
-752 SRSYPYFAMYMGH
+752 
-765 APHNSGYK
+765 
-773 TNWTWSNNWGAWH
+773 
-786 DNSYTWTQGA
+786 
-796 GNGSANYYGK
+796 
-806 GIYRESGLQLG
+806 
-817 GNYYCAFA
+817 
-825 TKDMAIREMR
+825 
-835 RLFDTT
+835 
-841 AVTATTTNTISGTF
+841 
-855 KTNTIS
+855 
-861 IPASTTT
+861 
-868 TKTWS
+868 
-873 TVNNAA
+873 
-879 NVPVNGY
+879 
-886 PDGNNVKTANFGMA
+886 
-900 GNNMTINAGAFLGAK
+900 
-915 SLTNAYL
+915 
-922 ASTVKNIQGNA
+922 
-933 FYTRNTGTSDILYAY
+933 
-948 GKSNVGDFSVHTG
+948 
-961 LDTHNDITAQYKPAL
+961 L
-976 KDYGIFVGE
+976 KDYGIFIDKF
-985 YKVGNNVTAY
+985 KVGDNVNAY
-995 LYNTSGSNYLVN
+995 LYNTSGDNYLIN
-1007 LAGSGATY
+1007 LAGSGSTYDTFTANTLPGWSATY
-1015 DSYTASNRPGWA
+1015 
-1027 GSYGTKVTEVII
+1027 GSKVTEII
-1039 DDTVTSVGN
+1039 VDDTVTTIGN
-1048 YMFYGHSALQSVT
+1048 YLFYGHSALQKVT
-1061 FGTGVTKIGDYA
+1061 FGSGLTRIGDYA
-1073 FANCTSFENQD
+1073 FANCTAFEAQD
-1084 AAWPCPVTEFGS
+1084 AEWNCPVTEFGS
-1096 HAFANCSIKMAGIP
+1096 YAFANCSIKKAGIP
-1110 STILKLGS
+1110 ATITKLGS
-1118 GVFAGNP
+1118 GVFSGNP
-1125 VQQISYRAKAAS
+1125 VEQISYRATAAA
-1137 AHTADI
+1137 AHTAD
-1143 VSFSG
+1143 VVPFSG
-1148 LADNVETLVIIGN
+1148 LADSVDTTITIADS
-1161 EVTSIP
+1161 VTSIP
-1167 AFLFYKAEVEK
+1167 AFMFYKAEVEK
-1178 ITIGPAV
+1178 INIGTGV
-1185 ASIGEGAFSGSK
+1185 TSIGEAAFSGSK
-1197 TAIITVAD
+1197 TAEVAIPN
-1205 GNTAYKANADGN
+1205 GNAAYRVNADGN
-1217 LYTADGLTMV
+1217 LYTADNLTIIA
-1227 TYLGRKQDAA
+1227 YLGKHQDAA
-1237 YTLASGVNTIA
+1237 YTLATGVNTIA
-1248 AGAFYG
+1248 SGAFYG
-1254 HPYLERMTFDATV
+1254 HPFLERMTFDATV
-1267 INVGKEAFFAAEKL
+1267 INIGKEAFFACDKL

-1295 LSEVTVG
+1295 LAEVTVG
-1302 DNWSGSA
+1302 ENWSGSA

-1341 SGYMKNWASANA
+1341 SGLMKNWASASA

-1382 CQNLADCVPPA
+1382 CESLSDCVLPD
-1393 SVENIGQ
+1393 SVSSIGQ

-1407 ALTFVRV
+1407 GITFFRV
-1414 PDKVK
+1414 PDKVT
-1419 TISTYTFANCTALV
+1419 TINTYTFANCTSLYWV
-1433 WADCGL
+1433 DCGL
-1439 GVESIEP
+1439 GVQSIEP
-1446 FAFSGCSNA
+1446 FAFAGCPTA
-1455 RYISINGSAT
+1455 RYIAINGSAT

-1489 DFTDYTGIKDAST
+1489 DFTDYTGINDAAT

-1517 IETGRLM
+1517 IEQGRLLK
-1524 DRYAA
+1524 RYAA
-1529 NNTTAAIGASGSY
+1529 NNTTAAIGSTGSY

-1553 DSDND
+1553 DSNND
-1558 GKSDYLHV
+1558 GKADSLHV

-1584 NAIRATLTK
+1584 NEIRETLTK

-1614 QFARIGKG
+1614 TFARIGKG

-1657 VFVGAGAS
+1657 VFVNAGAS

-1690 TNLTFGKGI
+1690 TNLTLGKGI

-1712 LKTLYIKSTKIDSTD
+1712 MKTLYIKSTKIDSTD

-1739 GFTVEIAAN
+1739 GFTVELAAN
-1748 VTKIPDNLFYSTDGN
+1748 VTKLPDNLFYSTDGN
-1763 PYCTSV
+1763 PYVTSV

-1797 NCSMLTYIHNAAFKG
+1797 NCTMLTYIHNAAFKG

-1835 ANCMNLADFSI
+1835 ANCMNLADFTIS
-1846 NNDEAITNIGDKAFY
+1846 NDEAITNIGDKAFY

-1950 IFVVGEGEMIDFATQ
+1950 IFVVGTGEMIDFQSQ

-1979 STVTRVYVGDGITR
+1979 STVTRIYVGDGITR

-2010 GHDVQEIGKYAFRD
+2010 GHDVEEIGKYAFRD
-2024 DIKVP
+2024 DVKVP
-2029 EFDLSSAK
+2029 EFDLSTAK
-2037 ASLTNI
+2037 ASLQNI
-2043 DDGAFENCSG
+2043 EDGAFENCSG
-2053 TSTVNLS
+2053 TSSVNLS
-2060 GCSGLGA
+2060 GCSSLGA
-2067 VGNDA
+2067 VGNGA
-2072 FKNLADSSIV
+2072 FKNLADSSVV

-2115 RVFFTKDL
+2115 QVFFTKDL
-2123 VSQGVYNGKDVV
+2123 VSQGVYNGKDVI
-2135 WNVEATSN
+2135 WNVEASSN
-2143 DNLIFHWYYATTKG
+2143 DNLIFHWYYATEKG

-2169 YTINSTVR
+2169 YTIESTVN
-2177 SSTLTM
+2177 SSTMKM

-2193 GYYFYC
+2193 GYYFYV

-2251 EGTADNGLTPTYQ
+2251 EGSTDNGVTPTYQ

-2287 VTFYCRAII
+2287 ITFYCRAII

-2301 TASAPVK
+2301 TASEPVK
-2308 YIIKVDNS
+2308 YILKVDNS

-2372 PLMDGVDMNTVDLS
+2372 PLMQGVDMNTVDLS
-2386 VRHIKGEGGKYTAD
+2386 VRHIKADGGKYTAD

-2410 ETHSFNLNVD
+2410 ETHSFELN
-2420 VDPTDAGVSN
+2420 TAIDAGDSAISN
-2430 YVAATANTSLEKFEL
+2430 YVAATSNSALEKFEL
-2445 YEIHVMDATKTDYAI
+2445 YEIHVMDDTKTDYAI

-2472 PTDYDTTRIVVYGF
+2472 PADYDATRIAIYGF

-2518 VGLEPVS
+2518 VGLEPAS
-2525 SAPTGG
+2525 SASTGD

>member
-1 MQKKLS
+1 MRKKLT
-7 KLLIILVLALTTM
+7 KLLLVLVLALTTM

-75 KELQFASATSKITNY
+75 TEIQFPSATSKITNY
-90 AFSDLVNLEKIE
+90 AFSDLVNVEKIE

-109 IGDYAFLNCAGAK
+109 IGDYAFLNCAGVK
-122 EVYIPISV
+122 EIYIPISI
-130 ANWGGFIFKDCV
+130 ANWGGFVFKDCV
-142 SIGYIFTENTTNI
+142 SVGYIFTENTTDI
-155 NMTTPIWDSS
+155 NMTAPIWDAS
-165 VGSQA
+165 VGSKA
-170 ENGYVELQIESKSIG
+170 ADNYVELQIESKSIG

-223 NSATNIGKYAFYG
+223 SSATNIGKYAFYG
-236 CTGVTVINLPVATT
+236 CTGVTTINLPVATT
-250 IGENAFYGCSGAE
+250 IGEYAFYGCTGAD
-263 SINLPVATSIG
+263 SINIPVATTIG
-274 ENAFKGCSGAKT
+274 NNAFENCTGAKKITVGATSIDFGNEVFKNCSGCQEL
-286 IYLGAT
+286 YLGA
-292 NITYG
+292 IG
-297 NNCFADTTGCTEI
+297 FK
-310 YLGSINFAQNS
+310 QNS
-321 NALSRMGSGK
+321 NAMNGMGSASGFK
-331 TLTMTLGKSVSAI
+331 VTLGKAITSI
-344 NGTLQTSHI
+344 NGTLQTSYI
-353 GTTGSINL
+353 GTTKPMSL
-361 VLEEG
+361 VLEAG
-366 SNLNSVGASA
+366 SKLSSIGTSA
-376 FENNSIL
+376 FEGNALLI
-383 TSVDFSNSAKNVS
+383 SVDLNNRAEELALSD
-396 YNAKAFNNCANLKT
+396 KAFYKCTSIKSFSTNTGSLSVGKLSLADLKKCENFQLNSKSTDIASSIETYSLVLTNPTSAWSATATEKISGIKINPTVYWTAWSAYYSVNGSGSYYMSQVYNNGANAANPEGGSLSFKNQSVT
-410 FSSNTGTA
+410 LNPKYEIENYSHPLENLGADGNGCDITIGESVVAIPDKMFSSGIRYTISSNFPSA
-418 TLTTLSFG
+418 T
-426 NLKKLETLN
+426 
-435 WNASSTTLG
+435 SSTTATVNIPAK
-444 WSTQLQAKVTFTSAA
+444 SKVYQASYNYNDAINSYTFTIPASNFNLSGNVTYGAKSNVNIISLPSGINIKNVTTNTNTKLTSIGVAAFGLDDRSVTSTVSLTNVTTPNTSGNGTIEDGTIVAYGASSNGYLSGWNKAHTITSGNNVNASNQSAK
-459 TTASSHTGSHVSQQK
+459 TTASASVKFSEDKNSVNTGSTAALQNGKIKLVSLGSVSNTCEIKYGAFSFNPSLEKAWFGSGISYISPDSFYSLK
-474 SSTAS
+474 SPSTAYVYGKTS
-479 MALTPSTTQNTSY
+479 NTFTPSNN
-492 GWYPTGDFTI
+492 GL
-502 SAATAGTTSASQNS
+502 TSAGH
-516 ASSGTATSTTTAS
+516 SGFTDIVYDAT
-529 YNWVGTNNTGNHPF
+529 
-543 LNLGSSVSAG
+543 
-553 STVTF
+553 
-558 GKTVTTVPDYFLT
+558 
-571 SGVYAFETA
+571 
-580 AATLKRTYTATGSS
+580 
-594 TASSTKSTSGTPAT
+594 
-608 PAMALASVG
+608 
-617 GDVYFGYYASNLGW
+617 
-631 TVNSKKVSV
+631 
-640 TNVGNV
+640 
-646 AQSVTITSNLTD
+646 
-658 TTTVTQSCAI
+658 
-668 TEGVKLS
+668 
-675 SATGIKLNQVNSI
+675 
-688 SKAITSVGQS
+688 
-698 SFGWIQIPMTS
+698 
-709 ANNDLPS
+709 
-716 AGVTSS
+716 
-722 FTASENS
+722 
-729 ISATRNSTST
+729 
-739 QGTIYTAPNFAVA
+739 
-752 SRSYPYFAMYMGH
+752 
-765 APHNSGYK
+765 
-773 TNWTWSNNWGAWH
+773 
-786 DNSYTWTQGA
+786 
-796 GNGSANYYGK
+796 
-806 GIYRESGLQLG
+806 
-817 GNYYCAFA
+817 
-825 TKDMAIREMR
+825 
-835 RLFDTT
+835 
-841 AVTATTTNTISGTF
+841 
-855 KTNTIS
+855 
-861 IPASTTT
+861 
-868 TKTWS
+868 
-873 TVNNAA
+873 
-879 NVPVNGY
+879 
-886 PDGNNVKTANFGMA
+886 
-900 GNNMTINAGAFLGAK
+900 
-915 SLTNAYL
+915 
-922 ASTVKNIQGNA
+922 
-933 FYTRNTGTSDILYAY
+933 
-948 GKSNVGDFSVHTG
+948 
-961 LDTHNDITAQYKPAL
+961 L
-976 KDYGIFVGE
+976 KDYGIFIDKF
-985 YKVGNNVTAY
+985 KVGDNVNAY
-995 LYNTSGSNYLVN
+995 LYNTSGDNYLIN
-1007 LAGSGATY
+1007 LAGSGSTYDTFTASTLPGWSATY
-1015 DSYTASNRPGWA
+1015 
-1027 GSYGTKVTEVII
+1027 GSKVTEII
-1039 DDTVTSVGN
+1039 VDDTVTTIGN
-1048 YMFYGHSALQSVT
+1048 YLFYGHSALEKVT
-1061 FGTGVTKIGDYA
+1061 FGSGLTRIGDYA
-1073 FANCTSFENQD
+1073 FANCTAFEAQD
-1084 AAWPCPVTEFGS
+1084 AEWNCPVTELGS
-1096 HAFANCSIKMAGIP
+1096 YAFANCSIKKAGVP
-1110 STILKLGS
+1110 ATITKLGS
-1118 GVFAGNP
+1118 GVFSGNP
-1125 VQQISYRAKAAS
+1125 VEQISYRATAAA
-1137 AHTADI
+1137 AHTAD
-1143 VSFSG
+1143 VVPFSG
-1148 LADNVETLVIIGN
+1148 LADSVDTTITIADS
-1161 EVTSIP
+1161 VTSIP
-1167 AFLFYKAEVEK
+1167 AFMFYKAEVEK
-1178 ITIGPAV
+1178 INIGSGV
-1185 ASIGEGAFSGSK
+1185 TSIGEAAFSGSK
-1197 TAIITVAD
+1197 TAEVAIPS
-1205 GNTAYKANADGN
+1205 GNAAYRVNADGN
-1217 LYTADGLTMV
+1217 LYTADDLTIIA
-1227 TYLGRKQDAA
+1227 YLGKHQDAA
-1237 YTLASGVNTIA
+1237 YTLATGVNTIA

-1254 HPYLERMTFDATV
+1254 HPFLERMTFDATV
-1267 INVGKEAFFAAEKL
+1267 INIGKEAFFACDKL

-1295 LSEVTVG
+1295 LAEVTVG
-1302 DNWSGSA
+1302 ENWSGSA

-1341 SGYMKNWASANA
+1341 SGLMKNWASASA

-1382 CQNLADCVPPA
+1382 CESLSDCVLPD
-1393 SVENIGQ
+1393 SVSNIGQ

-1407 ALTFVRV
+1407 GITFFRV
-1414 PDKVK
+1414 PDKVT
-1419 TISTYTFANCTALV
+1419 TINTYTFANCTSLYWV
-1433 WADCGL
+1433 DCGL
-1439 GVESIEP
+1439 GVQSIEP
-1446 FAFSGCSNA
+1446 FAFAGCPTA
-1455 RYISINGSAT
+1455 RYIAINGSAA

-1489 DFTDYTGIKDAST
+1489 DFTDYTGINDAAT

-1517 IETGRLM
+1517 IEQGRLLK
-1524 DRYAA
+1524 RYAA
-1529 NNTTAAIGASGSY
+1529 NNTTAAIGSTGSY

-1553 DSDND
+1553 DSNND
-1558 GKSDYLHV
+1558 GKADYLHV

-1573 TTWADKTQVPW
+1573 TTWVDKTQVPW
-1584 NAIRATLTK
+1584 NEIRETLTK

-1614 QFARIGKG
+1614 TFARIGKG

-1637 KEFLCNVRSF
+1637 KKFLCNVRSF

-1657 VFVGAGAS
+1657 VFVNAGAS

-1690 TNLTFGKGI
+1690 TNLTLGKGI

-1712 LKTLYIKSTKIDSTD
+1712 MKTLYIKSTKIDSTD

-1739 GFTVEIAAN
+1739 GFTVELAAN
-1748 VTKIPDNLFYSTDGN
+1748 VTKVPDNLFYSTDGN
-1763 PYCTSV
+1763 PYVTSV

-1797 NCSMLTYIHNAAFKG
+1797 NCTMLTYIHNAAFKG

-1835 ANCMNLADFSI
+1835 ANCMNLADFTIS
-1846 NNDEAITNIGDKAFY
+1846 NDEAITNIGDKAFY

-1950 IFVVGEGEMIDFATQ
+1950 IFVVGTGEMIDFQSQ

-1979 STVTRVYVGDGITR
+1979 STVTRIYVGDGITR

-2010 GHDVQEIGKYAFRD
+2010 GHDVEEIGKYAFRD
-2024 DIKVP
+2024 DVKVP
-2029 EFDLSSAK
+2029 EFDMSTAK
-2037 ASLTNI
+2037 ASLQNI
-2043 DDGAFENCSG
+2043 EDGAFENCSG
-2053 TSTVNLS
+2053 TSSVNLS

-2072 FKNLADSSIV
+2072 FKNLADSSVV

-2115 RVFFTKDL
+2115 QVFFTKDL
-2123 VSQGVYNGKDVV
+2123 ASQGVYNGKDVT
-2135 WNVEATSN
+2135 WNVEASSN
-2143 DNLIFHWYYATTKG
+2143 DNLIFHWYYATEKG

-2169 YTINSTVR
+2169 YTIESTVN
-2177 SSTLTM
+2177 SSTMKM

-2193 GYYFYC
+2193 GYYFYV
-2199 EAVSPYYEQASSTAA
+2199 EAVSPYYEQASSTAT

-2221 ITPTITVIDRNGD
+2221 ITPIITVIDRNGD

-2251 EGTADNGLTPTYQ
+2251 EGSTDNGVTPTYQ

-2301 TASAPVK
+2301 TASEPVK
-2308 YIIKVDNS
+2308 YILKVDNS

-2354 TAADANDSNTTS
+2354 AAADANDSNTTS

-2372 PLMDGVDMNTVDLS
+2372 PLMQGVDMNTVDLS
-2386 VRHIKGEGGKYTAD
+2386 VRHIKAEGGKYTAD

-2410 ETHSFNLNVD
+2410 ETHTFELN
-2420 VDPTDAGVSN
+2420 TAIDAGDSAISN
-2430 YVAATANTSLEKFEL
+2430 YVAATSNSALEKFEL
-2445 YEIHVMDATKTDYAI
+2445 YEIHVMDDTKTDYAI

-2472 PTDYDTTRIVVYGF
+2472 PADYDATRIAVYGF

-2518 VGLEPVS
+2518 VGLEPAS
-2525 SAPTGG
+2525 STSTGD

>member
-1 MQKKLS
+1 MRKKLT
-7 KLLIILVLALTTM
+7 KLLLVLVLALTTM

-44 TDTGVLKIDVEG
+44 TDTGILKIDVEG

-75 KELQFASATSKITNY
+75 TEIQFPSATSKITNY
-90 AFSDLVNLEKIE
+90 AFSDLVNVEKIE

-109 IGDYAFLNCAGAK
+109 IGDYAFLNCAGVK
-122 EVYIPISV
+122 EIYIPISI
-130 ANWGGFIFKDCV
+130 ANWGGFVFKDCV
-142 SIGYIFTENTTNI
+142 SVGYIFTENTTDI
-155 NMTTPIWDSS
+155 NMTAPIWDAS
-165 VGSQA
+165 VGSKA
-170 ENGYVELQIESKSIG
+170 ADNYVELQIESKSIG

-223 NSATNIGKYAFYG
+223 SSATNIGKYAFYG
-236 CTGVTVINLPVATT
+236 CTGVTTINLPVATT
-250 IGENAFYGCSGAE
+250 IGEYAFYGCTGAD
-263 SINLPVATSIG
+263 SINIPVATSIG
-274 ENAFKGCSGAKT
+274 DNAFENCTGAKKLTVGATSVNYGNEVFKNCSGCQEL
-286 IYLGAT
+286 YLGA
-292 NITYG
+292 IG
-297 NNCFADTTGCTEI
+297 FK
-310 YLGSINFAQNS
+310 QNS
-321 NALSRMGSGK
+321 NAMNGMGSASGFK
-331 TLTMTLGKSVSAI
+331 VTLGKAITSI
-344 NGTLQTSHI
+344 NGTLQTSYI
-353 GTTGSINL
+353 GTTKPMSL
-361 VLEEG
+361 VLEAG
-366 SNLNSVGASA
+366 SKLSSIGTSA
-376 FENNSIL
+376 FEGNALLI
-383 TSVDFSNSAKNVS
+383 SVDLSNRAEELALSD
-396 YNAKAFNNCANLKT
+396 KAFYKCTSIKSFSTNTGSLSVGKLSLADLKKCENFQLNSKSTDIASSIETYSLVLTNPTSAWSATATEKISGIKINPTVYWTTWSAYYSVNGSGSYYMSQVYNNGANAANPEGGSLSFQNQSVTLNPKYEIENYSHPLENLGADGNGCDIT
-410 FSSNTGTA
+410 IGESVVAIPDKMFSSGIRYTISSNFPSA
-418 TLTTLSFG
+418 T
-426 NLKKLETLN
+426 
-435 WNASSTTLG
+435 SSTTATVNIPAK
-444 WSTQLQAKVTFTSAA
+444 SKVYQASYNYNNEINSYTFTIPASNRNLSGNVTYGAKSNVNIISLPSGINIKNVTTNTNTKLTSIGVAA
-459 TTASSHTGSHVSQQK
+459 FGLDDRSVTSTVSLTNVTTPNTSGNGTIEDGTIVAYGASSNGYLTGWNKAHTITSGNNVNASNQSVKTTASASVKFSEDKNSVNTGSTAALQNGKIKLVSLGSVSNTCEIKYGAFSFNPSLEKAWFGSGISYISPDSFYSLK
-474 SSTAS
+474 SPSTAYVYGKTS
-479 MALTPSTTQNTSY
+479 NTFTPSNN
-492 GWYPTGDFTI
+492 GL
-502 SAATAGTTSASQNS
+502 TSAGH
-516 ASSGTATSTTTAS
+516 SGFTDIVYDAT
-529 YNWVGTNNTGNHPF
+529 
-543 LNLGSSVSAG
+543 
-553 STVTF
+553 
-558 GKTVTTVPDYFLT
+558 
-571 SGVYAFETA
+571 
-580 AATLKRTYTATGSS
+580 
-594 TASSTKSTSGTPAT
+594 
-608 PAMALASVG
+608 
-617 GDVYFGYYASNLGW
+617 
-631 TVNSKKVSV
+631 
-640 TNVGNV
+640 
-646 AQSVTITSNLTD
+646 
-658 TTTVTQSCAI
+658 
-668 TEGVKLS
+668 
-675 SATGIKLNQVNSI
+675 
-688 SKAITSVGQS
+688 
-698 SFGWIQIPMTS
+698 
-709 ANNDLPS
+709 
-716 AGVTSS
+716 
-722 FTASENS
+722 
-729 ISATRNSTST
+729 
-739 QGTIYTAPNFAVA
+739 
-752 SRSYPYFAMYMGH
+752 
-765 APHNSGYK
+765 
-773 TNWTWSNNWGAWH
+773 
-786 DNSYTWTQGA
+786 
-796 GNGSANYYGK
+796 
-806 GIYRESGLQLG
+806 
-817 GNYYCAFA
+817 
-825 TKDMAIREMR
+825 
-835 RLFDTT
+835 
-841 AVTATTTNTISGTF
+841 
-855 KTNTIS
+855 
-861 IPASTTT
+861 
-868 TKTWS
+868 
-873 TVNNAA
+873 
-879 NVPVNGY
+879 
-886 PDGNNVKTANFGMA
+886 
-900 GNNMTINAGAFLGAK
+900 
-915 SLTNAYL
+915 
-922 ASTVKNIQGNA
+922 
-933 FYTRNTGTSDILYAY
+933 
-948 GKSNVGDFSVHTG
+948 
-961 LDTHNDITAQYKPAL
+961 L
-976 KDYGIFVGE
+976 KDYGIFIDKF
-985 YKVGNNVTAY
+985 KVGDNVNAY
-995 LYNTSGSNYLVN
+995 LYNTSGDNYLIN
-1007 LAGSGATY
+1007 LAGSGSTYDTFTANTLPGWSATY
-1015 DSYTASNRPGWA
+1015 
-1027 GSYGTKVTEVII
+1027 GSKVTEII
-1039 DDTVTSVGN
+1039 VDDTVTTIGN
-1048 YMFYGHSALQSVT
+1048 YLFYGHSALQKVT
-1061 FGTGVTKIGDYA
+1061 FGSGLTRIGDYA
-1073 FANCTSFENQD
+1073 FANCTAFEAQD
-1084 AAWPCPVTEFGS
+1084 AEWNCPVTEFGS
-1096 HAFANCSIKMAGIP
+1096 YAFANCSIKKAGIP
-1110 STILKLGS
+1110 ATITKLGS
-1118 GVFAGNP
+1118 GVFSGNP
-1125 VQQISYRAKAAS
+1125 VEQISYRATAAA
-1137 AHTADI
+1137 AHTAD
-1143 VSFSG
+1143 VVPFSG
-1148 LADNVETLVIIGN
+1148 LADSVDTTITIADS
-1161 EVTSIP
+1161 VTSIP
-1167 AFLFYKAEVEK
+1167 AFMFYKAEVEK
-1178 ITIGPAV
+1178 INIGTGV
-1185 ASIGEGAFSGSK
+1185 TSIGEAAFSGSK
-1197 TAIITVAD
+1197 TAEVAIPN
-1205 GNTAYKANADGN
+1205 GNAAYRVNADGN
-1217 LYTADGLTMV
+1217 LYTADNLTIIA
-1227 TYLGRKQDAA
+1227 YLGKHQDAA
-1237 YTLASGVNTIA
+1237 YTLATGVNTIA
-1248 AGAFYG
+1248 SGAFYG
-1254 HPYLERMTFDATV
+1254 HPFLERMTFDATV
-1267 INVGKEAFFAAEKL
+1267 INIGKEAFFACDKL

-1295 LSEVTVG
+1295 LAEVTVG
-1302 DNWSGSA
+1302 ENWSGSA

-1341 SGYMKNWASANA
+1341 SGLMKNWASASA

-1382 CQNLADCVPPA
+1382 CESLSDCVLPD
-1393 SVENIGQ
+1393 SVSSIGQ

-1407 ALTFVRV
+1407 GITFFRV
-1414 PDKVK
+1414 PDKVT
-1419 TISTYTFANCTALV
+1419 TINTYTFANCTSLYWV
-1433 WADCGL
+1433 DCGL
-1439 GVESIEP
+1439 GVQSIEP
-1446 FAFSGCSNA
+1446 FAFAGCPTA
-1455 RYISINGSAT
+1455 RYIAINGSAT

-1489 DFTDYTGIKDAST
+1489 DFTDYTGINDAAT

-1517 IETGRLM
+1517 IEQGRLLK
-1524 DRYAA
+1524 RYAA
-1529 NNTTAAIGASGSY
+1529 NNTTAAIGSTGSY

-1553 DSDND
+1553 DSNND
-1558 GKSDYLHV
+1558 GKADYLHV

-1584 NAIRATLTK
+1584 NEIRETLTK

-1614 QFARIGKG
+1614 TFARIGKG

-1657 VFVGAGAS
+1657 VFVNAGAS

-1690 TNLTFGKGI
+1690 TNLTLGKGI

-1712 LKTLYIKSTKIDSTD
+1712 MKTLYIKSTKIDSTD

-1739 GFTVEIAAN
+1739 GFTVELAAN
-1748 VTKIPDNLFYSTDGN
+1748 VTKLPDNLFYSTDGN
-1763 PYCTSV
+1763 PYVTSV

-1797 NCSMLTYIHNAAFKG
+1797 NCTMLTYIHNAAFKG

-1835 ANCMNLADFSI
+1835 ANCMNLADFTIS
-1846 NNDEAITNIGDKAFY
+1846 NDEAITNIGDKAFY

-1950 IFVVGEGEMIDFATQ
+1950 IFVVGTGEMIDFQSQ

-1979 STVTRVYVGDGITR
+1979 STVTRIYVGDGITR

-2010 GHDVQEIGKYAFRD
+2010 GHDVEEIGKYAFRD
-2024 DIKVP
+2024 DVKVP
-2029 EFDLSSAK
+2029 EFDLSTAK
-2037 ASLTNI
+2037 ASLQNI
-2043 DDGAFENCSG
+2043 EDGAFENCSG
-2053 TSTVNLS
+2053 TSSVNLS
-2060 GCSGLGA
+2060 GCSSLGA

-2072 FKNLADSSIV
+2072 FKNLADSSVV

-2115 RVFFTKDL
+2115 QVFFTKDL
-2123 VSQGVYNGKDVV
+2123 ASQGVYNGKDVT
-2135 WNVEATSN
+2135 WNVEASSN
-2143 DNLIFHWYYATTKG
+2143 DNLIFHWYYATEKG

-2169 YTINSTVR
+2169 YTIESTVN
-2177 SSTLTM
+2177 SSTMKM

-2193 GYYFYC
+2193 GYYFYV
-2199 EAVSPYYEQASSTAA
+2199 EAVSPYYEQASSTAT

-2251 EGTADNGLTPTYQ
+2251 EGSTDNGVTPTYQ

-2301 TASAPVK
+2301 TASEPVK
-2308 YIIKVDNS
+2308 YILKVDNS

-2354 TAADANDSNTTS
+2354 AAADANDSNTTS

-2372 PLMDGVDMNTVDLS
+2372 PLMQGVDMNTVDLS
-2386 VRHIKGEGGKYTAD
+2386 VRHIKAEGGKYTAD

-2410 ETHSFNLNVD
+2410 ETHTFELN
-2420 VDPTDAGVSN
+2420 TAIDAGDSAISN
-2430 YVAATANTSLEKFEL
+2430 YVAATSNSALEKFEL
-2445 YEIHVMDATKTDYAI
+2445 YEIHVMDDTKTDYAI

-2472 PTDYDTTRIVVYGF
+2472 PADYDATRIAVYGF

-2518 VGLEPVS
+2518 VGLEPAS
-2525 SAPTGG
+2525 STSTGD

>member
-1 MQKKLS
+1 MRKKLT
-7 KLLIILVLALTTM
+7 KLLLVLVLALTTM

-44 TDTGVLKIDVEG
+44 TDTGILKIDVEG

-75 KELQFASATSKITNY
+75 TEIQFPSATSKITNY
-90 AFSDLVNLEKIE
+90 AFSDLVNVEKIE

-109 IGDYAFLNCAGAK
+109 IGDYAFLNCAGVK
-122 EVYIPISV
+122 EIYIPISI
-130 ANWGGFIFKDCV
+130 ANWGGFVFKDCV
-142 SIGYIFTENTTNI
+142 SVGYIFTENTTDI
-155 NMTTPIWDSS
+155 NMTAPIWDAS
-165 VGSQA
+165 VGSKA
-170 ENGYVELQIESKSIG
+170 ADNYVELQIESKSIG

-223 NSATNIGKYAFYG
+223 SSATNIGKYAFYG
-236 CTGVTVINLPVATT
+236 CTGVTTINLPVATT
-250 IGENAFYGCSGAE
+250 IGEYAFYGCTGAD
-263 SINLPVATSIG
+263 SINIPVATSIG
-274 ENAFKGCSGAKT
+274 DNAFENCTGAKKITVGATSVNYGNEVFKNCSGCQEL
-286 IYLGAT
+286 YLGA
-292 NITYG
+292 IG
-297 NNCFADTTGCTEI
+297 FK
-310 YLGSINFAQNS
+310 QNS
-321 NALSRMGSGK
+321 NAMNGMGSASGFK
-331 TLTMTLGKSVSAI
+331 VTLGKAITSI
-344 NGTLQTSHI
+344 NGTLQTSYI
-353 GTTGSINL
+353 GTTKPISL
-361 VLEEG
+361 VLEAG
-366 SNLNSVGASA
+366 SKLSSIGTSA
-376 FENNSIL
+376 FEGNALLI
-383 TSVDFSNSAKNVS
+383 SVDLNNRAEELALSD
-396 YNAKAFNNCANLKT
+396 KAFYKCTSIKSFSTNTGSLSIGKLSLADLKKCENFQLNSKSTDIASSIETYSLVLTNPTSAWSATATEKISGIKINPTVYWTSWSAYYSVNGSGSYYMSQVYNNGANAANPEGGSLSFQNQSVTLNPKYEIENYSHPLENLGADGNGCDIT
-410 FSSNTGTA
+410 IGESVVAIPDKMFSSGIRYTISSNFPSA
-418 TLTTLSFG
+418 T
-426 NLKKLETLN
+426 
-435 WNASSTTLG
+435 SSTTATVNIPAKSKVYQASYNYNNEINSYTFAIPASNRNLSGNVTYGAKSNVNIISLPSGINIKNVTTNTNTKLTSIGVAAFGLDDRSVTSTVSLTNVTTPNTSGNGTIEDGTIVAYGASSNGYLSG
-444 WSTQLQAKVTFTSAA
+444 WNKAHTITSGNNVNASNQSAK
-459 TTASSHTGSHVSQQK
+459 TTASASVKFSEDKNSVNTGSTAALQNGKIKLVSLGSVSNTCEIKYGAFSFNPSLEKAWFGSGISYISPDSFYSLK
-474 SSTAS
+474 SPSTAYVYGKTS
-479 MALTPSTTQNTSY
+479 NTFTPSNN
-492 GWYPTGDFTI
+492 GL
-502 SAATAGTTSASQNS
+502 TSAGH
-516 ASSGTATSTTTAS
+516 SGFTDIVYDAT
-529 YNWVGTNNTGNHPF
+529 
-543 LNLGSSVSAG
+543 
-553 STVTF
+553 
-558 GKTVTTVPDYFLT
+558 
-571 SGVYAFETA
+571 
-580 AATLKRTYTATGSS
+580 
-594 TASSTKSTSGTPAT
+594 
-608 PAMALASVG
+608 
-617 GDVYFGYYASNLGW
+617 
-631 TVNSKKVSV
+631 
-640 TNVGNV
+640 
-646 AQSVTITSNLTD
+646 
-658 TTTVTQSCAI
+658 
-668 TEGVKLS
+668 
-675 SATGIKLNQVNSI
+675 
-688 SKAITSVGQS
+688 
-698 SFGWIQIPMTS
+698 
-709 ANNDLPS
+709 
-716 AGVTSS
+716 
-722 FTASENS
+722 
-729 ISATRNSTST
+729 
-739 QGTIYTAPNFAVA
+739 
-752 SRSYPYFAMYMGH
+752 
-765 APHNSGYK
+765 
-773 TNWTWSNNWGAWH
+773 
-786 DNSYTWTQGA
+786 
-796 GNGSANYYGK
+796 
-806 GIYRESGLQLG
+806 
-817 GNYYCAFA
+817 
-825 TKDMAIREMR
+825 
-835 RLFDTT
+835 
-841 AVTATTTNTISGTF
+841 
-855 KTNTIS
+855 
-861 IPASTTT
+861 
-868 TKTWS
+868 
-873 TVNNAA
+873 
-879 NVPVNGY
+879 
-886 PDGNNVKTANFGMA
+886 
-900 GNNMTINAGAFLGAK
+900 
-915 SLTNAYL
+915 
-922 ASTVKNIQGNA
+922 
-933 FYTRNTGTSDILYAY
+933 
-948 GKSNVGDFSVHTG
+948 
-961 LDTHNDITAQYKPAL
+961 L
-976 KDYGIFVGE
+976 KDYGIFIDKF
-985 YKVGNNVTAY
+985 KVGDNVNAY
-995 LYNTSGSNYLVN
+995 LYNTSGDNYLIN
-1007 LAGSGATY
+1007 LAGSGSTYDTFTASTLPGWSATY
-1015 DSYTASNRPGWA
+1015 
-1027 GSYGTKVTEVII
+1027 GSKVTEII
-1039 DDTVTSVGN
+1039 VDDTVTTIGN
-1048 YMFYGHSALQSVT
+1048 YLFYGHSALQKVT
-1061 FGTGVTKIGDYA
+1061 FGSGLTRIGDYA
-1073 FANCTSFENQD
+1073 FANCTAFEAQD
-1084 AAWPCPVTEFGS
+1084 AEWNCPVTEFGS
-1096 HAFANCSIKMAGIP
+1096 YAFANCSIKNAGIP
-1110 STILKLGS
+1110 ATITKLGI
-1118 GVFAGNP
+1118 GVFSGNP
-1125 VQQISYRAKAAS
+1125 VEQISYRATAAA
-1137 AHTADI
+1137 AHTAD
-1143 VSFSG
+1143 VVPFSG
-1148 LADNVETLVIIGN
+1148 LADSVDTTITIADS
-1161 EVTSIP
+1161 VTSVP
-1167 AFLFYKAEVEK
+1167 AFMFYKAEVEK
-1178 ITIGPAV
+1178 INIGTGV
-1185 ASIGEGAFSGSK
+1185 ASIGEAAFSGSK
-1197 TAIITVAD
+1197 TAEVAIPN
-1205 GNTAYKANADGN
+1205 GNAAYRVNADGN
-1217 LYTADGLTMV
+1217 LYTADNLTIIA
-1227 TYLGRKQDAA
+1227 YLGKHQDAA
-1237 YTLASGVNTIA
+1237 YTLATGVNTIA

-1267 INVGKEAFFAAEKL
+1267 INIGKEAFFACEKL

-1295 LSEVTVG
+1295 LAEVTVG
-1302 DNWSGSA
+1302 ENWSGNA
-1309 EVIFSGLSWD
+1309 EVIFSGLAWD

-1341 SGYMKNWASANA
+1341 SGLMKNWASASA

-1382 CQNLADCVPPA
+1382 CESLSDCVLPD
-1393 SVENIGQ
+1393 SVSSIGQ

-1407 ALTFVRV
+1407 GITFFRV
-1414 PDKVK
+1414 PDKVT
-1419 TISTYTFANCTALV
+1419 TINTYTFANCTSLYWV
-1433 WADCGL
+1433 DCGL
-1439 GVESIEP
+1439 GVQSIEP
-1446 FAFSGCSNA
+1446 FAFAGCPTA
-1455 RYISINGSAT
+1455 RYIAINGSAT

-1489 DFTDYTGIKDAST
+1489 DFTDYTGINDAAT

-1517 IETGRLM
+1517 IEQGRLLK
-1524 DRYAA
+1524 RYAA
-1529 NNTTAAIGASGSY
+1529 NNTTAAIGSTGSY

-1553 DSDND
+1553 DSNND
-1558 GKSDYLHV
+1558 GKADYLHV

-1584 NAIRATLTK
+1584 NEIRETLTE

-1614 QFARIGKG
+1614 TFARIGKG

-1657 VFVGAGAS
+1657 VFVNAGAS

-1690 TNLTFGKGI
+1690 TNLTLGKGI

-1712 LKTLYIKSTKIDSTD
+1712 MKTLYIKSTKIDSTD

-1739 GFTVEIAAN
+1739 GFTVELAAN
-1748 VTKIPDNLFYSTDGN
+1748 VTKLPDNLFYSTDGN
-1763 PYCTSV
+1763 PYVTSV

-1797 NCSMLTYIHNAAFKG
+1797 NCTMLTYIHNAAFKG

-1835 ANCMNLADFSI
+1835 ANCMNLADFTIS
-1846 NNDEAITNIGDKAFY
+1846 NDEAITNIGDKAFY

-1950 IFVVGEGEMIDFATQ
+1950 IFVVGTGEMIDFQSQ

-1979 STVTRVYVGDGITR
+1979 STVTRIYVGDGITR

-2010 GHDVQEIGKYAFRD
+2010 GHDVEEIGKYAFRD
-2024 DIKVP
+2024 DVKVP
-2029 EFDLSSAK
+2029 EFDLSTAK
-2037 ASLTNI
+2037 ASLQNI
-2043 DDGAFENCSG
+2043 EDGAFENCSG
-2053 TSTVNLS
+2053 TSSVNLS

-2072 FKNLADSSIV
+2072 FKNLADSSVV

-2115 RVFFTKDL
+2115 QVFFTKDL
-2123 VSQGVYNGKDVV
+2123 ASQGVYNGKDVTC
-2135 WNVEATSN
+2135 NVEASSN
-2143 DNLIFHWYYATTKG
+2143 DNLIFHWYYATEKG

-2169 YTINSTVR
+2169 YTIESTVN
-2177 SSTLTM
+2177 SSTLKM

-2193 GYYFYC
+2193 GYYFYV

-2251 EGTADNGLTPTYQ
+2251 EGSTDNGVTPTYQ

-2301 TASAPVK
+2301 TASEPVK
-2308 YIIKVDNS
+2308 YILKVDNS
-2316 SPTVSISADPEF
+2316 SPIVSISADPEF

-2372 PLMDGVDMNTVDLS
+2372 PLMQGVDMNTVDLS
-2386 VRHIKGEGGKYTAD
+2386 VRHIKADGGKYTAD

-2410 ETHSFNLNVD
+2410 ETHSFELN
-2420 VDPTDAGVSN
+2420 TAIDAGDSAISN
-2430 YVAATANTSLEKFEL
+2430 YVAATSNSALEKFEL
-2445 YEIHVMDATKTDYAI
+2445 YEIHVMDDTKTDYAI

-2472 PTDYDTTRIVVYGF
+2472 PADYDATRIAIYGF

-2518 VGLEPVS
+2518 VGLEPAS
-2525 SAPTGG
+2525 SASTGD

>member
-1 MQKKLS
+1 MRKKLT
-7 KLLIILVLALTTM
+7 KLLLVLVLALTTM

-44 TDTGVLKIDVEG
+44 TDTGILKIDVEG

-75 KELQFASATSKITNY
+75 TEIQFPSATSKITNY
-90 AFSDLVNLEKIE
+90 AFSDLVNVEKIE

-109 IGDYAFLNCAGAK
+109 IGDYAFLNCAGVK
-122 EVYIPISV
+122 EIYIPISI
-130 ANWGGFIFKDCV
+130 ANWGGFVFKDCV
-142 SIGYIFTENTTNI
+142 SVGYIFTENTTDI
-155 NMTTPIWDSS
+155 NMTAPIWDAS
-165 VGSQA
+165 VGSKA
-170 ENGYVELQIESKSIG
+170 ADNYVELQIESKSIG

-223 NSATNIGKYAFYG
+223 SSATNIGKYAFYG
-236 CTGVTVINLPVATT
+236 CTGVTTINLPVATT
-250 IGENAFYGCSGAE
+250 IGEYAFYGCTGAD
-263 SINLPVATSIG
+263 SINIPVATSIG
-274 ENAFKGCSGAKT
+274 DNAFENCTGAKKITVGATSVNYGNEVFKNCSGCQEL
-286 IYLGAT
+286 YLGA
-292 NITYG
+292 IG
-297 NNCFADTTGCTEI
+297 FK
-310 YLGSINFAQNS
+310 QNS
-321 NALSRMGSGK
+321 NAMNGMGSASGFK
-331 TLTMTLGKSVSAI
+331 VTLGKAITSI
-344 NGTLQTSHI
+344 NGTLQTSYI
-353 GTTGSINL
+353 GTTKPISL
-361 VLEEG
+361 VLEAG
-366 SNLNSVGASA
+366 SKLSSIGTSA
-376 FENNSIL
+376 FEGNALLI
-383 TSVDFSNSAKNVS
+383 SVDLNNRAEELALSD
-396 YNAKAFNNCANLKT
+396 KAFYKCTSIKSFSTNTGSLSIGKLSLADLKKCENFQLNSKSTDIASSIETYSLVLTNPTSAWSATATEKISGIKINPTVYWTSWSAYYSVNGSGSYYMSQVYNNGANAANPEGGSLSFQNQSVTLNPKYEIENYSHPLENLGADGNGCDIT
-410 FSSNTGTA
+410 IGESVVAIPDKMFSSGIRYTISSNFPSA
-418 TLTTLSFG
+418 T
-426 NLKKLETLN
+426 
-435 WNASSTTLG
+435 SSTTATVNIPAKSKVYQASYNYNNEINSYTFAIPASNRNLSGNVTYGAKSNVNIISLPSGINIKNVTTNTNTKLTSIGVAAFGLDDRSVTSTVSLTNVTTPNTSGNGTIEDGTIVAYGASSNGYLSG
-444 WSTQLQAKVTFTSAA
+444 WNKAHTITSGNNVNASNQSAK
-459 TTASSHTGSHVSQQK
+459 TTASASVKFSEDKNSVNTGSTAALQNGKIKLVSLGSVSNTCEIKYGAFSFNPSLEKAWFGSGISYISPDSFYSLK
-474 SSTAS
+474 SPSTAYVYGKTS
-479 MALTPSTTQNTSY
+479 NTFTPSNN
-492 GWYPTGDFTI
+492 GL
-502 SAATAGTTSASQNS
+502 TSAGH
-516 ASSGTATSTTTAS
+516 SGFTDIVYDAT
-529 YNWVGTNNTGNHPF
+529 
-543 LNLGSSVSAG
+543 
-553 STVTF
+553 
-558 GKTVTTVPDYFLT
+558 
-571 SGVYAFETA
+571 
-580 AATLKRTYTATGSS
+580 
-594 TASSTKSTSGTPAT
+594 
-608 PAMALASVG
+608 
-617 GDVYFGYYASNLGW
+617 
-631 TVNSKKVSV
+631 
-640 TNVGNV
+640 
-646 AQSVTITSNLTD
+646 
-658 TTTVTQSCAI
+658 
-668 TEGVKLS
+668 
-675 SATGIKLNQVNSI
+675 
-688 SKAITSVGQS
+688 
-698 SFGWIQIPMTS
+698 
-709 ANNDLPS
+709 
-716 AGVTSS
+716 
-722 FTASENS
+722 
-729 ISATRNSTST
+729 
-739 QGTIYTAPNFAVA
+739 
-752 SRSYPYFAMYMGH
+752 
-765 APHNSGYK
+765 
-773 TNWTWSNNWGAWH
+773 
-786 DNSYTWTQGA
+786 
-796 GNGSANYYGK
+796 
-806 GIYRESGLQLG
+806 
-817 GNYYCAFA
+817 
-825 TKDMAIREMR
+825 
-835 RLFDTT
+835 
-841 AVTATTTNTISGTF
+841 
-855 KTNTIS
+855 
-861 IPASTTT
+861 
-868 TKTWS
+868 
-873 TVNNAA
+873 
-879 NVPVNGY
+879 
-886 PDGNNVKTANFGMA
+886 
-900 GNNMTINAGAFLGAK
+900 
-915 SLTNAYL
+915 
-922 ASTVKNIQGNA
+922 
-933 FYTRNTGTSDILYAY
+933 
-948 GKSNVGDFSVHTG
+948 
-961 LDTHNDITAQYKPAL
+961 L
-976 KDYGIFVGE
+976 KDYGIFIDKF
-985 YKVGNNVTAY
+985 KVGDNVNAY
-995 LYNTSGSNYLVN
+995 LYNTSGDNYLIN
-1007 LAGSGATY
+1007 LAGSGSTYDTFTASTLPGWSATY
-1015 DSYTASNRPGWA
+1015 
-1027 GSYGTKVTEVII
+1027 GSKVTEII
-1039 DDTVTSVGN
+1039 VDDTVTTIGN
-1048 YMFYGHSALQSVT
+1048 YLFYGHSALQKVT
-1061 FGTGVTKIGDYA
+1061 FGSGLTRIGDYA
-1073 FANCTSFENQD
+1073 FANCTAFEAQD
-1084 AAWPCPVTEFGS
+1084 AEWNCPVTEFGS
-1096 HAFANCSIKMAGIP
+1096 YAFANCSIKNAGIP
-1110 STILKLGS
+1110 ATITKLGI
-1118 GVFAGNP
+1118 GVFSGNP
-1125 VQQISYRAKAAS
+1125 VEQISYRATAAA
-1137 AHTADI
+1137 AHTAD
-1143 VSFSG
+1143 VVPFSG
-1148 LADNVETLVIIGN
+1148 LADSVDTTITIADS
-1161 EVTSIP
+1161 VTSVP
-1167 AFLFYKAEVEK
+1167 AFMFYKAEVEK
-1178 ITIGPAV
+1178 INIGTGV
-1185 ASIGEGAFSGSK
+1185 ASIGEAAFSGSK
-1197 TAIITVAD
+1197 TAEVAIPN
-1205 GNTAYKANADGN
+1205 GNAAYRVNADGN
-1217 LYTADGLTMV
+1217 LYTADNLTIIA
-1227 TYLGRKQDAA
+1227 YLGKHQDAA
-1237 YTLASGVNTIA
+1237 YSLAPGVNTIA

-1267 INVGKEAFFAAEKL
+1267 INIGKEAFFACEKL

-1295 LSEVTVG
+1295 LAEVTVG
-1302 DNWSGSA
+1302 ENWSGNA
-1309 EVIFSGLSWD
+1309 EVIFSGLAWD

-1341 SGYMKNWASANA
+1341 SGLMKNWASASA

-1382 CQNLADCVPPA
+1382 CESLSDCVLPD
-1393 SVENIGQ
+1393 SVSSIGQ

-1407 ALTFVRV
+1407 GITFFRV
-1414 PDKVK
+1414 PDKVT
-1419 TISTYTFANCTALV
+1419 TINTYTFANCTSLYWV
-1433 WADCGL
+1433 DCGL
-1439 GVESIEP
+1439 GVQSIEP
-1446 FAFSGCSNA
+1446 FAFAGCPTA
-1455 RYISINGSAT
+1455 RYIAINGSAT

-1489 DFTDYTGIKDAST
+1489 DFTDYTGINDAAT

-1517 IETGRLM
+1517 IEQGRLLK
-1524 DRYAA
+1524 RYAA
-1529 NNTTAAIGASGSY
+1529 NNTTAAIGSTGSY

-1553 DSDND
+1553 DSNND
-1558 GKSDYLHV
+1558 GKADYLHV

-1584 NAIRATLTK
+1584 NEIRETLTK

-1614 QFARIGKG
+1614 TFARIGKG

-1657 VFVGAGAS
+1657 VFVNAGAS

-1690 TNLTFGKGI
+1690 TNLTLGKGI

-1712 LKTLYIKSTKIDSTD
+1712 MKTLYIKSTKIDSTD

-1739 GFTVEIAAN
+1739 GFTVELAAN
-1748 VTKIPDNLFYSTDGN
+1748 VTKLPDNLFYSTDGN
-1763 PYCTSV
+1763 PYVTSV

-1797 NCSMLTYIHNAAFKG
+1797 NCTMLTYIHNAAFKG

-1835 ANCMNLADFSI
+1835 ANCMNLADFTIS
-1846 NNDEAITNIGDKAFY
+1846 NDEAITNIGDKAFY

-1950 IFVVGEGEMIDFATQ
+1950 IFVVGTGEMIDFQSQ

-1979 STVTRVYVGDGITR
+1979 STVTRIYVGDGITR

-2010 GHDVQEIGKYAFRD
+2010 GHDVEEIGKYAFRD
-2024 DIKVP
+2024 DVKVP
-2029 EFDLSSAK
+2029 EFDLSTAK
-2037 ASLTNI
+2037 ASLQNI
-2043 DDGAFENCSG
+2043 EDGAFENCSG
-2053 TSTVNLS
+2053 TSSVNLS

-2072 FKNLADSSIV
+2072 FKNLADSSVV

-2115 RVFFTKDL
+2115 QVFFTKDL
-2123 VSQGVYNGKDVV
+2123 ASQGVYNGKDVT
-2135 WNVEATSN
+2135 WNVEASSN
-2143 DNLIFHWYYATTKG
+2143 DNLIFHWYYATEKG

-2169 YTINSTVR
+2169 YTIESTVN
-2177 SSTLTM
+2177 SSTLKM

-2193 GYYFYC
+2193 GYYFYV

-2251 EGTADNGLTPTYQ
+2251 EGSTDNGVTPTYQ

-2301 TASAPVK
+2301 TASEPVK
-2308 YIIKVDNS
+2308 YILKVDNS
-2316 SPTVSISADPEF
+2316 SPIVSISADPEF

-2372 PLMDGVDMNTVDLS
+2372 PLMQGVDMNTVDLS
-2386 VRHIKGEGGKYTAD
+2386 VRHIKADGGKYTAD

-2410 ETHSFNLNVD
+2410 ETHSFELN
-2420 VDPTDAGVSN
+2420 TAIDAGDSAISN
-2430 YVAATANTSLEKFEL
+2430 YVAATSNSALEKFEL
-2445 YEIHVMDATKTDYAI
+2445 YEIHVMDDTKTDYAI

-2472 PTDYDTTRIVVYGF
+2472 PADYDATRIAIYGF

-2518 VGLEPVS
+2518 VGLEPAS
-2525 SAPTGG
+2525 SASTGD

>member
-1 MQKKLS
+1 MRKKLT
-7 KLLIILVLALTTM
+7 KLLLVLVLALTTM

-44 TDTGVLKIDVEG
+44 TDTGILKIDVEG

-75 KELQFASATSKITNY
+75 TEIQFPSATSKITNY
-90 AFSDLVNLEKIE
+90 AFSDLVNVEKIE

-109 IGDYAFLNCAGAK
+109 IGDYAFLNCAGVK
-122 EVYIPISV
+122 EIYIPISI
-130 ANWGGFIFKDCV
+130 ANWGGFVFKDCV
-142 SIGYIFTENTTNI
+142 SVGYIFTENTTDI
-155 NMTTPIWDSS
+155 NMTAPIWDAS
-165 VGSQA
+165 VGSKA
-170 ENGYVELQIESKSIG
+170 ADNYVELQIESKSIG

-223 NSATNIGKYAFYG
+223 SSATNIGKYAFYG
-236 CTGVTVINLPVATT
+236 CTGVTTINLPVATT
-250 IGENAFYGCSGAE
+250 IGEYAFYGCTGAD
-263 SINLPVATSIG
+263 SINIPVATSIG
-274 ENAFKGCSGAKT
+274 DNAFENCTGAKKLTVGATSVNYGNEVFKNCSGCQEL
-286 IYLGAT
+286 YLGA
-292 NITYG
+292 IG
-297 NNCFADTTGCTEI
+297 FK
-310 YLGSINFAQNS
+310 QNS
-321 NALSRMGSGK
+321 NAMNGMGSASGFK
-331 TLTMTLGKSVSAI
+331 VTLGKAITSI
-344 NGTLQTSHI
+344 NGTLQTSYI
-353 GTTGSINL
+353 GTTKPMSL
-361 VLEEG
+361 VLEAG
-366 SNLNSVGASA
+366 SKLSSIGTSA
-376 FENNSIL
+376 FEGNALLI
-383 TSVDFSNSAKNVS
+383 SVDLSNRAEELALSD
-396 YNAKAFNNCANLKT
+396 KAFYKCTSIKSFSTNTGSLSVGKLSLADLKKCENFQLNSKSTDIASSIETYSLVLTNPTSAWSATATEKISGIKINPTVYWTTWSAYYSVNGSGSYYMSQVYNNGANAANPEGGSLSFQNQSVTLNPKYEIENYSHPLENLGADGNGCDIT
-410 FSSNTGTA
+410 IGESVVAIPDKMFSSGIRYTISSNFPSA
-418 TLTTLSFG
+418 T
-426 NLKKLETLN
+426 
-435 WNASSTTLG
+435 SSTTATVNIPAK
-444 WSTQLQAKVTFTSAA
+444 SKVYQASYNYNNEINSYTFTIPASNRNLSGNVTYGAKSNVNIISLPSGINIKNVTTNTNTKLTSIGVAA
-459 TTASSHTGSHVSQQK
+459 FGLDDRSVTSTVSLTNVTTPNTSGNGTIEDGTIVAYGASSNGYLTGWNKAHTITSGNNVNASNQSVKTTASASVKFSEDKNSVNTGSTAALQNGKIKLVSLGSVSNTCEIKYGAFSFNPSLEKAWFGSGISYISPDSFYSLK
-474 SSTAS
+474 SPSTAYVYGKTS
-479 MALTPSTTQNTSY
+479 NTFTPSNN
-492 GWYPTGDFTI
+492 GL
-502 SAATAGTTSASQNS
+502 TSAGH
-516 ASSGTATSTTTAS
+516 SGFTDIVYDAT
-529 YNWVGTNNTGNHPF
+529 
-543 LNLGSSVSAG
+543 
-553 STVTF
+553 
-558 GKTVTTVPDYFLT
+558 
-571 SGVYAFETA
+571 
-580 AATLKRTYTATGSS
+580 
-594 TASSTKSTSGTPAT
+594 
-608 PAMALASVG
+608 
-617 GDVYFGYYASNLGW
+617 
-631 TVNSKKVSV
+631 
-640 TNVGNV
+640 
-646 AQSVTITSNLTD
+646 
-658 TTTVTQSCAI
+658 
-668 TEGVKLS
+668 
-675 SATGIKLNQVNSI
+675 
-688 SKAITSVGQS
+688 
-698 SFGWIQIPMTS
+698 
-709 ANNDLPS
+709 
-716 AGVTSS
+716 
-722 FTASENS
+722 
-729 ISATRNSTST
+729 
-739 QGTIYTAPNFAVA
+739 
-752 SRSYPYFAMYMGH
+752 
-765 APHNSGYK
+765 
-773 TNWTWSNNWGAWH
+773 
-786 DNSYTWTQGA
+786 
-796 GNGSANYYGK
+796 
-806 GIYRESGLQLG
+806 
-817 GNYYCAFA
+817 
-825 TKDMAIREMR
+825 
-835 RLFDTT
+835 
-841 AVTATTTNTISGTF
+841 
-855 KTNTIS
+855 
-861 IPASTTT
+861 
-868 TKTWS
+868 
-873 TVNNAA
+873 
-879 NVPVNGY
+879 
-886 PDGNNVKTANFGMA
+886 
-900 GNNMTINAGAFLGAK
+900 
-915 SLTNAYL
+915 
-922 ASTVKNIQGNA
+922 
-933 FYTRNTGTSDILYAY
+933 
-948 GKSNVGDFSVHTG
+948 
-961 LDTHNDITAQYKPAL
+961 L
-976 KDYGIFVGE
+976 KDYGIFIDKF
-985 YKVGNNVTAY
+985 KVGDNVNAY
-995 LYNTSGSNYLVN
+995 LYNTSGDNYLIN
-1007 LAGSGATY
+1007 LAGSGSTYDTFTANTLPGWSATY
-1015 DSYTASNRPGWA
+1015 
-1027 GSYGTKVTEVII
+1027 GSKVTEII
-1039 DDTVTSVGN
+1039 VDDTVTTIGN
-1048 YMFYGHSALQSVT
+1048 YLFYGHSALQKVT
-1061 FGTGVTKIGDYA
+1061 FGSGLTSIGDYA
-1073 FANCTSFENQD
+1073 FANCTAFEAQD
-1084 AAWPCPVTEFGS
+1084 AEWNCPVTEFGS
-1096 HAFANCSIKMAGIP
+1096 YAFANCSIKKAGIP
-1110 STILKLGS
+1110 ATITKLGS
-1118 GVFAGNP
+1118 GVFSGNP
-1125 VQQISYRAKAAS
+1125 VEQISYRATAAA
-1137 AHTADI
+1137 AHTAD
-1143 VSFSG
+1143 VVPFSG
-1148 LADNVETLVIIGN
+1148 LADSVDTTITIADS
-1161 EVTSIP
+1161 VTSIP
-1167 AFLFYKAEVEK
+1167 AFMFYKAEVEK
-1178 ITIGPAV
+1178 INIGTGV
-1185 ASIGEGAFSGSK
+1185 TSIGEAAFSGSK
-1197 TAIITVAD
+1197 TAEVAIPN
-1205 GNTAYKANADGN
+1205 GNAAYRVNADGN
-1217 LYTADGLTMV
+1217 LYTADTLTIIA
-1227 TYLGRKQDAA
+1227 YLGKHQDAA
-1237 YTLASGVNTIA
+1237 YTLATGVNTIA
-1248 AGAFYG
+1248 SGAFYG
-1254 HPYLERMTFDATV
+1254 HPFLERMTFDATV
-1267 INVGKEAFFAAEKL
+1267 INIGKEAFFACDKL

-1295 LSEVTVG
+1295 LAEVTVG
-1302 DNWSGSA
+1302 ENWSGSA

-1341 SGYMKNWASANA
+1341 SGLMKNWASASA

-1382 CQNLADCVPPA
+1382 CESLSDCVLPD
-1393 SVENIGQ
+1393 SVSSIGQ

-1407 ALTFVRV
+1407 GITFFRV
-1414 PDKVK
+1414 PDKVT
-1419 TISTYTFANCTALV
+1419 TINTYTFANCTSLYWV
-1433 WADCGL
+1433 DCGL
-1439 GVESIEP
+1439 GVQSIEP
-1446 FAFSGCSNA
+1446 FAFAGCPTA
-1455 RYISINGSAT
+1455 RYIAINGSAT

-1489 DFTDYTGIKDAST
+1489 DFTDYTGINDAAT

-1517 IETGRLM
+1517 IEQGRLLK
-1524 DRYAA
+1524 RYAA
-1529 NNTTAAIGASGSY
+1529 NNTTAAIGSTGSY

-1553 DSDND
+1553 DSNND
-1558 GKSDYLHV
+1558 GKADYLHV

-1584 NAIRATLTK
+1584 NEIRETLTK

-1614 QFARIGKG
+1614 TFARIGKG

-1657 VFVGAGAS
+1657 VFVNAGAS

-1690 TNLTFGKGI
+1690 TNLTLGKGI

-1712 LKTLYIKSTKIDSTD
+1712 MKTLYIKSTKIDSTD

-1739 GFTVEIAAN
+1739 GFTVELAAN
-1748 VTKIPDNLFYSTDGN
+1748 VTKLPDNLFYSTDGN
-1763 PYCTSV
+1763 PYVTSV

-1797 NCSMLTYIHNAAFKG
+1797 NCTMLTYIHNAAFKG

-1835 ANCMNLADFSI
+1835 ANCMNLADFTIS
-1846 NNDEAITNIGDKAFY
+1846 NDEAITNIGDKAFY

-1950 IFVVGEGEMIDFATQ
+1950 IFVVGTGEMIDFQSQ

-1979 STVTRVYVGDGITR
+1979 STVTRIYVGDGITR

-2010 GHDVQEIGKYAFRD
+2010 GHDVEEIGKYAFRD
-2024 DIKVP
+2024 DVKVP
-2029 EFDLSSAK
+2029 EFDLSTAK
-2037 ASLTNI
+2037 ASLQNI
-2043 DDGAFENCSG
+2043 EDGAFENCSG
-2053 TSTVNLS
+2053 TSSVNLS
-2060 GCSGLGA
+2060 GCSSLGA
-2067 VGNDA
+2067 VGNGA
-2072 FKNLADSSIV
+2072 FKNLADSSVV

-2115 RVFFTKDL
+2115 QVSFTKDL
-2123 VSQGVYNGKDVV
+2123 VSQGVYNGKDVI
-2135 WNVEATSN
+2135 WNVEASSN
-2143 DNLIFHWYYATTKG
+2143 DNLIFHWYYATEKG

-2169 YTINSTVR
+2169 YTIESTVN
-2177 SSTLTM
+2177 SSTMKM

-2193 GYYFYC
+2193 GYYFYV

-2251 EGTADNGLTPTYQ
+2251 EGSTDNGVTPTYQ

-2287 VTFYCRAII
+2287 ITFYCRAII

-2301 TASAPVK
+2301 TASEPVK
-2308 YIIKVDNS
+2308 YILKVDNS

-2372 PLMDGVDMNTVDLS
+2372 PLMQGVDMNTVDLS
-2386 VRHIKGEGGKYTAD
+2386 VRHIKADGGKYTAD

-2410 ETHSFNLNVD
+2410 ETHSFELN
-2420 VDPTDAGVSN
+2420 TAIDAGDSAISN
-2430 YVAATANTSLEKFEL
+2430 YVAATSNSALEKFEL
-2445 YEIHVMDATKTDYAI
+2445 YEIHVMDDTKTDYAI

-2472 PTDYDTTRIVVYGF
+2472 PADYDATRIAIYGF

-2518 VGLEPVS
+2518 VGLEPAS
-2525 SAPTGG
+2525 SASTGD

>member
-1 MQKKLS
+1 MRKKLT
-7 KLLIILVLALTTM
+7 KLLLVLVLALTTM

-44 TDTGVLKIDVEG
+44 TDTGILKIDVEG

-75 KELQFASATSKITNY
+75 TEIQFPSATSKITNY
-90 AFSDLVNLEKIE
+90 AFSDLVNVEKIE

-109 IGDYAFLNCAGAK
+109 IGDYAFLNCAGVK
-122 EVYIPISV
+122 EIYIPISI
-130 ANWGGFIFKDCV
+130 ANWGGFVFKDCV
-142 SIGYIFTENTTNI
+142 SVGYIFTENTTDI
-155 NMTTPIWDSS
+155 NMTAPIWDAS
-165 VGSQA
+165 VGSKA
-170 ENGYVELQIESKSIG
+170 ADNYVELQIESKSIG

-223 NSATNIGKYAFYG
+223 SSATNIGKYAFYG
-236 CTGVTVINLPVATT
+236 CTGVTTINLPVATT
-250 IGENAFYGCSGAE
+250 IGEYAFYGCTGAD
-263 SINLPVATSIG
+263 SINIPVATSIG
-274 ENAFKGCSGAKT
+274 DNAFENCTGAKKLTVGATSVNYGNEVFKNCSGCQEL
-286 IYLGAT
+286 YLGA
-292 NITYG
+292 IG
-297 NNCFADTTGCTEI
+297 FK
-310 YLGSINFAQNS
+310 QNS
-321 NALSRMGSGK
+321 NAMNGMGSASGFK
-331 TLTMTLGKSVSAI
+331 VTLGKAITSI
-344 NGTLQTSHI
+344 NGTLQTSYI
-353 GTTGSINL
+353 GTTKPMSL
-361 VLEEG
+361 VLEAG
-366 SNLNSVGASA
+366 SKLSSIGTSA
-376 FENNSIL
+376 FEGNALLI
-383 TSVDFSNSAKNVS
+383 SVDLSNRAEELALSD
-396 YNAKAFNNCANLKT
+396 KAFYKCTSIKSFSTNTGSLSVGKLSLADLKKCENFQLNSKSTDIASSIETYSLVLTNPTSAWSATATEKISGIKINPTVYWTTWSAYYSVNGSGSYYMSQVYNNGANAANPEGGSLSFQNQSVTLNPKYEIENYSHPLENLGADGNGCDIT
-410 FSSNTGTA
+410 IGESVVAIPDKMFSSGIRYTISSNFPSA
-418 TLTTLSFG
+418 T
-426 NLKKLETLN
+426 
-435 WNASSTTLG
+435 SSTTATVNIPAK
-444 WSTQLQAKVTFTSAA
+444 SKVYQASYNYNNEINSYTFTIPASNRNLSGNVTYGAKSNVNIISLPSGINIKNVTTNTNTKLTSIGVAA
-459 TTASSHTGSHVSQQK
+459 FGLDDRSVTSTVSLTNVTTPNTSGNGTIEDGTIVAYGASSNGYLTGWNKAHTITSGNNVNASNQSVKTTASASVKFSEDKNSVNTGSTAALQNGKIKLVSLGSVSNTCEIKYGAFSFNPSLEKAWFGSGISYISPDSFYSLK
-474 SSTAS
+474 SPSTAYVYGKTS
-479 MALTPSTTQNTSY
+479 NTFTPSNN
-492 GWYPTGDFTI
+492 GL
-502 SAATAGTTSASQNS
+502 TSAGH
-516 ASSGTATSTTTAS
+516 SGFTDIVYDAT
-529 YNWVGTNNTGNHPF
+529 
-543 LNLGSSVSAG
+543 
-553 STVTF
+553 
-558 GKTVTTVPDYFLT
+558 
-571 SGVYAFETA
+571 
-580 AATLKRTYTATGSS
+580 
-594 TASSTKSTSGTPAT
+594 
-608 PAMALASVG
+608 
-617 GDVYFGYYASNLGW
+617 
-631 TVNSKKVSV
+631 
-640 TNVGNV
+640 
-646 AQSVTITSNLTD
+646 
-658 TTTVTQSCAI
+658 
-668 TEGVKLS
+668 
-675 SATGIKLNQVNSI
+675 
-688 SKAITSVGQS
+688 
-698 SFGWIQIPMTS
+698 
-709 ANNDLPS
+709 
-716 AGVTSS
+716 
-722 FTASENS
+722 
-729 ISATRNSTST
+729 
-739 QGTIYTAPNFAVA
+739 
-752 SRSYPYFAMYMGH
+752 
-765 APHNSGYK
+765 
-773 TNWTWSNNWGAWH
+773 
-786 DNSYTWTQGA
+786 
-796 GNGSANYYGK
+796 
-806 GIYRESGLQLG
+806 
-817 GNYYCAFA
+817 
-825 TKDMAIREMR
+825 
-835 RLFDTT
+835 
-841 AVTATTTNTISGTF
+841 
-855 KTNTIS
+855 
-861 IPASTTT
+861 
-868 TKTWS
+868 
-873 TVNNAA
+873 
-879 NVPVNGY
+879 
-886 PDGNNVKTANFGMA
+886 
-900 GNNMTINAGAFLGAK
+900 
-915 SLTNAYL
+915 
-922 ASTVKNIQGNA
+922 
-933 FYTRNTGTSDILYAY
+933 
-948 GKSNVGDFSVHTG
+948 
-961 LDTHNDITAQYKPAL
+961 L
-976 KDYGIFVGE
+976 KDYGIFIDKF
-985 YKVGNNVTAY
+985 KVGDNVNAY
-995 LYNTSGSNYLVN
+995 LYNTSGDNYLIN
-1007 LAGSGATY
+1007 LAGSGSTYDTFTANTLPGWSATY
-1015 DSYTASNRPGWA
+1015 
-1027 GSYGTKVTEVII
+1027 GSKVTEII
-1039 DDTVTSVGN
+1039 VDDTVTTIGN
-1048 YMFYGHSALQSVT
+1048 YLFYGHSALQKVT
-1061 FGTGVTKIGDYA
+1061 FGSGLTRIGDYA
-1073 FANCTSFENQD
+1073 FANCTAFEAQD
-1084 AAWPCPVTEFGS
+1084 AEWNCPVTEFGS
-1096 HAFANCSIKMAGIP
+1096 YAFANCSIKKAGIP
-1110 STILKLGS
+1110 ATITKLGS
-1118 GVFAGNP
+1118 GVFSGNP
-1125 VQQISYRAKAAS
+1125 VEQISYRATAAA
-1137 AHTADI
+1137 AHTAD
-1143 VSFSG
+1143 VVPFSG
-1148 LADNVETLVIIGN
+1148 LADSVDTTITIADS
-1161 EVTSIP
+1161 VTSIP
-1167 AFLFYKAEVEK
+1167 AFMFYKAEVEK
-1178 ITIGPAV
+1178 INIGTGV
-1185 ASIGEGAFSGSK
+1185 TSIGEAAFSGSK
-1197 TAIITVAD
+1197 TAEVAIPN
-1205 GNTAYKANADGN
+1205 GNAAYRVNADGN
-1217 LYTADGLTMV
+1217 LYTADNLTIIA
-1227 TYLGRKQDAA
+1227 YLGKHQDAA
-1237 YTLASGVNTIA
+1237 YTLATGVNTIA
-1248 AGAFYG
+1248 SGAFYG
-1254 HPYLERMTFDATV
+1254 HPFLERMTFDATV
-1267 INVGKEAFFAAEKL
+1267 INIGKEAFFACDKL

-1295 LSEVTVG
+1295 LAEVTVG
-1302 DNWSGSA
+1302 ENWSGSA

-1341 SGYMKNWASANA
+1341 SGLMKNWASASA

-1382 CQNLADCVPPA
+1382 CESLSDCVLPD
-1393 SVENIGQ
+1393 SVSSIGQ

-1407 ALTFVRV
+1407 GITFFRV
-1414 PDKVK
+1414 PDKVT
-1419 TISTYTFANCTALV
+1419 TINTYTFANCTSLYWV
-1433 WADCGL
+1433 DCGL
-1439 GVESIEP
+1439 GVQSIEP
-1446 FAFSGCSNA
+1446 FAFAGCPTA
-1455 RYISINGSAT
+1455 RYIAINGSAT

-1489 DFTDYTGIKDAST
+1489 DFTDYTGINDAAT

-1517 IETGRLM
+1517 IEQGRLLK
-1524 DRYAA
+1524 RYAA
-1529 NNTTAAIGASGSY
+1529 NNTTAAIGSTGSY

-1553 DSDND
+1553 DSNND
-1558 GKSDYLHV
+1558 GKADYLHV

-1584 NAIRATLTK
+1584 NEIRETLTK

-1614 QFARIGKG
+1614 TFARIGKG

-1657 VFVGAGAS
+1657 VFVNAGAS

-1690 TNLTFGKGI
+1690 TNLTLGKGI

-1712 LKTLYIKSTKIDSTD
+1712 MKTLYIKSTKIDSTD

-1739 GFTVEIAAN
+1739 GFTVELAAN
-1748 VTKIPDNLFYSTDGN
+1748 VTKLPDNLFYSTDGN
-1763 PYCTSV
+1763 PYVTSV

-1797 NCSMLTYIHNAAFKG
+1797 NCTMLTYIHNAAFKG

-1835 ANCMNLADFSI
+1835 ANCMNLADFTIS
-1846 NNDEAITNIGDKAFY
+1846 NDEAITNIGDKAFY

-1950 IFVVGEGEMIDFATQ
+1950 IFVVGTGEMIDFQSQ

-1979 STVTRVYVGDGITR
+1979 STVTRIYVGDGITR

-2010 GHDVQEIGKYAFRD
+2010 GHDVEEIGKYAFRD
-2024 DIKVP
+2024 DVKVP
-2029 EFDLSSAK
+2029 EFDLSTAK
-2037 ASLTNI
+2037 ASLQNI
-2043 DDGAFENCSG
+2043 EDGAFENCSG
-2053 TSTVNLS
+2053 TSSVNLS

-2072 FKNLADSSIV
+2072 FKNLADSSVV

-2115 RVFFTKDL
+2115 QFFFTKHL
-2123 VSQGVYNGKDVV
+2123 ASQGVYNGKDVT
-2135 WNVEATSN
+2135 WNVEASSN
-2143 DNLIFHWYYATTKG
+2143 DNLIFHWYYATEKG

-2169 YTINSTVR
+2169 YTIESTVN
-2177 SSTLTM
+2177 SSTLKM

-2193 GYYFYC
+2193 GYYFYV

-2251 EGTADNGLTPTYQ
+2251 EGSTDNGVTPTYQ

-2301 TASAPVK
+2301 TASEPVK
-2308 YIIKVDNS
+2308 YILKVDNS

-2372 PLMDGVDMNTVDLS
+2372 PLMQGVDMNTVDLS
-2386 VRHIKGEGGKYTAD
+2386 VRHIKADGGKYTAD

-2410 ETHSFNLNVD
+2410 ETHSFELN
-2420 VDPTDAGVSN
+2420 TAIDAGDSAISN
-2430 YVAATANTSLEKFEL
+2430 YVAATSNSALEKFEL
-2445 YEIHVMDATKTDYAI
+2445 YEIHVMDDTKTDYAI

-2472 PTDYDTTRIVVYGF
+2472 PADYDATRIAIYGF

-2518 VGLEPVS
+2518 VGLEPAS
-2525 SAPTGG
+2525 SASTGD